1 MAEVNMNENRKWLYD
16 VLTNKGVQMGA
27 YEEFDKNVDANKD
40 WLYNTAKS
48 KGVDIGD
55 YDAFDKAMSNSQIP
69 AVTVPHPGQQQL
81 QQPQPRPKSPYVE
94 GKGEETMIFGVPY
107 ADYQQMTPEEQS
119 KQYSAAIEK
128 RKNDEKDFFSN
139 YISGQLGEIDSELN
153 KEREPVPMPAGS
165 AFMPSSVVGAAQR
178 FGNGDTK
185 ETQDRYTSLHAAK
198 NLLDDA
204 NKLVEE
210 AKKGDTGFFSSL
222 GRGFKDKFMDTDN
235 WTMGLTDTAY
245 SGLLRKAIEKEESG
259 EELSPEES
267 KLLDAAAVNMA
278 TQAYFS
284 SDMSRGYKAGS
295 TTAQSIPFMLEF
307 AVNPISSSGNALAKG
322 LLKHGLK
329 RFGRASAEAAGRE
342 ALNAFGRAATSNAA
356 KVAGRLVGDAAAA
369 AGMTATTSIGRVA
382 SGTNERMIGDVQA
395 KVEDGDIKYAGRENS
410 MNFDEALGKS
420 AISNFLENQSEMFF
434 NAFAGG
440 GKLAKEA
447 LNKFIPGFSKLSNSE
462 IVQFISKIKNNPTI
476 KNVAERTQFHGLL
489 GEYAEEV
496 YNNFANIP
504 LGEMTVEQAAD
515 LDNNIDTF
523 LGLAPTSAAFGLLG
537 LGGMAREKYTTQ
549 RNLHRFR
556 DGLNEEDKTLF
567 DELQQVINAGD
578 QETTKAFIER
588 TLADENLSP
597 EEKKERVFA
606 VQDMQEE
613 KVLEDVQNED
623 VSAGVTPEDIE
634 ANKIDIY
641 RNFKRAERK
650 VNSLLPEEV
659 VSQLDAVSDLGQF
672 ASANN
677 LNEQQV
683 SALADYLPAKEIF
696 SQYVDHTNSRKEEAK
711 MQAREQAITDVERIS
726 NPETG
731 FVTQVKHKFADNPVY
746 LVGGNLAFG
755 EDGFLDRDNSSETVY
770 YVDETG
776 ERKMAQAED
785 FDSILS
791 EMPADDMIAQ
801 AETNAEQDFIAAEE
815 ESLQSPELPAP
826 ARGETVMMDGSH
838 YLIEGDNMDDPGLSV
853 MAIKLNDAG
862 EIDIENGDERP
873 ISIDD
878 YYSLKEAELWEDV
891 IPASQQA
898 ETLQTEEI
906 PLEAEEV
913 QAEIEKTPV
922 PIEEEATLE
931 ETPEQKQQKV
941 FDTLP
946 KKKDGSVD
954 YKKMTPQQRFD
965 YTSVIDSPEVA
976 IEDLKDDVAAKNEEL
991 EKINA
996 RLAKATGGERVELRD
1011 LIRAKK
1017 KELDELN
1024 TFFQSVVPEQSD
1036 ASENMETSQVPE
1048 DVRTDEDYISWVA
1061 DNSDDAREVLGAYS
1075 AAKDLASHDQTL
1087 KPWQRD
1093 LLGRKISTSSFN
1105 RFGDRN
1111 QITGALAKGWLRKDG
1126 QEIDA
1131 IAQELTENGLDVT
1144 EQDIVD
1150 FMLANPSNHVSQIS
1164 DTMRSLS
1171 SKFSEI
1177 ATKEMGIPVGGPESN
1192 TGKLYLQFKE
1202 ANQKLDELTQEQKQ
1216 DARNAI
1222 TADMEASDQERATD
1236 YYEMLDDY
1244 LKQYD
1249 QFRSEL
1255 AAEDADDAI
1264 IQMMEEGNP
1273 ELYHGG
1279 FTADELDDI
1288 YSQIEN
1294 NNGTERQ
1301 AEDSRENQSPLS
1313 GEEVKQHEESGTS
1326 EVVATENSEGKE
1338 QNNGAVP
1345 NEQLENI
1352 EEQKQLDI
1360 EQPTVSDLSVV
1371 EPSSSIQENGNNTLN
1386 SEDNSVLSQS
1396 DNQKVNEN
1404 DEVSESIPQG
1414 EHGTVLEV
1422 SGEQE
1427 EPIYQLRRGIE
1438 EASRDASESEG
1449 SRENQQEVK
1458 PIGVGPFGAIY
1469 NQFKNKAKEAI
1480 DFLLNLKSGE
1490 ATAALHHSDVGDI
1503 DLVWGKEGTGK
1514 SNGYGLSK
1522 IAKYH
1527 PEVLSNL
1534 QGILDDMNVI
1544 SRTTNRINLE
1554 SDTHKAAVR
1563 LEWNGESKNWLLTA
1577 FEKEAPTPIDKT
1589 TDTGENQIDLQSD
1602 TALLQDVGSSFV
1614 DKDSELSANKQENV
1628 QFTAPNL
1635 IPEENVLDYANRIS
1649 EAKRLFDAEQEVNT
1663 HPTEAQKSAGNY
1675 KKGHIK
1681 IDGYDITIE
1690 NPKGSERS
1698 GVDTN
1703 GQPWSVTMNNTY
1715 GYIRGTEGVDG
1726 DHIDVFLSDNPAGG
1740 KVYVIDQMNEDGSFD
1755 EHKVMYGFNSALA
1768 AKRAYMKNYS
1778 PGWKGLGKTTEVSKE
1793 VFNEWVKS
1801 SKRKTKPFAEYKIA
1815 KENADNIVEIQSE
1828 DVLQADTVEYGVS
1841 NKLVSKDRYE
1851 ELKNK
1856 LRGKLGQMNIGFDPE
1871 LFSIG
1876 AEMAAY
1882 HIEAGARKF
1891 GDFAQRMIEDVG
1903 DAVRPYLKSFYEGA
1917 RQFPGMEDF
1926 QKDMDEYHAV
1936 KDFDTDSFDKA
1947 VESIDKATLPA
1958 KESKSNNR
1966 KSSENTVSSQKSE
1979 SNKPAE
1985 MQDLFNQN
1993 LEDHGERRNSE
2004 ERNPDTD
2011 RSMGGKTREEAVRT
2025 ERRRNDTGVHGHNVP
2040 DADRSGR
2047 IPESTGRVVSSV
2059 KVQRNRNNYNFGEN
2073 HIDVPA
2079 GDVAKLK
2086 ANIDAIRTLRE
2097 VENSG
2102 KPATEQQKAKLARY
2116 VGWGGLAN
2124 ALDENKFKA
2133 SERSWIADA
2142 NWNAKYLPYYKQLK
2156 ELLSPEEFRSAVQST
2171 TTSHYTPEP
2180 IIRNL
2185 WNIATRV
2192 GFTGGMISEPAMGVG
2207 HILGL
2212 MPKGIAENSQ
2222 ISGFEIDSLSGRI
2235 SKALYPDANTKVQG
2249 YETEFA
2255 PQSKDL
2261 VITNVPFGKDAPYDK
2276 FLDKSLRK
2284 KLGEAYNLHNYFI
2297 AKGLLELK
2305 ENGLGVF
2312 ITSSATMDGADSRF
2326 REFVASNGFDMVG
2339 AIRLP
2344 NDAFQKNAGT
2354 SVTADI
2360 LVFRKRKAG
2369 EVANGV
2375 NYISTTPVGEGTY
2388 EEKGEKRTKPIMINE
2403 YFAARPEMMLGEMM
2417 TAFDAGSGG
2426 LYSGAS
2432 QTLKARSGL
2441 DLSQAIS
2448 EAIGKLPENILG
2460 KVENSAVVKD
2470 KEQTTQRDG
2479 TLTVK
2484 DGKIYVAMSGGLEPV
2499 PVKETFT
2506 YNGKLQK
2513 TVDAVQSYN
2522 DLKSTLKKLIA
2533 AEQSLDIDP
2542 EPIRKELN
2550 KQYDAFAKKYG
2561 TLNRNKALDNVLV
2574 EDFERY
2580 LPLSLEDVTKVP
2592 SATGKSSVYQITK
2605 GKGILDKRVSYPVK
2619 EPSKADNLQDAVNI
2633 SRSYRG
2639 AIDIPYIS
2647 QLIAKSEEEVIDDML
2662 RDGVA
2667 YRDPLTGDLIDRGTY
2682 LSGNVKEKLEEARS
2696 AAERDPAF
2704 EKNVEELINVQPE
2717 MIRFGDISYR
2727 LGTPWIPTEFIDKF
2741 AEDVLGLSDTGLNF
2755 VSVLNEYVTGKSI
2768 SVADYAKAGIYKTDR
2783 LGTINLFEAALNQ
2796 RKPKV
2801 YDEIKNGE
2809 QKIRVVNEVETQAAA
2824 EKVMEISDKF
2834 IEYID
2839 GQKAFHKELERI
2851 YNDKYNNFR
2860 LKEYDLPAFEH
2871 YPNSN
2876 SQITLRIH
2884 QMRAVQRSLGEST
2897 LYAHQVGTGK
2907 TFTMITTAMEMRRL
2921 GIARKPMIVVQNA
2934 TLEDFVKDFYKLYP
2948 GANVLAPG
2956 KDERSADNRK
2966 RLFNLIAT
2974 GDFDAIIIPQSFMQF
2989 IPDDE
2994 GRKKKL
3000 IQQKIEEYERVIEV
3014 TENDSL
3020 RRRLEKEVADLQN
3033 QFEGVEKPKKRSV
3046 KDRAKA
3052 ENRIKTKMERQLD
3065 RRTDDVLT
3073 FEQMGI
3079 DALFIDEAHNYK
3091 KIGFVSKM
3099 SNVKGIDTT
3108 ASQRANSLLLKAKWV
3123 QEKNNGRNV
3132 ILATGTPITNTMAE
3146 VWTMMNFVA
3155 PDILEAY
3162 NIQTFDEF
3170 ATTFG
3175 TVEPSL
3181 EFTATGNFKI
3191 ADRFKSYVNVPELV
3205 KAFRS
3210 HADVVLTEDVEEFQE
3225 SSSIPKLR
3233 DGAMTNIV
3241 IDKNEDLEDVMQ
3253 ILISELERFSKMSG
3267 KEKRRMSA
3275 LPLVVFTKAKQAA
3288 IDLRLLNP
3296 SFADNPNS
3304 KTNQV
3309 VSNVVKLYN
3318 ESNADKGA
3326 QLIFCDS
3333 YQSPGEQPKMD
3344 LFDYDPNTPRFNLY
3358 EDIKQ
3363 KLIAQGIPAKEIA
3376 IINNYD
3382 GERRKGLFEKVRSG
3396 DVRIL
3401 LGSTEKMGVGVNVQD
3416 RLYGLHHIDAPVR
3429 PMDFEQRNGRIL
3441 RQGNNYAL
3449 WGKPVNVVTYGV
3461 QGTLDATAYDRLR
3474 IKQNFINQ
3482 MMKGN
3487 VSGRIMEE
3495 QDDEDPSGMTFN
3507 QMAATLSGDKTAQLL
3522 FVAENLLKKLRNLKR
3537 SDANSKSGMAE
3548 SIEYTRNRIIHDKGQ
3563 KKVYERA
3570 YKTISEYFPDGV
3582 ENVTVDGETYTEKFG
3597 PALEPVI
3604 ASYEDAYSLNRGT
3617 APLKIMLNNSKA
3629 EVIVHFNEGRM
3640 VYELYAGN
3648 EHIVEGRQFN
3658 GGKGLMSSIEHQLK
3672 AVEKNLSDID
3682 EKIASY
3688 EKRVQG
3694 LTEAMN
3700 TPWGREDELKAAEKE
3715 VEGLKKQLEEKAK
3728 LDNDSNKRYRIVYH
3742 GGGVQFEKFDIN
3754 KVGTGQGTQAFGW
3767 GLYFTSSKDIAKWY
3781 AEDSAFLNAE
3791 KSMKEVETYGY
3802 ALDADIDYDK
3812 ARTMV
3817 IEEHER
3823 FLRDA
3828 ARIFGKDSKEWK
3840 DAKEDL
3846 ELATNTRTKTE
3857 ITKSNKNLYEV
3868 SLPDNLKLLDWDRVL
3883 EPNVVDRFLN
3893 IVTDKYGKDIA
3904 EEERTDM
3911 MDTNSIFGGVL
3922 YDSAISVAQ
3931 KIANSNL
3938 IPQNDIYKEA
3948 SMLIKDTGF
3957 DGIIYDA
3964 GRNFGNAKRGDKNYV
3979 IFDEESISLIDKM
3992 RYRISNRV
4000 SNLIRKGKENKIVSA
4015 INALSNALHSPV
4027 NIVRRFDDLPSD
4039 VRSNEKMVKGWSDLE
4054 TGEISVYL
4062 PNATNVE
4069 DVQATVLHEVIG
4081 HRGLNE
4087 VFGEQYDDFID
4098 KVFENTVPATRRKI
4112 IELGIKREYDFHL
4125 ATEEYLAELAEK
4137 GFERE
4142 KGFLKTI
4149 KSLFTDMFHRA
4160 KIKLGFRLNDGDLRY
4175 MLWRTYQL
4183 KTEGRSTDS
4192 FAKDMSMR
4200 YKLKVG
4206 NYRETPVRKKYRSD
4220 NATTEKD
4227 VAKHLYEARTLDRM
4241 YKYQE
4246 AYWDSMLGLKAL
4258 QKALE
4263 KETDKP
4269 IADYENAYMAENQLS
4284 SKNSFEQEFYKM
4296 NFFDPIMSEVNKLIK
4311 TGIEYDDILDYLKAK
4326 HGLERNEEF
4335 AKRAAEEAKEPFL
4348 EKLNDL
4354 EKLLAD
4360 GGIDGLTFDEERDNL
4375 NSEMEEAAEDAYIEA
4390 RGKDFSGLSSLTGE
4404 KENFTTE
4411 AEKLV
4416 SAFEEGNDTA
4426 VLWEKI
4432 NAATKESLKKS
4443 YECGL
4448 MTKDAYQKVNAMF
4461 KYYIPLRGWK
4471 EDTAADVY
4479 DYIMEERPI
4488 FNVPVKK
4495 MGGRMSEAD
4504 DPLATIANM
4513 AESAIMQGNRN
4524 LMKQRFLAMVINH
4537 PTSLATVKQMWY
4549 TYDGVRDEWQQALPE
4564 IPEDATGEEVAA
4576 LVEEFERRMVGLARE
4591 GLARKGRLEVPYRAL
4606 PREQKQHMVAVKKD
4620 GLEYTVYINGNP
4632 RAAQAVNGLTN
4643 PDASKSVF
4651 LNTVKRI
4658 NRQMAANFTTRN
4670 PAFVI
4675 SNLARDVIFSASA
4688 IAIKEDHKYAS
4699 RFRRNLIKNGLGL
4712 RLGELL
4718 YKSEKNSLDLNNEL
4732 ERYFSEFL
4740 KNGGETGYTALHSV
4754 EEHRKMIERSIMDAK
4769 GLVDLGRIFGLKPG
4783 KVTTPTTLGI
4793 VPAFQFVAKWTEFG
4807 NRCAEDV
4814 SRFTTYM
4821 TSRQMGRSISRSI
4834 SDAKEVT
4841 VNFNKKGAGSLCATT
4856 LKSLFLFF
4864 NAAVQSLAN
4873 FANLAKAN
4881 PKRFSAAVG
4890 GFTAAGIILPIIN
4903 NLLIGMFGGDDDKD
4917 AYENLPEWVRKNN
4930 FCFWLGGDKFLTI
4943 PIPIELRAF
4952 YGSGELFR
4960 SYMEGKGDNRNIGM
4974 ELMGQFTEL
4983 LPINPFGGG
4992 EWNIPKGTPVE
5003 NIVGT
5008 VVGNLMPDAGKPIY
5022 QVFQNKDFFG
5032 KPIYKDSF
5040 NELMPEW
5047 TKAYAGTSKAL
5058 VSSTKLLNEVTGGD
5072 KYDRGLLNMNP
5083 AILEH
5088 FFESYFGGLGKT
5100 INQVGKTVSMIWDED
5115 ERMWRS
5121 VPVLNRF
5128 LSGGDE
5134 RNVFSRVNE
5143 AYFNY
5148 LGEYKVVENRL
5159 RGYKKEMKAGD
5170 GLYRAK
5176 LEELETSSEYKR
5188 YAILKKYQK
5197 RVKAFQDKIKEETDR
5212 EDRKEYETGLN
5223 LLKTEIVEELRSIK

>member
-1 MAEVNMNENRKWLYD
+1 MDTKDNVGLLYNALKKQGFNDIGNENIFRSKMANENNRKILYEA
-16 VLTNKGVQMGA
+16 LNK
-27 YEEFDKNVDANKD
+27 
-40 WLYNTAKS
+40 
-48 KGVDIGD
+48 KGFNDIGD
-55 YDAFDKAMSNSQIP
+55 YDTFNSKLNTNSPSILHQE
-69 AVTVPHPGQQQL
+69 QS
-81 QQPQPRPKSPYVE
+81 QPRPKSPYVE
-94 GKGEETMIFGVPY
+94 GKGEDTMIFGVPY

-165 AFMPSSVVGAAQR
+165 AFIPSSAVGAAQR

-245 SGLLRKAIEKEESG
+245 SGLLRMAIEKEESG

-307 AVNPISSSGNALAKG
+307 AVNPVSSSGNALAKG

-329 RFGRASAEAAGRE
+329 RFGRV
-342 ALNAFGRAATSNAA
+342 ATNNAA
-356 KVAGRLVGDAAAA
+356 KVAGRLVGDAAVA
-369 AGMTATTSIGRVA
+369 AGMTATSSIGRVA

-395 KVEDGDIKYAGRENS
+395 TVEDGEIKYAGRENG
-410 MNFDEALGKS
+410 MEVGEALGKS
-420 AISNFLENQSEMFF
+420 AVSNFLENQSEMIF

-440 GKLAKEA
+440 GKMAKEA
-447 LNKFIPGFSKLSNSE
+447 LSKFIPDFSKLSNSE

-504 LGEMTVEQAAD
+504 LGEMTVEQATD

-549 RNLHRFR
+549 RNLHRFKE
-556 DGLNEEDKTLF
+556 GLNEEDQVLF
-567 DELQQVINAGD
+567 NELQQVINAGD
-578 QETTKAFIER
+578 KETAKAFIKR
-588 TLADENLSP
+588 TLADDNLTL

-613 KVLEDVQNED
+613 RVLEDVQNED
-623 VSAGVTPEDIE
+623 VSAGVTSEDIE

-650 VNSLLPEEV
+650 VNSLLPEEI

-672 ASANN
+672 ASTNN

-696 SQYVDHTNSRKEEAK
+696 SQYVDHTNNRKEEVK
-711 MQAREQAITDVERIS
+711 MQAREQAMADVERIS

-785 FDSILS
+785 FDSVLS
-791 EMPADDMIAQ
+791 EVPIDDMIVQ
-801 AETNAEQDFIAAEE
+801 AEANAEQDFIANEE
-815 ESLQSPELPAP
+815 ESLRSPDIPAP
-826 ARGETVMMDGSH
+826 VRGETVMMDGSR

-878 YYSLKEAELWEDV
+878 YYSLKESEMWQDDIV
-891 IPASQQA
+891 PAPLQE
-898 ETLQTEEI
+898 ETLQTEET
-906 PLEAEEV
+906 PLESEVIQEETDQV
-913 QAEIEKTPV
+913 SVLVEGESVK
-922 PIEEEATLE
+922 E
-931 ETPEQKQQKV
+931 ETPEQRLQKV
-941 FDTLP
+941 LDTLP
-946 KKKDGSVD
+946 KKKDGSID
-954 YKKMTPQQRFD
+954 YKSMTPQQQFD
-965 YTSVIDSPEVA
+965 YTSAVDSPEVA
-976 IEDLKDDVAAKNEEL
+976 IEDLKGDVAAKNEEL

-1011 LIRAKK
+1011 LIRSKK

-1036 ASENMETSQVPE
+1036 TSESMETSQVPE
-1048 DVRTDEDYISWVA
+1048 EVRTDEDYISWVA
-1061 DNSDDAREVLGAYS
+1061 DNSDDANEVLGAYS
-1075 AAKDLASHDQTL
+1075 AAKDLASHEQTL
-1087 KPWQRD
+1087 KPWQRE
-1093 LLGRKISTSSFN
+1093 LLGRKVSTSSFN

-1126 QEIDA
+1126 QEIDT
-1131 IAQELTENGLDVT
+1131 IAQELSENGVEVT

-1150 FMLANPSNHVSQIS
+1150 FMLTNPSNHVSQVS

-1192 TGKLYLQFKE
+1192 TGRLYIKLKE
-1202 ANQKLDELTQEQKQ
+1202 ADQKIDKLTDKQKNEIEE
-1216 DARNAI
+1216 ALS
-1222 TADMEASDQERATD
+1222 ADMDASDTQRTD
-1236 YYEMLDDY
+1236 SYYEALDDY
-1244 LKQYD
+1244 IQQYD
-1249 QFRSEL
+1249 QFRNEFDEE
-1255 AAEDADDAI
+1255 AADEAI
-1264 IQMMEEGNP
+1264 IQSMEENNP

-1313 GEEVKQHEESGTS
+1313 GEEVKQHGEPGTS
-1326 EVVATENSEGKE
+1326 EVAATENSEGEE
-1338 QNNGAVP
+1338 QNNGVIP

-1352 EEQKQLDI
+1352 DTRKLLNT

-1386 SEDNSVLSQS
+1386 SEDNSVSLQG

-1414 EHGTVLEV
+1414 EHGTLLEI

-1427 EPIYQLRRGIE
+1427 EPVYQLRRRIE
-1438 EASRDASESEG
+1438 EASRNASESERG
-1449 SRENQQEVK
+1449 RGHQQEVNQMIEAQAK
-1458 PIGVGPFGAIY
+1458 ESGLWTPIQNLSNLGTPFLSGNENDTYLDRENDAVYKMNNLVNSKNLPELFKRIDLHNELFPQTKYELVGFTGFGNGGAIY
-1469 NQFKNKAKEAI
+1469 PIYKQEYIDNAEFATPEEIGNYMQALGFNKT
-1480 DFLLNLKSGE
+1480 GE
-1490 ATAALHHSDVGDI
+1490 A
-1503 DLVWGKEGTGK
+1503 EY
-1514 SNGYGLSK
+1514 SNGDVTISDLR
-1522 IAKYH
+1522 
-1527 PEVLSNL
+1527 PRNVLKDAEGDVYVIDADFKRNIPTPKENNPAQFVSPQL
-1534 QGILDDMNVI
+1534 EPGEDILDY
-1544 SRTTNRINLE
+1544 T
-1554 SDTHKAAVR
+1554 
-1563 LEWNGESKNWLLTA
+1563 
-1577 FEKEAPTPIDKT
+1577 
-1589 TDTGENQIDLQSD
+1589 
-1602 TALLQDVGSSFV
+1602 
-1614 DKDSELSANKQENV
+1614 
-1628 QFTAPNL
+1628 
-1635 IPEENVLDYANRIS
+1635 NRIS
-1649 EAKRLFDAEQEVNT
+1649 ESKRLFDAEQEVDTN
-1663 HPTEAQKSAGNY
+1663 PTEAQKSAGNY

-1815 KENADNIVEIQSE
+1815 KENADNIAEIQSE

-1926 QKDMDEYHAV
+1926 QKDMDEYHSV
-1936 KDFDTDSFDKA
+1936 KDFDTESFDKA

-1993 LEDHGERRNSE
+1993 LEDHGEQRNSE

-2040 DADRSGR
+2040 DTDRSGR

-2235 SKALYPDANTKVQG
+2235 SKALYPDADTKVQG

-2284 KLGEAYNLHNYFI
+2284 KLGGAYNLHNYFI

-2326 REFVASNGFDMVG
+2326 REFVAGNGFDMVG

-2441 DLSQAIS
+2441 DLSQALS

-2470 KEQTTQRDG
+2470 KEQTTQKDG

-2484 DGKIYVAMSGGLEPV
+2484 GGKVYVAMSGVLEPV

-2561 TLNRNKALDNVLV
+2561 TLNRNKALDNVFV

-2580 LPLSLEDVTKVP
+2580 LPLSLENVTKVP

-2662 RDGVA
+2662 HDGVA
-2667 YRDPLTGDLIDRGTY
+2667 YRDPLTGDLVDRGTY
-2682 LSGNVKEKLEEARS
+2682 LSGNVKEKLEEART

-2727 LGTPWIPTEFIDKF
+2727 LGTPWIPAEFIDKF

-2783 LGTINLFEAALNQ
+2783 LGTIDLFEAALNQ

-2809 QKIRVVNEVETQAAA
+2809 QKIRVVNEAETQAAA

-2839 GQKAFHKELERI
+2839 GQKPLHKELERI

-2876 SQITLRIH
+2876 TGITLRAH
-2884 QMRAVQRSLGEST
+2884 QMKAVQRSLGEST

-2956 KDERSADNRK
+2956 KDERSADNRR

-2994 GRKKKL
+2994 GRKKEL
-3000 IQQKIEEYERVIEV
+3000 IQQKIDEYERVIEA
-3014 TENDSL
+3014 TENESL
-3020 RRRLEKEVADLQN
+3020 RRRLEKEVAGLKD

-3046 KDRAKA
+3046 KDKAKA

-3091 KIGFVSKM
+3091 KIGFASKM

-3162 NIQTFDEF
+3162 SIQTFDEF

-3210 HADVVLTEDVEEFQE
+3210 HADVVLTEDVEEFKE

-3233 DGAMTNIV
+3233 GGAMTNIV

-3253 ILISELERFSKMSG
+3253 VLISELESFSKMSG

-3363 KLIAQGIPAKEIA
+3363 KLIVQGIPANEIA

-3582 ENVTVDGETYTEKFG
+3582 ESVAVDGETYTEKFG

-3728 LDNDSNKRYRIVYH
+3728 ASDENKKYRI
-3742 GGGVQFEKFDIN
+3742 
-3754 KVGTGQGTQAFGW
+3754 
-3767 GLYFTSSKDIAKWY
+3767 
-3781 AEDSAFLNAE
+3781 AEDESTRNSKRLSSVIVEQAKMLNTP
-3791 KSMKEVETYGY
+3791 V
-3802 ALDADIDYDK
+3802 
-3812 ARTMV
+3812 
-3817 IEEHER
+3817 
-3823 FLRDA
+3823 
-3828 ARIFGKDSKEWK
+3828 RI
-3840 DAKEDL
+3840 
-3846 ELATNTRTKTE
+3846 
-3857 ITKSNKNLYEV
+3857 I
-3868 SLPDNLKLLDWDRVL
+3868 
-3883 EPNVVDRFLN
+3883 
-3893 IVTDKYGKDIA
+3893 
-3904 EEERTDM
+3904 
-3911 MDTNSIFGGVL
+3911 NSIDEL
-3922 YDSAISVAQ
+3922 
-3931 KIANSNL
+3931 
-3938 IPQNDIYKEA
+3938 PND
-3948 SMLIKDTGF
+3948 D
-3957 DGIIYDA
+3957 
-3964 GRNFGNAKRGDKNYV
+3964 
-3979 IFDEESISLIDKM
+3979 
-3992 RYRISNRV
+3992 
-4000 SNLIRKGKENKIVSA
+4000 
-4015 INALSNALHSPV
+4015 
-4027 NIVRRFDDLPSD
+4027 D
-4039 VRSNEKMVKGWSDLE
+4039 VRIQIENGSNVKGWFDTKTKE
-4054 TGEISVYL
+4054 VVVYL
-4062 PNATNVE
+4062 PNAVSVE
-4069 DVQATVLHEVIG
+4069 DAQVTVLHETVG

-4098 KVFENTVPATRRKI
+4098 KVFENAVPATRRKI
-4112 IELGIKREYDFHL
+4112 IDLGMKRGYDFHL
-4125 ATEEYLAELAEK
+4125 ATEEYLAEMAEK

-4142 KGFLKTI
+4142 KGFLQTI
-4149 KSLFTDMFHRA
+4149 KSLFTDMLHRA

-4220 NATTEKD
+4220 NATAEKD

-4246 AYWDSMLGLKAL
+4246 AYQDSMLGLKAL
-4258 QKALE
+4258 QEALE

-4269 IADYENAYMAENQLS
+4269 ISDYENAYMAENQLS

-4311 TGIEYDDILDYLKAK
+4311 TGVEYDDILDYLKAK

-4335 AKRAAEEAKEPFL
+4335 AKRAAEKAKEPFL

-4354 EKLLAD
+4354 EKLLAN

-4375 NSEMEEAAEDAYIEA
+4375 KSEMEEAAEDAYFEA

-4404 KENFTTE
+4404 KENFITE
-4411 AEKLV
+4411 TEKLV
-4416 SAFEEGNDTA
+4416 STFEEANDTT

-4432 NAATKESLKKS
+4432 NAATKESLKKT

-4448 MTKDAYQKVNAMF
+4448 MTKDVYQKVSTMF

-4495 MGGRMSEAD
+4495 MEGRVSEAD

-4576 LVEEFERRMVGLARE
+4576 LVEEFERRMVELARE

-4606 PREQKQHMVAVKKD
+4606 PREQRQHMVIVKKD

-4632 RAAQAVNGLTN
+4632 RAAQAMNGLTN
-4643 PDASKSVF
+4643 PDSGSHKLVN
-4651 LNTVKRI
+4651 LVKRI

-4675 SNLARDVIFSASA
+4675 SNLARDVIFSTSA
-4688 IAIKEDHKYAS
+4688 ITIKEDHKYSS

-4769 GLVDLGRIFGLKPG
+4769 GLVDFGRIFGVKPG
-4783 KVTTPTTLGI
+4783 KVTVPTTMGI
-4793 VPAFQFVAKWTEFG
+4793 VPAFQFMAKWTEFG

-4841 VNFNKKGAGSLCATT
+4841 VNFNKKGAGGLGATT
-4856 LKSLFLFF
+4856 FKSLFLFF

-4881 PKRFSAAVG
+4881 PKRFSAAIG
-4890 GFTAAGIILPIIN
+4890 GFTAAGILLPIMN

-4952 YGSGELFR
+4952 YGAGELFR

-4992 EWNIPKGTPVE
+4992 EWNIPKGTPTK

-5008 VVGNLMPDAGKPIY
+5008 VVGNLMPDAGKPVY
-5022 QVFQNKDFFG
+5022 QVAQNKNFFG
-5032 KPIYKDSF
+5032 KPIYKDNF

-5176 LEELETSSEYKR
+5176 LEELETSPEYKR

-5197 RVKAFQDKIKEETDR
+5197 RVKAFQDKIKEETER

-5223 LLKTEIVEELRSIK
+5223 LLKTEIVEELRSVK

>member
-1 MAEVNMNENRKWLYD
+1 MAEINMNENRKWLYD
-16 VLTNKGVQMGA
+16 ALTNKGVQMGA

-81 QQPQPRPKSPYVE
+81 QQSQLRPKSPYVE
-94 GKGEETMIFGVPY
+94 GKGEDTMIFGVPY
-107 ADYQQMTPEEQS
+107 TDYLQMTPEEQS

-139 YISGQLGEIDSELN
+139 YISGQLGELDSELN
-153 KEREPVPMPAGS
+153 KEREPMPMPAGS
-165 AFMPSSVVGAAQR
+165 AFIPSSAVGAAQR

-307 AVNPISSSGNALAKG
+307 AVNPVSSSGNALAKG

-329 RFGRASAEAAGRE
+329 RFGRV
-342 ALNAFGRAATSNAA
+342 ATSNAA

-369 AGMTATTSIGRVA
+369 AGMTATSSIGRVA

-395 KVEDGDIKYAGRENS
+395 TVEDGEIKYAGRENG
-410 MNFDEALGKS
+410 MEVGEALGKS
-420 AISNFLENQSEMFF
+420 AVSNFLENQSEMVF

-440 GKLAKEA
+440 GKMAKEA
-447 LNKFIPGFSKLSNSE
+447 LSKFIPGFSKLSNSE

-504 LGEMTVEQAAD
+504 LGEMTVEQATD

-523 LGLAPTSAAFGLLG
+523 LGLAPTSAAFGLFG
-537 LGGMAREKYTTQ
+537 IYGMAREKFTTQ
-549 RNLHRFR
+549 RNLRRFR
-556 DGLNEEDKTLF
+556 NGLSEEDQVLF
-567 DELQQVINAGD
+567 DELQQVINTGD
-578 QETTKAFIER
+578 KETAKAFIKR
-588 TLADENLSP
+588 TLADEKLTQ

-613 KVLEDVQNED
+613 RVLEDVQNED
-623 VSAGVTPEDIE
+623 VSAGVTSEDIE
-634 ANKIDIY
+634 ANKINIY

-650 VNSLLPEEV
+650 VNSLLPEEI

-672 ASANN
+672 ASTNN

-696 SQYVDHTNSRKEEAK
+696 SQYVDHTNNRKEEVK
-711 MQAREQAITDVERIS
+711 MQAREQTMADVERIS

-731 FVTQVKHKFADNPVY
+731 FVVQAKHKFVDNPVY
-746 LVGGNLAFG
+746 LVGGNLSFG
-755 EDGFLDRDNSSETVY
+755 EDGFLDRDNSSETIY

-785 FDSILS
+785 FDSVLS
-791 EMPADDMIAQ
+791 EVPIDDMIVQ
-801 AETNAEQDFIAAEE
+801 AEANAEQDFIANEE
-815 ESLQSPELPAP
+815 ESLRSPDISVPS
-826 ARGETVMMDGSH
+826 RGETVMMDGSR

-878 YYSLKEAELWEDV
+878 YYSLKESEMWQDDIV
-891 IPASQQA
+891 PAPLQE
-898 ETLQTEEI
+898 ETLQTEET
-906 PLEAEEV
+906 PLESEVIQEETDQV
-913 QAEIEKTPV
+913 SVPV
-922 PIEEEATLE
+922 EGESVKE
-931 ETPEQKQQKV
+931 ETPEQRLQKDL
-941 FDTLP
+941 DTLP
-946 KKKDGSVD
+946 KKKDGSID
-954 YKKMTPQQRFD
+954 YKSMTPQQQFD
-965 YTSVIDSPEVA
+965 YTSAVDSPEVA
-976 IEDLKDDVAAKNEEL
+976 IEDLKGDVAAKNEEL

-1011 LIRAKK
+1011 LIRSKK
-1017 KELDELN
+1017 KELDDLK

-1036 ASENMETSQVPE
+1036 TSESMETSQVPE
-1048 DVRTDEDYISWVA
+1048 EVRTDEDYISWVA
-1061 DNSDDAREVLGAYS
+1061 DNSDDANEVLGAYS
-1075 AAKDLASHDQTL
+1075 AAKDLASHEQTL
-1087 KPWQRD
+1087 KPWQRE

-1111 QITGALAKGWLRKDG
+1111 QMTGALAKGWLRKDG

-1131 IAQELTENGLDVT
+1131 IAQELSENGLEVT

-1150 FMLANPSNHVSQIS
+1150 FMLTHPSNHVSQVS

-1264 IQMMEEGNP
+1264 IQMMEESNP

-1294 NNGTERQ
+1294 NNGTEGQ

-1313 GEEVKQHEESGTS
+1313 GEEVEQHEESGAP
-1326 EVVATENSEGKE
+1326 EVVATENSEGEE
-1338 QNNGAVP
+1338 QNNGVIP

-1352 EEQKQLDI
+1352 DTQKLLNTEQS
-1360 EQPTVSDLSVV
+1360 TVSDL
-1371 EPSSSIQENGNNTLN
+1371 PSSSIQENGNNTLN
-1386 SEDNSVLSQS
+1386 SVDNSVLSQS
-1396 DNQKVNEN
+1396 DNLNINEN

-1414 EHGTVLEV
+1414 EHGTLPEV
-1422 SGEQE
+1422 SGEQKE
-1427 EPIYQLRRGIE
+1427 SAYQLRRGIK
-1438 EASRDASESEG
+1438 EAPRDASESEG
-1449 SRENQQEVK
+1449 SRGSQQEVK
-1458 PIGVGPFGAIY
+1458 PIGIGPFGAIY

-1534 QGILDDMNVI
+1534 QEILDDMNVI

-1602 TALLQDVGSSFV
+1602 TALLQDVGSSSV

-1635 IPEENVLDYANRIS
+1635 IPGENVLDYANRIS
-1649 EAKRLFDAEQEVNT
+1649 EAKRLFDAELEVDTN
-1663 HPTEAQKSAGNY
+1663 PTEAQKSAGNY
-1675 KKGHIK
+1675 KKGRIK

-1698 GVDTN
+1698 GVDAN

-1768 AKRAYMKNYS
+1768 AKSAYMKNYS

-1793 VFNEWVKS
+1793 LFNEWVKS

-1815 KENADNIVEIQSE
+1815 KGNAIDVSEMQSQ
-1828 DVLQADTVEYGVS
+1828 DVVQTDTGEYGVS
-1841 NKLVSKDRYE
+1841 NKFVSKNRYE

-1917 RQFPGMEDF
+1917 RQFPGMENF

-1993 LEDHGERRNSE
+1993 LEDHGERRKSE
-2004 ERNPDTD
+2004 ERNSDTN
-2011 RSMGGKTREEAVRT
+2011 RSVGERTQEEIVRT

-2040 DADRSGR
+2040 NADRSGR
-2047 IPESTGRVVSSV
+2047 IPESTGSVVSPV
-2059 KVQRNRNNYNFGEN
+2059 KVQRNRNNYSFGEN

-2116 VGWGGLAN
+2116 VGWGGLAS

-2133 SERSWIADA
+2133 SDRPWSADT

-2156 ELLSPEEFRSAVQST
+2156 EVLSPEEFKSAIQST

-2185 WNIATRV
+2185 WNIAQRV
-2192 GFTGGMISEPAMGVG
+2192 GFTGGMVSEPAMGVG

-2212 MPKGIAENSQ
+2212 MPKEIAGSSQ

-2284 KLGEAYNLHNYFI
+2284 KLGGAYNLHNYFI

-2326 REFVASNGFDMVG
+2326 REFVAGNGFDMVG

-2388 EEKGEKRTKPIMINE
+2388 EEKGEKRTKPIMVNE

-2441 DLSQAIS
+2441 DLSQALS

-2470 KEQTTQRDG
+2470 KEQTTQKDG

-2484 DGKIYVAMSGGLEPV
+2484 DGKIYVAMSGVLEPV

-2561 TLNRNKALDNVLV
+2561 TLNRNKALDNVFV

-2580 LPLSLEDVTKVP
+2580 LPLSLENVTKVP

-2662 RDGVA
+2662 HDGVA
-2667 YRDPLTGDLIDRGTY
+2667 YRDPLTGDLVDRGTY
-2682 LSGNVKEKLEEARS
+2682 LSGNVKEKLEEART

-2783 LGTINLFEAALNQ
+2783 LGTIDLFEAALNQ

-2809 QKIRVVNEVETQAAA
+2809 QKIRVVNEAETQAAA

-2839 GQKAFHKELERI
+2839 GQKPLHKELERI

-2876 SQITLRIH
+2876 TGITLRAH
-2884 QMRAVQRSLGEST
+2884 QMKAAQRSLGEST

-2956 KDERSADNRK
+2956 KDERSADNRR

-2994 GRKKKL
+2994 GRKKEL
-3000 IQQKIEEYERVIEV
+3000 IQQKIDEYERVIEA
-3014 TENDSL
+3014 TENESL
-3020 RRRLEKEVADLQN
+3020 RRRLEKEVAGLKD

-3046 KDRAKA
+3046 KDKAKA

-3091 KIGFVSKM
+3091 KIGFASKM

-3162 NIQTFDEF
+3162 SIQTFDEF

-3210 HADVVLTEDVEEFQE
+3210 HADVVLTEDVEEFKE

-3253 ILISELERFSKMSG
+3253 VLISELESFSKMSG

-3363 KLIAQGIPAKEIA
+3363 KLIVQGIPANEIA

-3548 SIEYTRNRIIHDKGQ
+3548 SIEYSRNRIIHDKGQ

-3570 YKTISEYFPDGV
+3570 HKTISEYFPNGV
-3582 ENVTVDGETYTEKFG
+3582 ESVAVDGKTYTEKFG

-3682 EKIASY
+3682 EKISSY

-3728 LDNDSNKRYRIVYH
+3728 ASDENKKYRI
-3742 GGGVQFEKFDIN
+3742 
-3754 KVGTGQGTQAFGW
+3754 
-3767 GLYFTSSKDIAKWY
+3767 
-3781 AEDSAFLNAE
+3781 AEDKSTRNSKRLSSVIVEQAKMLNTPVRIIN
-3791 KSMKEVETYGY
+3791 S
-3802 ALDADIDYDK
+3802 IDELPND
-3812 ARTMV
+3812 
-3817 IEEHER
+3817 
-3823 FLRDA
+3823 DD
-3828 ARIFGKDSKEWK
+3828 ARIQIENG
-3840 DAKEDL
+3840 
-3846 ELATNTRTKTE
+3846 
-3857 ITKSNKNLYEV
+3857 SN
-3868 SLPDNLKLLDWDRVL
+3868 
-3883 EPNVVDRFLN
+3883 
-3893 IVTDKYGKDIA
+3893 
-3904 EEERTDM
+3904 
-3911 MDTNSIFGGVL
+3911 
-3922 YDSAISVAQ
+3922 
-3931 KIANSNL
+3931 
-3938 IPQNDIYKEA
+3938 
-3948 SMLIKDTGF
+3948 
-3957 DGIIYDA
+3957 
-3964 GRNFGNAKRGDKNYV
+3964 
-3979 IFDEESISLIDKM
+3979 
-3992 RYRISNRV
+3992 
-4000 SNLIRKGKENKIVSA
+4000 
-4015 INALSNALHSPV
+4015 
-4027 NIVRRFDDLPSD
+4027 
-4039 VRSNEKMVKGWSDLE
+4039 VKGWFDTKTKE
-4054 TGEISVYL
+4054 VVVYR
-4062 PNATNVE
+4062 PNAVSVE
-4069 DVQATVLHEVIG
+4069 DAQATVFHETVG

-4087 VFGEQYDDFID
+4087 VFGEEYDDFID
-4098 KVFENTVPATRRKI
+4098 KVFENAVPATRRKI
-4112 IELGIKREYDFHL
+4112 IDLGIKHGYDFHL

-4142 KGFLKTI
+4142 NGFLQTI
-4149 KSLFTDMFHRA
+4149 KSLLTDMLHRA

-4192 FAKDMSMR
+4192 FAKDMAMR

-4206 NYRETPVRKKYRSD
+4206 NYRETLVRKKYRSD
-4220 NATTEKD
+4220 NATAKKD
-4227 VAKHLYEARTLDRM
+4227 VAKLLYEARTLDRM

-4246 AYWDSMLGLKAL
+4246 AYQDSMLGLKAL
-4258 QKALE
+4258 QEALE

-4269 IADYENAYMAENQLS
+4269 ISDYENAYMAENQLS

-4311 TGIEYDDILDYLKAK
+4311 TGVEYDDILDYLKAK

-4335 AKRAAEEAKEPFL
+4335 AKRAAEKAKEPFI
-4348 EKLNDL
+4348 EKINDL
-4354 EKLLAD
+4354 ENLLVQ

-4375 NSEMEEAAEDAYIEA
+4375 KSEMEEAAEDAYFEA

-4404 KENFTTE
+4404 EENFTAE

-4416 SAFEEGNDTA
+4416 SAFEDTNDTA

-4432 NAATKESLKKS
+4432 NAATKESLKKT

-4448 MTKDAYQKVNAMF
+4448 MTKDAYQKVSNMF
-4461 KYYIPLRGWK
+4461 QYYIPLRGWK

-4495 MGGRMSEAD
+4495 MEGRVSEAD

-4576 LVEEFERRMVGLARE
+4576 LVEEFERRMVELARE

-4606 PREQKQHMVAVKKD
+4606 PREQRQHMVIVKKD

-4632 RAAQAVNGLTN
+4632 RAAQAMNGLTN
-4643 PDASKSVF
+4643 PDSGSHKLVN
-4651 LNTVKRI
+4651 LVKRI

-4675 SNLARDVIFSASA
+4675 SNLARDVIFSTSA
-4688 IAIKEDHKYAS
+4688 ITIKEDHKYSS

-4740 KNGGETGYTALHSV
+4740 RNGGETGYTALHSV

-4769 GLVDLGRIFGLKPG
+4769 GLVDLGRIFGVKPG
-4783 KVTTPTTLGI
+4783 KVTVPTTMGI
-4793 VPAFQFVAKWTEFG
+4793 VPAFQFMAKWTEFG

-4841 VNFNKKGAGSLCATT
+4841 VNFNKKGAGGLGATT
-4856 LKSLFLFF
+4856 FKSLFLFF

-4881 PKRFSAAVG
+4881 PKRFSAAIG
-4890 GFTAAGIILPIIN
+4890 GFTAAGILLPIMN

-4952 YGSGELFR
+4952 YGAGELFR

-4992 EWNIPKGTPVE
+4992 EWNIPKGTPTK

-5008 VVGNLMPDAGKPIY
+5008 VVGNLMPDAGKPVY
-5022 QVFQNKDFFG
+5022 QVAQNRNFFG
-5032 KPIYKDSF
+5032 KPIYKDNF

-5058 VSSTKLLNEVTGGD
+5058 VSSAKLLNEVTGGD

-5176 LEELETSSEYKR
+5176 LEELETSPEYKR

-5223 LLKTEIVEELRSIK
+5223 LLKTEIVEELRSVK

>member
-94 GKGEETMIFGVPY
+94 GKGEDTMIFGVPY

-165 AFMPSSVVGAAQR
+165 AFIPSSAVGAAQR

-259 EELSPEES
+259 EEFSPEES

-307 AVNPISSSGNALAKG
+307 AVNPVSSSGNALAKG

-329 RFGRASAEAAGRE
+329 RFGRV
-342 ALNAFGRAATSNAA
+342 ATSNAA

-369 AGMTATTSIGRVA
+369 AGMTATSSIGRVA

-395 KVEDGDIKYAGRENS
+395 TVEDGGIKYAGRENG
-410 MNFDEALGKS
+410 MEVGEALGKS
-420 AISNFLENQSEMFF
+420 AVSNFLENQSEMVF

-447 LNKFIPGFSKLSNSE
+447 LSKFIPDFSKLSNSE
-462 IVQFISKIKNNPTI
+462 IVQFISKINNNPTI

-504 LGEMTVEQAAD
+504 LGEMTVEQATD

-549 RNLHRFR
+549 RNLHRFKE
-556 DGLNEEDKTLF
+556 GLNEEDQALF

-578 QETTKAFIER
+578 KETTKAFIKR
-588 TLADENLSP
+588 TLADEKLTQ

-613 KVLEDVQNED
+613 RVLEDVQNED
-623 VSAGVTPEDIE
+623 MSAGVTSEDIE

-650 VNSLLPEEV
+650 VNSLLPKEI

-672 ASANN
+672 ASTNN

-696 SQYVDHTNSRKEEAK
+696 SQYVDHTNNRKEEVK
-711 MQAREQAITDVERIS
+711 MQAREQAMADVERIS

-731 FVTQVKHKFADNPVY
+731 FVVQAKHKFVDNPVY
-746 LVGGNLAFG
+746 LVGGNLSFG
-755 EDGFLDRDNSSETVY
+755 EDGFLDRDNSSETIY

-785 FDSILS
+785 FDSVLS
-791 EMPADDMIAQ
+791 EVPIDDMIVQ
-801 AETNAEQDFIAAEE
+801 AEANAEQDFVTNEE
-815 ESLQSPELPAP
+815 ESLRSPDIPAP
-826 ARGETVMMDGSH
+826 VRGETVMMDGSR
-838 YLIEGDNMDDPGLSV
+838 YLIEGDNMDDPGQSV
-853 MAIKLNDAG
+853 MAIKLDDAG

-878 YYSLKEAELWEDV
+878 YYSLKESEMWQDDIV
-891 IPASQQA
+891 PASLQEETQQK
-898 ETLQTEEI
+898 EDT
-906 PLEAEEV
+906 PLESETIQEETDQV
-913 QAEIEKTPV
+913 SV
-922 PIEEEATLE
+922 SVEEESVKE
-931 ETPEQKQQKV
+931 ETPEQRLQKV

-946 KKKDGSVD
+946 KKKDGSID
-954 YKKMTPQQRFD
+954 YKSMTPQQQFD
-965 YTSVIDSPEVA
+965 YTSAVDSPEVA
-976 IEDLKDDVAAKNEEL
+976 IEDLKGDVAAKNEEL

-1011 LIRAKK
+1011 LIRSKK

-1036 ASENMETSQVPE
+1036 TSESMETSQVPE
-1048 DVRTDEDYISWVA
+1048 EVRTDEDYISWVA
-1061 DNSDDAREVLGAYS
+1061 DNSDDANEVLGAYS
-1075 AAKDLASHDQTL
+1075 AAKDLASHEQTL
-1087 KPWQRD
+1087 KPWQRE

-1131 IAQELTENGLDVT
+1131 IAQELSENGLEVT

-1150 FMLANPSNHVSQIS
+1150 FMLTHPSNHVSQVS

-1264 IQMMEEGNP
+1264 IQMIEEGNP

-1313 GEEVKQHEESGTS
+1313 GEEVEQHEESGAPEVAATENRESENENRNFKIGGIENETMETPIGQSDNETRMEIGKEDVSSKQDEVYVKAPTNEDEREVHTS
-1326 EVVATENSEGKE
+1326 EVDKNPINDIPFEGKSR
-1338 QNNGAVP
+1338 
-1345 NEQLENI
+1345 
-1352 EEQKQLDI
+1352 EEF
-1360 EQPTVSDLSVV
+1360 ESDFRGKGSELSVV
-1371 EPSSSIQENGNNTLN
+1371 APSFLSQENSDNILN
-1386 SEDNSVLSQS
+1386 SEDNSVSLQGE
-1396 DNQKVNEN
+1396 NQKVNEN
-1404 DEVSESIPQG
+1404 DEVSESISQG
-1414 EHGTVLEV
+1414 EYRTEAPIL
-1422 SGEQE
+1422 GEQK
-1427 EPIYQLRRGIE
+1427 EPVYQLRRRIE

-1449 SRENQQEVK
+1449 SRGGQQEVNRMIETQAK
-1458 PIGVGPFGAIY
+1458 EKGLWTPLQNLPNLGTPFLSGNENDTYLDRENDAVYKMNNLMNSKSLPELFKRIDLHNEFFPDTKYDLVGFTGFGNGGAIY
-1469 NQFKNKAKEAI
+1469 PIYKQEYIDNAEFATPEEIGNYMQALGFNKT
-1480 DFLLNLKSGE
+1480 GE
-1490 ATAALHHSDVGDI
+1490 AEYSNGDI
-1503 DLVWGKEGTGK
+1503 TISDLRPRNVLKDTEGDI
-1514 SNGYGLSK
+1514 Y
-1522 IAKYH
+1522 
-1527 PEVLSNL
+1527 
-1534 QGILDDMNVI
+1534 VI
-1544 SRTTNRINLE
+1544 DADFKRNI
-1554 SDTHKAAVR
+1554 
-1563 LEWNGESKNWLLTA
+1563 
-1577 FEKEAPTPIDKT
+1577 PTPKENNPAQFVSPLLEP
-1589 TDTGENQIDLQSD
+1589 GED
-1602 TALLQDVGSSFV
+1602 
-1614 DKDSELSANKQENV
+1614 
-1628 QFTAPNL
+1628 
-1635 IPEENVLDYANRIS
+1635 VLDYANRIS
-1649 EAKRLFDAEQEVNT
+1649 ESKRLFDAEQEVDTN
-1663 HPTEAQKSAGNY
+1663 PTEAQKSAGNY

-1815 KENADNIVEIQSE
+1815 KENADNIAEIQSE
-1828 DVLQADTVEYGVS
+1828 DILQADTVEYGVS

-1936 KDFDTDSFDKA
+1936 KDFDTESFDKA
-1947 VESIDKATLPA
+1947 VEPIDKATLPA

-1993 LEDHGERRNSE
+1993 LEDHGEQRNSE

-2040 DADRSGR
+2040 DTDRSGR

-2284 KLGEAYNLHNYFI
+2284 KLGGAYNLHNYFI

-2326 REFVASNGFDMVG
+2326 REFVAGNGFDMVG

-2460 KVENSAVVKD
+2460 KVENSAVIKD

-2484 DGKIYVAMSGGLEPV
+2484 DGKIYVAMSGVLEPV

-2704 EKNVEELINVQPE
+2704 EKNMEELINVQPE

-2741 AEDVLGLSDTGLNF
+2741 AEDVLGLSDTGLNL

-2876 SQITLRIH
+2876 TEITLRAH
-2884 QMRAVQRSLGEST
+2884 QMKAVQRSLGEST

-2956 KDERSADNRK
+2956 KDERSADNRR

-2994 GRKKKL
+2994 GRKKEL
-3000 IQQKIEEYERVIEV
+3000 IQQKIDEYERVIEA
-3014 TENDSL
+3014 TENESL
-3020 RRRLEKEVADLQN
+3020 RRRLEKEVADLQD

-3046 KDRAKA
+3046 KDKAKA

-3091 KIGFVSKM
+3091 KIGFASKM
-3099 SNVKGIDTT
+3099 SNVKGVDTT

-3210 HADVVLTEDVEEFQE
+3210 HADVVLTEDVEEFKE
-3225 SSSIPKLR
+3225 STSIPKLR
-3233 DGAMTNIV
+3233 DGVMTNVV

-3267 KEKRRMSA
+3267 KGKRRMSA

-3296 SFADNPNS
+3296 SFTDNPNS

-3344 LFDYDPNTPRFNLY
+3344 LFDYDPNIPRFNLY

-3548 SIEYTRNRIIHDKGQ
+3548 SIEYARNRIIHDKGQ

-3582 ENVTVDGETYTEKFG
+3582 ESVTVDGKTYTEKFG

-3728 LDNDSNKRYRIVYH
+3728 ASDGNKKYRI
-3742 GGGVQFEKFDIN
+3742 
-3754 KVGTGQGTQAFGW
+3754 
-3767 GLYFTSSKDIAKWY
+3767 
-3781 AEDSAFLNAE
+3781 AEDESTRNSKRLSSVIVEQAKMLNTPVRIIN
-3791 KSMKEVETYGY
+3791 S
-3802 ALDADIDYDK
+3802 IDELPND
-3812 ARTMV
+3812 
-3817 IEEHER
+3817 
-3823 FLRDA
+3823 DD
-3828 ARIFGKDSKEWK
+3828 ARIQIENG
-3840 DAKEDL
+3840 
-3846 ELATNTRTKTE
+3846 
-3857 ITKSNKNLYEV
+3857 SN
-3868 SLPDNLKLLDWDRVL
+3868 
-3883 EPNVVDRFLN
+3883 
-3893 IVTDKYGKDIA
+3893 
-3904 EEERTDM
+3904 
-3911 MDTNSIFGGVL
+3911 
-3922 YDSAISVAQ
+3922 
-3931 KIANSNL
+3931 
-3938 IPQNDIYKEA
+3938 
-3948 SMLIKDTGF
+3948 
-3957 DGIIYDA
+3957 
-3964 GRNFGNAKRGDKNYV
+3964 
-3979 IFDEESISLIDKM
+3979 
-3992 RYRISNRV
+3992 
-4000 SNLIRKGKENKIVSA
+4000 
-4015 INALSNALHSPV
+4015 
-4027 NIVRRFDDLPSD
+4027 
-4039 VRSNEKMVKGWSDLE
+4039 VKGWFDSKTKE
-4054 TGEISVYL
+4054 VVVYL
-4062 PNATNVE
+4062 PNAVSVE
-4069 DVQATVLHEVIG
+4069 DAQATVLHETVG

-4098 KVFENTVPATRRKI
+4098 KVFENAIPATRRKI
-4112 IELGIKREYDFHL
+4112 IDLGIKRGYDFHL

-4142 KGFLKTI
+4142 NGFLQTI
-4149 KSLFTDMFHRA
+4149 KSLLTDMLRRA

-4183 KTEGRSTDS
+4183 KTEGRSTDA

-4220 NATTEKD
+4220 NATAEKD

-4246 AYWDSMLGLKAL
+4246 AYQDSMLGLKTL
-4258 QKALE
+4258 QEALE

-4284 SKNSFEQEFYKM
+4284 SRNSFEQEFYKM

-4311 TGIEYDDILDYLKAK
+4311 TGVEYDDILDYLKAK

-4335 AKRAAEEAKEPFL
+4335 AKRAAEKAKEPFL

-4354 EKLLAD
+4354 EKLLAND
-4360 GGIDGLTFDEERDNL
+4360 GIDGFTFDEERDNL
-4375 NSEMEEAAEDAYIEA
+4375 KYEMKEAAEDAYFEA
-4390 RGKDFSGLSSLTGE
+4390 RGKDFSGLSSLTSE

-4416 SAFEEGNDTA
+4416 STFEKANETT

-4432 NAATKESLKKS
+4432 NAATKESLKKT

-4448 MTKDAYQKVNAMF
+4448 MTKDVYQKVSTMF

-4495 MGGRMSEAD
+4495 MEGRVSEAD

-4549 TYDGVRDEWQQALPE
+4549 TYDGVRDEWQQALPG

-4576 LVEEFERRMVGLARE
+4576 LVEEFERRMVELARE

-4606 PREQKQHMVAVKKD
+4606 PREQRQHMVIVKKD

-4632 RAAQAVNGLTN
+4632 RAAQAMNGLTN
-4643 PDASKSVF
+4643 PDSGSHKLVN
-4651 LNTVKRI
+4651 LVKRI

-4670 PAFVI
+4670 PAFVF
-4675 SNLARDVIFSASA
+4675 SNLARDVIFSTSA
-4688 IAIKEDHKYAS
+4688 ITIKEDHKYSS

-4769 GLVDLGRIFGLKPG
+4769 GLVDLGRIFGVRPG
-4783 KVTTPTTLGI
+4783 KVTVPTTMGI
-4793 VPAFQFVAKWTEFG
+4793 VPAFQFMAKWTEFG

-4841 VNFNKKGAGSLCATT
+4841 VNFNRKGAGGLGATT
-4856 LKSLFLFF
+4856 FKSLFLFF
-4864 NAAVQSLAN
+4864 NAAVQGLAN

-4881 PKRFSAAVG
+4881 PKRFSAAIG
-4890 GFTAAGIILPIIN
+4890 GFTAAGILLPIMN

-4952 YGSGELFR
+4952 YGAGELFR

-4992 EWNIPKGTPVE
+4992 EWNIPKGTPTK

-5008 VVGNLMPDAGKPIY
+5008 VVGNLMPDAGKPVY
-5022 QVFQNKDFFG
+5022 QVAQNRDFFG
-5032 KPIYKDSF
+5032 KPIYKDNF

-5058 VSSTKLLNEVTGGD
+5058 VSSAKLLNEVTGGD

-5083 AILEH
+5083 SIFEH
-5088 FFESYFGGLGKT
+5088 FFESYLGGLGKT

-5159 RGYKKEMKAGD
+5159 RGYKKEIKTGNEQ
-5170 GLYRAK
+5170 YRAK
-5176 LEELETSSEYKR
+5176 LKELENSSEYER
-5188 YAILKKYQK
+5188 YSVLKKYQK
-5197 RVKAFQDKIKEETDR
+5197 RVKSYQDLIKEETDR
-5212 EDRKEYETGLN
+5212 ETRKAYETALN
-5223 LLKTEIVEELRSIK
+5223 LLKAEIVEELRSIK

>member
-1 MAEVNMNENRKWLYD
+1 MDTKDNVGLLYNALKKQGFNDIGNENIFRSKMANENNRKILYEA
-16 VLTNKGVQMGA
+16 LNK
-27 YEEFDKNVDANKD
+27 
-40 WLYNTAKS
+40 
-48 KGVDIGD
+48 KGFNDIGD
-55 YDAFDKAMSNSQIP
+55 YDTFNSKLNTNSPSILHQE
-69 AVTVPHPGQQQL
+69 QS
-81 QQPQPRPKSPYVE
+81 QPRPKSPYVE
-94 GKGEETMIFGVPY
+94 GKGEDTMIFGVPY

-165 AFMPSSVVGAAQR
+165 AFIPSSAVGAAQR

-185 ETQDRYTSLHAAK
+185 ETQDRYTSLHATK

-307 AVNPISSSGNALAKG
+307 AVNPVSSSGNALAKG

-329 RFGRASAEAAGRE
+329 RFGRV
-342 ALNAFGRAATSNAA
+342 ATSNAA

-369 AGMTATTSIGRVA
+369 AGMTATSSIGRVA

-395 KVEDGDIKYAGRENS
+395 TVEDGEIKYAGRENG
-410 MNFDEALGKS
+410 MEVGEALGKS
-420 AISNFLENQSEMFF
+420 AVSNFLENQSEMVF

-440 GKLAKEA
+440 GKMAKEA
-447 LNKFIPGFSKLSNSE
+447 LSKFIPDFSKLSNSE

-504 LGEMTVEQAAD
+504 LGEMTVEQATD

-549 RNLHRFR
+549 RNLHRFKE
-556 DGLNEEDKTLF
+556 GLNEEDQALF
-567 DELQQVINAGD
+567 DELQQVINASD
-578 QETTKAFIER
+578 KETTKAFIKR
-588 TLADENLSP
+588 TLADEKLTQ

-613 KVLEDVQNED
+613 RVLEDVQNED
-623 VSAGVTPEDIE
+623 VSAGVTSEDIE

-650 VNSLLPEEV
+650 VNSLLPEEI

-672 ASANN
+672 ASTNN

-696 SQYVDHTNSRKEEAK
+696 SQYVDHTNKRKEEAK
-711 MQAREQAITDVERIS
+711 MQAREQAMADVERIS

-731 FVTQVKHKFADNPVY
+731 LVIQAKHKFADNPVY
-746 LVGGNLAFG
+746 LVGGNLSFG
-755 EDGFLDRDNSSETVY
+755 EDGFLDRDNSSETIY

-785 FDSILS
+785 FDSVLS
-791 EMPADDMIAQ
+791 EVPIDDMIVQ
-801 AETNAEQDFIAAEE
+801 AEINAEQDFVTNEE
-815 ESLQSPELPAP
+815 ESLRSPDIPAP
-826 ARGETVMMDGSH
+826 VRGETVMMDGSR
-838 YLIEGDNMDDPGLSV
+838 YLIEGDNMDDPGQSV
-853 MAIKLNDAG
+853 MAIKLDDAG

-878 YYSLKEAELWEDV
+878 YYSLKESEMWQDDIV
-891 IPASQQA
+891 PAPLQE
-898 ETLQTEEI
+898 ETQQTEET
-906 PLEAEEV
+906 PLESEVIQEETDQV
-913 QAEIEKTPV
+913 SVPV
-922 PIEEEATLE
+922 EGESVKE
-931 ETPEQKQQKV
+931 ETPEQRLQKV
-941 FDTLP
+941 LDTLP
-946 KKKDGSVD
+946 KKKDGSID
-954 YKKMTPQQRFD
+954 YKSMTPQQQFD
-965 YTSVIDSPEVA
+965 YTSAVDSPEVA
-976 IEDLKDDVAAKNEEL
+976 IEDLKGDVAAKNEEL

-1011 LIRAKK
+1011 LIRSKK

-1036 ASENMETSQVPE
+1036 TSESMETSQVPE
-1048 DVRTDEDYISWVA
+1048 EVRTDEDYISWVA
-1061 DNSDDAREVLGAYS
+1061 DNSDDANEVLGAYS
-1075 AAKDLASHDQTL
+1075 AAKDLASHEQTL
-1087 KPWQRD
+1087 KPWQRE
-1093 LLGRKISTSSFN
+1093 LLGRKVSTSSFN

-1126 QEIDA
+1126 QEIDT
-1131 IAQELTENGLDVT
+1131 IAQELSENGVEVT

-1150 FMLANPSNHVSQIS
+1150 FMLTNPSNHVSQVS

-1192 TGKLYLQFKE
+1192 TGRLYIKLKE
-1202 ANQKLDELTQEQKQ
+1202 ADQKIDKLTDKQKNEIEE
-1216 DARNAI
+1216 ALS
-1222 TADMEASDQERATD
+1222 ADMDASDTQRTD
-1236 YYEMLDDY
+1236 SYYEALDDY
-1244 LKQYD
+1244 IQQYD
-1249 QFRSEL
+1249 QFRNEFDEE
-1255 AAEDADDAI
+1255 AADEAI
-1264 IQMMEEGNP
+1264 IQSMEENNP

-1313 GEEVKQHEESGTS
+1313 GEEVKQHGEPGTS
-1326 EVVATENSEGKE
+1326 EVAATENSEGEE
-1338 QNNGAVP
+1338 QNNGVIP

-1352 EEQKQLDI
+1352 DTRKLLNT

-1386 SEDNSVLSQS
+1386 SEDNSVSLQG

-1414 EHGTVLEV
+1414 EHGTLLEI

-1427 EPIYQLRRGIE
+1427 EPVYQLRRRIE
-1438 EASRDASESEG
+1438 EASRNASESERG
-1449 SRENQQEVK
+1449 RGHQQEVNQMIEAQAK
-1458 PIGVGPFGAIY
+1458 ESGLWTPIQNLSNLGTPFLSGNENDTYLDRENDAVYKMNNLVNSKNLPELFKRIDLHNELFPQTKYELVGFTGFGNGGAIY
-1469 NQFKNKAKEAI
+1469 PIYKQEYIDNAEFATPEEIGNYMQALGFNKT
-1480 DFLLNLKSGE
+1480 GE
-1490 ATAALHHSDVGDI
+1490 A
-1503 DLVWGKEGTGK
+1503 EY
-1514 SNGYGLSK
+1514 SNGDVTISDLR
-1522 IAKYH
+1522 
-1527 PEVLSNL
+1527 PRNVLKDAEGDVYVIDADFKRNIPTPKENNPAQFVSPQL
-1534 QGILDDMNVI
+1534 EPGEDILDY
-1544 SRTTNRINLE
+1544 T
-1554 SDTHKAAVR
+1554 
-1563 LEWNGESKNWLLTA
+1563 
-1577 FEKEAPTPIDKT
+1577 
-1589 TDTGENQIDLQSD
+1589 
-1602 TALLQDVGSSFV
+1602 
-1614 DKDSELSANKQENV
+1614 
-1628 QFTAPNL
+1628 
-1635 IPEENVLDYANRIS
+1635 NRIS
-1649 EAKRLFDAEQEVNT
+1649 ESKRLFDAEQEVDTN
-1663 HPTEAQKSAGNY
+1663 PTEAQKSAGNY

-1815 KENADNIVEIQSE
+1815 KENVDNIAEIQSE
-1828 DVLQADTVEYGVS
+1828 DVVQADTVEYGVS

-1936 KDFDTDSFDKA
+1936 KDFDTESFDKA
-1947 VESIDKATLPA
+1947 VEPIDKATLPA

-1993 LEDHGERRNSE
+1993 LEDHGEQRNSE

-2040 DADRSGR
+2040 DTDRSGR

-2261 VITNVPFGKDAPYDK
+2261 IITNVPFGKDAPYDK

-2284 KLGEAYNLHNYFI
+2284 KLGGAYNLHNYFI

-2312 ITSSATMDGADSRF
+2312 ITSSATMDGANSRF
-2326 REFVASNGFDMVG
+2326 REFVAGNGFDMVG

-2441 DLSQAIS
+2441 DLSQALS

-2470 KEQTTQRDG
+2470 KEQTTQKDG

-2484 DGKIYVAMSGGLEPV
+2484 DGKIYVAMSGVLEPV

-2605 GKGILDKRVSYPVK
+2605 GKGIMDKRVSYPVK

-2682 LSGNVKEKLEEARS
+2682 LSGNVKEKLEEARA

-2860 LKEYDLPAFEH
+2860 LKEYDLPTFEH

-3000 IQQKIEEYERVIEV
+3000 IQQKIEEYERVIEA

-3363 KLIAQGIPAKEIA
+3363 KLIVQGIPANEIA

-3648 EHIVEGRQFN
+3648 EHIVEGCQFN

-3728 LDNDSNKRYRIVYH
+3728 ASDENKKYRI
-3742 GGGVQFEKFDIN
+3742 
-3754 KVGTGQGTQAFGW
+3754 
-3767 GLYFTSSKDIAKWY
+3767 
-3781 AEDSAFLNAE
+3781 AEDESTRNSKRLSSVIVEQAKMLNTPVRIIN
-3791 KSMKEVETYGY
+3791 S
-3802 ALDADIDYDK
+3802 IDELPND
-3812 ARTMV
+3812 
-3817 IEEHER
+3817 
-3823 FLRDA
+3823 DD
-3828 ARIFGKDSKEWK
+3828 ARIQIENG
-3840 DAKEDL
+3840 
-3846 ELATNTRTKTE
+3846 
-3857 ITKSNKNLYEV
+3857 SN
-3868 SLPDNLKLLDWDRVL
+3868 
-3883 EPNVVDRFLN
+3883 
-3893 IVTDKYGKDIA
+3893 
-3904 EEERTDM
+3904 
-3911 MDTNSIFGGVL
+3911 
-3922 YDSAISVAQ
+3922 
-3931 KIANSNL
+3931 
-3938 IPQNDIYKEA
+3938 
-3948 SMLIKDTGF
+3948 
-3957 DGIIYDA
+3957 
-3964 GRNFGNAKRGDKNYV
+3964 
-3979 IFDEESISLIDKM
+3979 
-3992 RYRISNRV
+3992 
-4000 SNLIRKGKENKIVSA
+4000 
-4015 INALSNALHSPV
+4015 
-4027 NIVRRFDDLPSD
+4027 
-4039 VRSNEKMVKGWSDLE
+4039 VKGWFDSKTKE
-4054 TGEISVYL
+4054 VVVYL
-4062 PNATNVE
+4062 PNAVSVE
-4069 DVQATVLHEVIG
+4069 DAQVTVLHETVG

-4098 KVFENTVPATRRKI
+4098 KVFENAVPATRRKI
-4112 IELGIKREYDFHL
+4112 IDLGMKRGYNFHL
-4125 ATEEYLAELAEK
+4125 ATEEYLAEMAEK

-4142 KGFLKTI
+4142 KGFLQTI
-4149 KSLFTDMFHRA
+4149 KSLFTDMLHRA

-4220 NATTEKD
+4220 NATAEKD

-4246 AYWDSMLGLKAL
+4246 AYQDSMLGLKAL
-4258 QKALE
+4258 QEALE

-4269 IADYENAYMAENQLS
+4269 ISDYENAYMAENQLS

-4311 TGIEYDDILDYLKAK
+4311 TGVEYDDILDYLKAK

-4335 AKRAAEEAKEPFL
+4335 AKRAAEKAKEPFI
-4348 EKLNDL
+4348 EKINDL
-4354 EKLLAD
+4354 ENLLVQ

-4375 NSEMEEAAEDAYIEA
+4375 KSEMEEAAEDAYFEA

-4404 KENFTTE
+4404 EENFTAE

-4416 SAFEEGNDTA
+4416 SAFEDTNDTV

-4432 NAATKESLKKS
+4432 NAATKESLKKT

-4448 MTKDAYQKVNAMF
+4448 MTKDAYQNVSNMF
-4461 KYYIPLRGWK
+4461 QYYIPLRGWK

-4495 MGGRMSEAD
+4495 MEGRVSEAD

-4576 LVEEFERRMVGLARE
+4576 LVEEFERRMVELARE

-4606 PREQKQHMVAVKKD
+4606 PREQRQHMVIVKKD

-4632 RAAQAVNGLTN
+4632 RAAQAMNGLTN
-4643 PDASKSVF
+4643 PDSGSHKLVN
-4651 LNTVKRI
+4651 LVKRI

-4675 SNLARDVIFSASA
+4675 SNLARDVIFSTSA
-4688 IAIKEDHKYAS
+4688 IAIKEDHKYSS

-4740 KNGGETGYTALHSV
+4740 RNGGETGYTALHSV

-4769 GLVDLGRIFGLKPG
+4769 GLVDLGRIFGVKPG
-4783 KVTTPTTLGI
+4783 KVTVPTTMGI
-4793 VPAFQFVAKWTEFG
+4793 VPAFQFMAKWTEFG

-4841 VNFNKKGAGSLCATT
+4841 VNFNKKGAGGLGATT
-4856 LKSLFLFF
+4856 FKSLFLFF

-4881 PKRFSAAVG
+4881 PKRFSAAIG
-4890 GFTAAGIILPIIN
+4890 GFTAAGILLPIMN

-4952 YGSGELFR
+4952 YGAGELFR

-4992 EWNIPKGTPVE
+4992 EWNVPKGTPTK

-5008 VVGNLMPDAGKPIY
+5008 VVGNLMPDAGKPVY
-5022 QVFQNKDFFG
+5022 QVAQNRNFFG
-5032 KPIYKDSF
+5032 KPIYKDNF

-5058 VSSTKLLNEVTGGD
+5058 VSSAKLLNEVTGGD

-5176 LEELETSSEYKR
+5176 LEELETSPEYKR

-5223 LLKTEIVEELRSIK
+5223 LLKTEIVEELRSVK

>member
-1 MAEVNMNENRKWLYD
+1 MAEINMNENRKWLYD
-16 VLTNKGVQMGA
+16 ALTNKGVQMGA

-81 QQPQPRPKSPYVE
+81 QQPQLRPKSPYVE
-94 GKGEETMIFGVPY
+94 GKGEDTMIFGVPY
-107 ADYQQMTPEEQS
+107 TDYQQMSPEEQS

-153 KEREPVPMPAGS
+153 NKREPLPMPAGS
-165 AFMPSSVVGAAQR
+165 AFIPSSAVGAAQR
-178 FGNGDTK
+178 FGNDENK

-210 AKKGDTGFFSSL
+210 SKKGDTGFFTSL

-259 EELSPEES
+259 EDLSPEES

-322 LLKHGLK
+322 LLKYGLK
-329 RFGRASAEAAGRE
+329 RFGRA
-342 ALNAFGRAATSNAA
+342 ATSNVA
-356 KVAGRLVGDAAAA
+356 KVVGRLAGDAVAAT
-369 AGMTATTSIGRVA
+369 GMTATSSIGRVA
-382 SGTNERMIGDVQA
+382 SGTNERMIGDVRA
-395 KVEDGDIKYAGRENS
+395 KVEDGEIKYAGRENS
-410 MNFDEALGKS
+410 MNFGEALGKS
-420 AISNFLENQSEMFF
+420 AVSNFLENQSEMVF

-440 GKLAKEA
+440 GKMAKEA
-447 LNKFIPGFSKLSNSE
+447 LSKFIPDFSKLSNSE
-462 IVQFISKIKNNPTI
+462 IVQLISKIKNNPTI

-504 LGEMTVEQAAD
+504 LGEMTVEQATD

-549 RNLHRFR
+549 RNLHRFKE
-556 DGLNEEDKTLF
+556 GLNEEDQALF

-578 QETTKAFIER
+578 KETTKAFIKR
-588 TLADENLSP
+588 TLADEKLTQ

-613 KVLEDVQNED
+613 RVLEDVQNED
-623 VSAGVTPEDIE
+623 VSAGVTSEDIE

-650 VNSLLPEEV
+650 VNSLLPEEI
-659 VSQLDAVSDLGQF
+659 VSQLDAVLDLGQF
-672 ASANN
+672 ASTNN

-696 SQYVDHTNSRKEEAK
+696 SQYVDHTNNRKEEVK
-711 MQAREQAITDVERIS
+711 MQAREQAMADVERIS

-731 FVTQVKHKFADNPVY
+731 FVVQAKHKFVDNPVY
-746 LVGGNLAFG
+746 LVGGNLSFG
-755 EDGFLDRDNSSETVY
+755 EDGFLDRDNSSETIY

-785 FDSILS
+785 FDSVLS
-791 EMPADDMIAQ
+791 EVPIDDMIVQ
-801 AETNAEQDFIAAEE
+801 AEVNAEQDFVTNEE
-815 ESLQSPELPAP
+815 ESLRSPDIPAP
-826 ARGETVMMDGSH
+826 VRGETVMMDGSR
-838 YLIEGDNMDDPGLSV
+838 YLIEGDNMDDPGQSV
-853 MAIKLNDAG
+853 MAIKLDDAG

-878 YYSLKEAELWEDV
+878 YYSLKEAELW
-891 IPASQQA
+891 
-898 ETLQTEEI
+898 QTEHVENERGDNTTIEQSEAVQEDGSTDLRELSSEVLRRANVTTDTGARNTIGSNDSKIEGGLILDNLPEI
-906 PLEAEEV
+906 SSSIDSHGIAKGNEMEHLLYFLTNGVDTNRQFDTAPLGKATQSSGSGLGTASGTSYRDGLFIIASKPGNMILDENGKTNISTVLVNDMSYDGGNPLGVVHAKAIQKELSNMFPNVDFVLYSEAKDYYNNLSKESDR
-913 QAEIEKTPV
+913 
-922 PIEEEATLE
+922 EEA
-931 ETPEQKQQKV
+931 PEQKIQKT
-941 FDTLP
+941 FDALP
-946 KKKDGSVD
+946 KKKDGGID
-954 YKKMTPQQRFD
+954 YKALTPQQQFN
-965 YTSVIDSPEVA
+965 YTSVVESSEVA
-976 IEDLKDDVAAKNEEL
+976 IEDLRGDVAAKNEEL

-996 RLAKATGGERVELRD
+996 RLAKATGSERVELRD
-1011 LIRAKK
+1011 LIRSKK
-1017 KELDELN
+1017 KELDDLK

-1036 ASENMETSQVPE
+1036 TSESMETSQVPE
-1048 DVRTDEDYISWVA
+1048 EVRTDEDYISWVA
-1061 DNSDDAREVLGAYS
+1061 DNSDDANEVLGAYS
-1075 AAKDLASHDQTL
+1075 AAKDLASHEQTL
-1087 KPWQRD
+1087 KPWQRE

-1131 IAQELTENGLDVT
+1131 IAQELSENGLEVT

-1150 FMLANPSNHVSQIS
+1150 FMLTHPSNHVSQVS

-1313 GEEVKQHEESGTS
+1313 GEEVKQHGEPGTS
-1326 EVVATENSEGKE
+1326 EVAATENSEGEE
-1338 QNNGAVP
+1338 QNNGVIP

-1352 EEQKQLDI
+1352 DTRKLLNT

-1371 EPSSSIQENGNNTLN
+1371 EPSSSIQENGNNSLN
-1386 SEDNSVLSQS
+1386 SEDNSVSLQG

-1414 EHGTVLEV
+1414 EHGTLLEI

-1427 EPIYQLRRGIE
+1427 EPVYQLRRRIE
-1438 EASRDASESEG
+1438 EASRNASESERG
-1449 SRENQQEVK
+1449 RGHQQEVNQMIEAQAK
-1458 PIGVGPFGAIY
+1458 ESGLWTPIQNLSNLGTPFLSGNENDTYLDRENDAVYKMNNLVNSKNLPELFKRIDLHNELFPQTKYELVGFTGFGNGGAIY
-1469 NQFKNKAKEAI
+1469 PIYKQEYIDNAEFATPEEIGNYMQALGFNKT
-1480 DFLLNLKSGE
+1480 GE
-1490 ATAALHHSDVGDI
+1490 AEYSNGDVTISDLRPRNVLKDAEGDI
-1503 DLVWGKEGTGK
+1503 
-1514 SNGYGLSK
+1514 Y
-1522 IAKYH
+1522 
-1527 PEVLSNL
+1527 
-1534 QGILDDMNVI
+1534 VI
-1544 SRTTNRINLE
+1544 DADFKRNM
-1554 SDTHKAAVR
+1554 
-1563 LEWNGESKNWLLTA
+1563 
-1577 FEKEAPTPIDKT
+1577 PTPKENNPAQFVSSQLEP
-1589 TDTGENQIDLQSD
+1589 GED
-1602 TALLQDVGSSFV
+1602 
-1614 DKDSELSANKQENV
+1614 
-1628 QFTAPNL
+1628 
-1635 IPEENVLDYANRIS
+1635 VLDYANRIS
-1649 EAKRLFDAEQEVNT
+1649 ESKHLFDAEQEVDIN
-1663 HPTEAQKSAGNY
+1663 PTEAQKSAGNY

-1690 NPKGSERS
+1690 TPKGSERS

-1815 KENADNIVEIQSE
+1815 KENADNIAEIQSE
-1828 DVLQADTVEYGVS
+1828 DVVQADTVEYGVS

-1936 KDFDTDSFDKA
+1936 KDFDTESFDKA
-1947 VESIDKATLPA
+1947 VEPIDKATLPA

-1993 LEDHGERRNSE
+1993 LEDHGEQRNSE

-2040 DADRSGR
+2040 DTDRSGR

-2284 KLGEAYNLHNYFI
+2284 KLGGAYNLHNYFI

-2326 REFVASNGFDMVG
+2326 REFVAGNGFDMVG

-2441 DLSQAIS
+2441 DLSQALS

-2470 KEQTTQRDG
+2470 KEQTTQKDG

-2484 DGKIYVAMSGGLEPV
+2484 DGKVYVAMSGVLEPV

-2561 TLNRNKALDNVLV
+2561 TLNRNKALDNVFV

-2580 LPLSLEDVTKVP
+2580 LPLSLENVTKVP

-2662 RDGVA
+2662 HDGVA
-2667 YRDPLTGDLIDRGTY
+2667 YRDPLTGDLVDRGTY
-2682 LSGNVKEKLEEARS
+2682 LSGNVKEKLEEART

-2783 LGTINLFEAALNQ
+2783 LGTIDLFEAALNQ

-2809 QKIRVVNEVETQAAA
+2809 QKIRVVNEAETQAAA

-2839 GQKAFHKELERI
+2839 GQKPLHKELERI

-2876 SQITLRIH
+2876 TGITLRAH
-2884 QMRAVQRSLGEST
+2884 QMKAAQRSLGEST

-2956 KDERSADNRK
+2956 KDERSADNRR

-2994 GRKKKL
+2994 GRKKEL
-3000 IQQKIEEYERVIEV
+3000 IQQKIDEYERVIEA
-3014 TENDSL
+3014 TENESL
-3020 RRRLEKEVADLQN
+3020 RRRLEKEVAGLKD

-3046 KDRAKA
+3046 KDKAKA

-3091 KIGFVSKM
+3091 KIGFASKM

-3162 NIQTFDEF
+3162 SIQTFDEF

-3210 HADVVLTEDVEEFQE
+3210 HADVVLTEDVEEFKE

-3233 DGAMTNIV
+3233 GGAMTNIV

-3253 ILISELERFSKMSG
+3253 VLISELESFSKMSG

-3363 KLIAQGIPAKEIA
+3363 KLIVQGIPANEIA

-3548 SIEYTRNRIIHDKGQ
+3548 SIEYARNRIIHDKSQ

-3570 YKTISEYFPDGV
+3570 HKTISEYFPDGV
-3582 ENVTVDGETYTEKFG
+3582 ESVAVDGKTYTEKFG

-3617 APLKIMLNNSKA
+3617 APLKVMLNNSKA

-3728 LDNDSNKRYRIVYH
+3728 ASDENKKYRI
-3742 GGGVQFEKFDIN
+3742 
-3754 KVGTGQGTQAFGW
+3754 
-3767 GLYFTSSKDIAKWY
+3767 
-3781 AEDSAFLNAE
+3781 AEDESTKNSKRLSSVIVEQAKMLNAPVRIIN
-3791 KSMKEVETYGY
+3791 S
-3802 ALDADIDYDK
+3802 IDELSND
-3812 ARTMV
+3812 
-3817 IEEHER
+3817 
-3823 FLRDA
+3823 DD
-3828 ARIFGKDSKEWK
+3828 ARIQIENG
-3840 DAKEDL
+3840 
-3846 ELATNTRTKTE
+3846 
-3857 ITKSNKNLYEV
+3857 SN
-3868 SLPDNLKLLDWDRVL
+3868 
-3883 EPNVVDRFLN
+3883 
-3893 IVTDKYGKDIA
+3893 
-3904 EEERTDM
+3904 
-3911 MDTNSIFGGVL
+3911 
-3922 YDSAISVAQ
+3922 
-3931 KIANSNL
+3931 
-3938 IPQNDIYKEA
+3938 
-3948 SMLIKDTGF
+3948 
-3957 DGIIYDA
+3957 
-3964 GRNFGNAKRGDKNYV
+3964 
-3979 IFDEESISLIDKM
+3979 
-3992 RYRISNRV
+3992 
-4000 SNLIRKGKENKIVSA
+4000 
-4015 INALSNALHSPV
+4015 
-4027 NIVRRFDDLPSD
+4027 
-4039 VRSNEKMVKGWSDLE
+4039 VKGWFDTKTNE
-4054 TGEISVYL
+4054 VVVYL
-4062 PNATNVE
+4062 PNAVSVE
-4069 DVQATVLHEVIG
+4069 DAQATVLHETVG

-4087 VFGEQYDDFID
+4087 VFGEQYDDFIY
-4098 KVFENTVPATRRKI
+4098 KVFENAVPATRRKI
-4112 IELGIKREYDFHL
+4112 IELGIKRGYDFHL
-4125 ATEEYLAELAEK
+4125 ATEEYLAEMAEK

-4142 KGFLKTI
+4142 KGFLRTI

-4206 NYRETPVRKKYRSD
+4206 NYREMPIQKKYRSD
-4220 NATTEKD
+4220 NATTEND
-4227 VAKHLYEARTLDRM
+4227 VAKSLYESRTLDKM

-4246 AYWDSMLGLKAL
+4246 AYQDSMLGLKTL
-4258 QKALE
+4258 QEALE

-4269 IADYENAYMAENQLS
+4269 ISDYENAYMAENQLS

-4311 TGIEYDDILDYLKAK
+4311 IGVEYDDILDYLKAK
-4326 HGLERNEEF
+4326 HGIERNEVF
-4335 AKRAAEEAKEPFL
+4335 AKRAAEKAKEPFL

-4375 NSEMEEAAEDAYIEA
+4375 NSEMEEAAEDAYFEA
-4390 RGKDFSGLSSLTGE
+4390 RGKDFSGLTSLTDSE
-4404 KENFTTE
+4404 LNFTVE
-4411 AEKLV
+4411 AERLV
-4416 SAFEEGNDTA
+4416 ASFEEANDTA
-4426 VLWEKI
+4426 ELWEKI
-4432 NAATKESLKKS
+4432 NAATKESLKKT

-4448 MTKDAYQKVNAMF
+4448 MTKDAYQNVSNMF
-4461 KYYIPLRGWK
+4461 QYYIPLRGWK
-4471 EDTAADVY
+4471 EDTAADIY

-4495 MGGRMSEAD
+4495 MEGRVSEAD

-4576 LVEEFERRMVGLARE
+4576 LVEEFERRMVELARE
-4591 GLARKGRLEVPYRAL
+4591 GLARKGRLDVPYKAL
-4606 PREQKQHMVAVKKD
+4606 PREQKQHMVVVKKD

-4632 RAAQAVNGLTN
+4632 RAAQAMNGLTN
-4643 PDASKSVF
+4643 PDSGSHKLVN
-4651 LNTVKRI
+4651 LVKRI

-4675 SNLARDVIFSASA
+4675 SNLARDVIFSTSA
-4688 IAIKEDHKYAS
+4688 ITIKEDHKYSS

-4740 KNGGETGYTALHSV
+4740 RNGGETGYTALHSV

-4769 GLVDLGRIFGLKPG
+4769 GLVDLGRIFGVKPG
-4783 KVTTPTTLGI
+4783 KVTVPTTMGI
-4793 VPAFQFVAKWTEFG
+4793 VPAFQFMAKWTEFG

-4841 VNFNKKGAGSLCATT
+4841 VNFNKKGAGGLGATT
-4856 LKSLFLFF
+4856 FKSLFLFF

-4890 GFTAAGIILPIIN
+4890 GFTAAGILLPIMN

-4952 YGSGELFR
+4952 YGAGELFR

-4992 EWNIPKGTPVE
+4992 EWNIPKGTPTK

-5008 VVGNLMPDAGKPIY
+5008 VVGNLMPDAGKPVY
-5022 QVFQNKDFFG
+5022 QVAQNRNFFG
-5032 KPIYKDSF
+5032 KPIYKDNF

-5058 VSSTKLLNEVTGGD
+5058 VSSAKLLNEVTGGD

-5134 RNVFSRVNE
+5134 RNVFNRVNE

-5176 LEELETSSEYKR
+5176 LEELETSPEYKR

-5223 LLKTEIVEELRSIK
+5223 LLKTEIVEELRSVK

>member
-94 GKGEETMIFGVPY
+94 GKGEDTMIFGVPY

-153 KEREPVPMPAGS
+153 KERDPVPMPVGS
-165 AFMPSSVVGAAQR
+165 AFIPSSAVGAAQR

-307 AVNPISSSGNALAKG
+307 AVNPVSSSGNALAKG

-329 RFGRASAEAAGRE
+329 RFGRVI
-342 ALNAFGRAATSNAA
+342 TSNAA
-356 KVAGRLVGDAAAA
+356 KVAGRLVGDAVAA
-369 AGMTATTSIGRVA
+369 AGMTATSSIGRVA

-410 MNFDEALGKS
+410 MNFGEALGKS

-476 KNVAERTQFHGLL
+476 KNVAQRTQFHGLL

-504 LGEMTVEQAAD
+504 LGEMTVEQATD

-549 RNLHRFR
+549 RNLHRFKE
-556 DGLNEEDKTLF
+556 GLNEEDQALF

-578 QETTKAFIER
+578 KETAKAFIKR
-588 TLADENLSP
+588 TLADDNLTL

-613 KVLEDVQNED
+613 RVLEDVQNED

-650 VNSLLPEEV
+650 VNSLLPEELT
-659 VSQLDAVSDLGQF
+659 SQLDAVSDLGQF
-672 ASANN
+672 ATVNN

-696 SQYVDHTNSRKEEAK
+696 SQYVDHTNSRKEEVK
-711 MQAREQAITDVERIS
+711 MQAREQAMADIERIS

-731 FVTQVKHKFADNPVY
+731 LVVQAKHKFADNPVY
-746 LVGGNLAFG
+746 LVGGNLSFG
-755 EDGFLDRDNSSETVY
+755 EDGFLNRDSSSGTIY

-785 FDSILS
+785 FDSVLS
-791 EMPADDMIAQ
+791 EIPIDDMIVQ
-801 AETNAEQDFIAAEE
+801 AEANAEQDFIANEE
-815 ESLQSPELPAP
+815 ESLRSPDIPAP
-826 ARGETVMMDGSH
+826 VRGETVMMDGSR

-853 MAIKLNDAG
+853 MAIKLNDTG
-862 EIDIENGDERP
+862 EIDIEDGDERP

-878 YYSLKEAELWEDV
+878 YYSLKEAELWQDDNV
-891 IPASQQA
+891 PASLQEETQQK
-898 ETLQTEEI
+898 EDT
-906 PLEAEEV
+906 PLESETIQEETDQV
-913 QAEIEKTPV
+913 SV
-922 PIEEEATLE
+922 SVEEESVKE
-931 ETPEQKQQKV
+931 ETPEQRLQKV
-941 FDTLP
+941 LDTLP
-946 KKKDGSVD
+946 KKKDGSID
-954 YKKMTPQQRFD
+954 YKSMTPQQQFD
-965 YTSVIDSPEVA
+965 YTSAVDSPEVA
-976 IEDLKDDVAAKNEEL
+976 IEDLKGGVAAKNEEL

-1011 LIRAKK
+1011 LIRSKK

-1036 ASENMETSQVPE
+1036 TSESMETSQVPE
-1048 DVRTDEDYISWVA
+1048 EVRTDEDYISWVA
-1061 DNSDDAREVLGAYS
+1061 DNSDDANEVLGAYS
-1075 AAKDLASHDQTL
+1075 AAKDLASHEQTL
-1087 KPWQRD
+1087 KPWQRE
-1093 LLGRKISTSSFN
+1093 LLGRKVSTSSFN

-1126 QEIDA
+1126 QEIDT
-1131 IAQELTENGLDVT
+1131 IAQELSENGVEVT

-1150 FMLANPSNHVSQIS
+1150 FMLTNPSNHVSQVS

-1264 IQMMEEGNP
+1264 IQMMEESNP
-1273 ELYHGG
+1273 ELYYGG

-1294 NNGTERQ
+1294 NNGTEGQ

-1313 GEEVKQHEESGTS
+1313 GEEVEQHEESGAP
-1326 EVVATENSEGKE
+1326 EVAATENRESEE
-1338 QNNGAVP
+1338 QNNGIVP
-1345 NEQLENI
+1345 NEQFEVIKEQKPVNI
-1352 EEQKQLDI
+1352 EQL
-1360 EQPTVSDLSVV
+1360 TVNDLSVV
-1371 EPSSSIQENGNNTLN
+1371 EPSSSTQENGNNALN
-1386 SEDNSVLSQS
+1386 SEDYSVNLQGE
-1396 DNQKVNEN
+1396 NQKVNEN

-1414 EHGTVLEV
+1414 EHGTLPEI

-1427 EPIYQLRRGIE
+1427 EPVYQLRRRIE
-1438 EASRDASESEG
+1438 EASRNASESERG
-1449 SRENQQEVK
+1449 RGHQQEV
-1458 PIGVGPFGAIY
+1458 
-1469 NQFKNKAKEAI
+1469 NQMIEAQAKE
-1480 DFLLNLKSGE
+1480 SGLW
-1490 ATAALHHSDVGDI
+1490 TPI
-1503 DLVWGKEGTGK
+1503 Q
-1514 SNGYGLSK
+1514 N
-1522 IAKYH
+1522 
-1527 PEVLSNL
+1527 LSNL
-1534 QGILDDMNVI
+1534 GTPFLSGNENDTYLDRENDAVYKMNNLVNSKNLPELFKRIDLHNELFPQTKYELVGFTGFGNGGTIYPIYKQEYIDNAEFATPEEIGNYMQALGFNKTGEAEYSNGDVTISDLRPRNVLKDAEGDVYVIDADFKRNIPTPKENNPAQFVSPQLEPGEDILDY
-1544 SRTTNRINLE
+1544 T
-1554 SDTHKAAVR
+1554 
-1563 LEWNGESKNWLLTA
+1563 
-1577 FEKEAPTPIDKT
+1577 
-1589 TDTGENQIDLQSD
+1589 
-1602 TALLQDVGSSFV
+1602 
-1614 DKDSELSANKQENV
+1614 
-1628 QFTAPNL
+1628 
-1635 IPEENVLDYANRIS
+1635 NRIS
-1649 EAKRLFDAEQEVNT
+1649 ESKRLFDAEQEVDTN
-1663 HPTEAQKSAGNY
+1663 PTEAQKSAGNY

-1815 KENADNIVEIQSE
+1815 KENADNIAEIQSE

-1936 KDFDTDSFDKA
+1936 KDFDTESFDKA
-1947 VESIDKATLPA
+1947 VEPIDKATLPA

-1993 LEDHGERRNSE
+1993 LEDHGEQRNSE

-2040 DADRSGR
+2040 DTDRSGR
-2047 IPESTGRVVSSV
+2047 IPESTGRVVSPV

-2284 KLGEAYNLHNYFI
+2284 KLGGAYNLHNYFI

-2326 REFVASNGFDMVG
+2326 REFVAGNGFDMVG

-2375 NYISTTPVGEGTY
+2375 NYIFTTPVGEGTY

-2460 KVENSAVVKD
+2460 KVENSAVIKD

-2484 DGKIYVAMSGGLEPV
+2484 DGKIYVAMSGVLEPV

-3000 IQQKIEEYERVIEV
+3000 IQQKIEEYERVIGA

-3296 SFADNPNS
+3296 SFTDNPNS

-3548 SIEYTRNRIIHDKGQ
+3548 SIEYARNRIIHDKGQ

-3582 ENVTVDGETYTEKFG
+3582 ESVTVDGKTYTEKFG

-3728 LDNDSNKRYRIVYH
+3728 ASDENKKYRI
-3742 GGGVQFEKFDIN
+3742 
-3754 KVGTGQGTQAFGW
+3754 
-3767 GLYFTSSKDIAKWY
+3767 
-3781 AEDSAFLNAE
+3781 AEDESTRNSKRLSSVIVEQAKMLNTPVRIIN
-3791 KSMKEVETYGY
+3791 S
-3802 ALDADIDYDK
+3802 IDELPND
-3812 ARTMV
+3812 
-3817 IEEHER
+3817 
-3823 FLRDA
+3823 DD
-3828 ARIFGKDSKEWK
+3828 ARIQIENG
-3840 DAKEDL
+3840 
-3846 ELATNTRTKTE
+3846 
-3857 ITKSNKNLYEV
+3857 SN
-3868 SLPDNLKLLDWDRVL
+3868 
-3883 EPNVVDRFLN
+3883 
-3893 IVTDKYGKDIA
+3893 
-3904 EEERTDM
+3904 
-3911 MDTNSIFGGVL
+3911 
-3922 YDSAISVAQ
+3922 
-3931 KIANSNL
+3931 
-3938 IPQNDIYKEA
+3938 
-3948 SMLIKDTGF
+3948 
-3957 DGIIYDA
+3957 
-3964 GRNFGNAKRGDKNYV
+3964 
-3979 IFDEESISLIDKM
+3979 
-3992 RYRISNRV
+3992 
-4000 SNLIRKGKENKIVSA
+4000 
-4015 INALSNALHSPV
+4015 
-4027 NIVRRFDDLPSD
+4027 
-4039 VRSNEKMVKGWSDLE
+4039 VKGWFDSKTKE
-4054 TGEISVYL
+4054 VVVYL
-4062 PNATNVE
+4062 PNAVSVE
-4069 DVQATVLHEVIG
+4069 DAQATVLHETVG

-4098 KVFENTVPATRRKI
+4098 KVFENAIPATRRKI
-4112 IELGIKREYDFHL
+4112 IDLGIKRGYDFHL

-4142 KGFLKTI
+4142 NGFLQTI
-4149 KSLFTDMFHRA
+4149 KSLLTDMLRRA

-4183 KTEGRSTDS
+4183 KTEGHSTDA

-4220 NATTEKD
+4220 NATAEKD

-4246 AYWDSMLGLKAL
+4246 AYQDSMLGLKTL
-4258 QKALE
+4258 QEALE

-4284 SKNSFEQEFYKM
+4284 SRNSFEQEFYKM

-4311 TGIEYDDILDYLKAK
+4311 TGVEYDDILDYLKAK

-4335 AKRAAEEAKEPFL
+4335 AKRAAEKAKEPFL

-4354 EKLLAD
+4354 EKLLAN

-4375 NSEMEEAAEDAYIEA
+4375 KSEMEEAAEDAYFEA
-4390 RGKDFSGLSSLTGE
+4390 RGKDFSGLSSLTSE

-4416 SAFEEGNDTA
+4416 STFEEANETT

-4432 NAATKESLKKS
+4432 NAATKESLKKT

-4448 MTKDAYQKVNAMF
+4448 MTKDVYQKVSTMF

-4495 MGGRMSEAD
+4495 MEGRVSEAD

-4576 LVEEFERRMVGLARE
+4576 LVEEFERRMVELARE

-4606 PREQKQHMVAVKKD
+4606 PREQRQHMVIVKKD

-4632 RAAQAVNGLTN
+4632 RAAQAMNGLTN
-4643 PDASKSVF
+4643 PDSGSHKLVN
-4651 LNTVKRI
+4651 LVKRI

-4675 SNLARDVIFSASA
+4675 SNLARDVIFSTSA
-4688 IAIKEDHKYAS
+4688 ITIKEDHKYSS

-4769 GLVDLGRIFGLKPG
+4769 GLVDLGRIFGVKPG
-4783 KVTTPTTLGI
+4783 KVTVPTTMGI
-4793 VPAFQFVAKWTEFG
+4793 VPAFQFMAKWTEFG

-4841 VNFNKKGAGSLCATT
+4841 VNFNKKGAGGLGATT
-4856 LKSLFLFF
+4856 FKSLFLFF

-4881 PKRFSAAVG
+4881 PKRFSAAIG
-4890 GFTAAGIILPIIN
+4890 GFTAAGILLPIMN
-4903 NLLIGMFGGDDDKD
+4903 NLLIGVFGGDDDKD

-4952 YGSGELFR
+4952 YGAGELFR

-4992 EWNIPKGTPVE
+4992 EWNIPKGTPTK

-5008 VVGNLMPDAGKPIY
+5008 VVGNLMPDAGKPVY
-5022 QVFQNKDFFG
+5022 QVAQNRNFFG
-5032 KPIYKDSF
+5032 KPIYKDNF

-5058 VSSTKLLNEVTGGD
+5058 VSSAKLLNEVTGGD

-5083 AILEH
+5083 AIFEH

-5159 RGYKKEMKAGD
+5159 RGYKKEIKTGNEQ
-5170 GLYRAK
+5170 YRAK
-5176 LEELETSSEYKR
+5176 LKELENSSEYER
-5188 YAILKKYQK
+5188 YSVLKKYQK
-5197 RVKAFQDKIKEETDR
+5197 RVKSYQDLIKEETDR
-5212 EDRKEYETGLN
+5212 ETRKAYETALN
-5223 LLKTEIVEELRSIK
+5223 LLKAEIVEELRSIK

>member
-139 YISGQLGEIDSELN
+139 YISGQLGEIDSELSN
-153 KEREPVPMPAGS
+153 KREPLPMPAGS
-165 AFMPSSVVGAAQR
+165 AFIPSSAVGAAQR

-210 AKKGDTGFFSSL
+210 VKKGDTGFFSSL

-307 AVNPISSSGNALAKG
+307 AVNPVSSSGNALAKG

-329 RFGRASAEAAGRE
+329 RFGRV
-342 ALNAFGRAATSNAA
+342 ATSNAA

-369 AGMTATTSIGRVA
+369 AGMTATSSIGRVA

-395 KVEDGDIKYAGRENS
+395 TVEDGEIKYAGRENG
-410 MNFDEALGKS
+410 MEVGEALGKS
-420 AISNFLENQSEMFF
+420 AVSNFLENQSEMVF

-447 LNKFIPGFSKLSNSE
+447 LSKFIPDFSKLSNSE

-504 LGEMTVEQAAD
+504 LGEMTVEQATD

-549 RNLHRFR
+549 RNLHRFKE
-556 DGLNEEDKTLF
+556 GLNEEDQALF

-578 QETTKAFIER
+578 KETTKAFIKR
-588 TLADENLSP
+588 TLADEKLTQ

-613 KVLEDVQNED
+613 RVLEDVQNED
-623 VSAGVTPEDIE
+623 VSAGVTSEDIE

-650 VNSLLPEEV
+650 VNSLLPEEI

-672 ASANN
+672 ASTNN

-683 SALADYLPAKEIF
+683 SALADYLPVKEIF
-696 SQYVDHTNSRKEEAK
+696 SQYVDHTNKRKEEAK
-711 MQAREQAITDVERIS
+711 MQAREQAMADIEKIS

-731 FVTQVKHKFADNPVY
+731 FVVQAKHKFADNPVY
-746 LVGGNLAFG
+746 LVGGNLSFG
-755 EDGFLDRDNSSETVY
+755 EDGFLDRDNSSETIY

-785 FDSILS
+785 FDSVLS
-791 EMPADDMIAQ
+791 EVLIDDMIVQ
-801 AETNAEQDFIAAEE
+801 AEINAEQDFVTNEE
-815 ESLQSPELPAP
+815 ESLRSPDIPAP
-826 ARGETVMMDGSH
+826 VRGETVVMDGSR
-838 YLIEGDNMDDPGLSV
+838 YLIEGDNMDDPGQSV
-853 MAIKLNDAG
+853 MAIKLDDAG

-878 YYSLKEAELWEDV
+878 YYRLKESEMWQDDIVLAPLQE
-891 IPASQQA
+891 
-898 ETLQTEEI
+898 ETRQMEET
-906 PLEAEEV
+906 PLESEVIQEETDQV
-913 QAEIEKTPV
+913 SVPV
-922 PIEEEATLE
+922 EGESVKE
-931 ETPEQKQQKV
+931 ETPEQRLQKV
-941 FDTLP
+941 LDTLP
-946 KKKDGSVD
+946 KKKDGSID
-954 YKKMTPQQRFD
+954 YKSMTPQQQFD
-965 YTSVIDSPEVA
+965 YTSAVDSPEVA
-976 IEDLKDDVAAKNEEL
+976 IEDLKGDVAAKNEEL
-991 EKINA
+991 EKINT

-1011 LIRAKK
+1011 LIRSKK

-1036 ASENMETSQVPE
+1036 TSESMETSQVPE
-1048 DVRTDEDYISWVA
+1048 EVRTDEDYISWVA
-1061 DNSDDAREVLGAYS
+1061 DNSDDANEVLGAYS
-1075 AAKDLASHDQTL
+1075 AAKDLASHEQTL
-1087 KPWQRD
+1087 KPWQRE
-1093 LLGRKISTSSFN
+1093 LLGRKVSTSSFN

-1126 QEIDA
+1126 QEIDT
-1131 IAQELTENGLDVT
+1131 IAQELSENGVEVT

-1150 FMLANPSNHVSQIS
+1150 FMLTNPSNHVSQVS
-1164 DTMRSLS
+1164 NTMRSLS

-1313 GEEVKQHEESGTS
+1313 GEEVKQHGESGIS
-1326 EVVATENSEGKE
+1326 EVAATENSEGEE
-1338 QNNGAVP
+1338 QNNGVIP

-1352 EEQKQLDI
+1352 DTRKLLNTEQS
-1360 EQPTVSDLSVV
+1360 TVSDLSVV

-1386 SEDNSVLSQS
+1386 SEDNSVSLQG

-1414 EHGTVLEV
+1414 EHGTLLEI

-1427 EPIYQLRRGIE
+1427 EPVYQLRRRIE
-1438 EASRDASESEG
+1438 EASRNASESERG
-1449 SRENQQEVK
+1449 RGHQQEVNQMIEAQAK
-1458 PIGVGPFGAIY
+1458 ESGLWTPIQNLSNLGTPFLSGNENDTYLDRENDAVYKMNNLVNSKNLPKLFKRIDLHNELFPQTKYELVGFTGFGNGGAIY
-1469 NQFKNKAKEAI
+1469 PIYKQEYIDNAEFATPEEIGNYMQALGFNKT
-1480 DFLLNLKSGE
+1480 GE
-1490 ATAALHHSDVGDI
+1490 A
-1503 DLVWGKEGTGK
+1503 EY
-1514 SNGYGLSK
+1514 SNGDVIISDLR
-1522 IAKYH
+1522 
-1527 PEVLSNL
+1527 PRNVLKDAEGDVYVIDADFKRNISTPKENNPAQFVSPQL
-1534 QGILDDMNVI
+1534 ELGEDILDY
-1544 SRTTNRINLE
+1544 T
-1554 SDTHKAAVR
+1554 
-1563 LEWNGESKNWLLTA
+1563 
-1577 FEKEAPTPIDKT
+1577 
-1589 TDTGENQIDLQSD
+1589 
-1602 TALLQDVGSSFV
+1602 
-1614 DKDSELSANKQENV
+1614 
-1628 QFTAPNL
+1628 
-1635 IPEENVLDYANRIS
+1635 NRIS
-1649 EAKRLFDAEQEVNT
+1649 ESKRLFDAEQEVDTN
-1663 HPTEAQKSAGNY
+1663 PTEAQKSAGNY

-1815 KENADNIVEIQSE
+1815 KENADNIAEIQSE

-2047 IPESTGRVVSSV
+2047 IPESTGRVVSPV

-2284 KLGEAYNLHNYFI
+2284 KLGGAYNLHNYFI

-2326 REFVASNGFDMVG
+2326 REFVAGNGFDMVG

-2470 KEQTTQRDG
+2470 KEQTTQKDG

-2484 DGKIYVAMSGGLEPV
+2484 DGKIYVAMSGVLEPV

-2522 DLKSTLKKLIA
+2522 NLKSTLKKLIA

-3000 IQQKIEEYERVIEV
+3000 IQQKIEEYERVIGA

-3155 PDILEAY
+3155 PGILEAY

-3548 SIEYTRNRIIHDKGQ
+3548 SIEYARNRIIHDKGQ

-3582 ENVTVDGETYTEKFG
+3582 ESVTVDGKTYTEKFG

-3728 LDNDSNKRYRIVYH
+3728 ASDENKKYRI
-3742 GGGVQFEKFDIN
+3742 
-3754 KVGTGQGTQAFGW
+3754 
-3767 GLYFTSSKDIAKWY
+3767 
-3781 AEDSAFLNAE
+3781 AEDESTRNSKRLSSVIVEQAKMLNTPVRIIN
-3791 KSMKEVETYGY
+3791 S
-3802 ALDADIDYDK
+3802 IDELPND
-3812 ARTMV
+3812 
-3817 IEEHER
+3817 
-3823 FLRDA
+3823 DD
-3828 ARIFGKDSKEWK
+3828 ARIQIENG
-3840 DAKEDL
+3840 
-3846 ELATNTRTKTE
+3846 
-3857 ITKSNKNLYEV
+3857 SN
-3868 SLPDNLKLLDWDRVL
+3868 
-3883 EPNVVDRFLN
+3883 
-3893 IVTDKYGKDIA
+3893 
-3904 EEERTDM
+3904 
-3911 MDTNSIFGGVL
+3911 
-3922 YDSAISVAQ
+3922 
-3931 KIANSNL
+3931 
-3938 IPQNDIYKEA
+3938 
-3948 SMLIKDTGF
+3948 
-3957 DGIIYDA
+3957 
-3964 GRNFGNAKRGDKNYV
+3964 
-3979 IFDEESISLIDKM
+3979 
-3992 RYRISNRV
+3992 
-4000 SNLIRKGKENKIVSA
+4000 
-4015 INALSNALHSPV
+4015 
-4027 NIVRRFDDLPSD
+4027 
-4039 VRSNEKMVKGWSDLE
+4039 VKGWFDSKTKE
-4054 TGEISVYL
+4054 VVVYL
-4062 PNATNVE
+4062 PNAVSVE
-4069 DVQATVLHEVIG
+4069 DAQATVLHETVG

-4098 KVFENTVPATRRKI
+4098 KVFENAIPATRRKI
-4112 IELGIKREYDFHL
+4112 IDLGIKRGYDFHL

-4142 KGFLKTI
+4142 NGFLQTI
-4149 KSLFTDMFHRA
+4149 KSLLTDMLRRA

-4183 KTEGRSTDS
+4183 KTEGHSTDA

-4220 NATTEKD
+4220 NATAEKD

-4246 AYWDSMLGLKAL
+4246 AYQDSMLGLKTL
-4258 QKALE
+4258 QEALE

-4269 IADYENAYMAENQLS
+4269 ISDYENAYMAENQLS

-4326 HGLERNEEF
+4326 HGLERNEVF
-4335 AKRAAEEAKEPFL
+4335 AKRAAEKAKEPFL

-4375 NSEMEEAAEDAYIEA
+4375 NSEMEEAAEDAYLEA
-4390 RGKDFSGLSSLTGE
+4390 RGKDFSGLTSLTDSE
-4404 KENFTTE
+4404 LNFTVE
-4411 AEKLV
+4411 AERLV
-4416 SAFEEGNDTA
+4416 ASFEEANDTA
-4426 VLWEKI
+4426 ELWEKI
-4432 NAATKESLKKS
+4432 NAATKESLKKT

-4448 MTKDAYQKVNAMF
+4448 MTKDAYQNVGNMF
-4461 KYYIPLRGWK
+4461 QYYIPLRGWK

-4495 MGGRMSEAD
+4495 MEGRVSEAD

-4576 LVEEFERRMVGLARE
+4576 LVEEFERRMVELAKE

-4606 PREQKQHMVAVKKD
+4606 PREQKQHMVVVKKD

-4688 IAIKEDHKYAS
+4688 IAIKEDHKYAN

-5159 RGYKKEMKAGD
+5159 RGYKKEIKTGNEQ
-5170 GLYRAK
+5170 YRAK
-5176 LEELETSSEYKR
+5176 LKELENSSEYER
-5188 YAILKKYQK
+5188 YSVLKKYQK
-5197 RVKAFQDKIKEETDR
+5197 RVKSYQDLIKEETDR
-5212 EDRKEYETGLN
+5212 ETRKSYETALN
-5223 LLKTEIVEELRSIK
+5223 LFKAEIVEELRSIK

>member
-1 MAEVNMNENRKWLYD
+1 MAEINMNENRKWLYD
-16 VLTNKGVQMGA
+16 TLTNKGVQMGA

-55 YDAFDKAMSNSQIP
+55 YDAFDKAMSNGQIP
-69 AVTVPHPGQQQL
+69 AVTVPHPEQQQL
-81 QQPQPRPKSPYVE
+81 QQLQPRPKSPYVE
-94 GKGEETMIFGVPY
+94 GKGEDTMIFGVPY
-107 ADYQQMTPEEQS
+107 TDYQQMLPEEQS

-128 RKNDEKDFFSN
+128 RKNDEKNFFSN
-139 YISGQLGEIDSELN
+139 YITGQLGEIDSELN
-153 KEREPVPMPAGS
+153 KEREPVAMPAGS
-165 AFMPSSVVGAAQR
+165 AFIPSSAVGAAQR

-210 AKKGDTGFFSSL
+210 SKKGDTGFFSSL
-222 GRGFKDKFMDTDN
+222 GRGFKDRFMDTDN

-307 AVNPISSSGNALAKG
+307 AINPVSSSGNALAKG

-329 RFGRASAEAAGRE
+329 R
-342 ALNAFGRAATSNAA
+342 FGRAATSNAA

-369 AGMTATTSIGRVA
+369 AGMTATSSIGRVA

-395 KVEDGDIKYAGRENS
+395 TVEDGEIKYAGRENG
-410 MNFDEALGKS
+410 MEVGEALGKS
-420 AISNFLENQSEMFF
+420 AVSNFLENQSEMVF

-440 GKLAKEA
+440 GKMAKEA
-447 LNKFIPGFSKLSNSE
+447 LSKFVPGLSKLSNSE

-476 KNVAERTQFHGLL
+476 KNVANRTQFHGLL

-504 LGEMTVEQAAD
+504 LGEMTVEQATD

-537 LGGMAREKYTTQ
+537 LGGMAREKYTAQ

-556 DGLNEEDKTLF
+556 NSLNEEDKTLF

-578 QETTKAFIER
+578 QETTKAFIGR
-588 TLADENLSP
+588 TLADANLTP

-623 VSAGVTPEDIE
+623 ATAGITPEDIE
-634 ANKIDIY
+634 ANKVDIY
-641 RNFKRAERK
+641 RDYKRAERK
-650 VNSLLPEEV
+650 VNSLLPEELT
-659 VSQLDAVSDLGQF
+659 SQLDAVSDLGQF

-683 SALADYLPAKEIF
+683 SALADYLPAKEMF
-696 SQYVDHTNSRKEEAK
+696 SQYVGHTNNRKEEAK
-711 MQAREQAITDVERIS
+711 MQAREQAMADIERIS
-726 NPETG
+726 NQETG
-731 FVTQVKHKFADNPVY
+731 LVVQAKHKFVDNPVY
-746 LVGGNLAFG
+746 LVGGNLSFG
-755 EDGFLDRDNSSETVY
+755 EDGFLDRDSSSETIY

-785 FDSILS
+785 FDSVLS
-791 EMPADDMIAQ
+791 EVPIDDMIVQ
-801 AETNAEQDFIAAEE
+801 AEANAEQDFIANEE
-815 ESLQSPELPAP
+815 ESLRSPDIPAP
-826 ARGETVMMDGSH
+826 VRGETVMIDGSR

-853 MAIKLNDAG
+853 MAIKLNDTG

-873 ISIDD
+873 ISVDD
-878 YYSLKEAELWEDV
+878 YYSLKESELWQNDIV
-891 IPASQQA
+891 PASLQE
-898 ETLQTEEI
+898 ETQQTEET
-906 PLEAEEV
+906 PLEAEAIQEETE
-913 QAEIEKTPV
+913 QAPV
-922 PIEEEATLE
+922 PIEEESVQE
-931 ETPEQKQQKV
+931 ETPEQRLQKV
-941 FDTLP
+941 LETLP
-946 KKKDGSVD
+946 KKKDGSID
-954 YKKMTPQQRFD
+954 YKSMTPQQQFD
-965 YTSVIDSPEVA
+965 YTSAAESPQVA
-976 IEDLKDDVAAKNEEL
+976 IEDLRGDVAAKNEEL

-996 RLAKATGGERVELRD
+996 RLAKATGSERVELRD
-1011 LIRAKK
+1011 IIRSKK
-1017 KELDELN
+1017 KELDDLK
-1024 TFFQSVVPEQSD
+1024 TFFQSVEPTQSVT
-1036 ASENMETSQVPE
+1036 SESNKDEEVQVPE

-1061 DNSDDAREVLGAYS
+1061 DNSDDANEVLDAYS
-1075 AAKDLASHDQTL
+1075 AAKDLASHEQTL
-1087 KPWQRD
+1087 KPWQRE
-1093 LLGRKISTSSFN
+1093 LLGRKVSTSSFN

-1131 IAQELTENGLDVT
+1131 IAQELSENGVDVT

-1150 FMLANPSNHVSQIS
+1150 FMLTNPSNHVSQVS
-1164 DTMRSLS
+1164 NTMRSLS

-1192 TGKLYLQFKE
+1192 TGRLYIQLKE
-1202 ANQKLDELTQEQKQ
+1202 ADQKIDKLTDQQKNEVQE
-1216 DARNAI
+1216 AL
-1222 TADMEASDQERATD
+1222 TADMDASDTQRTD
-1236 YYEMLDDY
+1236 SYYEALGDY
-1244 LKQYD
+1244 VQQYD
-1249 QFRSEL
+1249 QFRNEFD
-1255 AAEDADDAI
+1255 EEGADEAI
-1264 IQMMEEGNP
+1264 IQSMEENNP

-1279 FTADELDDI
+1279 FTAAELDDI

-1294 NNGTERQ
+1294 NNGTEGQ

-1313 GEEVKQHEESGTS
+1313 GEEVEQHEESGAP
-1326 EVVATENSEGKE
+1326 EVAATENRESEE
-1338 QNNGAVP
+1338 QNNGVVS
-1345 NEQLENI
+1345 NEQFEI
-1352 EEQKQLDI
+1352 VKEQKQVNI
-1360 EQPTVSDLSVV
+1360 EQPTINDLSVV
-1371 EPSSSIQENGNNTLN
+1371 EPSSSIQENGNNALN
-1386 SEDNSVLSQS
+1386 SEDNSVPLQG
-1396 DNQKVNEN
+1396 DNQKVNKN
-1404 DEVSESIPQG
+1404 DEVSQSIPQG
-1414 EHGTVLEV
+1414 EHGTLPEI

-1427 EPIYQLRRGIE
+1427 EPVYQLRRRIE
-1438 EASRDASESEG
+1438 EASRNASESERG
-1449 SRENQQEVK
+1449 RGRQQEV
-1458 PIGVGPFGAIY
+1458 
-1469 NQFKNKAKEAI
+1469 NQMIETQAKENGLWAPIQNLSHLGTPFLSGNENDTYLDRENAAVYKMNNLVNSKNLPELFKRI
-1480 DFLLNLKSGE
+1480 DLHNELFPQTKYELVGFTGFGNGGTIYPIYKQEYIDNAEFATPEEIGAYMQDLGFNKTGE
-1490 ATAALHHSDVGDI
+1490 AEYSNGDI
-1503 DLVWGKEGTGK
+1503 TISDLRPRNVLKDTEGDIYVIDADFKRNILTPKENNPAQFT
-1514 SNGYGLSK
+1514 S
-1522 IAKYH
+1522 
-1527 PEVLSNL
+1527 P
-1534 QGILDDMNVI
+1534 Q
-1544 SRTTNRINLE
+1544 LE
-1554 SDTHKAAVR
+1554 S
-1563 LEWNGESKNWLLTA
+1563 
-1577 FEKEAPTPIDKT
+1577 
-1589 TDTGENQIDLQSD
+1589 
-1602 TALLQDVGSSFV
+1602 
-1614 DKDSELSANKQENV
+1614 
-1628 QFTAPNL
+1628 
-1635 IPEENVLDYANRIS
+1635 EENVLDYANRVS
-1649 EAKRLFDAEQEVNT
+1649 EAKRLFDAEQEVDTN
-1663 HPTEAQKSAGNY
+1663 PTEAQKSAGNY

-1698 GVDTN
+1698 GVDTK
-1703 GQPWSVTMNNTY
+1703 GQPWSVTMNNSY

-1768 AKRAYMKNYS
+1768 AKSAYMKNYS
-1778 PGWKGLGKTTEVSKE
+1778 PGWKGLGKATEVSKE
-1793 VFNEWVKS
+1793 LFNEWVKS

-1815 KENADNIVEIQSE
+1815 KGNAIDVSEMQSQ
-1828 DVLQADTVEYGVS
+1828 DVVQTDIGEYGVS
-1841 NKLVSKDRYE
+1841 NRFVSKNRYE

-1891 GDFAQRMIEDVG
+1891 GDFAQRMIEDIG
-1903 DAVRPYLKSFYEGA
+1903 DSVRPYLKSFYEGA
-1917 RQFPGMEDF
+1917 RQFPGMEEY
-1926 QKDMDEYHAV
+1926 QKDMDEYRTV
-1936 KDFDTDSFDKA
+1936 KDFDTESFNKVVDA
-1947 VESIDKATLPA
+1947 IEKATLPA
-1958 KESKSNNR
+1958 KESKENGR
-1966 KSSENTVSSQKSE
+1966 KSSEKTVSSHKSE
-1979 SNKPAE
+1979 SNRPAE

-1993 LEDHGERRNSE
+1993 LEDHDERRKSE
-2004 ERNPDTD
+2004 ERNPDAN
-2011 RSMGGKTREEAVRT
+2011 RSLGGTTREEAVRT
-2025 ERRRNDTGVHGHNVP
+2025 EQRGNDTSVHGHNVP
-2040 DADRSGR
+2040 DADRSGGL
-2047 IPESTGRVVSSV
+2047 PESSGSVVSPV
-2059 KVQRNRNNYNFGEN
+2059 KVQRNRNNYSFGEN

-2102 KPATEQQKAKLARY
+2102 KPATEQQKAKLVRY
-2116 VGWGGLAN
+2116 VGWGGLAS

-2133 SERSWIADA
+2133 SNRPWGADT

-2156 ELLSPEEFRSAVQST
+2156 EILSPEEFKSAIQST

-2185 WNIATRV
+2185 WNIVQRV
-2192 GFTGGMISEPAMGVG
+2192 GFTGGMVSEPSMGVG

-2212 MPKGIAENSQ
+2212 MPKEIAGSSQ

-2235 SKALYPDANTKVQG
+2235 SKTLYPDANAKVQG

-2284 KLGEAYNLHNYFI
+2284 KLGSAYNLHNYFI

-2312 ITSSATMDGADSRF
+2312 VTSSATMDGADSRF
-2326 REFVASNGFDMVG
+2326 REFVAGNGFDLVG

-2360 LVFRKRKAG
+2360 LVFHKRKQGEAG
-2369 EVANGV
+2369 NGV
-2375 NYISTTPVGEGTY
+2375 NYISTTPVGEGSY

-2403 YFAARPEMMLGEMM
+2403 YFAAHPEMMLGEMM
-2417 TAFDAGSGG
+2417 TAYDAGSGG
-2426 LYSGAS
+2426 LYSGSS
-2432 QTLKARSGL
+2432 QTLKGRSGV
-2441 DLSQAIS
+2441 DLANELS
-2448 EAIGKLPENILG
+2448 EAIGKFPEKILG
-2460 KVENSAVVKD
+2460 KVKENSVNVT
-2470 KEQTTQRDG
+2470 KEHTTQKDG

-2484 DGKIYVAMSGGLEPV
+2484 DGNLYVAMSGVLEPV
-2499 PVKETFT
+2499 SVKETFK
-2506 YNGKLQK
+2506 YNGKVQK

-2522 DLKSTLKKLIA
+2522 DLKSTLKELIA

-2542 EPIRKELN
+2542 EPIRNELN
-2550 KQYDAFAKKYG
+2550 KQYDNFVKKYG
-2561 TLNRNKALDNVLV
+2561 TLNRNKALDNVFI

-2580 LPLSLEDVTKVP
+2580 LPLSLEDVQKVP
-2592 SATGKSSVYQITK
+2592 SATGKSTVYQVTK
-2605 GKGILDKRVSYPVK
+2605 GKGIFEKRISFPVK

-2639 AIDIPYIS
+2639 SIDVPYIS
-2647 QLIAKSEEEVIDDML
+2647 RLIERSEEDVVEDML
-2662 RDGVA
+2662 HDGVA
-2667 YRDPLTGDLIDRGTY
+2667 YREPLTGNLVDKSTY
-2682 LSGNVKEKLEEARS
+2682 LSGNVREKLEEARI

-2704 EKNVEELINVQPE
+2704 EKNVEDLINVQPE
-2717 MIRFGDISYR
+2717 TIRFGDISYR
-2727 LGTPWIPTEFIDKF
+2727 LGTPWIPAEFIDKF
-2741 AEDVLGLSDTGLNF
+2741 AEDVLGLSDTKLDF
-2755 VSVLNEYVTGKSI
+2755 VAVLNEYVTGKSI
-2768 SVADYAKAGIYKTDR
+2768 SVADYAKAGIYRTDR
-2783 LGTINLFEAALNQ
+2783 LGTIDLFEAALNQ

-2801 YDEIKNGE
+2801 FDEIRNGE
-2809 QKIRVVNEVETQAAA
+2809 QKIRVINEAETQAAA

-2839 GQKAFHKELERI
+2839 SQKALHKELERI
-2851 YNDKYNNFR
+2851 YNDRYNNFR
-2860 LKEYDLPAFEH
+2860 LKEYDQPAFEH

-2876 SQITLRIH
+2876 TAITLRTH
-2884 QMRAVQRSLGEST
+2884 QMKAVQRSLGEST
-2897 LYAHQVGTGK
+2897 LLAHQVGTGK

-2921 GIARKPMIVVQNA
+2921 NIARKPMIVVQNA

-2956 KDERSADNRK
+2956 KDERSADNRR

-2994 GRKKKL
+2994 GRKKEL
-3000 IQQKIEEYERVIEV
+3000 IQQRIDEYERVIEA

-3020 RRRLEKEVADLQN
+3020 RRRLEKEVLGLQD
-3033 QFEGVEKPKKRSV
+3033 QLEGVEPKRRSV
-3046 KDRAKA
+3046 KDKAKA
-3052 ENRIKTKMERQLD
+3052 QNRIKTKMERQLD
-3065 RRTDDVLT
+3065 RRTDDVMT

-3079 DALFIDEAHNYK
+3079 DALFIDEAHNFK
-3091 KIGFVSKM
+3091 KIGFASKM

-3123 QEKNNGRNV
+3123 QEKNNKRNV

-3162 NIQTFDEF
+3162 SIQSFDEF

-3181 EFTATGNFKI
+3181 EFTATGNFKV

-3210 HADVVLTEDVEEFQE
+3210 HADVVLTEDVEEFKE
-3225 SSSIPKLR
+3225 NNSIPKLR
-3233 DGAMTNIV
+3233 DDKMTNIV

-3253 ILISELERFSKMSG
+3253 VLIGQLERFSKMSG

-3304 KTNQV
+3304 KINQV
-3309 VSNVVKLYN
+3309 VANVVKLYN
-3318 ESNADKGA
+3318 ESSADKGA

-3344 LFDYDPNTPRFNLY
+3344 LFNYNPDIPRFNLY

-3376 IINNYD
+3376 IVNNYD

-3416 RLYGLHHIDAPVR
+3416 RMYGLHHIDAPVR

-3522 FVAENLLKKLRNLKR
+3522 FVAENMLKKLRNSKR

-3548 SIEYTRNRIIHDKGQ
+3548 AIESLRNRNILDES
-3563 KKVYERA
+3563 KKKIYERA
-3570 YKTISEYFPDGV
+3570 NKTVSEYFPDGI
-3582 ENVTVDGETYTEKFG
+3582 ESVTVDGNVFKEKFG
-3597 PALEPVI
+3597 PSLEPVI

-3648 EHIVEGRQFN
+3648 DHIVEERQFN

-3672 AVEKNLSDID
+3672 SVKKNLEDIVSSISDR
-3682 EKIASY
+3682 EK
-3688 EKRVQG
+3688 KVQG

-3700 TPWGREDELKAAEKE
+3700 TPWGREEELKEAEKE
-3715 VEGLKKQLEEKAK
+3715 VEDLRKKLEEKAK
-3728 LDNDSNKRYRIVYH
+3728 SDNDSNKRYR
-3742 GGGVQFEKFDIN
+3742 
-3754 KVGTGQGTQAFGW
+3754 
-3767 GLYFTSSKDIAKWY
+3767 TSDH
-3781 AEDSAFLNAE
+3781 
-3791 KSMKEVETYGY
+3791 VE
-3802 ALDADIDYDK
+3802 
-3812 ARTMV
+3812 
-3817 IEEHER
+3817 
-3823 FLRDA
+3823 
-3828 ARIFGKDSKEWK
+3828 
-3840 DAKEDL
+3840 
-3846 ELATNTRTKTE
+3846 
-3857 ITKSNKNLYEV
+3857 
-3868 SLPDNLKLLDWDRVL
+3868 
-3883 EPNVVDRFLN
+3883 
-3893 IVTDKYGKDIA
+3893 
-3904 EEERTDM
+3904 
-3911 MDTNSIFGGVL
+3911 
-3922 YDSAISVAQ
+3922 
-3931 KIANSNL
+3931 
-3938 IPQNDIYKEA
+3938 
-3948 SMLIKDTGF
+3948 
-3957 DGIIYDA
+3957 
-3964 GRNFGNAKRGDKNYV
+3964 
-3979 IFDEESISLIDKM
+3979 
-3992 RYRISNRV
+3992 
-4000 SNLIRKGKENKIVSA
+4000 NLIRKGKEKKYISE
-4015 INALSNALHSPV
+4015 IEALADALHTPV
-4027 NIVRRFDDLPSD
+4027 RIVRSFEDLPDD
-4039 VRSNEKMVKGWSDLE
+4039 VRSSGNMVKGWSDMN
-4054 TGEISVYL
+4054 TGKISVYL
-4062 PNATNVE
+4062 PNVANIE
-4069 DVQATVLHEVIG
+4069 DVQATVLHEVVG
-4081 HRGLNE
+4081 HRGLHD

-4098 KVFENTVPATRRKI
+4098 KVFENSVPGTRRKI
-4112 IELGIKREYDFHL
+4112 VELGMKRGYDFHL
-4125 ATEEYLAELAEK
+4125 ATEEYMAELAEK

-4142 KGFLKTI
+4142 KGFLQTI
-4149 KSLFTDMFHRA
+4149 KSLFSDMLHHA

-4183 KTEGRSTDS
+4183 KTEERSADS
-4192 FAKDMSMR
+4192 LAKDMSMR

-4206 NYRETPVRKKYRSD
+4206 NYRETPVRRKYRSD
-4220 NATTEKD
+4220 NATAAKD
-4227 VAKHLYEARTLDRM
+4227 VAKRLYEARTLDRM
-4241 YKYQE
+4241 YKYHE
-4246 AYWDSMLGLKAL
+4246 AYQDSMLGLKVL
-4258 QKALE
+4258 QEALE
-4263 KETDKP
+4263 KETEKP
-4269 IADYENAYMAENQLS
+4269 IADHENAYMAENQLS
-4284 SKNSFEQEFYKM
+4284 SRNSFEQEYYKM
-4296 NFFDPIMSEVNKLIK
+4296 NYFDPIMSEVNQLIK
-4311 TGIEYDDILDYLKAK
+4311 NGVEYDDILDYLKAK

-4335 AKRAAEEAKEPFL
+4335 AKRAAEKAKEPFI
-4348 EKLNDL
+4348 EKLEDL
-4354 EKLLAD
+4354 ENLLAQ

-4375 NSEMEEAAEDAYIEA
+4375 KSEMEEAAEDAYIEA

-4404 KENFTTE
+4404 EENFTTK
-4411 AEKLV
+4411 AEKIV
-4416 SAFEEGNDTA
+4416 SAFEDVNDTA
-4426 VLWEKI
+4426 ALWEKI
-4432 NAATKESLKKS
+4432 NAATKESIKKT

-4448 MTKDAYQKVNAMF
+4448 MTKDAYQKVNTMF

-4488 FNVPVKK
+4488 FNAPVKK
-4495 MGGRMSEAD
+4495 MEGRMSEAD

-4524 LMKQRFLAMVINH
+4524 LMKQRFLAMAINH

-4549 TYDGVRDEWQQALPE
+4549 TYDEIRDEWQQALPE
-4564 IPEDATGEEVAA
+4564 IPEDATGDEVTA
-4576 LVEEFERRMVGLARE
+4576 LVEQFERRMVELAAQ
-4591 GLARKGRLEVPYRAL
+4591 GLARKGRLEVPYKAL
-4606 PREQKQHMVAVKKD
+4606 PREQRQHMVIVKKD

-4632 RAAQAVNGLTN
+4632 RAAQAMNGLTN
-4643 PDASKSVF
+4643 PDSGSHKLVN
-4651 LNTVKRI
+4651 LVKRI

-4675 SNLARDVIFSASA
+4675 SNLARDMIFSTSA
-4688 IAIKEDHKYAS
+4688 VSIKEDAKYS
-4699 RFRRNLIKNGLGL
+4699 NRFKRNLVKNGFGL
-4712 RLGELL
+4712 RLGELF
-4718 YKSEKNSLDLNNEL
+4718 YKFDKNSLDTNNEL
-4732 ERYFSEFL
+4732 ERYFLEFL
-4740 KNGGETGYTALHSV
+4740 RNGGETGYTALHSV
-4754 EEHRKMIERSIMDAK
+4754 EEHRKLIERSIMDAK
-4769 GLVDLGRIFGLKPG
+4769 GLIDLGRIFGLKPG

-4793 VPAFQFVAKWTEFG
+4793 VPAFQCVAKWTEFG

-4834 SDAKEVT
+4834 SDAKEIT
-4841 VNFNKKGAGSLCATT
+4841 VNFNKKGAGGLGATT
-4856 LKSLFLFF
+4856 FKSLFLFF

-4873 FANLAKAN
+4873 FTNLAKAN
-4881 PKRFSAAVG
+4881 PKRFSAVIG
-4890 GFTAAGIILPIIN
+4890 GYTAAGMLLPIMN
-4903 NLLIGMFGGDDDKD
+4903 NLLISMFGGDDDKD

-4952 YGSGELFR
+4952 YGAGELFR
-4960 SYMEGKGDNRNIGM
+4960 SYAEGKGDNRNIGM

-4992 EWNIPKGTPVE
+4992 EWNIPKGTPTK

-5008 VVGNLMPDAGKPIY
+5008 IAGNLMPDAGKPIY
-5022 QVFQNKDFFG
+5022 QVVQNKDFFG

-5058 VSSTKLLNEVTGGD
+5058 VSSTKFLNEVTGGD
-5072 KYDRGLLNMNP
+5072 KYERGALNINP
-5083 AILEH
+5083 AVLEH

-5100 INQVGKTVSMIWDED
+5100 INQTGKTISMIWDED

-5134 RNVFSRVNE
+5134 KNVFSRVNE
-5143 AYFNY
+5143 AYYNY
-5148 LGEYKVVENRL
+5148 LDEFKIVENKL
-5159 RGYKKEMKAGD
+5159 RGYKKEMKSGNA
-5170 GLYRAK
+5170 LYMEK
-5176 LEELETSSEYKR
+5176 LKELENSSEYKR
-5188 YAILKKYQK
+5188 YSVLKKYQK
-5197 RVKAFQDKIKEETDR
+5197 RVKSYQDLIKEETDR
-5212 EDRKEYETGLN
+5212 ETRKEFETGLN
-5223 LLKTEIVEELRSIK
+5223 LLKTEIVEQLRSVE

>member
-1 MAEVNMNENRKWLYD
+1 MAEINMNENRKWLYD
-16 VLTNKGVQMGA
+16 ALTNKGVQMGA

-55 YDAFDKAMSNSQIP
+55 YDAFDKAMSNGQIP
-69 AVTVPHPGQQQL
+69 AVTVPHPEQRQL

-94 GKGEETMIFGVPY
+94 GKGDDTMIFGVPY
-107 ADYQQMTPEEQS
+107 TDYQQMSPEEQS

-128 RKNDEKDFFSN
+128 RKNDEKNFFSN
-139 YISGQLGEIDSELN
+139 YITGQLGEIDSELN
-153 KEREPVPMPAGS
+153 KEREPVAMPAGS
-165 AFMPSSVVGAAQR
+165 AFIPSSAVGAAQR

-210 AKKGDTGFFSSL
+210 SKKGDTGFFSSL
-222 GRGFKDKFMDTDN
+222 GRGFKDRFMDTDN
-235 WTMGLTDTAY
+235 WTMGFTDTAY

-307 AVNPISSSGNALAKG
+307 AINPVSSSGNALAKG

-329 RFGRASAEAAGRE
+329 R
-342 ALNAFGRAATSNAA
+342 FGRAATSNAA

-369 AGMTATTSIGRVA
+369 AGMTATSSIGRVA

-395 KVEDGDIKYAGRENS
+395 TVEDGEIKYAGRENG
-410 MNFDEALGKS
+410 MEVGEALGKS
-420 AISNFLENQSEMFF
+420 AVSNFLENQSEMVF

-440 GKLAKEA
+440 GKMAKEA
-447 LNKFIPGFSKLSNSE
+447 LSKFLPGLSKLSNSE

-476 KNVAERTQFHGLL
+476 KNVANRTQFHGLL

-504 LGEMTVEQAAD
+504 LGEMTVEQATD

-537 LGGMAREKYTTQ
+537 LGGMAREKYTAQ

-556 DGLNEEDKTLF
+556 NSLNEEDKTLF

-578 QETTKAFIER
+578 QETTKAFIGR
-588 TLADENLSP
+588 TLADANLTP

-623 VSAGVTPEDIE
+623 ATAGITPEDIE
-634 ANKIDIY
+634 ANKVDIY
-641 RNFKRAERK
+641 RDYKRAERK
-650 VNSLLPEEV
+650 VNSLLPEELT
-659 VSQLDAVSDLGQF
+659 SQLDAVSDLGQF

-683 SALADYLPAKEIF
+683 SALADYLPAKEMF
-696 SQYVDHTNSRKEEAK
+696 SQYVGHTNNRKEEAK
-711 MQAREQAITDVERIS
+711 MQAREQAMADIERIS
-726 NPETG
+726 NQETG
-731 FVTQVKHKFADNPVY
+731 LVVQAKHKFVDNPVY
-746 LVGGNLAFG
+746 LVGGNLSFG
-755 EDGFLDRDNSSETVY
+755 EDGFLDRDSSSETIY

-785 FDSILS
+785 FDSVLS
-791 EMPADDMIAQ
+791 EVPIDDMIVQ
-801 AETNAEQDFIAAEE
+801 AEANAEQDFIANEE
-815 ESLQSPELPAP
+815 ESLRSPDIPAP
-826 ARGETVMMDGSH
+826 VRGETVMIDGSR

-853 MAIKLNDAG
+853 MAIKLNDTG

-873 ISIDD
+873 ISVDD
-878 YYSLKEAELWEDV
+878 YYSLKESELWQNDIV
-891 IPASQQA
+891 PASLQE
-898 ETLQTEEI
+898 ETQQTEET
-906 PLEAEEV
+906 PLEAEAIQEETE
-913 QAEIEKTPV
+913 QAPV
-922 PIEEEATLE
+922 PIEEESVQE
-931 ETPEQKQQKV
+931 ETPEQRLQKV
-941 FDTLP
+941 LETLP
-946 KKKDGSVD
+946 KKKDGSID
-954 YKKMTPQQRFD
+954 YKSMTPQQQFD
-965 YTSVIDSPEVA
+965 YTSAAESPQVA
-976 IEDLKDDVAAKNEEL
+976 IEDLRGDVAAKNEEL

-996 RLAKATGGERVELRD
+996 RLAKATGSERVELRD
-1011 LIRAKK
+1011 IIRSKK
-1017 KELDELN
+1017 KELDDLK
-1024 TFFQSVVPEQSD
+1024 TFFQSVEPTQSVT
-1036 ASENMETSQVPE
+1036 SESNKDEEVQVPE

-1061 DNSDDAREVLGAYS
+1061 DNSDDANEVLDAYS
-1075 AAKDLASHDQTL
+1075 AAKDLASHEQTL
-1087 KPWQRD
+1087 KPWQRE
-1093 LLGRKISTSSFN
+1093 LLGRKVSTSSFN

-1131 IAQELTENGLDVT
+1131 IAQELSENGVDVT

-1150 FMLANPSNHVSQIS
+1150 FMLTNPSNHVSQVS
-1164 DTMRSLS
+1164 NTMRSLS

-1192 TGKLYLQFKE
+1192 TGRLYIQLKE
-1202 ANQKLDELTQEQKQ
+1202 ADQKIDKLTDQQKNEVQE
-1216 DARNAI
+1216 AL
-1222 TADMEASDQERATD
+1222 TADMDASDTQRTD
-1236 YYEMLDDY
+1236 SYYEALGDY
-1244 LKQYD
+1244 VQQYD
-1249 QFRSEL
+1249 QFRNEFD
-1255 AAEDADDAI
+1255 EEGADEAI
-1264 IQMMEEGNP
+1264 IQSMEENNP

-1279 FTADELDDI
+1279 FTAAELDDI

-1294 NNGTERQ
+1294 NNGTEGQ

-1313 GEEVKQHEESGTS
+1313 GEEVEQHEESGAP
-1326 EVVATENSEGKE
+1326 EVAATENRESEE
-1338 QNNGAVP
+1338 QNNGVVS
-1345 NEQLENI
+1345 NKQFEI
-1352 EEQKQLDI
+1352 VKEQKQVNI
-1360 EQPTVSDLSVV
+1360 EQPTINDLSVV
-1371 EPSSSIQENGNNTLN
+1371 EPSSSIQENGNNALN
-1386 SEDNSVLSQS
+1386 SEDNSVPLQG
-1396 DNQKVNEN
+1396 DNQKVNKN
-1404 DEVSESIPQG
+1404 DEVSQSIPQG
-1414 EHGTVLEV
+1414 EHGTLPEI

-1427 EPIYQLRRGIE
+1427 EPVYQLRRRIE
-1438 EASRDASESEG
+1438 EASRNASESERG
-1449 SRENQQEVK
+1449 RGRQQEVNQMIETQAK
-1458 PIGVGPFGAIY
+1458 ENGLWTPIQNLSHLGTPFLSGNENDTYLDRENAAVYKMNNLVNSKNLPELFKRIDLHNELFPQTKYELVGFTGFGNGGTIY
-1469 NQFKNKAKEAI
+1469 PIYKQEYIDNAEFATPEEIGAYMQDLGFNKA
-1480 DFLLNLKSGE
+1480 GE
-1490 ATAALHHSDVGDI
+1490 AEYSNGDI
-1503 DLVWGKEGTGK
+1503 TISDLRPRNVLKDTEGDIYVIDADFKRNILTPKENNPAQFT
-1514 SNGYGLSK
+1514 S
-1522 IAKYH
+1522 
-1527 PEVLSNL
+1527 P
-1534 QGILDDMNVI
+1534 Q
-1544 SRTTNRINLE
+1544 LE
-1554 SDTHKAAVR
+1554 S
-1563 LEWNGESKNWLLTA
+1563 
-1577 FEKEAPTPIDKT
+1577 
-1589 TDTGENQIDLQSD
+1589 
-1602 TALLQDVGSSFV
+1602 
-1614 DKDSELSANKQENV
+1614 
-1628 QFTAPNL
+1628 
-1635 IPEENVLDYANRIS
+1635 EENVLDYANRVS
-1649 EAKRLFDAEQEVNT
+1649 EAKRLFDAEQEVDTN
-1663 HPTEAQKSAGNY
+1663 PTEAQKSAGNY

-1703 GQPWSVTMNNTY
+1703 GQPWSVTMNNSY

-1768 AKRAYMKNYS
+1768 AKSAYMKNYS
-1778 PGWKGLGKTTEVSKE
+1778 PGWKGLGKATEVSKE
-1793 VFNEWVKS
+1793 LFNEWVKS

-1815 KENADNIVEIQSE
+1815 KGNAIDVSEMQSQ
-1828 DVLQADTVEYGVS
+1828 DVVQTDIGEYGVS
-1841 NKLVSKDRYE
+1841 NRFVSKNRYE

-1891 GDFAQRMIEDVG
+1891 GDFAQRMIEDIG
-1903 DAVRPYLKSFYEGA
+1903 DSVRPYLKSFYEGA
-1917 RQFPGMEDF
+1917 RQFPGMEEY
-1926 QKDMDEYHAV
+1926 QKDMDEYRTV
-1936 KDFDTDSFDKA
+1936 KDFDTESFNKVVDA
-1947 VESIDKATLPA
+1947 IEKATLPA
-1958 KESKSNNR
+1958 KESKENGR
-1966 KSSENTVSSQKSE
+1966 KSSEKTVSSHKSE
-1979 SNKPAE
+1979 SNRPAE

-1993 LEDHGERRNSE
+1993 LEDHDERRKSE
-2004 ERNPDTD
+2004 ERNPDAN
-2011 RSMGGKTREEAVRT
+2011 RSLGGTTREEAVRT
-2025 ERRRNDTGVHGHNVP
+2025 EQRGNDTSVHGHNVP
-2040 DADRSGR
+2040 DADRSGGL
-2047 IPESTGRVVSSV
+2047 PESSGSVVSPV
-2059 KVQRNRNNYNFGEN
+2059 KVQRNRNNYSFGEN

-2102 KPATEQQKAKLARY
+2102 KPATEQQKAKLVRY
-2116 VGWGGLAN
+2116 VGWGGLAS

-2133 SERSWIADA
+2133 SNRPWGADT

-2156 ELLSPEEFRSAVQST
+2156 EILSPEEFKSAIQST

-2185 WNIATRV
+2185 WNIVQRV
-2192 GFTGGMISEPAMGVG
+2192 GFTGGMVSEPSMGVG

-2212 MPKGIAENSQ
+2212 MPKEIAGSSQ

-2235 SKALYPDANTKVQG
+2235 SKTLYPDANAKVQG

-2284 KLGEAYNLHNYFI
+2284 KLGSAYNLHNYFI

-2312 ITSSATMDGADSRF
+2312 VTSSATMDGADSRF
-2326 REFVASNGFDMVG
+2326 REFVAGNGFDLVG

-2360 LVFRKRKAG
+2360 LVFHKRKQGEAG
-2369 EVANGV
+2369 NGM
-2375 NYISTTPVGEGTY
+2375 NYISTTPVGEGSY

-2403 YFAARPEMMLGEMM
+2403 YFAVHPEMMLGEMM
-2417 TAFDAGSGG
+2417 TAHDAGSGG
-2426 LYSGAS
+2426 LYSGSS
-2432 QTLKARSGL
+2432 QTLKGRSGV
-2441 DLSQAIS
+2441 DLANELS
-2448 EAIGKLPENILG
+2448 EAIGKFPEKILG
-2460 KVENSAVVKD
+2460 KVKENSVNVT
-2470 KEQTTQRDG
+2470 KEHTTQKDG

-2484 DGKIYVAMSGGLEPV
+2484 DGNLYVAMSGVLEPV
-2499 PVKETFT
+2499 SVKEIFK
-2506 YNGKLQK
+2506 YNGKVQK

-2522 DLKSTLKKLIA
+2522 DIKSTLKELIA

-2542 EPIRKELN
+2542 EPIRNELN
-2550 KQYDAFAKKYG
+2550 KRYDNFVKKYG
-2561 TLNRNKALDNVLV
+2561 TLNRNKALDNVFI

-2580 LPLSLEDVTKVP
+2580 LPLSLEDVQKVP
-2592 SATGKSSVYQITK
+2592 SATGKSTVYQVTK
-2605 GKGILDKRVSYPVK
+2605 GKGILEKRISFPVK

-2639 AIDIPYIS
+2639 SIDVPYIS
-2647 QLIAKSEEEVIDDML
+2647 RLIERSEEDVVEDML
-2662 RDGVA
+2662 HDGVA
-2667 YRDPLTGDLIDRGTY
+2667 YREPLTGNLVDKSTY
-2682 LSGNVKEKLEEARS
+2682 LSGNVREKLEEARI

-2704 EKNVEELINVQPE
+2704 EKNVEDLINVQPE
-2717 MIRFGDISYR
+2717 TIRFGDISYR
-2727 LGTPWIPTEFIDKF
+2727 LGTPWIPAEFIDKF
-2741 AEDVLGLSDTGLNF
+2741 AEDVLGLSDTKLDF
-2755 VSVLNEYVTGKSI
+2755 VAVLNEYVTGKSI
-2768 SVADYAKAGIYKTDR
+2768 SVADYAKAGIYRTDR
-2783 LGTINLFEAALNQ
+2783 LGTIDLFEAALNQ

-2801 YDEIKNGE
+2801 FDEIRNGE
-2809 QKIRVVNEVETQAAA
+2809 QKIRVINEAETQAAA

-2839 GQKAFHKELERI
+2839 SQKALHKELERI
-2851 YNDKYNNFR
+2851 YNDRYNNFR
-2860 LKEYDLPAFEH
+2860 LKEYDQPAFEH

-2876 SQITLRIH
+2876 TAITLRTH
-2884 QMRAVQRSLGEST
+2884 QMKAVQRSLGEST
-2897 LYAHQVGTGK
+2897 LLAHQVGTGK

-2921 GIARKPMIVVQNA
+2921 NIARKPMIVVQNA

-2956 KDERSADNRK
+2956 KDERSADNRR

-2994 GRKKKL
+2994 GRKKEL
-3000 IQQKIEEYERVIEV
+3000 IQQRIDEYERVIEA

-3020 RRRLEKEVADLQN
+3020 RRRLEKEVLGLQD
-3033 QFEGVEKPKKRSV
+3033 QLEGVEPKRRSV
-3046 KDRAKA
+3046 KDKAKA
-3052 ENRIKTKMERQLD
+3052 QNRIKTKMERQLD
-3065 RRTDDVLT
+3065 RRTDDVMT

-3079 DALFIDEAHNYK
+3079 DALFIDEAHNFK
-3091 KIGFVSKM
+3091 KIGFASKM

-3123 QEKNNGRNV
+3123 QEKNNKRNV

-3162 NIQTFDEF
+3162 SIQSFDEF

-3181 EFTATGNFKI
+3181 EFTATGNFKV

-3210 HADVVLTEDVEEFQE
+3210 HADVVLTEDVEEFKE
-3225 SSSIPKLR
+3225 NNSIPKLR
-3233 DGAMTNIV
+3233 DDKMTNIV

-3253 ILISELERFSKMSG
+3253 VLIGQLERFSKMSG

-3309 VSNVVKLYN
+3309 VANVVKLYN
-3318 ESNADKGA
+3318 ESSADKGA

-3344 LFDYDPNTPRFNLY
+3344 LFNYNPDIPRFNLY
-3358 EDIKQ
+3358 EDIEQ

-3376 IINNYD
+3376 IVNNYD

-3416 RLYGLHHIDAPVR
+3416 RMYGLHHIDAPVR

-3522 FVAENLLKKLRNLKR
+3522 FVAENMLKKLRNSKR

-3548 SIEYTRNRIIHDKGQ
+3548 AIESLRNRNILDES
-3563 KKVYERA
+3563 KKKIYERA
-3570 YKTISEYFPDGV
+3570 NKTVSEYFPDGI
-3582 ENVTVDGETYTEKFG
+3582 ESVTVDGNVFKEKFG
-3597 PALEPVI
+3597 PSLEPVI

-3648 EHIVEGRQFN
+3648 DHIVEERQFN

-3672 AVEKNLSDID
+3672 SVKKNLEDIVSSISDR
-3682 EKIASY
+3682 EK
-3688 EKRVQG
+3688 KVQG

-3700 TPWGREDELKAAEKE
+3700 TPWGREEELKEAEKE
-3715 VEGLKKQLEEKAK
+3715 VEDLRKKLEEKAK
-3728 LDNDSNKRYRIVYH
+3728 SDNDSNKRYR
-3742 GGGVQFEKFDIN
+3742 
-3754 KVGTGQGTQAFGW
+3754 
-3767 GLYFTSSKDIAKWY
+3767 TSDH
-3781 AEDSAFLNAE
+3781 
-3791 KSMKEVETYGY
+3791 VE
-3802 ALDADIDYDK
+3802 
-3812 ARTMV
+3812 
-3817 IEEHER
+3817 
-3823 FLRDA
+3823 
-3828 ARIFGKDSKEWK
+3828 
-3840 DAKEDL
+3840 
-3846 ELATNTRTKTE
+3846 
-3857 ITKSNKNLYEV
+3857 
-3868 SLPDNLKLLDWDRVL
+3868 
-3883 EPNVVDRFLN
+3883 
-3893 IVTDKYGKDIA
+3893 
-3904 EEERTDM
+3904 
-3911 MDTNSIFGGVL
+3911 
-3922 YDSAISVAQ
+3922 
-3931 KIANSNL
+3931 
-3938 IPQNDIYKEA
+3938 
-3948 SMLIKDTGF
+3948 
-3957 DGIIYDA
+3957 
-3964 GRNFGNAKRGDKNYV
+3964 
-3979 IFDEESISLIDKM
+3979 
-3992 RYRISNRV
+3992 
-4000 SNLIRKGKENKIVSA
+4000 NLIRKGKEKKYISE
-4015 INALSNALHSPV
+4015 IEALADALHTPV
-4027 NIVRRFDDLPSD
+4027 RIVRSFEDLPDD
-4039 VRSNEKMVKGWSDLE
+4039 VRSSGNMVKGWSDMN
-4054 TGEISVYL
+4054 TGKISVYL
-4062 PNATNVE
+4062 PNVANIE
-4069 DVQATVLHEVIG
+4069 DVQATVLHEVVG
-4081 HRGLNE
+4081 HRGLHD

-4098 KVFENTVPATRRKI
+4098 KVFENSVPGTRRKI
-4112 IELGIKREYDFHL
+4112 VELGMKRGYDFHL
-4125 ATEEYLAELAEK
+4125 ATEEYMAELAEK

-4142 KGFLKTI
+4142 KGFLQTI
-4149 KSLFTDMFHRA
+4149 KSLFSDMLHHA

-4183 KTEGRSTDS
+4183 KTEERSADS
-4192 FAKDMSMR
+4192 LAKDMSMR

-4206 NYRETPVRKKYRSD
+4206 NYRETPVRRKYRSD
-4220 NATTEKD
+4220 NATAAKD
-4227 VAKHLYEARTLDRM
+4227 VAKRLYEARTLDRM
-4241 YKYQE
+4241 YKYHETYQ
-4246 AYWDSMLGLKAL
+4246 DSMLGLKVL
-4258 QKALE
+4258 QEALE
-4263 KETDKP
+4263 KETEKP
-4269 IADYENAYMAENQLS
+4269 IADHENAYMAENQLS
-4284 SKNSFEQEFYKM
+4284 SRNSFEQEYYKM
-4296 NFFDPIMSEVNKLIK
+4296 NYFDPIMSEVNQLIK
-4311 TGIEYDDILDYLKAK
+4311 NGVEYDDILDYLKAK

-4335 AKRAAEEAKEPFL
+4335 AKRAAEKAKEPFI
-4348 EKLNDL
+4348 EKLEDL
-4354 EKLLAD
+4354 ENLLAQ

-4375 NSEMEEAAEDAYIEA
+4375 KSEMEEAAEDAYIEA

-4404 KENFTTE
+4404 EENFTTK
-4411 AEKLV
+4411 AEKIV
-4416 SAFEEGNDTA
+4416 SAFEDVNDTA
-4426 VLWEKI
+4426 ALWEKI
-4432 NAATKESLKKS
+4432 NAATKESIKKT

-4448 MTKDAYQKVNAMF
+4448 MTKDAYQKVNTMF

-4488 FNVPVKK
+4488 FNAPVKK
-4495 MGGRMSEAD
+4495 MEGRMSEAD

-4524 LMKQRFLAMVINH
+4524 LMKQRFLAMAINH

-4549 TYDGVRDEWQQALPE
+4549 TYDEIRDEWQQALPE
-4564 IPEDATGEEVAA
+4564 IPEDATGDEVTA
-4576 LVEEFERRMVGLARE
+4576 LVEQFERRMVELAAQ
-4591 GLARKGRLEVPYRAL
+4591 GLARKGRLEVPYKAL
-4606 PREQKQHMVAVKKD
+4606 PREQRQHMVIVKKD

-4632 RAAQAVNGLTN
+4632 RAAQAMNGLTN
-4643 PDASKSVF
+4643 PDSGSHKLVN
-4651 LNTVKRI
+4651 LVKRI

-4675 SNLARDVIFSASA
+4675 SNLARDMIFSTSA
-4688 IAIKEDHKYAS
+4688 VSIKEDAKYS
-4699 RFRRNLIKNGLGL
+4699 NRFKRNLVKNGFGL
-4712 RLGELL
+4712 RLGELF
-4718 YKSEKNSLDLNNEL
+4718 YKFDKNSLDTNNEL
-4732 ERYFSEFL
+4732 ERYFLEFL
-4740 KNGGETGYTALHSV
+4740 RNGGETGYTALHSV
-4754 EEHRKMIERSIMDAK
+4754 EEHRKLIERSIMDAK
-4769 GLVDLGRIFGLKPG
+4769 GLIDLGRIFGLKPG

-4793 VPAFQFVAKWTEFG
+4793 VPAFQCVAKWTEFG

-4834 SDAKEVT
+4834 SDAKEIT
-4841 VNFNKKGAGSLCATT
+4841 VNFNKKGAGGLGATT
-4856 LKSLFLFF
+4856 FKSLFLFF

-4873 FANLAKAN
+4873 FTNLAKAN
-4881 PKRFSAAVG
+4881 PKRFSAVIG
-4890 GFTAAGIILPIIN
+4890 GYTAAGMLLPIMN
-4903 NLLIGMFGGDDDKD
+4903 NLLISMFGGDDDKD

-4952 YGSGELFR
+4952 YGAGELFR
-4960 SYMEGKGDNRNIGM
+4960 SYAEGKGDNRNIGM

-4992 EWNIPKGTPVE
+4992 EWNIPKGTPTK

-5008 VVGNLMPDAGKPIY
+5008 IAGNLMPDAGKPIY
-5022 QVFQNKDFFG
+5022 QVVQNKDFFG

-5058 VSSTKLLNEVTGGD
+5058 VSSTKFLNEVTGGD
-5072 KYDRGLLNMNP
+5072 KYERGALNINP
-5083 AILEH
+5083 AVLEH

-5100 INQVGKTVSMIWDED
+5100 INQTGKTISMIWDED

-5134 RNVFSRVNE
+5134 KNVFSRVNE
-5143 AYFNY
+5143 AYYNY
-5148 LGEYKVVENRL
+5148 LDEFKIVENKL
-5159 RGYKKEMKAGD
+5159 RGYKKEMKSGNA
-5170 GLYRAK
+5170 LYMEK
-5176 LEELETSSEYKR
+5176 LKELENSSEYKR
-5188 YAILKKYQK
+5188 YSVLKKYQK
-5197 RVKAFQDKIKEETDR
+5197 RVKSYQDLIKEETDR
-5212 EDRKEYETGLN
+5212 ETRKEFETGLN
-5223 LLKTEIVEELRSIK
+5223 LLKTEIVEQLRSVE

>member
-1 MAEVNMNENRKWLYD
+1 MAEINMNENRKWLYD
-16 VLTNKGVQMGA
+16 ALTNKGVQMGA

-81 QQPQPRPKSPYVE
+81 QQPQLRPKSPYVE
-94 GKGEETMIFGVPY
+94 GKGEDTMIFGVPY
-107 ADYQQMTPEEQS
+107 TDYQQMSPEEQS

-139 YISGQLGEIDSELN
+139 YISGQLGELDSELN
-153 KEREPVPMPAGS
+153 KEREPMPMPAGS
-165 AFMPSSVVGAAQR
+165 AFIPSSAVGAAQR
-178 FGNGDTK
+178 FGNDENK

-278 TQAYFS
+278 TQAYLS

-307 AVNPISSSGNALAKG
+307 AVNPVSSSGNALAKG

-329 RFGRASAEAAGRE
+329 RFGRV
-342 ALNAFGRAATSNAA
+342 ATSNAA
-356 KVAGRLVGDAAAA
+356 KVAGRLVGDAVAAA
-369 AGMTATTSIGRVA
+369 RMTATSSIGRIA

-395 KVEDGDIKYAGRENS
+395 TVEDGEIKYAGRENG
-410 MNFDEALGKS
+410 MEVGEALGKS
-420 AISNFLENQSEMFF
+420 AVSNFLENQSEMVF

-440 GKLAKEA
+440 GKMAKEA
-447 LNKFIPGFSKLSNSE
+447 LSKFIPGFSKLSNSE
-462 IVQFISKIKNNPTI
+462 IVQLISKIKNNPTI

-504 LGEMTVEQAAD
+504 LGEMTVEQATD

-549 RNLHRFR
+549 RNLHRFKE
-556 DGLNEEDKTLF
+556 GLNEEDQALF

-578 QETTKAFIER
+578 KETTKAFIKR
-588 TLADENLSP
+588 TLADDNLTL

-613 KVLEDVQNED
+613 RVLEDVQNED
-623 VSAGVTPEDIE
+623 VSAGVTSEDIE

-650 VNSLLPEEV
+650 VNSLLPEEI

-672 ASANN
+672 ASTNN

-696 SQYVDHTNSRKEEAK
+696 SQYVDHTNNRKEEVK
-711 MQAREQAITDVERIS
+711 MQAREQAMADVERIS

-731 FVTQVKHKFADNPVY
+731 FVVQAKHKFVDNPVY
-746 LVGGNLAFG
+746 LVGGNLSFG
-755 EDGFLDRDNSSETVY
+755 EDGFLDRDNSSETIY

-785 FDSILS
+785 FDSVLS
-791 EMPADDMIAQ
+791 EVPIDDMIVQ
-801 AETNAEQDFIAAEE
+801 AEVNAEQDFVTNEE
-815 ESLQSPELPAP
+815 ESLRSPDIPAP
-826 ARGETVMMDGSH
+826 VRGETVMMDGSR
-838 YLIEGDNMDDPGLSV
+838 YLIEGDNMDDPGQSV
-853 MAIKLNDAG
+853 MAIKLDDAG

-878 YYSLKEAELWEDV
+878 YYSLKEAELW
-891 IPASQQA
+891 
-898 ETLQTEEI
+898 QTEHVESERGDNTTIEQSEAVQEDGSTDLRELSSEVLRRANVTTDTGARNTIGSNDSKIEGGLILDNLPEI
-906 PLEAEEV
+906 SSSIDSHGIAKGNEMEHLLYFLINGVDTNRQFDTAPLGKATQSSGSGLGTASGTSYRDGLFIIASKPGNMILDENGKTNISTVLVNDMSYDGGNPLGVVHAKAIQKELSNMFPNVDFVLYSEAKDYYNNLSKESDR
-913 QAEIEKTPV
+913 
-922 PIEEEATLE
+922 EEA
-931 ETPEQKQQKV
+931 PEQKIQKT
-941 FDTLP
+941 FDALP
-946 KKKDGSVD
+946 KKKDGSID
-954 YKKMTPQQRFD
+954 YKALTPQQQFN
-965 YTSVIDSPEVA
+965 YTSVVESPEVA
-976 IEDLKDDVAAKNEEL
+976 IEDLRGDVAAKNEEL

-996 RLAKATGGERVELRD
+996 RLAKATGSERVELRD
-1011 LIRAKK
+1011 LIRSKK
-1017 KELDELN
+1017 KELDDLK

-1036 ASENMETSQVPE
+1036 TSESMETSQVPE
-1048 DVRTDEDYISWVA
+1048 EVRTDEDYISWVA
-1061 DNSDDAREVLGAYS
+1061 DNSDDANEVLGAYS
-1075 AAKDLASHDQTL
+1075 AAKDLASHEQTL
-1087 KPWQRD
+1087 KPWQRE

-1131 IAQELTENGLDVT
+1131 IAQELSKNGLEVT

-1150 FMLANPSNHVSQIS
+1150 FMLTHPSNHVSQVS

-1264 IQMMEEGNP
+1264 IQMMEESNP

-1294 NNGTERQ
+1294 NNGTEGQ

-1313 GEEVKQHEESGTS
+1313 GEEVEQHEESGAP
-1326 EVVATENSEGKE
+1326 EVVATENSEGEE
-1338 QNNGAVP
+1338 QNNGVIP

-1352 EEQKQLDI
+1352 DTQKLLNTEQS
-1360 EQPTVSDLSVV
+1360 TVSDL
-1371 EPSSSIQENGNNTLN
+1371 PSSSIQENGNNTLN
-1386 SEDNSVLSQS
+1386 SVDNSVLSQS
-1396 DNQKVNEN
+1396 DNLNINEN

-1414 EHGTVLEV
+1414 EHGTLPEV
-1422 SGEQE
+1422 SGEQKE
-1427 EPIYQLRRGIE
+1427 SAYQLRRGIK
-1438 EASRDASESEG
+1438 EAPRDASESEG
-1449 SRENQQEVK
+1449 SRGSQQEVK
-1458 PIGVGPFGAIY
+1458 PIGIGPFGAIY

-1534 QGILDDMNVI
+1534 QEILDDMNVI

-1602 TALLQDVGSSFV
+1602 TALLQDVGSSSV

-1635 IPEENVLDYANRIS
+1635 IPGENVLDYANRIS
-1649 EAKRLFDAEQEVNT
+1649 ESKHLFDAEQEVDIN
-1663 HPTEAQKSAGNY
+1663 PTEAQKSAGNY

-1690 NPKGSERS
+1690 TPKGSERS

-1815 KENADNIVEIQSE
+1815 KENADNIAEIQSE
-1828 DVLQADTVEYGVS
+1828 DVVQADTVEYGVS

-1926 QKDMDEYHAV
+1926 QKDMDEYHSV
-1936 KDFDTDSFDKA
+1936 KDFDTESFDKA
-1947 VESIDKATLPA
+1947 VEPIDKATLPA

-1993 LEDHGERRNSE
+1993 LEDHGEQRNSE

-2040 DADRSGR
+2040 DTDRSGR

-2235 SKALYPDANTKVQG
+2235 SKALYPDADTKVQG

-2284 KLGEAYNLHNYFI
+2284 KLGGAYNLHNYFI

-2326 REFVASNGFDMVG
+2326 REFVAGNGFDMVG

-2441 DLSQAIS
+2441 DLSQALS

-2470 KEQTTQRDG
+2470 KEQTTQKDG

-2484 DGKIYVAMSGGLEPV
+2484 GGKVYVAMSGVLEPV

-2561 TLNRNKALDNVLV
+2561 TLNRNKALDNVFV

-2580 LPLSLEDVTKVP
+2580 LPLSLENVTKVP

-2662 RDGVA
+2662 HDGVA
-2667 YRDPLTGDLIDRGTY
+2667 YRDPLTGDLVDRGTY
-2682 LSGNVKEKLEEARS
+2682 LSGNVKEKLEEART

-2783 LGTINLFEAALNQ
+2783 LGTIDLFEAALNQ

-2809 QKIRVVNEVETQAAA
+2809 QKIRVVNEAETQAAA

-2839 GQKAFHKELERI
+2839 GQKPLHKELERI

-3000 IQQKIEEYERVIEV
+3000 IQQKIEEYERVIEA

-3155 PDILEAY
+3155 HDILEAY

-3363 KLIAQGIPAKEIA
+3363 KLIDQGIPAKEIA

-3548 SIEYTRNRIIHDKGQ
+3548 SIEYARNRIIHDKGQ

-3582 ENVTVDGETYTEKFG
+3582 ESVTVDGETYTEKFG

-3629 EVIVHFNEGRM
+3629 EVIIHFNEGRM

-3728 LDNDSNKRYRIVYH
+3728 ASDENKKYRI
-3742 GGGVQFEKFDIN
+3742 
-3754 KVGTGQGTQAFGW
+3754 
-3767 GLYFTSSKDIAKWY
+3767 
-3781 AEDSAFLNAE
+3781 AEDESTRNSKRLSSVIVEQAKMLNTPVRIIN
-3791 KSMKEVETYGY
+3791 S
-3802 ALDADIDYDK
+3802 IDELPND
-3812 ARTMV
+3812 
-3817 IEEHER
+3817 
-3823 FLRDA
+3823 DD
-3828 ARIFGKDSKEWK
+3828 ARIQIENG
-3840 DAKEDL
+3840 
-3846 ELATNTRTKTE
+3846 
-3857 ITKSNKNLYEV
+3857 SN
-3868 SLPDNLKLLDWDRVL
+3868 
-3883 EPNVVDRFLN
+3883 
-3893 IVTDKYGKDIA
+3893 
-3904 EEERTDM
+3904 
-3911 MDTNSIFGGVL
+3911 
-3922 YDSAISVAQ
+3922 
-3931 KIANSNL
+3931 
-3938 IPQNDIYKEA
+3938 
-3948 SMLIKDTGF
+3948 
-3957 DGIIYDA
+3957 
-3964 GRNFGNAKRGDKNYV
+3964 
-3979 IFDEESISLIDKM
+3979 
-3992 RYRISNRV
+3992 
-4000 SNLIRKGKENKIVSA
+4000 
-4015 INALSNALHSPV
+4015 
-4027 NIVRRFDDLPSD
+4027 
-4039 VRSNEKMVKGWSDLE
+4039 VKGWFDTKTKE
-4054 TGEISVYL
+4054 VVVYL
-4062 PNATNVE
+4062 PNAVSVE
-4069 DVQATVLHEVIG
+4069 DAQVTVLHETVG

-4098 KVFENTVPATRRKI
+4098 KVFENAIPATRRKI
-4112 IELGIKREYDFHL
+4112 IDLGIKRGYDFHL
-4125 ATEEYLAELAEK
+4125 ATEEYLAGLAEK

-4142 KGFLKTI
+4142 KGFLQTI
-4149 KSLFTDMFHRA
+4149 KSLFTDMFHQS

-4183 KTEGRSTDS
+4183 KTEGRSADS

-4220 NATTEKD
+4220 NATTEND
-4227 VAKHLYEARTLDRM
+4227 VAKNLYESRTLDKM

-4246 AYWDSMLGLKAL
+4246 AYQDSMLGLKTL
-4258 QKALE
+4258 QEALE

-4284 SKNSFEQEFYKM
+4284 SRNSFEQEFYKM

-4311 TGIEYDDILDYLKAK
+4311 TGVEYDDILDYLKAK

-4335 AKRAAEEAKEPFL
+4335 AKRAAEKAKEPFL

-4354 EKLLAD
+4354 EKLLAN

-4375 NSEMEEAAEDAYIEA
+4375 KSEMEEAAEDAYFEA

-4416 SAFEEGNDTA
+4416 STFEEANDTT

-4432 NAATKESLKKS
+4432 NAATKESLKKT

-4448 MTKDAYQKVNAMF
+4448 MTKDVYQKVSTMF

-4495 MGGRMSEAD
+4495 MEGRVSEAD

-4576 LVEEFERRMVGLARE
+4576 LVEEFERRMVELARE

-4606 PREQKQHMVAVKKD
+4606 PREQRQHMVIVKKD

-4632 RAAQAVNGLTN
+4632 RAAQAMNGLTN
-4643 PDASKSVF
+4643 PDSGSHKLVN
-4651 LNTVKRI
+4651 LVKRI

-4675 SNLARDVIFSASA
+4675 SNLARDVIFSTSA
-4688 IAIKEDHKYAS
+4688 ITIKEDHKYSS

-4769 GLVDLGRIFGLKPG
+4769 GLVDLGRIFGVKPG
-4783 KVTTPTTLGI
+4783 KVTVPTTMGI
-4793 VPAFQFVAKWTEFG
+4793 IPAFQFMAKWTEFG

-4821 TSRQMGRSISRSI
+4821 TSRQMGRSISRSV

-4841 VNFNKKGAGSLCATT
+4841 VNFNKKGAGGLGATT
-4856 LKSLFLFF
+4856 FKSLFLFF

-4952 YGSGELFR
+4952 YGAGELFR

-4992 EWNIPKGTPVE
+4992 EWNIPKGTPTK

-5008 VVGNLMPDAGKPIY
+5008 VVGNLMPDAGKPVY
-5022 QVFQNKDFFG
+5022 QVAQNKNFFG
-5032 KPIYKDSF
+5032 KPIYKDNF

-5176 LEELETSSEYKR
+5176 LEELETSPEYKR

-5197 RVKAFQDKIKEETDR
+5197 RVKAFQDKIKEETER

-5223 LLKTEIVEELRSIK
+5223 LLKTEIVEELRSVK

>member
-1 MAEVNMNENRKWLYD
+1 MDTKDNVGLLYNALKKRGFNDIGNENIFRSKMANENNRKILYEA
-16 VLTNKGVQMGA
+16 LNK
-27 YEEFDKNVDANKD
+27 
-40 WLYNTAKS
+40 
-48 KGVDIGD
+48 KGFNDIGD
-55 YDAFDKAMSNSQIP
+55 YDTFNSKLNTNSPSILHQE
-69 AVTVPHPGQQQL
+69 QS
-81 QQPQPRPKSPYVE
+81 QPRPKSPYVE
-94 GKGEETMIFGVPY
+94 GKGEDTMIFGVPY

-165 AFMPSSVVGAAQR
+165 AFIPSSAVGAAQR
-178 FGNGDTK
+178 LGNGDTK
-185 ETQDRYTSLHAAK
+185 ETQDRYTSLHATK

-307 AVNPISSSGNALAKG
+307 AVNPVSSSGNALAKG

-329 RFGRASAEAAGRE
+329 RFGRV
-342 ALNAFGRAATSNAA
+342 ATSNAA

-369 AGMTATTSIGRVA
+369 AGMTATSSIGRVA

-395 KVEDGDIKYAGRENS
+395 TVEDGEIKYAGRENG
-410 MNFDEALGKS
+410 MEVGEALGKS
-420 AISNFLENQSEMFF
+420 AVSNFLENQSEMVF

-440 GKLAKEA
+440 GKMAKEA
-447 LNKFIPGFSKLSNSE
+447 LSKFIPDFSKLSNSE

-504 LGEMTVEQAAD
+504 LGEMTVEQATD

-549 RNLHRFR
+549 RNLHRFKE
-556 DGLNEEDKTLF
+556 GLNEEDQALF
-567 DELQQVINAGD
+567 DELQQVINASD
-578 QETTKAFIER
+578 KETTKAFIKR
-588 TLADENLSP
+588 TLADEKLTQ

-613 KVLEDVQNED
+613 RVLEDVQNED
-623 VSAGVTPEDIE
+623 VSAGVTSEDIE

-650 VNSLLPEEV
+650 VNSLLPEEI

-672 ASANN
+672 ASTNN

-696 SQYVDHTNSRKEEAK
+696 SQYVDHTNKRKEEAK
-711 MQAREQAITDVERIS
+711 MQAREQAMADVERIS

-731 FVTQVKHKFADNPVY
+731 LVIQAKHKFADNPVY
-746 LVGGNLAFG
+746 LVGGNLSFG
-755 EDGFLDRDNSSETVY
+755 EDGFLDRDNSSETIY

-785 FDSILS
+785 FDSVLS
-791 EMPADDMIAQ
+791 EVPIDDMIVQ
-801 AETNAEQDFIAAEE
+801 AEINAEQDFVTNEE
-815 ESLQSPELPAP
+815 ESLRSPDIPAP
-826 ARGETVMMDGSH
+826 VRGETVMMDGSR
-838 YLIEGDNMDDPGLSV
+838 YLIEGDNMDDPGQSV
-853 MAIKLNDAG
+853 MAIKLDDAG

-878 YYSLKEAELWEDV
+878 YYSLKESEMWQDDIV
-891 IPASQQA
+891 PAPLQE
-898 ETLQTEEI
+898 ETQQTEET
-906 PLEAEEV
+906 PLESEVIQEETDQV
-913 QAEIEKTPV
+913 SVPV
-922 PIEEEATLE
+922 EGESVKE
-931 ETPEQKQQKV
+931 ETPEQRLQKV
-941 FDTLP
+941 LDTLP
-946 KKKDGSVD
+946 KKKDGSID
-954 YKKMTPQQRFD
+954 YKSMTPQQQFD
-965 YTSVIDSPEVA
+965 YTSAVDSPEVA
-976 IEDLKDDVAAKNEEL
+976 IEDLKGDVAAKNEEL

-1011 LIRAKK
+1011 LIRSKK

-1036 ASENMETSQVPE
+1036 TSESMETSQVPE
-1048 DVRTDEDYISWVA
+1048 EVRTDEDYISWVA
-1061 DNSDDAREVLGAYS
+1061 DNSDDANEVLGAYS
-1075 AAKDLASHDQTL
+1075 AAKDLASHEQTL
-1087 KPWQRD
+1087 KPWQRE
-1093 LLGRKISTSSFN
+1093 LLGRKVSTSSFN

-1126 QEIDA
+1126 QEIDT
-1131 IAQELTENGLDVT
+1131 IAQELSENGVEVT

-1150 FMLANPSNHVSQIS
+1150 FMLTNPSNHVSQVS

-1177 ATKEMGIPVGGPESN
+1177 VTKEMGIPVGGPESN
-1192 TGKLYLQFKE
+1192 TGRLYIKLKE
-1202 ANQKLDELTQEQKQ
+1202 ADQKIDKLTDKQKNEIEE
-1216 DARNAI
+1216 ALS
-1222 TADMEASDQERATD
+1222 ADMDASDTQRTD
-1236 YYEMLDDY
+1236 SYYEALDDY
-1244 LKQYD
+1244 IQQYD
-1249 QFRSEL
+1249 QFRNEFDEE
-1255 AAEDADDAI
+1255 AADEAI
-1264 IQMMEEGNP
+1264 IQSMEENNP

-1313 GEEVKQHEESGTS
+1313 GEEVKQHGEPGTS
-1326 EVVATENSEGKE
+1326 EVAATENSEGEE
-1338 QNNGAVP
+1338 QNNGVIP

-1352 EEQKQLDI
+1352 DTRKLLNT

-1386 SEDNSVLSQS
+1386 SEDNSVSLQG

-1414 EHGTVLEV
+1414 EHGTLLEI

-1427 EPIYQLRRGIE
+1427 EPVYQLRRRIE
-1438 EASRDASESEG
+1438 EASRNASESERG
-1449 SRENQQEVK
+1449 RGHQQEVNQMIEAQAK
-1458 PIGVGPFGAIY
+1458 ESGLWTPIQNLSNLGTPFLSGNENDTYLDRENDAVYKMNNLVNSKNLPELFKRIDLHNELFPQTKYELVGFTGFGNGGAIY
-1469 NQFKNKAKEAI
+1469 PIYKQEYIDNAEFATPEEIGNYMQALGFNKT
-1480 DFLLNLKSGE
+1480 GE
-1490 ATAALHHSDVGDI
+1490 A
-1503 DLVWGKEGTGK
+1503 EY
-1514 SNGYGLSK
+1514 SNGDVTISDLR
-1522 IAKYH
+1522 
-1527 PEVLSNL
+1527 PRNVLKDAEGDVYVIDADFKRNIPTPKENNPAQFVSPQL
-1534 QGILDDMNVI
+1534 EPGEDILDY
-1544 SRTTNRINLE
+1544 T
-1554 SDTHKAAVR
+1554 
-1563 LEWNGESKNWLLTA
+1563 
-1577 FEKEAPTPIDKT
+1577 
-1589 TDTGENQIDLQSD
+1589 
-1602 TALLQDVGSSFV
+1602 
-1614 DKDSELSANKQENV
+1614 
-1628 QFTAPNL
+1628 
-1635 IPEENVLDYANRIS
+1635 NRIS
-1649 EAKRLFDAEQEVNT
+1649 ESKRLFDAEQEVDTN
-1663 HPTEAQKSAGNY
+1663 PTEAQKSAGNY

-1815 KENADNIVEIQSE
+1815 KENVDNIAEIQSE
-1828 DVLQADTVEYGVS
+1828 DVVQADTVEYGVS

-1936 KDFDTDSFDKA
+1936 KDFDTESFDKA
-1947 VESIDKATLPA
+1947 VEPIDKATLPA

-1993 LEDHGERRNSE
+1993 LEDHGEQRNSE

-2040 DADRSGR
+2040 DTDRSGR

-2261 VITNVPFGKDAPYDK
+2261 IITNVPFGKDAPYDK

-2284 KLGEAYNLHNYFI
+2284 KLGGAYNLHNYFI

-2312 ITSSATMDGADSRF
+2312 ITSSATMDGANSRF
-2326 REFVASNGFDMVG
+2326 REFVAGNGFDMVG

-2441 DLSQAIS
+2441 DLSQALS

-2470 KEQTTQRDG
+2470 KEQTTQKDG

-2484 DGKIYVAMSGGLEPV
+2484 DGKIYVAMSGVLEPV

-2605 GKGILDKRVSYPVK
+2605 GKGIMDKRVSYPVK

-2682 LSGNVKEKLEEARS
+2682 LSGNVKEKLEEARA

-2860 LKEYDLPAFEH
+2860 LKEYDLPTFEH

-3000 IQQKIEEYERVIEV
+3000 IQQKIEEYERVIEA

-3363 KLIAQGIPAKEIA
+3363 KLIVQGIPANEIA

-3728 LDNDSNKRYRIVYH
+3728 ASDENKKYRI
-3742 GGGVQFEKFDIN
+3742 
-3754 KVGTGQGTQAFGW
+3754 
-3767 GLYFTSSKDIAKWY
+3767 
-3781 AEDSAFLNAE
+3781 AEDESTRNSKRLSSVIVEQAKMLNTPVRIIN
-3791 KSMKEVETYGY
+3791 S
-3802 ALDADIDYDK
+3802 IDELPND
-3812 ARTMV
+3812 
-3817 IEEHER
+3817 
-3823 FLRDA
+3823 DD
-3828 ARIFGKDSKEWK
+3828 ARIQIENG
-3840 DAKEDL
+3840 
-3846 ELATNTRTKTE
+3846 
-3857 ITKSNKNLYEV
+3857 SN
-3868 SLPDNLKLLDWDRVL
+3868 
-3883 EPNVVDRFLN
+3883 
-3893 IVTDKYGKDIA
+3893 
-3904 EEERTDM
+3904 
-3911 MDTNSIFGGVL
+3911 
-3922 YDSAISVAQ
+3922 
-3931 KIANSNL
+3931 
-3938 IPQNDIYKEA
+3938 
-3948 SMLIKDTGF
+3948 
-3957 DGIIYDA
+3957 
-3964 GRNFGNAKRGDKNYV
+3964 
-3979 IFDEESISLIDKM
+3979 
-3992 RYRISNRV
+3992 
-4000 SNLIRKGKENKIVSA
+4000 
-4015 INALSNALHSPV
+4015 
-4027 NIVRRFDDLPSD
+4027 
-4039 VRSNEKMVKGWSDLE
+4039 VKGWFDSKTKE
-4054 TGEISVYL
+4054 VVVYL
-4062 PNATNVE
+4062 PNAVSVE
-4069 DVQATVLHEVIG
+4069 DAQVTVLHETVG

-4098 KVFENTVPATRRKI
+4098 KVFENAVPATRRKI
-4112 IELGIKREYDFHL
+4112 IDLGMKRGYNFHL
-4125 ATEEYLAELAEK
+4125 ATEEYLAEMAEK

-4142 KGFLKTI
+4142 KGFLQTI
-4149 KSLFTDMFHRA
+4149 KSLFTDMLHRA

-4220 NATTEKD
+4220 NATAEKD

-4246 AYWDSMLGLKAL
+4246 AYQDSMLGLKAL
-4258 QKALE
+4258 QEALE

-4269 IADYENAYMAENQLS
+4269 ISDYENAYMAENQLS

-4311 TGIEYDDILDYLKAK
+4311 TGVEYDDILDYLKAK

-4335 AKRAAEEAKEPFL
+4335 AKRAAEKAKEPFI
-4348 EKLNDL
+4348 EKINDL
-4354 EKLLAD
+4354 ENLLVQ

-4375 NSEMEEAAEDAYIEA
+4375 KSEMEEAAEDAYFEA

-4404 KENFTTE
+4404 EENFTAE

-4416 SAFEEGNDTA
+4416 SAFEDTNDTV

-4432 NAATKESLKKS
+4432 NAATKESLKKT

-4448 MTKDAYQKVNAMF
+4448 MTKDAYQNVSNMF
-4461 KYYIPLRGWK
+4461 QYYIPLRGWK

-4495 MGGRMSEAD
+4495 MEGRVSEAD

-4576 LVEEFERRMVGLARE
+4576 LVEEFERRMVELARE

-4606 PREQKQHMVAVKKD
+4606 PREQRQRMVIVKKD

-4632 RAAQAVNGLTN
+4632 RAAQAMNGLTN
-4643 PDASKSVF
+4643 PDSGSHKLVN
-4651 LNTVKRI
+4651 LIKRI

-4675 SNLARDVIFSASA
+4675 SNLARDVIFSTSA
-4688 IAIKEDHKYAS
+4688 IAIKEDHKYSS

-4740 KNGGETGYTALHSV
+4740 RNGGETGYTALHSV

-4769 GLVDLGRIFGLKPG
+4769 GLVDLGRIFGVKPG
-4783 KVTTPTTLGI
+4783 KVTVPTTMGI
-4793 VPAFQFVAKWTEFG
+4793 VPAFQFMAKWTEFG

-4841 VNFNKKGAGSLCATT
+4841 VNFNKKGAGGLGATT
-4856 LKSLFLFF
+4856 FKSLFLFF

-4881 PKRFSAAVG
+4881 PKRFSAAIG
-4890 GFTAAGIILPIIN
+4890 GFTAAGILLPIMN

-4952 YGSGELFR
+4952 YGAGELFR

-4992 EWNIPKGTPVE
+4992 EWNVPKGTPTK

-5008 VVGNLMPDAGKPIY
+5008 VVGNLMPDAGKPVY
-5022 QVFQNKDFFG
+5022 QVAQNRNFFG
-5032 KPIYKDSF
+5032 KPIYKDNF

-5058 VSSTKLLNEVTGGD
+5058 VSSAKLLNEVTGGD

-5176 LEELETSSEYKR
+5176 LEELETSPEYKR

-5223 LLKTEIVEELRSIK
+5223 LLKTEIVEELRSVK

>member
-1 MAEVNMNENRKWLYD
+1 MAEINMNENRKWLYD
-16 VLTNKGVQMGA
+16 ALTNKGVQMGA

-81 QQPQPRPKSPYVE
+81 QQPQLRPKSPYVE
-94 GKGEETMIFGVPY
+94 GKGEDTMIFGVPY
-107 ADYQQMTPEEQS
+107 TDYQQMSPEEQS

-153 KEREPVPMPAGS
+153 NKREPLPMPAGS
-165 AFMPSSVVGAAQR
+165 AFIPSSAVGAAQR
-178 FGNGDTK
+178 FGNDENK

-210 AKKGDTGFFSSL
+210 SKKGDTGFFTSL

-259 EELSPEES
+259 EDLSPEES

-307 AVNPISSSGNALAKG
+307 AVNPVSSSGNALAKG

-329 RFGRASAEAAGRE
+329 RFGRV
-342 ALNAFGRAATSNAA
+342 ATSNAA

-369 AGMTATTSIGRVA
+369 AGMTATSSIGRVA

-395 KVEDGDIKYAGRENS
+395 TVEDGEIKYAGRENG
-410 MNFDEALGKS
+410 MEVGEALGKS
-420 AISNFLENQSEMFF
+420 AVSNFLENQSEMVF

-440 GKLAKEA
+440 GKMAKEA
-447 LNKFIPGFSKLSNSE
+447 LSKFVPGLSKLSNSE
-462 IVQFISKIKNNPTI
+462 IVQFITKIKNNPTI
-476 KNVAERTQFHGLL
+476 KNVANRTQFHGLL

-504 LGEMTVEQAAD
+504 LGEMTVEQATD

-549 RNLHRFR
+549 RNLHRFKE
-556 DGLNEEDKTLF
+556 GLNEEDQVLF
-567 DELQQVINAGD
+567 NELQQVINAD
-578 QETTKAFIER
+578 DKETAKAFIKR
-588 TLADENLSP
+588 TLADDNLTL

-613 KVLEDVQNED
+613 RVLEDVQNED
-623 VSAGVTPEDIE
+623 VSAGVTSEDIE

-650 VNSLLPEEV
+650 VNSLLPEEI

-672 ASANN
+672 ASTNN

-696 SQYVDHTNSRKEEAK
+696 SQYVDHTNNRKEEVK
-711 MQAREQAITDVERIS
+711 MQAREQAMADVERIS

-731 FVTQVKHKFADNPVY
+731 FVVQAKHKFVDNPVY
-746 LVGGNLAFG
+746 LVGGNLSFG
-755 EDGFLDRDNSSETVY
+755 EDGFLDRDNSSETIY

-785 FDSILS
+785 FDSVLS
-791 EMPADDMIAQ
+791 EVPIDDMIVQ
-801 AETNAEQDFIAAEE
+801 AEVNAEQDFVTNEE
-815 ESLQSPELPAP
+815 ESLRSPDIPAP
-826 ARGETVMMDGSH
+826 VRGETVMMDGSR
-838 YLIEGDNMDDPGLSV
+838 YLIEGDNMDDPGQSV
-853 MAIKLNDAG
+853 MAIKLDDAG

-878 YYSLKEAELWEDV
+878 YYSLKEAELW
-891 IPASQQA
+891 
-898 ETLQTEEI
+898 QTEHVESERGDNTTIEQSEAVQEDGSTDLRELSSEVLRRANVTTDTGARNTIGSNDSKIEGGLILDNLPEI
-906 PLEAEEV
+906 SSSIDSHGIAKGNEMEHLLYFLTNGVDTNRQFDTAPLGKATQSSGSGLGTASGTSYRDGLFIIASKPGNMILDENGKTNISTVLVNDMSYDGGNPLGVVHAKAIQKELSNMFPNVDFVLYSEAKDYYNNLSKESDR
-913 QAEIEKTPV
+913 
-922 PIEEEATLE
+922 EEA
-931 ETPEQKQQKV
+931 PEQKIQKT
-941 FDTLP
+941 FDALP
-946 KKKDGSVD
+946 KKKDGSID
-954 YKKMTPQQRFD
+954 YKALTPQQQFN
-965 YTSVIDSPEVA
+965 YTSVVESPEVA
-976 IEDLKDDVAAKNEEL
+976 IEDLRGDVAAKNEEL

-996 RLAKATGGERVELRD
+996 RLAKVTGSERVELRD
-1011 LIRAKK
+1011 LIRSKK

-1036 ASENMETSQVPE
+1036 TSESMETSQVPE
-1048 DVRTDEDYISWVA
+1048 EVRTDEDYISWVA
-1061 DNSDDAREVLGAYS
+1061 DNSDDANEVLGAYS
-1075 AAKDLASHDQTL
+1075 AAKDLASHEQTL
-1087 KPWQRD
+1087 KPWQRE
-1093 LLGRKISTSSFN
+1093 LLGRKVSTSSFN

-1126 QEIDA
+1126 QEIDT
-1131 IAQELTENGLDVT
+1131 IAQELSENGVEVT

-1150 FMLANPSNHVSQIS
+1150 FMLTNPSNHVSQVS

-1192 TGKLYLQFKE
+1192 TGRLYIKLKE
-1202 ANQKLDELTQEQKQ
+1202 ADQKIDKLTDKQKNEIEE
-1216 DARNAI
+1216 ALS
-1222 TADMEASDQERATD
+1222 ADMDASDTQRTD
-1236 YYEMLDDY
+1236 SYYEALDDY
-1244 LKQYD
+1244 IQQYD
-1249 QFRSEL
+1249 QFRNEFDEE
-1255 AAEDADDAI
+1255 AADEAI
-1264 IQMMEEGNP
+1264 IQSMEENNP

-1313 GEEVKQHEESGTS
+1313 GEEVKQHGEPGTS
-1326 EVVATENSEGKE
+1326 EVAATENSEGEE
-1338 QNNGAVP
+1338 QNNGVIP

-1352 EEQKQLDI
+1352 DTRKLLNT

-1386 SEDNSVLSQS
+1386 SVDNSVLSQS
-1396 DNQKVNEN
+1396 DNLNINEN

-1414 EHGTVLEV
+1414 EHGTLPEV
-1422 SGEQE
+1422 SGEQKE
-1427 EPIYQLRRGIE
+1427 SAYQLRRGIK
-1438 EASRDASESEG
+1438 EAPRDASESEG
-1449 SRENQQEVK
+1449 SRGSQQEVK
-1458 PIGVGPFGAIY
+1458 PIGIGPFGAIY

-1534 QGILDDMNVI
+1534 QEILDDMNVI

-1602 TALLQDVGSSFV
+1602 TALLQDVGSSSV

-1635 IPEENVLDYANRIS
+1635 IPGENVLDYANRIS
-1649 EAKRLFDAEQEVNT
+1649 ESKHLFDAEQEVDIN
-1663 HPTEAQKSAGNY
+1663 PTEAQKSAGNY

-1690 NPKGSERS
+1690 TPKGSERS

-1815 KENADNIVEIQSE
+1815 KENADNIAEIQSE
-1828 DVLQADTVEYGVS
+1828 DVVQADTVEYGVS

-1926 QKDMDEYHAV
+1926 QKDMDEYHSV
-1936 KDFDTDSFDKA
+1936 KDFDTESFDKA
-1947 VESIDKATLPA
+1947 VEPIDKATLPA

-1993 LEDHGERRNSE
+1993 LEDHGEQRNSE

-2040 DADRSGR
+2040 DTDRSGR

-2059 KVQRNRNNYNFGEN
+2059 KVQRNRNNYSFGEN

-2116 VGWGGLAN
+2116 VGWGGLAS

-2133 SERSWIADA
+2133 SDRPWSADT

-2156 ELLSPEEFRSAVQST
+2156 EVLSPEEFKSAIQST
-2171 TTSHYTPEP
+2171 TTSHYTSEP

-2185 WNIATRV
+2185 WNIAQRV
-2192 GFTGGMISEPAMGVG
+2192 GFTGGMVSEPAMGVG

-2212 MPKGIAENSQ
+2212 MPKEIAGSSQ

-2284 KLGEAYNLHNYFI
+2284 KLGGAYNLHNYFI

-2326 REFVASNGFDMVG
+2326 REFVAGNGFDMVG

-2388 EEKGEKRTKPIMINE
+2388 EEKGEKRTKPIMVNE

-2441 DLSQAIS
+2441 DLSQALS

-2470 KEQTTQRDG
+2470 KEQTTQKDG

-2484 DGKIYVAMSGGLEPV
+2484 DGKIYVAMSGVLEPV

-2561 TLNRNKALDNVLV
+2561 TLNRNKALDNVFV

-2580 LPLSLEDVTKVP
+2580 LPLSLENVTKVP

-2662 RDGVA
+2662 HDGVA
-2667 YRDPLTGDLIDRGTY
+2667 YRDPLTGDLVDRGTY
-2682 LSGNVKEKLEEARS
+2682 LSGNVKEKLEEART

-2783 LGTINLFEAALNQ
+2783 LGTIDLFEAALNQ

-2809 QKIRVVNEVETQAAA
+2809 QKIRVVNEAETQAAA

-2934 TLEDFVKDFYKLYP
+2934 TLEDFVKDFYKLYS

-2956 KDERSADNRK
+2956 KDERSADNRR

-3000 IQQKIEEYERVIEV
+3000 IQQKIEEYERVIEA

-3052 ENRIKTKMERQLD
+3052 ENRIKAKMERQLD

-3363 KLIAQGIPAKEIA
+3363 KLIDQGIPAKEIA

-3548 SIEYTRNRIIHDKGQ
+3548 SIEYARNRIIHDKGQ

-3582 ENVTVDGETYTEKFG
+3582 ESVTVDGETYTEKFG

-3629 EVIVHFNEGRM
+3629 EVIIHFNEGRM

-3728 LDNDSNKRYRIVYH
+3728 ASDENKKYRI
-3742 GGGVQFEKFDIN
+3742 
-3754 KVGTGQGTQAFGW
+3754 
-3767 GLYFTSSKDIAKWY
+3767 
-3781 AEDSAFLNAE
+3781 AEDESTRNSKRLSSVIVEQAKMLNTPVRIIN
-3791 KSMKEVETYGY
+3791 S
-3802 ALDADIDYDK
+3802 IDELPND
-3812 ARTMV
+3812 
-3817 IEEHER
+3817 
-3823 FLRDA
+3823 DD
-3828 ARIFGKDSKEWK
+3828 ARIQIENG
-3840 DAKEDL
+3840 
-3846 ELATNTRTKTE
+3846 
-3857 ITKSNKNLYEV
+3857 SN
-3868 SLPDNLKLLDWDRVL
+3868 
-3883 EPNVVDRFLN
+3883 
-3893 IVTDKYGKDIA
+3893 
-3904 EEERTDM
+3904 
-3911 MDTNSIFGGVL
+3911 
-3922 YDSAISVAQ
+3922 
-3931 KIANSNL
+3931 
-3938 IPQNDIYKEA
+3938 
-3948 SMLIKDTGF
+3948 
-3957 DGIIYDA
+3957 
-3964 GRNFGNAKRGDKNYV
+3964 
-3979 IFDEESISLIDKM
+3979 
-3992 RYRISNRV
+3992 
-4000 SNLIRKGKENKIVSA
+4000 
-4015 INALSNALHSPV
+4015 
-4027 NIVRRFDDLPSD
+4027 
-4039 VRSNEKMVKGWSDLE
+4039 VKGWFDTKTKE
-4054 TGEISVYL
+4054 VVVYL
-4062 PNATNVE
+4062 PNAVSVE
-4069 DVQATVLHEVIG
+4069 DAQVTVLHETVG

-4098 KVFENTVPATRRKI
+4098 KVFENAIPATRRKI
-4112 IELGIKREYDFHL
+4112 IDLGIKRGYDFHL
-4125 ATEEYLAELAEK
+4125 ATEEYLAGLAEK

-4142 KGFLKTI
+4142 KGFLQTI
-4149 KSLFTDMFHRA
+4149 KSLFTDMFHQS

-4220 NATTEKD
+4220 NATAEKD

-4246 AYWDSMLGLKAL
+4246 AYQDSMLGLKAL
-4258 QKALE
+4258 QEALE

-4269 IADYENAYMAENQLS
+4269 ISDYENAYMAENQLS

-4311 TGIEYDDILDYLKAK
+4311 TGVEYDDILDYLKAK

-4335 AKRAAEEAKEPFL
+4335 AKRAAEKAKEPFI
-4348 EKLNDL
+4348 EKINDL
-4354 EKLLAD
+4354 ENLLAQ

-4375 NSEMEEAAEDAYIEA
+4375 KSEMEEAAEDAYFEA

-4404 KENFTTE
+4404 EENFTAE

-4416 SAFEEGNDTA
+4416 SAFEDTNDTA

-4432 NAATKESLKKS
+4432 NAATKESLKKT

-4448 MTKDAYQKVNAMF
+4448 MTKDAYQKVSNMF
-4461 KYYIPLRGWK
+4461 QYYIPLRGWK

-4495 MGGRMSEAD
+4495 MEGRVSEAD

-4576 LVEEFERRMVGLARE
+4576 LVEEFERRMVELARE

-4606 PREQKQHMVAVKKD
+4606 PKEQRQHMVIVKKD

-4632 RAAQAVNGLTN
+4632 RAAQAMNGLTN
-4643 PDASKSVF
+4643 PDSGSHKLVN
-4651 LNTVKRI
+4651 LVKRI

-4675 SNLARDVIFSASA
+4675 SNLARDVIFSTSA
-4688 IAIKEDHKYAS
+4688 ITIKEDHKYSS

-4740 KNGGETGYTALHSV
+4740 RNGGETGYTALHSV

-4769 GLVDLGRIFGLKPG
+4769 GLVDLGRIFGVKPG
-4783 KVTTPTTLGI
+4783 KVTVPTTMGI
-4793 VPAFQFVAKWTEFG
+4793 VPAFQFMAKWTEFG

-4841 VNFNKKGAGSLCATT
+4841 VNFNKKGAGGLGATT
-4856 LKSLFLFF
+4856 FKSLFLFF

-4890 GFTAAGIILPIIN
+4890 GFTAAGILLPIMN

-4952 YGSGELFR
+4952 YGAGELFR

-4992 EWNIPKGTPVE
+4992 EWNIPKGTPTK

-5008 VVGNLMPDAGKPIY
+5008 VVGNLMPDAGKPVY
-5022 QVFQNKDFFG
+5022 QVAQNRNFFG
-5032 KPIYKDSF
+5032 KPIYKDNF

-5058 VSSTKLLNEVTGGD
+5058 VSSAKLLNEVTGGD

-5176 LEELETSSEYKR
+5176 LEELETSPEYKR

-5223 LLKTEIVEELRSIK
+5223 LLKTEIVEELRSVK

>member
-165 AFMPSSVVGAAQR
+165 AFIPSSAVGSAQR

-307 AVNPISSSGNALAKG
+307 AVNPVSSSGNALAKG

-329 RFGRASAEAAGRE
+329 RFGRV
-342 ALNAFGRAATSNAA
+342 ATSNAA

-369 AGMTATTSIGRVA
+369 AGMTATSSIGRVA

-395 KVEDGDIKYAGRENS
+395 TVEDGEIKYAGRENG
-410 MNFDEALGKS
+410 MEVGEALGKS
-420 AISNFLENQSEMFF
+420 AVSNFLENQSEMVF

-447 LNKFIPGFSKLSNSE
+447 LSKFIPDFSKLSNSE

-504 LGEMTVEQAAD
+504 LGEMTVEQATD

-549 RNLHRFR
+549 RNLHRFKE
-556 DGLNEEDKTLF
+556 GLNEEDQALF

-578 QETTKAFIER
+578 KETTKAFIKR
-588 TLADENLSP
+588 TLADEKLTQ

-606 VQDMQEE
+606 VQGMQEE

-746 LVGGNLAFG
+746 LVGGNLALG

-785 FDSILS
+785 FDSVLS
-791 EMPADDMIAQ
+791 EVPIDDMIVQ
-801 AETNAEQDFIAAEE
+801 AEANAEQDFIANEE
-815 ESLQSPELPAP
+815 ESLRSPDIPAP
-826 ARGETVMMDGSH
+826 VRGETVMMDGSR

-878 YYSLKEAELWEDV
+878 YYSLKESEMWQDDIV
-891 IPASQQA
+891 PAPLQE
-898 ETLQTEEI
+898 ETLQTEET
-906 PLEAEEV
+906 PLESEVIQEETDQV
-913 QAEIEKTPV
+913 SVPV
-922 PIEEEATLE
+922 EGESVKE
-931 ETPEQKQQKV
+931 ETPEQRLQKV
-941 FDTLP
+941 LDTLP
-946 KKKDGSVD
+946 KKKDGSID
-954 YKKMTPQQRFD
+954 YKSMTPQQQFD
-965 YTSVIDSPEVA
+965 YTSAVDSPEVA
-976 IEDLKDDVAAKNEEL
+976 IEDLKGDVAAKNEEL

-1011 LIRAKK
+1011 LIRSKK

-1036 ASENMETSQVPE
+1036 TSESMETSQVPE
-1048 DVRTDEDYISWVA
+1048 EVRTDEDYISWVA
-1061 DNSDDAREVLGAYS
+1061 DNSDDANEVLGAYS
-1075 AAKDLASHDQTL
+1075 AAKDLASHEQTL
-1087 KPWQRD
+1087 KPWQRE
-1093 LLGRKISTSSFN
+1093 LLGRKVSTSSFN

-1126 QEIDA
+1126 QEIDT
-1131 IAQELTENGLDVT
+1131 IAQELSENGVEVT

-1150 FMLANPSNHVSQIS
+1150 FMLTNPSNHVSQVS

-1192 TGKLYLQFKE
+1192 TGRLYIKLKE
-1202 ANQKLDELTQEQKQ
+1202 ADQKIDKLTDKQKNEIEE
-1216 DARNAI
+1216 ALS
-1222 TADMEASDQERATD
+1222 ADMDASDTQRTD
-1236 YYEMLDDY
+1236 SYYEALDDY
-1244 LKQYD
+1244 IQQYD
-1249 QFRSEL
+1249 QFRNEFDEE
-1255 AAEDADDAI
+1255 AADEAI
-1264 IQMMEEGNP
+1264 IQSMEENNP

-1313 GEEVKQHEESGTS
+1313 GEEVKQHGEPGTS
-1326 EVVATENSEGKE
+1326 EVAATENSEGEE
-1338 QNNGAVP
+1338 QNNGVIP

-1352 EEQKQLDI
+1352 DTRKLLNT

-1386 SEDNSVLSQS
+1386 SEDNSVSLQG

-1414 EHGTVLEV
+1414 EHGTLLEI

-1427 EPIYQLRRGIE
+1427 EPVYQLRRRIE
-1438 EASRDASESEG
+1438 EASRNASESERG
-1449 SRENQQEVK
+1449 RGHQQEVNQMIEAQAK
-1458 PIGVGPFGAIY
+1458 ESGLWTPIQNLSNLGTPFLSGNENDTYLDRENDAVYKMNNLVNSKNLPELFKRIDLHNELFPQTKYELVGFTGFGNGGAIY
-1469 NQFKNKAKEAI
+1469 PIYKQEYIDNAEFATPEEIGNYMQALGFNKT
-1480 DFLLNLKSGE
+1480 GE
-1490 ATAALHHSDVGDI
+1490 A
-1503 DLVWGKEGTGK
+1503 EY
-1514 SNGYGLSK
+1514 SNGDVTISDLR
-1522 IAKYH
+1522 
-1527 PEVLSNL
+1527 PRNVLKDAEGDVYVIDADFKRNIPTPKENNPAQFVSPQL
-1534 QGILDDMNVI
+1534 EPGEDILDY
-1544 SRTTNRINLE
+1544 T
-1554 SDTHKAAVR
+1554 
-1563 LEWNGESKNWLLTA
+1563 
-1577 FEKEAPTPIDKT
+1577 
-1589 TDTGENQIDLQSD
+1589 
-1602 TALLQDVGSSFV
+1602 
-1614 DKDSELSANKQENV
+1614 
-1628 QFTAPNL
+1628 
-1635 IPEENVLDYANRIS
+1635 NRIS
-1649 EAKRLFDAEQEVNT
+1649 ESKRLFDAEQEVDTN
-1663 HPTEAQKSAGNY
+1663 PTEAQKSAGNY

-1778 PGWKGLGKTTEVSKE
+1778 PGWKGLGKTTEVSKK

-1815 KENADNIVEIQSE
+1815 KENADNIAEIQSE

-1947 VESIDKATLPA
+1947 VEFIDKATLPA

-2047 IPESTGRVVSSV
+2047 VPESTGRVVSSV

-2255 PQSKDL
+2255 PQSKDI

-2284 KLGEAYNLHNYFI
+2284 KLGGAYNLHNYFI

-2326 REFVASNGFDMVG
+2326 REFVAGNGFDMVG

-2441 DLSQAIS
+2441 DLSQALS

-2470 KEQTTQRDG
+2470 KEQTTQKDG

-2484 DGKIYVAMSGGLEPV
+2484 DGKVYVAMSGVLEPV

-2561 TLNRNKALDNVLV
+2561 TLNRNKALDNVFV

-2580 LPLSLEDVTKVP
+2580 LPLSLENVTKVP

-2662 RDGVA
+2662 HDGVA
-2667 YRDPLTGDLIDRGTY
+2667 YRDPLTGDLVDRGTY
-2682 LSGNVKEKLEEARS
+2682 LSGNVKEKLEEART

-2727 LGTPWIPTEFIDKF
+2727 LGTPWIPAEFIDKF

-2783 LGTINLFEAALNQ
+2783 LGTIDLFEAALNQ

-2809 QKIRVVNEVETQAAA
+2809 QKIRVVNEAETQAAA

-2839 GQKAFHKELERI
+2839 GQKPLHKELERI

-2876 SQITLRIH
+2876 TGITLRAH
-2884 QMRAVQRSLGEST
+2884 QMKAVQRSLGEST

-2994 GRKKKL
+2994 GRKKEL
-3000 IQQKIEEYERVIEV
+3000 IQQKIDEYERVIEA
-3014 TENDSL
+3014 TENESL
-3020 RRRLEKEVADLQN
+3020 RRRLEKEVAGLKD

-3046 KDRAKA
+3046 KDKAKA
-3052 ENRIKTKMERQLD
+3052 ENRIKTKMERQFD

-3091 KIGFVSKM
+3091 KIGFASKM

-3162 NIQTFDEF
+3162 SIQTFDEF

-3210 HADVVLTEDVEEFQE
+3210 HADVVLTEDVEEFKE

-3233 DGAMTNIV
+3233 GGAMTNIV

-3253 ILISELERFSKMSG
+3253 VLISELESFSKMSG

-3363 KLIAQGIPAKEIA
+3363 KLIVQGIPANEIA

-3728 LDNDSNKRYRIVYH
+3728 SDNDSNKRYRIVYH

-3791 KSMKEVETYGY
+3791 KSMKEVETYDY

-3868 SLPDNLKLLDWDRVL
+3868 SLPDNIKLLDWDRVL

-4087 VFGEQYDDFID
+4087 VFGEQYDGFID

-4142 KGFLKTI
+4142 KGFLRTI

-4183 KTEGRSTDS
+4183 KTEGRSADS

-4220 NATTEKD
+4220 NATAEKD

-4246 AYWDSMLGLKAL
+4246 AYQDSMLGLKTL
-4258 QKALE
+4258 QEALE

-4311 TGIEYDDILDYLKAK
+4311 TGVEYGDILDYLKAK

-4495 MGGRMSEAD
+4495 WE
-4504 DPLATIANM
+4504 
-4513 AESAIMQGNRN
+4513 
-4524 LMKQRFLAMVINH
+4524 
-4537 PTSLATVKQMWY
+4537 
-4549 TYDGVRDEWQQALPE
+4549 GVC
-4564 IPEDATGEEVAA
+4564 
-4576 LVEEFERRMVGLARE
+4576 
-4591 GLARKGRLEVPYRAL
+4591 
-4606 PREQKQHMVAVKKD
+4606 
-4620 GLEYTVYINGNP
+4620 
-4632 RAAQAVNGLTN
+4632 
-4643 PDASKSVF
+4643 
-4651 LNTVKRI
+4651 
-4658 NRQMAANFTTRN
+4658 
-4670 PAFVI
+4670 
-4675 SNLARDVIFSASA
+4675 
-4688 IAIKEDHKYAS
+4688 
-4699 RFRRNLIKNGLGL
+4699 L
-4712 RLGELL
+4712 RL
-4718 YKSEKNSLDLNNEL
+4718 
-4732 ERYFSEFL
+4732 
-4740 KNGGETGYTALHSV
+4740 
-4754 EEHRKMIERSIMDAK
+4754 
-4769 GLVDLGRIFGLKPG
+4769 
-4783 KVTTPTTLGI
+4783 
-4793 VPAFQFVAKWTEFG
+4793 
-4807 NRCAEDV
+4807 
-4814 SRFTTYM
+4814 
-4821 TSRQMGRSISRSI
+4821 
-4834 SDAKEVT
+4834 
-4841 VNFNKKGAGSLCATT
+4841 
-4856 LKSLFLFF
+4856 
-4864 NAAVQSLAN
+4864 
-4873 FANLAKAN
+4873 
-4881 PKRFSAAVG
+4881 
-4890 GFTAAGIILPIIN
+4890 
-4903 NLLIGMFGGDDDKD
+4903 
-4917 AYENLPEWVRKNN
+4917 
-4930 FCFWLGGDKFLTI
+4930 TI
-4943 PIPIELRAF
+4943 RWQL
-4952 YGSGELFR
+4952 
-4960 SYMEGKGDNRNIGM
+4960 
-4974 ELMGQFTEL
+4974 
-4983 LPINPFGGG
+4983 
-4992 EWNIPKGTPVE
+4992 
-5003 NIVGT
+5003 
-5008 VVGNLMPDAGKPIY
+5008 
-5022 QVFQNKDFFG
+5022 
-5032 KPIYKDSF
+5032 
-5040 NELMPEW
+5040 
-5047 TKAYAGTSKAL
+5047 
-5058 VSSTKLLNEVTGGD
+5058 
-5072 KYDRGLLNMNP
+5072 
-5083 AILEH
+5083 
-5088 FFESYFGGLGKT
+5088 
-5100 INQVGKTVSMIWDED
+5100 
-5115 ERMWRS
+5115 
-5121 VPVLNRF
+5121 
-5128 LSGGDE
+5128 
-5134 RNVFSRVNE
+5134 
-5143 AYFNY
+5143 
-5148 LGEYKVVENRL
+5148 
-5159 RGYKKEMKAGD
+5159 
-5170 GLYRAK
+5170 
-5176 LEELETSSEYKR
+5176 
-5188 YAILKKYQK
+5188 
-5197 RVKAFQDKIKEETDR
+5197 
-5212 EDRKEYETGLN
+5212 
-5223 LLKTEIVEELRSIK
+5223 

>member
-165 AFMPSSVVGAAQR
+165 AFIPSSAVGAAQR

-329 RFGRASAEAAGRE
+329 RFGRASAEAAGRG
-342 ALNAFGRAATSNAA
+342 ALNTFGRAATSNAA

-447 LNKFIPGFSKLSNSE
+447 LNKFIPDFSKLSNSE

-504 LGEMTVEQAAD
+504 LGEMTVEQATD

-549 RNLHRFR
+549 RNLHRFKE
-556 DGLNEEDKTLF
+556 GLNEEDQALF

-578 QETTKAFIER
+578 KETTKAFIKR
-588 TLADENLSP
+588 TLADEKLTQ

-606 VQDMQEE
+606 VQGMQEE

-785 FDSILS
+785 FDSVLS
-791 EMPADDMIAQ
+791 EVPIDDMIVQ
-801 AETNAEQDFIAAEE
+801 AEANAEQDFIANEE
-815 ESLQSPELPAP
+815 ESLRSPDIPAP
-826 ARGETVMMDGSH
+826 VRGETVMMDGSR

-878 YYSLKEAELWEDV
+878 YYSLKESEMWQDDIV
-891 IPASQQA
+891 PAPLQE
-898 ETLQTEEI
+898 ETLQTEET
-906 PLEAEEV
+906 PLESEVIQEETDQV
-913 QAEIEKTPV
+913 SVPV
-922 PIEEEATLE
+922 EGESVKE
-931 ETPEQKQQKV
+931 ETPEQRLQKV
-941 FDTLP
+941 LDTLP
-946 KKKDGSVD
+946 KKKDGSID
-954 YKKMTPQQRFD
+954 YKSMTSQQQFD
-965 YTSVIDSPEVA
+965 YTSAVDSPEVA
-976 IEDLKDDVAAKNEEL
+976 IEDLKGDVAAKNEEL

-1011 LIRAKK
+1011 LIRSKK

-1036 ASENMETSQVPE
+1036 TSESMETSQVPE
-1048 DVRTDEDYISWVA
+1048 EVRTDEDYISWVA
-1061 DNSDDAREVLGAYS
+1061 DNSDDANEVLGAYS
-1075 AAKDLASHDQTL
+1075 AAKDLASHEQTL
-1087 KPWQRD
+1087 KPWQRE
-1093 LLGRKISTSSFN
+1093 LLGRKVSTSSFN

-1126 QEIDA
+1126 QEIDT
-1131 IAQELTENGLDVT
+1131 IAQELSENGVEVT

-1150 FMLANPSNHVSQIS
+1150 FMLTNPSNHVSQVS

-1192 TGKLYLQFKE
+1192 TGRLYIKLKE
-1202 ANQKLDELTQEQKQ
+1202 ADQKIDKLTDKQKNEIEE
-1216 DARNAI
+1216 ALS
-1222 TADMEASDQERATD
+1222 ADMDASDTQRTD
-1236 YYEMLDDY
+1236 SYYEALDDY
-1244 LKQYD
+1244 IQQYD
-1249 QFRSEL
+1249 QFRNEFDEE
-1255 AAEDADDAI
+1255 AADEAI
-1264 IQMMEEGNP
+1264 IQSMEENNP

-1313 GEEVKQHEESGTS
+1313 GEEVKQHGEPGTS
-1326 EVVATENSEGKE
+1326 EVAATENSEGEE
-1338 QNNGAVP
+1338 QNNGVIP

-1352 EEQKQLDI
+1352 DTRKLLNT

-1386 SEDNSVLSQS
+1386 SEDNSVSLQG

-1414 EHGTVLEV
+1414 EHGTLLEI

-1427 EPIYQLRRGIE
+1427 EPVYQLRRRIE
-1438 EASRDASESEG
+1438 EASRNASESERG
-1449 SRENQQEVK
+1449 RGHQQEVNQMIEAQAK
-1458 PIGVGPFGAIY
+1458 ESGLWTPIQNLSNLGTPFLSGNENDTYLDRENDAVYKMNNLVNSKNLPELFKRIDLHNELFPQTKYELVGFTGFGNGGAIY
-1469 NQFKNKAKEAI
+1469 PIYKQEYIDNAEFATPEEIGNYMQALGFNKT
-1480 DFLLNLKSGE
+1480 GE
-1490 ATAALHHSDVGDI
+1490 A
-1503 DLVWGKEGTGK
+1503 EY
-1514 SNGYGLSK
+1514 SNGDVTISDLR
-1522 IAKYH
+1522 
-1527 PEVLSNL
+1527 PRNVLKDAEGDVYVIDADFKRNIPTPKENNPAQFVSPQL
-1534 QGILDDMNVI
+1534 EPGEDILDY
-1544 SRTTNRINLE
+1544 T
-1554 SDTHKAAVR
+1554 
-1563 LEWNGESKNWLLTA
+1563 
-1577 FEKEAPTPIDKT
+1577 
-1589 TDTGENQIDLQSD
+1589 
-1602 TALLQDVGSSFV
+1602 
-1614 DKDSELSANKQENV
+1614 
-1628 QFTAPNL
+1628 
-1635 IPEENVLDYANRIS
+1635 NRIS
-1649 EAKRLFDAEQEVNT
+1649 ESKRLFDAEQEVDTN
-1663 HPTEAQKSAGNY
+1663 PTEAQKSAGNY

-1778 PGWKGLGKTTEVSKE
+1778 PGWKGLGKTTEVSKK

-1815 KENADNIVEIQSE
+1815 KENADNIAEIQSE

-1947 VESIDKATLPA
+1947 VESIDKAILPA

-2047 IPESTGRVVSSV
+2047 VPESTGRVVSSV

-2284 KLGEAYNLHNYFI
+2284 KLGGAYNLHNYFI

-2326 REFVASNGFDMVG
+2326 REFVAGNGFDMVG

-2441 DLSQAIS
+2441 DLSQALS

-2460 KVENSAVVKD
+2460 KVENSAVVED

-2484 DGKIYVAMSGGLEPV
+2484 DGKIYVAMSGVLEPV

-2605 GKGILDKRVSYPVK
+2605 GKGIMDKRVSYPVK

-2682 LSGNVKEKLEEARS
+2682 LSGNVKEKLEEARA

-2860 LKEYDLPAFEH
+2860 LKEYDLPTFEH

-2956 KDERSADNRK
+2956 KDERSADNRR

-3000 IQQKIEEYERVIEV
+3000 IQQKIEEYERVIGA

-3046 KDRAKA
+3046 KDKAKA

-3363 KLIAQGIPAKEIA
+3363 KLIAQRIPAKEIA
-3376 IINNYD
+3376 IINHYD

-3548 SIEYTRNRIIHDKGQ
+3548 SIEYARNRIIHDKGQ

-3570 YKTISEYFPDGV
+3570 YRTISEYFPDGV
-3582 ENVTVDGETYTEKFG
+3582 ESVTVDGETYTEKFG

-3629 EVIVHFNEGRM
+3629 EVIIHFNEGRM

-3728 LDNDSNKRYRIVYH
+3728 ASDENKKYRI
-3742 GGGVQFEKFDIN
+3742 
-3754 KVGTGQGTQAFGW
+3754 
-3767 GLYFTSSKDIAKWY
+3767 
-3781 AEDSAFLNAE
+3781 AEDESTRNSKRLSSVIVEQAKMLNTPVRIIN
-3791 KSMKEVETYGY
+3791 S
-3802 ALDADIDYDK
+3802 IDELSND
-3812 ARTMV
+3812 
-3817 IEEHER
+3817 
-3823 FLRDA
+3823 DD
-3828 ARIFGKDSKEWK
+3828 ARIQIENG
-3840 DAKEDL
+3840 
-3846 ELATNTRTKTE
+3846 
-3857 ITKSNKNLYEV
+3857 SN
-3868 SLPDNLKLLDWDRVL
+3868 
-3883 EPNVVDRFLN
+3883 
-3893 IVTDKYGKDIA
+3893 
-3904 EEERTDM
+3904 
-3911 MDTNSIFGGVL
+3911 
-3922 YDSAISVAQ
+3922 
-3931 KIANSNL
+3931 
-3938 IPQNDIYKEA
+3938 
-3948 SMLIKDTGF
+3948 
-3957 DGIIYDA
+3957 
-3964 GRNFGNAKRGDKNYV
+3964 
-3979 IFDEESISLIDKM
+3979 
-3992 RYRISNRV
+3992 
-4000 SNLIRKGKENKIVSA
+4000 
-4015 INALSNALHSPV
+4015 
-4027 NIVRRFDDLPSD
+4027 
-4039 VRSNEKMVKGWSDLE
+4039 VKGWFDTKTNE
-4054 TGEISVYL
+4054 VVVYL
-4062 PNATNVE
+4062 PNAVSVE
-4069 DVQATVLHEVIG
+4069 DAQATVLHETVG

-4098 KVFENTVPATRRKI
+4098 KVFENAVPATRRKI
-4112 IELGIKREYDFHL
+4112 IDLGIKRGYDFHL
-4125 ATEEYLAELAEK
+4125 ATEEYLAGLAEK

-4142 KGFLKTI
+4142 KGFLQTI
-4149 KSLFTDMFHRA
+4149 KSLFIDMFHQS

-4183 KTEGRSTDS
+4183 KIEGRSTDS

-4220 NATTEKD
+4220 NATAEKD

-4246 AYWDSMLGLKAL
+4246 AYQDSMLGLKTL
-4258 QKALE
+4258 QEALE

-4311 TGIEYDDILDYLKAK
+4311 TGVEYGDILDYLKAK

-4576 LVEEFERRMVGLARE
+4576 LVEEFERRMVELAKE

-4606 PREQKQHMVAVKKD
+4606 PREQKQHMVVVKKD

-4688 IAIKEDHKYAS
+4688 IAIKEDHKYAN

-5159 RGYKKEMKAGD
+5159 RGYKKEIKTGNEQ
-5170 GLYRAK
+5170 YRAK
-5176 LEELETSSEYKR
+5176 LKELENSSEYER
-5188 YAILKKYQK
+5188 YSVLKKYQK
-5197 RVKAFQDKIKEETDR
+5197 RVKSYQDLIKEETDR
-5212 EDRKEYETGLN
+5212 ETRKAYETALN
-5223 LLKTEIVEELRSIK
+5223 LLKTEIVEELRSVK

>member
-16 VLTNKGVQMGA
+16 ILTSKGVQMGA

-55 YDAFDKAMSNSQIP
+55 YDAFEKAMSNSQIP
-69 AVTVPHPGQQQL
+69 AVTVPHPGQQQF
-81 QQPQPRPKSPYVE
+81 QQSHQRPKSPYVE
-94 GKGEETMIFGVPY
+94 GKGEDTMIFGVSY

-153 KEREPVPMPAGS
+153 KEREPVAMPAGS
-165 AFMPSSVVGAAQR
+165 AFIPSSAVGAVQR
-178 FGNGDTK
+178 FGNNDNK

-329 RFGRASAEAAGRE
+329 RFGRVSAEAAGRG

-356 KVAGRLVGDAAAA
+356 KVAGRLVGDAASA

-395 KVEDGDIKYAGRENS
+395 TVEDGEIKYAGRENS
-410 MNFDEALGKS
+410 MNFGEALGKS

-462 IVQFISKIKNNPTI
+462 IVQLISKIKNNPTI
-476 KNVAERTQFHGLL
+476 KNVAQRTQFHGLF

-504 LGEMTVEQAAD
+504 LGEMTVEQATD

-537 LGGMAREKYTTQ
+537 LGGMAREKFTTQ
-549 RNLHRFR
+549 RNLRRFR
-556 DGLNEEDKTLF
+556 NGLSEEDQVLF
-567 DELQQVINAGD
+567 DELQQVIHAGD
-578 QETTKAFIER
+578 KETAKAFIKR
-588 TLADENLSP
+588 TLADDNLTP

-613 KVLEDVQNED
+613 KVLED

-650 VNSLLPEEV
+650 VNSLLPEKI

-672 ASANN
+672 APANN

-683 SALADYLPAKEIF
+683 SVLADYLPAKEMYL
-696 SQYVDHTNSRKEEAK
+696 QYVDHTNSKREKAK
-711 MQAREQAITDVERIS
+711 AQAREQAMEDVEKIS

-731 FVTQVKHKFADNPVY
+731 FVTQVKYKFADNPVY
-746 LVGGNLAFG
+746 LVGGNLLFS

-770 YVDETG
+770 YVNEIG

-791 EMPADDMIAQ
+791 EVPIDDMIVQ
-801 AETNAEQDFIAAEE
+801 AESNAEQDFNANEE
-815 ESLQSPELPAP
+815 ESLRSPDIPVP
-826 ARGETVMMDGSH
+826 SRGETVMMNGSR

-878 YYSLKEAELWEDV
+878 YYSLKEAELWQDDIV
-891 IPASQQA
+891 PASLQE
-898 ETLQTEEI
+898 ETQQTEEA
-906 PLEAEEV
+906 PLESEAIQEETEQV
-913 QAEIEKTPV
+913 SVPV
-922 PIEEEATLE
+922 EEESVKE
-931 ETPEQKQQKV
+931 ETPKQRLQKLL
-941 FDTLP
+941 DTLP
-946 KKKDGSVD
+946 RKKDGNID
-954 YKKMTPQQRFD
+954 YKSMTPQQQFE
-965 YTSVIDSPEVA
+965 YTSAVDSPEVA
-976 IEDLKDDVAAKNEEL
+976 IEDLKGDVAAKNEEL

-1011 LIRAKK
+1011 LIRSKK

-1036 ASENMETSQVPE
+1036 TSENMEISQVPE
-1048 DVRTDEDYISWVA
+1048 EVRTDEDYISWVA
-1061 DNSDDAREVLGAYS
+1061 DNSDDANEVLGAYS
-1075 AAKDLASHDQTL
+1075 AAKDLASHEQTL
-1087 KPWQRD
+1087 KPWQRE

-1126 QEIDA
+1126 QEIDV
-1131 IAQELTENGLDVT
+1131 IAQELTENGVEVT

-1150 FMLANPSNHVSQIS
+1150 FMLTNPSNHVSQVS

-1177 ATKEMGIPVGGPESN
+1177 ATKEMGVPVGGPEST
-1192 TGKLYLQFKE
+1192 TGKLYIKLKE
-1202 ANQKLDELTQEQKQ
+1202 ANQKLSDLTDQQKNEVRE
-1216 DARNAI
+1216 ALS
-1222 TADMEASDQERATD
+1222 ADMDASDTQRTD
-1236 YYEMLDDY
+1236 SYYEALDDY
-1244 LKQYD
+1244 IQQYD
-1249 QFRSEL
+1249 QFRNEFDEE
-1255 AAEDADDAI
+1255 AADEAI
-1264 IQMMEEGNP
+1264 IQSMEENNQ

-1313 GEEVKQHEESGTS
+1313 GEEVEQHEEFGAP
-1326 EVVATENSEGKE
+1326 EVAATENSEGEE
-1338 QNNGAVP
+1338 QNNGVVP
-1345 NEQLENI
+1345 NEQFEVI
-1352 EEQKQLDI
+1352 KEQKPVNI
-1360 EQPTVSDLSVV
+1360 EQPTVNDLSVV
-1371 EPSSSIQENGNNTLN
+1371 EPSSSTQENGNNTLN
-1386 SEDNSVLSQS
+1386 SEDNSVPLQG

-1414 EHGTVLEV
+1414 EHGTLSEI

-1427 EPIYQLRRGIE
+1427 ESIYQLRRRIE

-1449 SRENQQEVK
+1449 SRGNQQKIK
-1458 PIGVGPFGAIY
+1458 PIGVGSFGAIY
-1469 NQFKNKAKEAI
+1469 NQSNKEA
-1480 DFLLNLKSGE
+1480 
-1490 ATAALHHSDVGDI
+1490 A
-1503 DLVWGKEGTGK
+1503 
-1514 SNGYGLSK
+1514 
-1522 IAKYH
+1522 
-1527 PEVLSNL
+1527 
-1534 QGILDDMNVI
+1534 
-1544 SRTTNRINLE
+1544 
-1554 SDTHKAAVR
+1554 
-1563 LEWNGESKNWLLTA
+1563 
-1577 FEKEAPTPIDKT
+1577 TPINKK

-1602 TALLQDVGSSFV
+1602 TVLLQDVGSSSV
-1614 DKDSELSANKQENV
+1614 DRDSKLSVNKQKNPR
-1628 QFTAPNL
+1628 FTAPQPEAGEDL
-1635 IPEENVLDYANRIS
+1635 IDYASRIS
-1649 EAKRLFDAEQEVNT
+1649 EAKRLFDAEQEVDIN
-1663 HPTEAQKSAGNY
+1663 PTEAQKSAGNY

-1768 AKRAYMKNYS
+1768 AKRAYLKNYS

-1815 KENADNIVEIQSE
+1815 KENADNIAEIQSE
-1828 DVLQADTVEYGVS
+1828 DVVQADVVEYGIS

-1851 ELKNK
+1851 ELKHR

-1958 KESKSNNR
+1958 KENKSNNR
-1966 KSSENTVSSQKSE
+1966 KSSKNTVSSQKSE

-1993 LEDHGERRNSE
+1993 LEDYGERRNSE
-2004 ERNPDTD
+2004 ERNPDAD

-2047 IPESTGRVVSSV
+2047 IPESTGRVVSPV

-2102 KPATEQQKAKLARY
+2102 KPVTEQQKTKLARY

-2133 SERSWIADA
+2133 SERSWIADV

-2185 WNIATRV
+2185 WNIAARV

-2261 VITNVPFGKDAPYDK
+2261 IITNVPFGKDAPYDK

-2284 KLGEAYNLHNYFI
+2284 KLGGAYNLHNYFI

-2312 ITSSATMDGADSRF
+2312 ITSSATMDGANSRF
-2326 REFVASNGFDMVG
+2326 REFVAGNGFDMVG

-2388 EEKGEKRTKPIMINE
+2388 EEKGEKRTKPIMVNE

-2441 DLSQAIS
+2441 DLSQALS

-2470 KEQTTQRDG
+2470 KEQTTQKDG

-2484 DGKIYVAMSGGLEPV
+2484 DGKIYVAMSGVLEPV

-2506 YNGKLQK
+2506 YNGKLQN

-2561 TLNRNKALDNVLV
+2561 TLNRNKALDNILV

-2580 LPLSLEDVTKVP
+2580 LPLSLENVKKVP
-2592 SATGKSSVYQITK
+2592 SATGKSSVYQVVK
-2605 GKGILDKRVSYPVK
+2605 GKGILEKRISYPVK

-2647 QLIAKSEEEVIDDML
+2647 QLIAKSEEDVIDDIL

-2667 YRDPLTGDLIDRGTY
+2667 YRDPLTGGLVDKGTY
-2682 LSGNVKEKLEEARS
+2682 LSGNVKEKLEEART
-2696 AAERDPAF
+2696 AAERDQAF

-2717 MIRFGDISYR
+2717 IIRFGDISYR

-2809 QKIRVVNEVETQAAA
+2809 QKIRVVNEAETQAAA

-2876 SQITLRIH
+2876 TEITLRAH
-2884 QMRAVQRSLGEST
+2884 QMKAVQRSLGEST

-2948 GANVLAPG
+2948 SANVLAPG
-2956 KDERSADNRK
+2956 KDERSADNRR

-2994 GRKKKL
+2994 GRKKEL
-3000 IQQKIEEYERVIEV
+3000 IQQKIEEYEKVIEA
-3014 TENDSL
+3014 TENESL
-3020 RRRLEKEVADLQN
+3020 RRRLEKEVAGLQD
-3033 QFEGVEKPKKRSV
+3033 QLEGVEKPKKRSV

-3052 ENRIKTKMERQLD
+3052 ENRIKAKMERQLD
-3065 RRTDDVLT
+3065 RKTDDVLT

-3108 ASQRANSLLLKAKWV
+3108 ASQRANSLLLKARWV

-3162 NIQTFDEF
+3162 NIKTFDEF

-3191 ADRFKSYVNVPELV
+3191 AERFKSYVNVPELV

-3210 HADVVLTEDVEEFQE
+3210 HADVVLTEDVEEFKE
-3225 SSSIPKLR
+3225 DSSIPKLR
-3233 DGAMTNIV
+3233 DGVMTNIV

-3253 ILISELERFSKMSG
+3253 VLISELERFSKMSG

-3318 ESNADKGA
+3318 ESNAEKGA

-3363 KLIAQGIPAKEIA
+3363 KLIALGIPAKEIA

-3449 WGKPVNVVTYGV
+3449 WGKPVNIVTYGV

-3537 SDANSKSGMAE
+3537 SDANSKSSMAE

-3582 ENVTVDGETYTEKFG
+3582 ESVTVDGETYTEKFG
-3597 PALEPVI
+3597 PTLDPII

-3658 GGKGLMSSIEHQLK
+3658 GGRGLMSSIEHQLK

-3728 LDNDSNKRYRIVYH
+3728 SSDENKKYRIGEDKSTRNSKRLSSVI
-3742 GGGVQFEKFDIN
+3742 VEQAKMLNTPVRIIN
-3754 KVGTGQGTQAFGW
+3754 SVDE
-3767 GLYFTSSKDIAKWY
+3767 LPND
-3781 AEDSAFLNAE
+3781 D
-3791 KSMKEVETYGY
+3791 
-3802 ALDADIDYDK
+3802 D
-3812 ARTMV
+3812 
-3817 IEEHER
+3817 
-3823 FLRDA
+3823 
-3828 ARIFGKDSKEWK
+3828 ARIQIENG
-3840 DAKEDL
+3840 
-3846 ELATNTRTKTE
+3846 
-3857 ITKSNKNLYEV
+3857 SN
-3868 SLPDNLKLLDWDRVL
+3868 
-3883 EPNVVDRFLN
+3883 
-3893 IVTDKYGKDIA
+3893 
-3904 EEERTDM
+3904 
-3911 MDTNSIFGGVL
+3911 
-3922 YDSAISVAQ
+3922 
-3931 KIANSNL
+3931 
-3938 IPQNDIYKEA
+3938 
-3948 SMLIKDTGF
+3948 
-3957 DGIIYDA
+3957 
-3964 GRNFGNAKRGDKNYV
+3964 
-3979 IFDEESISLIDKM
+3979 
-3992 RYRISNRV
+3992 
-4000 SNLIRKGKENKIVSA
+4000 
-4015 INALSNALHSPV
+4015 
-4027 NIVRRFDDLPSD
+4027 
-4039 VRSNEKMVKGWSDLE
+4039 VKGWFDTKTNE
-4054 TGEISVYL
+4054 VVVYL
-4062 PNATNVE
+4062 PNAVSVE
-4069 DVQATVLHEVIG
+4069 DAQATVLHETVG

-4098 KVFENTVPATRRKI
+4098 KVFENAVPATRRKI
-4112 IELGIKREYDFHL
+4112 IDLGIKRGYDFHL
-4125 ATEEYLAELAEK
+4125 ATEEYLAGLAEK

-4142 KGFLKTI
+4142 KGFLQTI
-4149 KSLFTDMFHRA
+4149 KSLFTDMFHQS

-4206 NYRETPVRKKYRSD
+4206 NYRETSVRKKYRSD
-4220 NATTEKD
+4220 NATAEKD
-4227 VAKHLYEARTLDRM
+4227 VAKSLYEARTLDRM

-4246 AYWDSMLGLKAL
+4246 AYQDSMLGLKTL
-4258 QKALE
+4258 QEALE

-4284 SKNSFEQEFYKM
+4284 SRNSFEQEFYKM
-4296 NFFDPIMSEVNKLIK
+4296 NFFDPIMSEVNKLVK
-4311 TGIEYDDILDYLKAK
+4311 AGVEYDDILDYLKAK

-4335 AKRAAEEAKEPFL
+4335 AKRAAEKAKEPFL

-4354 EKLLAD
+4354 EKLLAN
-4360 GGIDGLTFDEERDNL
+4360 GGIDGVTFDEERDNL
-4375 NSEMEEAAEDAYIEA
+4375 KSEMEEAAEDAYFEA

-4416 SAFEEGNDTA
+4416 STFEEANDTT

-4432 NAATKESLKKS
+4432 NAATKESLKKT

-4448 MTKDAYQKVNAMF
+4448 MTKDAYQKVSTMF

-4549 TYDGVRDEWQQALPE
+4549 TYNEIEDEWQQALPE
-4564 IPEDATGEEVAA
+4564 IPEDATGEEVTA
-4576 LVEEFERRMVGLARE
+4576 LVEQFERRMVELAAQ
-4591 GLARKGRLEVPYRAL
+4591 GLARKGRLEVPYKTL
-4606 PREQKQHMVAVKKD
+4606 PREQRQHMVIVKKN

-4632 RAAQAVNGLTN
+4632 RAAQAMNGLTN
-4643 PDASKSVF
+4643 PDASKSTF
-4651 LNTVKRI
+4651 LNTMKQI

-4670 PAFVI
+4670 PSFVVG
-4675 SNLARDVIFSASA
+4675 NLGRDLIFSTTA
-4688 IAIKEDHKYAS
+4688 IAIKEDYKYAS

-4712 RLGELL
+4712 KVGELL
-4718 YKSEKNSLDLNNEL
+4718 YKSEKNSLDMNNEL
-4732 ERYFSEFL
+4732 EKYFFEFL
-4740 KNGGETGYTALHSV
+4740 SNGGETGYTALHSV
-4754 EEHRKMIERSIMDAK
+4754 KEHRKMIERSIMDAK
-4769 GLVDLGRIFGLKPG
+4769 GLVDLGRIFGVKPG
-4783 KVTTPTTLGI
+4783 KVTVPTTMGI
-4793 VPAFQFVAKWTEFG
+4793 VPAFQFMAKWTEFG

-4841 VNFNKKGAGSLCATT
+4841 VNFNKKGAGGLGATT

-4873 FANLAKAN
+4873 FTNLAKAN
-4881 PKRFSAAVG
+4881 PKRFSAVIG
-4890 GFTAAGIILPIIN
+4890 GYTAAGILLPIMN
-4903 NLLIGMFGGDDDKD
+4903 NLLISMFGGDDDKD

-4930 FCFWLGGDKFLTI
+4930 FCLWLGGDKFLTI

-4960 SYMEGKGDNRNIGM
+4960 SYLEGKGDNRNIGM
-4974 ELMGQFTEL
+4974 ELMGQFSEL

-4992 EWNIPKGTPVE
+4992 EWNIPKGTPAE
-5003 NIVGT
+5003 KIVGT
-5008 VVGNLMPDAGKPIY
+5008 VIGNLMPDAGKPIY
-5022 QVFQNKDFFG
+5022 QVLQNKDFFG

-5058 VSSTKLLNEVTGGD
+5058 VSSAKLLNEVTGGD
-5072 KYDRGLLNMNP
+5072 KYKRGILNMNP
-5083 AILEH
+5083 AIFEH

-5148 LGEYKVVENRL
+5148 LGEYKIVENRL

-5170 GLYRAK
+5170 SLYKEK
-5176 LEELETSSEYKR
+5176 LKELENSSEYKR
-5188 YAILKKYQK
+5188 YSVLKKYQK
-5197 RVKAFQDKIKEETDR
+5197 RVKSYQDLIKEETDR
-5212 EDRKEYETGLN
+5212 ETRKAYETALN
-5223 LLKTEIVEELRSIK
+5223 LLKSEIVEELRSVK

>member
-1 MAEVNMNENRKWLYD
+1 MDTKDNVGLLYNALKKQGFNDIGNENIFRSKMANENNRKILYEA
-16 VLTNKGVQMGA
+16 LNK
-27 YEEFDKNVDANKD
+27 
-40 WLYNTAKS
+40 
-48 KGVDIGD
+48 KGFNDIGD
-55 YDAFDKAMSNSQIP
+55 YDTFNSKLNTNSPSILHQE
-69 AVTVPHPGQQQL
+69 QS
-81 QQPQPRPKSPYVE
+81 QPRPKSPYVE
-94 GKGEETMIFGVPY
+94 GKGEDTMIFGVPY

-165 AFMPSSVVGAAQR
+165 AFIPSSAVGAAQR

-245 SGLLRKAIEKEESG
+245 SGLLRMAIEKEESG

-307 AVNPISSSGNALAKG
+307 AVNPVSSSGNALAKG

-329 RFGRASAEAAGRE
+329 RFGRV
-342 ALNAFGRAATSNAA
+342 ATNNAA
-356 KVAGRLVGDAAAA
+356 KVAGRLVGDAAVA
-369 AGMTATTSIGRVA
+369 AGMTATSSIGRVA

-395 KVEDGDIKYAGRENS
+395 TVEDGEIKYAGRENG
-410 MNFDEALGKS
+410 MEVGEALGKS
-420 AISNFLENQSEMFF
+420 AVSNFLENQSEMIF

-440 GKLAKEA
+440 GKMAKEA
-447 LNKFIPGFSKLSNSE
+447 LSKFIPDFSKLSNSE

-504 LGEMTVEQAAD
+504 LGEMTVEQATD

-549 RNLHRFR
+549 RNLHRFKE
-556 DGLNEEDKTLF
+556 GLNEEDQVLF
-567 DELQQVINAGD
+567 NELQQVINAGD
-578 QETTKAFIER
+578 KETAKAFIKR
-588 TLADENLSP
+588 TLADDNLTL

-613 KVLEDVQNED
+613 RVLEDVQNED
-623 VSAGVTPEDIE
+623 VSAGVTSEDIE

-650 VNSLLPEEV
+650 VNSLLPEEI

-672 ASANN
+672 ASTNN

-696 SQYVDHTNSRKEEAK
+696 SQYVDHTNNRKEEVK
-711 MQAREQAITDVERIS
+711 MQAREQAMADVERIS

-785 FDSILS
+785 FDSVLS
-791 EMPADDMIAQ
+791 EVPIDDMIVQ
-801 AETNAEQDFIAAEE
+801 AEANAEQDFIANEE
-815 ESLQSPELPAP
+815 ESLRSPDIPAP
-826 ARGETVMMDGSH
+826 VRGETVMMDGSR

-878 YYSLKEAELWEDV
+878 YYSLKESEMWQDDIV
-891 IPASQQA
+891 PAPLQE
-898 ETLQTEEI
+898 ETLQTEET
-906 PLEAEEV
+906 PLESEVIQEETDQV
-913 QAEIEKTPV
+913 SVLVEGESVK
-922 PIEEEATLE
+922 E
-931 ETPEQKQQKV
+931 ETPEQRLQKV
-941 FDTLP
+941 LDTLP
-946 KKKDGSVD
+946 KKKDGSID
-954 YKKMTPQQRFD
+954 YKSMTPQQQFD
-965 YTSVIDSPEVA
+965 YTSAVDSPEVA
-976 IEDLKDDVAAKNEEL
+976 IEDLKGDVAAKNEEL

-1011 LIRAKK
+1011 LIRSKK

-1036 ASENMETSQVPE
+1036 TSESMETSQVPE
-1048 DVRTDEDYISWVA
+1048 EVRTDEDYISWVA
-1061 DNSDDAREVLGAYS
+1061 DNSDDANEVLGAYS
-1075 AAKDLASHDQTL
+1075 AAKDLASHEQTL
-1087 KPWQRD
+1087 KPWQRE
-1093 LLGRKISTSSFN
+1093 LLGRKVSTSSFN

-1126 QEIDA
+1126 QEIDT
-1131 IAQELTENGLDVT
+1131 IAQELSENGVEVT

-1150 FMLANPSNHVSQIS
+1150 FMLTNPSNHVSQVS

-1192 TGKLYLQFKE
+1192 TGRLYIKLKE
-1202 ANQKLDELTQEQKQ
+1202 ADQKIDKLTDKQKNEIEE
-1216 DARNAI
+1216 ALS
-1222 TADMEASDQERATD
+1222 ADMDASDTQRTD
-1236 YYEMLDDY
+1236 SYYEALDDY
-1244 LKQYD
+1244 IQQYD
-1249 QFRSEL
+1249 QFRNEFDEE
-1255 AAEDADDAI
+1255 AADEAI
-1264 IQMMEEGNP
+1264 IQSMEENNP

-1313 GEEVKQHEESGTS
+1313 GEEVKQHGEPGTS
-1326 EVVATENSEGKE
+1326 EVAATENSEGEE
-1338 QNNGAVP
+1338 QNNGVIP

-1352 EEQKQLDI
+1352 DTRKLLNT

-1386 SEDNSVLSQS
+1386 SEDNSVSLQG

-1414 EHGTVLEV
+1414 EHGTLLEI

-1427 EPIYQLRRGIE
+1427 EPVYQLRRRIE
-1438 EASRDASESEG
+1438 EASRNASESERG
-1449 SRENQQEVK
+1449 RGHQQEVNQMIEAQAK
-1458 PIGVGPFGAIY
+1458 ESGLWTPIQNLSNLGTPFLSGNENDTYLDRENDAVYKMNNLVNSKNLPELFKRIDLHNELFPQTKYELVGFTGFGNGGAIY
-1469 NQFKNKAKEAI
+1469 PIYKQEYIDNAEFATPEEIGNYMQALGFNKT
-1480 DFLLNLKSGE
+1480 GE
-1490 ATAALHHSDVGDI
+1490 A
-1503 DLVWGKEGTGK
+1503 EY
-1514 SNGYGLSK
+1514 SNGDVTISDLR
-1522 IAKYH
+1522 
-1527 PEVLSNL
+1527 PRNVLKDAEGDVYVIDADFKRNIPTPKENNPAQFVSPQL
-1534 QGILDDMNVI
+1534 EPGEDILDY
-1544 SRTTNRINLE
+1544 T
-1554 SDTHKAAVR
+1554 
-1563 LEWNGESKNWLLTA
+1563 
-1577 FEKEAPTPIDKT
+1577 
-1589 TDTGENQIDLQSD
+1589 
-1602 TALLQDVGSSFV
+1602 
-1614 DKDSELSANKQENV
+1614 
-1628 QFTAPNL
+1628 
-1635 IPEENVLDYANRIS
+1635 NRIS
-1649 EAKRLFDAEQEVNT
+1649 ESKRLFDAEQEVDTN
-1663 HPTEAQKSAGNY
+1663 PTEAQKSAGNY

-1815 KENADNIVEIQSE
+1815 KENADNIAEIQSE

-1926 QKDMDEYHAV
+1926 QKDMDEYHSV
-1936 KDFDTDSFDKA
+1936 KDFDTESFDKA

-1993 LEDHGERRNSE
+1993 LEDHGEQRNSE

-2040 DADRSGR
+2040 DTDRSGR

-2235 SKALYPDANTKVQG
+2235 SKALYPDADTKVQG

-2284 KLGEAYNLHNYFI
+2284 KLGGAYNLHNYFI

-2326 REFVASNGFDMVG
+2326 REFVAGNGFDMVG

-2441 DLSQAIS
+2441 DLSQALS

-2470 KEQTTQRDG
+2470 KEQTTQKDG

-2484 DGKIYVAMSGGLEPV
+2484 GGKVYVAMSGVLEPV

-2561 TLNRNKALDNVLV
+2561 TLNRNKALDNVFV

-2580 LPLSLEDVTKVP
+2580 LPLSLENVTKVP

-2662 RDGVA
+2662 HDGVA
-2667 YRDPLTGDLIDRGTY
+2667 YRDPLTGDLVDRGTY
-2682 LSGNVKEKLEEARS
+2682 LSGNVKEKLEEART

-2727 LGTPWIPTEFIDKF
+2727 LGTPWIPAEFIDKF

-2783 LGTINLFEAALNQ
+2783 LGTIDLFEAALNQ

-2809 QKIRVVNEVETQAAA
+2809 QKIRVVNEAETQAAA

-2839 GQKAFHKELERI
+2839 GQKPLHKELERI

-2876 SQITLRIH
+2876 TGITLRAH
-2884 QMRAVQRSLGEST
+2884 QMKAVQRSLGEST

-2956 KDERSADNRK
+2956 KDERSADNRR

-2994 GRKKKL
+2994 GRKKEL
-3000 IQQKIEEYERVIEV
+3000 IQQKIDEYERVIEA
-3014 TENDSL
+3014 TENESL
-3020 RRRLEKEVADLQN
+3020 RRRLEKEVAGLKD

-3046 KDRAKA
+3046 KDKAKA

-3091 KIGFVSKM
+3091 KIGFASKM

-3162 NIQTFDEF
+3162 SIQTFDEF

-3210 HADVVLTEDVEEFQE
+3210 HADVVLTEDVEEFKE

-3233 DGAMTNIV
+3233 GGAMTNIV

-3253 ILISELERFSKMSG
+3253 VLISELESFSKMSG

-3363 KLIAQGIPAKEIA
+3363 KLIVQGIPANEIA

-3582 ENVTVDGETYTEKFG
+3582 ESVAVDGETYTEKFG

-3728 LDNDSNKRYRIVYH
+3728 ASDENKKYRI
-3742 GGGVQFEKFDIN
+3742 
-3754 KVGTGQGTQAFGW
+3754 
-3767 GLYFTSSKDIAKWY
+3767 
-3781 AEDSAFLNAE
+3781 AEDESTRNSKRLSSVIVEQAKMLNTP
-3791 KSMKEVETYGY
+3791 V
-3802 ALDADIDYDK
+3802 
-3812 ARTMV
+3812 
-3817 IEEHER
+3817 
-3823 FLRDA
+3823 
-3828 ARIFGKDSKEWK
+3828 RI
-3840 DAKEDL
+3840 
-3846 ELATNTRTKTE
+3846 
-3857 ITKSNKNLYEV
+3857 I
-3868 SLPDNLKLLDWDRVL
+3868 
-3883 EPNVVDRFLN
+3883 
-3893 IVTDKYGKDIA
+3893 
-3904 EEERTDM
+3904 
-3911 MDTNSIFGGVL
+3911 NSIDEL
-3922 YDSAISVAQ
+3922 
-3931 KIANSNL
+3931 
-3938 IPQNDIYKEA
+3938 PND
-3948 SMLIKDTGF
+3948 D
-3957 DGIIYDA
+3957 
-3964 GRNFGNAKRGDKNYV
+3964 
-3979 IFDEESISLIDKM
+3979 
-3992 RYRISNRV
+3992 
-4000 SNLIRKGKENKIVSA
+4000 
-4015 INALSNALHSPV
+4015 
-4027 NIVRRFDDLPSD
+4027 D
-4039 VRSNEKMVKGWSDLE
+4039 VRIQIENGSNVKGWFDTKTKE
-4054 TGEISVYL
+4054 VVVYL
-4062 PNATNVE
+4062 PNAVSVE
-4069 DVQATVLHEVIG
+4069 DAQVTVLHETVG

-4098 KVFENTVPATRRKI
+4098 KVFENAVPATRRKI
-4112 IELGIKREYDFHL
+4112 IDLGMKRGYDFHL
-4125 ATEEYLAELAEK
+4125 ATEEYLAEMAEK

-4142 KGFLKTI
+4142 KGFLQTI
-4149 KSLFTDMFHRA
+4149 KSLFTDMLHRA

-4220 NATTEKD
+4220 NATAEKD

-4246 AYWDSMLGLKAL
+4246 AYQDSMLGLKAL
-4258 QKALE
+4258 QEALE

-4269 IADYENAYMAENQLS
+4269 ISDYENAYMAENQLS

-4311 TGIEYDDILDYLKAK
+4311 TGVEYDDILDYLKAK

-4335 AKRAAEEAKEPFL
+4335 AKRAAEKAKEPFL

-4354 EKLLAD
+4354 EKLLAN

-4375 NSEMEEAAEDAYIEA
+4375 KSEMEEAAEDAYFEA

-4404 KENFTTE
+4404 KENFITE

-4416 SAFEEGNDTA
+4416 STFEEANDTT

-4432 NAATKESLKKS
+4432 NAATKESLKKT

-4448 MTKDAYQKVNAMF
+4448 MTKDVYQKVSTMF

-4495 MGGRMSEAD
+4495 MEGRVSEAD

-4576 LVEEFERRMVGLARE
+4576 LVEEFERRMVELARE

-4606 PREQKQHMVAVKKD
+4606 PREQRQHMVIVKKD

-4632 RAAQAVNGLTN
+4632 RAAQAMNGLTN
-4643 PDASKSVF
+4643 PDSGSHKLVN
-4651 LNTVKRI
+4651 LVKRI

-4675 SNLARDVIFSASA
+4675 SNLARDVIFSTSA
-4688 IAIKEDHKYAS
+4688 ITIKEDHKYSS

-4769 GLVDLGRIFGLKPG
+4769 GLVDFGRIFGVKPG
-4783 KVTTPTTLGI
+4783 KVTVPTTMGI
-4793 VPAFQFVAKWTEFG
+4793 VPAFQFMAKWTEFG

-4841 VNFNKKGAGSLCATT
+4841 VNFNKKGAGGLGATT
-4856 LKSLFLFF
+4856 FKSLFLFF

-4881 PKRFSAAVG
+4881 PKRFSAAIG
-4890 GFTAAGIILPIIN
+4890 GFTAAGILLPIMN

-4952 YGSGELFR
+4952 YGAGELFR

-4992 EWNIPKGTPVE
+4992 EWNIPKGTPTK

-5008 VVGNLMPDAGKPIY
+5008 VVGNLMPDAGKPVY
-5022 QVFQNKDFFG
+5022 QVAQNKNFFG
-5032 KPIYKDSF
+5032 KPIYKDNF

-5176 LEELETSSEYKR
+5176 LEELETSPEYKR

-5197 RVKAFQDKIKEETDR
+5197 RVKAFQDKIKEETER

-5223 LLKTEIVEELRSIK
+5223 LLKTEIVEELRSVK

>member
-55 YDAFDKAMSNSQIP
+55 YDAFDKAMSNSQIL
-69 AVTVPHPGQQQL
+69 AVPHPEQQL
-81 QQPQPRPKSPYVE
+81 QQLQPRPKSPYVE
-94 GKGEETMIFGVPY
+94 GKGEDTMIFGVPY

-153 KEREPVPMPAGS
+153 NKREPLPMPAGS
-165 AFMPSSVVGAAQR
+165 AFIPSSAVGAAQR

-329 RFGRASAEAAGRE
+329 RFGRASAEAAGRG

-410 MNFDEALGKS
+410 MNFGEALGKS

-462 IVQFISKIKNNPTI
+462 IVQLISKIKNNPTI
-476 KNVAERTQFHGLL
+476 KNVAQRTQFHGLL

-504 LGEMTVEQAAD
+504 LGEMTVEQATD

-537 LGGMAREKYTTQ
+537 LGGMAREKFITQ
-549 RNLHRFR
+549 RNLHRFKE
-556 DGLNEEDKTLF
+556 GLNEEDQALF

-578 QETTKAFIER
+578 KETTKAFIKR
-588 TLADENLSP
+588 TLADEKLTQ

-613 KVLEDVQNED
+613 RVLEDVQNED
-623 VSAGVTPEDIE
+623 MSASVTSEDIE

-650 VNSLLPEEV
+650 VNSLLPKGI

-677 LNEQQV
+677 LSEQQV
-683 SALADYLPAKEIF
+683 SALADYLPAKEMYL
-696 SQYVDHTNSRKEEAK
+696 QYVSHTNSRREEAK
-711 MQAREQAITDVERIS
+711 AQAREQAMTDIEKIS
-726 NPETG
+726 NPETESVIQAKMFG
-731 FVTQVKHKFADNPVY
+731 EEKPVY
-746 LVGGNLAFG
+746 ITGGRLVFG
-755 EDGFLDRDNSSETVY
+755 EDGILDKDKSSQRIY
-770 YVDETG
+770 YIGKEGDPLPADPS
-776 ERKMAQAED
+776 K
-785 FDSILS
+785 FDGILS
-791 EMPADDMIAQ
+791 EISITDMIVQSEA
-801 AETNAEQDFIAAEE
+801 NAEQDFNANEE
-815 ESLQSPELPAP
+815 ESLRSPDIPAP
-826 ARGETVMMDGSH
+826 VRGETVIMDGSR
-838 YLIEGDNMDDPGLSV
+838 YLIEGDNMADPGLSV
-853 MAIKLNDAG
+853 MAIKLNDIG
-862 EIDIENGDERP
+862 EIDLDNGDEHP

-878 YYSLKEAELWEDV
+878 YYSLKEAELWQDDNV
-891 IPASQQA
+891 PASLQE
-898 ETLQTEEI
+898 ETQQTEET
-906 PLEAEEV
+906 PLESEAIQEETDQV
-913 QAEIEKTPV
+913 SVPV
-922 PIEEEATLE
+922 EGESVKE
-931 ETPEQKQQKV
+931 ETPEQRLQKV
-941 FDTLP
+941 LDTLP
-946 KKKDGSVD
+946 KKKDGSID
-954 YKKMTPQQRFD
+954 YKSMTPQQQFD
-965 YTSVIDSPEVA
+965 YTSAVDSPEVA
-976 IEDLKDDVAAKNEEL
+976 IEDLKGDVAAKNEEL

-1011 LIRAKK
+1011 LIRSKK

-1036 ASENMETSQVPE
+1036 TSENMETSQVPE
-1048 DVRTDEDYISWVA
+1048 EVRTDEDYISWVA
-1061 DNSDDAREVLGAYS
+1061 DNSDDAREILGAYS
-1075 AAKDLASHDQTL
+1075 AAKDLASHEQTL
-1087 KPWQRD
+1087 KPWQRE
-1093 LLGRKISTSSFN
+1093 LLGRKVSTSSFN

-1111 QITGALAKGWLRKDG
+1111 QITGSLAKGWLKKDG

-1131 IAQELTENGLDVT
+1131 IAQELSENGVEVT

-1150 FMLANPSNHVSQIS
+1150 FILTNPSNHISQVSG
-1164 DTMRSLS
+1164 TMRSLS

-1177 ATKEMGIPVGGPESN
+1177 ATKEMGVPVGGPEST
-1192 TGKLYLQFKE
+1192 TGKLYIKLKE
-1202 ANQKLDELTQEQKQ
+1202 ANQKLSDLTDQQKNEVLE
-1216 DARNAI
+1216 ALS
-1222 TADMEASDQERATD
+1222 ADMDASDTQRTGS
-1236 YYEMLDDY
+1236 YYEALDDY
-1244 LKQYD
+1244 IQQYD
-1249 QFRSEL
+1249 QFRNEFDEE
-1255 AAEDADDAI
+1255 AADEAI
-1264 IQMMEEGNP
+1264 IQSMEENNR

-1301 AEDSRENQSPLS
+1301 TEDSRENQSPLS
-1313 GEEVKQHEESGTS
+1313 GEEVEQHEESGAP
-1326 EVVATENSEGKE
+1326 EVAATENRESEE
-1338 QNNGAVP
+1338 QNNGVVP
-1345 NEQLENI
+1345 NEQFEVI
-1352 EEQKQLDI
+1352 KEQKPVNI
-1360 EQPTVSDLSVV
+1360 EQPTGNDLSVV
-1371 EPSSSIQENGNNTLN
+1371 EPSSSTQENGNNALN
-1386 SEDNSVLSQS
+1386 FEDNSVSLQGE
-1396 DNQKVNEN
+1396 NQKVNEN
-1404 DEVSESIPQG
+1404 DEVSESISQG
-1414 EHGTVLEV
+1414 EHRTEAPIL
-1422 SGEQE
+1422 GEQK
-1427 EPIYQLRRGIE
+1427 EPVYQLRRRIE

-1449 SRENQQEVK
+1449 SRGGQQEVNRMIETQAK
-1458 PIGVGPFGAIY
+1458 EKGLWTPLQNLPNLGTPFLSGNENDTYLDRENDAVYKMNNLMNSKSLPELFKRIDLHNEFFPDTKYDLVGFTGFGNGGAIY
-1469 NQFKNKAKEAI
+1469 PIYKQEYIDNAEFATPEEIGNYMQALGFNKT
-1480 DFLLNLKSGE
+1480 GE
-1490 ATAALHHSDVGDI
+1490 AEYSNGDVTISDLRPRNVLKDTEGDI
-1503 DLVWGKEGTGK
+1503 YVIDADFKRNIPTPKENNPAQFVSPQLEPG
-1514 SNGYGLSK
+1514 
-1522 IAKYH
+1522 
-1527 PEVLSNL
+1527 ED
-1534 QGILDDMNVI
+1534 ILDY
-1544 SRTTNRINLE
+1544 T
-1554 SDTHKAAVR
+1554 
-1563 LEWNGESKNWLLTA
+1563 
-1577 FEKEAPTPIDKT
+1577 
-1589 TDTGENQIDLQSD
+1589 
-1602 TALLQDVGSSFV
+1602 
-1614 DKDSELSANKQENV
+1614 
-1628 QFTAPNL
+1628 
-1635 IPEENVLDYANRIS
+1635 NRIS
-1649 EAKRLFDAEQEVNT
+1649 ESKRLFDAEQEVDTN
-1663 HPTEAQKSAGNY
+1663 PTEAQKSAGNY

-1815 KENADNIVEIQSE
+1815 KENADNIAEIQSE
-1828 DVLQADTVEYGVS
+1828 DVVQADTVEYGVS

-1936 KDFDTDSFDKA
+1936 KDFDTDSFDKP
-1947 VESIDKATLPA
+1947 VESIGKATLPA

-2011 RSMGGKTREEAVRT
+2011 RSMGGKTREEAVRI

-2047 IPESTGRVVSSV
+2047 IPESTGRVVSPV

-2284 KLGEAYNLHNYFI
+2284 KLGGAYNLHNYFI

-2326 REFVASNGFDMVG
+2326 REFVAGNGFDMVG

-2460 KVENSAVVKD
+2460 KVENSAVIKD

-2484 DGKIYVAMSGGLEPV
+2484 DGKIYVAMSGVLEPV

-2956 KDERSADNRK
+2956 KDERNADNRK

-3000 IQQKIEEYERVIEV
+3000 IQQKIEEYERVIGA

-3548 SIEYTRNRIIHDKGQ
+3548 SIEYARNRIIHDKGQ

-3582 ENVTVDGETYTEKFG
+3582 ESVTVDGKTYTEKFG

-3728 LDNDSNKRYRIVYH
+3728 ASDKNKKYRI
-3742 GGGVQFEKFDIN
+3742 
-3754 KVGTGQGTQAFGW
+3754 
-3767 GLYFTSSKDIAKWY
+3767 
-3781 AEDSAFLNAE
+3781 AEDESTRNSKRLSSVIVEQAKMLNTPVRIIN
-3791 KSMKEVETYGY
+3791 S
-3802 ALDADIDYDK
+3802 IDELPND
-3812 ARTMV
+3812 
-3817 IEEHER
+3817 
-3823 FLRDA
+3823 DD
-3828 ARIFGKDSKEWK
+3828 ARIQIENG
-3840 DAKEDL
+3840 
-3846 ELATNTRTKTE
+3846 
-3857 ITKSNKNLYEV
+3857 SN
-3868 SLPDNLKLLDWDRVL
+3868 
-3883 EPNVVDRFLN
+3883 
-3893 IVTDKYGKDIA
+3893 
-3904 EEERTDM
+3904 
-3911 MDTNSIFGGVL
+3911 
-3922 YDSAISVAQ
+3922 
-3931 KIANSNL
+3931 
-3938 IPQNDIYKEA
+3938 
-3948 SMLIKDTGF
+3948 
-3957 DGIIYDA
+3957 
-3964 GRNFGNAKRGDKNYV
+3964 
-3979 IFDEESISLIDKM
+3979 
-3992 RYRISNRV
+3992 
-4000 SNLIRKGKENKIVSA
+4000 
-4015 INALSNALHSPV
+4015 
-4027 NIVRRFDDLPSD
+4027 
-4039 VRSNEKMVKGWSDLE
+4039 VKGWFDSKTKE
-4054 TGEISVYL
+4054 VVVYL
-4062 PNATNVE
+4062 PNAVSVE
-4069 DVQATVLHEVIG
+4069 DAQATVLHETVG

-4098 KVFENTVPATRRKI
+4098 KVFENAIPATRRKI
-4112 IELGIKREYDFHL
+4112 IDLGIKRGYDFHL

-4142 KGFLKTI
+4142 NGFLQTI
-4149 KSLFTDMFHRA
+4149 KSLLTDMLHRA

-4183 KTEGRSTDS
+4183 KTEGHSTDA

-4220 NATTEKD
+4220 NATAEKD
-4227 VAKHLYEARTLDRM
+4227 VAKHLYEVRTLDRM

-4311 TGIEYDDILDYLKAK
+4311 TGVEYGDILDYLKAK

-4471 EDTAADVY
+4471 EETAADVY

-4549 TYDGVRDEWQQALPE
+4549 TYNEIEDEWQQALPE
-4564 IPEDATGEEVAA
+4564 IPEGATGEEVTA
-4576 LVEEFERRMVGLARE
+4576 LVEQFERRMVELAAQ
-4591 GLARKGRLEVPYRAL
+4591 GLARKGRLEVPYKTL
-4606 PREQKQHMVAVKKD
+4606 PREQRQHMVIVKKN

-4632 RAAQAVNGLTN
+4632 RAAQAMNGLTN
-4643 PDASKSVF
+4643 PDASKSTF
-4651 LNTVKRI
+4651 LNRVKRI

-4670 PAFVI
+4670 PSFVVC
-4675 SNLARDVIFSASA
+4675 NLGRDLIFSTTA
-4688 IAIKEDHKYAS
+4688 IAIKEDYKYAS

-4712 RLGELL
+4712 KLGDLL
-4718 YKSEKNSLDLNNEL
+4718 YKSEKNSLDMNNEL
-4732 ERYFSEFL
+4732 EKYFFEFL
-4740 KNGGETGYTALHSV
+4740 SNGGETGYTALHSV
-4754 EEHRKMIERSIMDAK
+4754 KEHRKMIERSIMDAK

-4841 VNFNKKGAGSLCATT
+4841 VNFNKKGAGGLGATT
-4856 LKSLFLFF
+4856 FKSLFLFF

-5159 RGYKKEMKAGD
+5159 RGYKKEIKTGNEQ
-5170 GLYRAK
+5170 YRAK
-5176 LEELETSSEYKR
+5176 LKVLENSSEYER
-5188 YAILKKYQK
+5188 YSVLKKYQK
-5197 RVKAFQDKIKEETDR
+5197 RVKSYQDLIKEETDR
-5212 EDRKEYETGLN
+5212 ETRKSYETALN
-5223 LLKTEIVEELRSIK
+5223 LLKAEIVEELRSIK

>member
-1 MAEVNMNENRKWLYD
+1 MAEINMNENRKWLYD
-16 VLTNKGVQMGA
+16 ALTNKGVQMGA

-55 YDAFDKAMSNSQIP
+55 YDAFDKAMSNGQIP
-69 AVTVPHPGQQQL
+69 AVTVPHPEQRQL
-81 QQPQPRPKSPYVE
+81 QQLQPRPKSPYVE
-94 GKGEETMIFGVPY
+94 GKGEDTMIFGVPY
-107 ADYQQMTPEEQS
+107 SDYQQMSPEEQS

-139 YISGQLGEIDSELN
+139 YITGQLGELDSELN
-153 KEREPVPMPAGS
+153 KEREPVAMPAGS
-165 AFMPSSVVGAAQR
+165 AFIPSSAVGAAQR

-210 AKKGDTGFFSSL
+210 SKKGDTGFFSSL

-307 AVNPISSSGNALAKG
+307 AINPVSSSGNALAKG

-329 RFGRASAEAAGRE
+329 R
-342 ALNAFGRAATSNAA
+342 FGRAATSNAA

-369 AGMTATTSIGRVA
+369 AGMTATSSIGRVA

-395 KVEDGDIKYAGRENS
+395 TVEDGEIKYAGRENG
-410 MNFDEALGKS
+410 MEVGEALGKS
-420 AISNFLENQSEMFF
+420 AVSNFLENQSEMVF

-440 GKLAKEA
+440 GKMAKEA
-447 LNKFIPGFSKLSNSE
+447 LSKFVPGFSKLSNSE

-476 KNVAERTQFHGLL
+476 KNVANRTQFHGLL

-504 LGEMTVEQAAD
+504 LGEMTVEQATD

-537 LGGMAREKYTTQ
+537 LGGMAREKYTAQ

-556 DGLNEEDKTLF
+556 NGLNEEDKTLF

-578 QETTKAFIER
+578 QETTKAFIGR
-588 TLADENLSP
+588 TLADANLTP

-623 VSAGVTPEDIE
+623 AIAGITPEDIE
-634 ANKIDIY
+634 ANKVDIY
-641 RNFKRAERK
+641 RDYKRAERK
-650 VNSLLPEEV
+650 VNSLLPEELT
-659 VSQLDAVSDLGQF
+659 SQLDAVSDLGQF

-683 SALADYLPAKEIF
+683 SALADYLPAKEMF
-696 SQYVDHTNSRKEEAK
+696 SQYVGHANNRKEEAK
-711 MQAREQAITDVERIS
+711 MQAREQAMADIERIS

-731 FVTQVKHKFADNPVY
+731 LVVQAKHKFVDNPVY
-746 LVGGNLAFG
+746 LVGGNLSFG
-755 EDGFLDRDNSSETVY
+755 EDGFLDRDSSSETIY

-785 FDSILS
+785 FDSVLS
-791 EMPADDMIAQ
+791 EVPIDDMIVQ
-801 AETNAEQDFIAAEE
+801 AEANAEQDFIANEE
-815 ESLQSPELPAP
+815 ESLRSPDIPAP
-826 ARGETVMMDGSH
+826 VRGETVMMDGNR

-853 MAIKLNDAG
+853 MAIKLNDTG
-862 EIDIENGDERP
+862 EIDIEDGDERP

-878 YYSLKEAELWEDV
+878 YYNLKEAELWQDDNV
-891 IPASQQA
+891 PAFLQE
-898 ETLQTEEI
+898 ETQQTEET
-906 PLEAEEV
+906 PLEAEAIKEETEQV
-913 QAEIEKTPV
+913 SVPV
-922 PIEEEATLE
+922 KEESVKE
-931 ETPEQKQQKV
+931 ETPEQRLQKV
-941 FDTLP
+941 LDTLP
-946 KKKDGSVD
+946 KKKDGSID
-954 YKKMTPQQRFD
+954 YKSMTPQQQFD
-965 YTSVIDSPEVA
+965 YTSAAESPEVA
-976 IEDLKDDVAAKNEEL
+976 IEDLRGDVAAKNEEL

-996 RLAKATGGERVELRD
+996 RLAKATGSERVELRD
-1011 LIRAKK
+1011 IIRSKK
-1017 KELDELN
+1017 KELDDLK
-1024 TFFQSVVPEQSD
+1024 TFFQSVEPTQSVT
-1036 ASENMETSQVPE
+1036 SESNKDEEVQVPE

-1061 DNSDDAREVLGAYS
+1061 DNSDDANEVLGAYS
-1075 AAKDLASHDQTL
+1075 AAKDLASHEQTL
-1087 KPWQRD
+1087 KPWQRE
-1093 LLGRKISTSSFN
+1093 LLGRKVSTSSFN

-1131 IAQELTENGLDVT
+1131 IAQELSENGVDVT

-1150 FMLANPSNHVSQIS
+1150 FMLTNPSNHVSQVS
-1164 DTMRSLS
+1164 NTMRSLS

-1192 TGKLYLQFKE
+1192 TGRLYIQLKE
-1202 ANQKLDELTQEQKQ
+1202 ADQKIDKLTDQQKNEVQE
-1216 DARNAI
+1216 AL
-1222 TADMEASDQERATD
+1222 TADMDASDTQRTD
-1236 YYEMLDDY
+1236 SYYEALGDY
-1244 LKQYD
+1244 VQQYD
-1249 QFRSEL
+1249 QFRNEFD
-1255 AAEDADDAI
+1255 EEGADEAI
-1264 IQMMEEGNP
+1264 IQTMEKNNP

-1279 FTADELDDI
+1279 FTAAELDDI

-1294 NNGTERQ
+1294 KNGTERQ

-1313 GEEVKQHEESGTS
+1313 GEEVEQHEKSGAP
-1326 EVVATENSEGKE
+1326 EVVATENRESENENRKFEIGGIENETMETPIGQVYQERVQNNRDESTTDSEG
-1338 QNNGAVP
+1338 G
-1345 NEQLENI
+1345 
-1352 EEQKQLDI
+1352 
-1360 EQPTVSDLSVV
+1360 
-1371 EPSSSIQENGNNTLN
+1371 
-1386 SEDNSVLSQS
+1386 
-1396 DNQKVNEN
+1396 
-1404 DEVSESIPQG
+1404 
-1414 EHGTVLEV
+1414 
-1422 SGEQE
+1422 
-1427 EPIYQLRRGIE
+1427 
-1438 EASRDASESEG
+1438 RDD
-1449 SRENQQEVK
+1449 QQEIK

-1469 NQFKNKAKEAI
+1469 NHFKNKAKEAI

-1490 ATAALHHSDVGDI
+1490 AIAALHHADVGDI

-1527 PEVLSNL
+1527 PEVLNNL
-1534 QGILDDMNVI
+1534 QEVLDDMNVI
-1544 SRTTNRINLE
+1544 SRTANRINLE
-1554 SDTHKAAVR
+1554 SDSHKAAVR
-1563 LEWNGESKNWLLTA
+1563 LEWDGERKNWLLTA

-1589 TDTGENQIDLQSD
+1589 TDTGENQVDLQSD
-1602 TALLQDVGSSFV
+1602 TALLQDVGSSSV
-1614 DKDSELSANKQENV
+1614 DKDSELSTNKQEIS
-1628 QFTAPNL
+1628 QFTAPQ
-1635 IPEENVLDYANRIS
+1635 PEPGEDLLEYAGRIS
-1649 EAKRLFDAEQEVNT
+1649 EAKNIFDAGQENRTSSSNILQNGISSYLDVLYEFTDMVGEPREPVTEEEAREGLLEIADNINKVRAGEITEEEFIERMPVFSEKEIDSLLQVLTKYGLIEDNADVQEASVVPESMSTGKELETVRKDEVIIDEAQPLLNSIAEEREKVNT
-1663 HPTEAQKSAGNY
+1663 SPTDAQKKVGNY
-1675 KKGHIK
+1675 KKGHVK
-1681 IDGYDITIE
+1681 VDGYDVTIE

-1698 GVDTN
+1698 GKDVN
-1703 GQPWSVTMNNTY
+1703 GTPWSVTMNNDY

-1726 DHIDVFLSDNPAGG
+1726 DHIDVFLSDNPADG

-1768 AKRAYMKNYS
+1768 AKSAYMKNYS

-1793 VFNEWVKS
+1793 LFNEWVKS

-1815 KENADNIVEIQSE
+1815 KDKAIDVTEIQSE
-1828 DVLQADTVEYGVS
+1828 NVVPVDTGEYGVS
-1841 NKLVSKDRYE
+1841 NKFVSKNRYE

-1856 LRGKLGQMNIGFDPE
+1856 LRGKLNQMNIGFDPE

-1903 DAVRPYLKSFYEGA
+1903 DSVRPYLKSFYEGA
-1917 RQFPGMEDF
+1917 RQFPGMEEY
-1926 QKDMDEYHAV
+1926 QKDMDEYRTV
-1936 KDFDTDSFDKA
+1936 KDFDMASFNKVVD
-1947 VESIDKATLPA
+1947 VIEKATLPA
-1958 KESKSNNR
+1958 KESKENGR
-1966 KSSENTVSSQKSE
+1966 KSSEKTVSSHKSE

-1993 LEDHGERRNSE
+1993 LEDHDERRKSE
-2004 ERNPDTD
+2004 ERNPDAN
-2011 RSMGGKTREEAVRT
+2011 RSLGGTTREEAVRT
-2025 ERRRNDTGVHGHNVP
+2025 EQRGNDTSVHGHNVP

-2047 IPESTGRVVSSV
+2047 LPESTGSIVSPV
-2059 KVQRNRNNYNFGEN
+2059 KVQRNRNNYSFGEN

-2116 VGWGGLAN
+2116 VGWGGLAS

-2133 SERSWIADA
+2133 SDHPWGADT

-2156 ELLSPEEFRSAVQST
+2156 EILSPEEFKSAIQST

-2185 WNIATRV
+2185 WNIVQRV
-2192 GFTGGMISEPAMGVG
+2192 GFTGGMVSEPAMGVG

-2212 MPKGIAENSQ
+2212 MPKEIAGSSQ

-2235 SKALYPDANTKVQG
+2235 SKALYPDANAKVQG

-2284 KLGEAYNLHNYFI
+2284 KLGSAYNLHNYFI

-2312 ITSSATMDGADSRF
+2312 VTSSATMDGADSRF
-2326 REFVASNGFDMVG
+2326 REFVAGNGFDLVG

-2360 LVFRKRKAG
+2360 LVFHKRKQGEAG
-2369 EVANGV
+2369 NDV
-2375 NYISTTPVGEGTY
+2375 NYISTTPVGEGSY

-2403 YFAARPEMMLGEMM
+2403 YFAVHPEMMLGEMM
-2417 TAFDAGSGG
+2417 TAHDAGSGG
-2426 LYSGAS
+2426 LYSGSS
-2432 QTLKARSGL
+2432 QTLKGRSGV
-2441 DLSQAIS
+2441 DLANELS
-2448 EAIGKLPENILG
+2448 EAIGKFPEKILG
-2460 KVENSAVVKD
+2460 KVKENSVNVT
-2470 KEQTTQRDG
+2470 KEHTTQKDG

-2484 DGKIYVAMSGGLEPV
+2484 DGNLYVAMSGVLEPV
-2499 PVKETFT
+2499 SVKETFK
-2506 YNGKLQK
+2506 YNGKVQK

-2522 DLKSTLKKLIA
+2522 DLKSTLKELIA

-2542 EPIRKELN
+2542 EPIRNELN
-2550 KQYDAFAKKYG
+2550 KRYDNFVKKYG
-2561 TLNRNKALDNVLV
+2561 TLNRNKALDNVFI

-2580 LPLSLEDVTKVP
+2580 LPLSLEDVQKVP
-2592 SATGKSSVYQITK
+2592 SATGKSTVYQVTK
-2605 GKGILDKRVSYPVK
+2605 GKGILEKRISFPVK

-2639 AIDIPYIS
+2639 SIDVPYIS
-2647 QLIAKSEEEVIDDML
+2647 RLIERSEEDVVEDML
-2662 RDGVA
+2662 HDGVA
-2667 YRDPLTGDLIDRGTY
+2667 YREPLTGNLVDKGTY
-2682 LSGNVKEKLEEARS
+2682 LSGNVREKLEEARI

-2704 EKNVEELINVQPE
+2704 EKNVEDLINVQPE
-2717 MIRFGDISYR
+2717 TIRFGDISYR
-2727 LGTPWIPTEFIDKF
+2727 LGTPWIPAEFIDKF
-2741 AEDVLGLSDTGLNF
+2741 AEDVLGLSDTKLDF
-2755 VSVLNEYVTGKSI
+2755 VAVLNEYVTGKSI
-2768 SVADYAKAGIYKTDR
+2768 SVADYAKAGIYRTDR
-2783 LGTINLFEAALNQ
+2783 LGTIDLFEAALNQ

-2801 YDEIKNGE
+2801 FDEIRNGE
-2809 QKIRVVNEVETQAAA
+2809 QKIRVINEAETQAAA

-2839 GQKAFHKELERI
+2839 SQKALHKELERI
-2851 YNDKYNNFR
+2851 YNDRYNNFR
-2860 LKEYDLPAFEH
+2860 LKEYDQPAFEH

-2876 SQITLRIH
+2876 TAITLRTH
-2884 QMRAVQRSLGEST
+2884 QMKAVQRSLGEST
-2897 LYAHQVGTGK
+2897 LLAHQVGTGK

-2921 GIARKPMIVVQNA
+2921 NIARKPMIVVQNA

-2956 KDERSADNRK
+2956 KDERSADNRR

-2994 GRKKKL
+2994 GRKKEL
-3000 IQQKIEEYERVIEV
+3000 IQQRIDEYERVIEA

-3020 RRRLEKEVADLQN
+3020 RRRLEKEVLGLQD
-3033 QFEGVEKPKKRSV
+3033 QLEGVEPKSRSV
-3046 KDRAKA
+3046 KDKAKA
-3052 ENRIKTKMERQLD
+3052 QNRIKAKMERQLD
-3065 RRTDDVLT
+3065 RRTDDVMT

-3079 DALFIDEAHNYK
+3079 DALFIDEAHNFK
-3091 KIGFVSKM
+3091 KIGFASKM

-3123 QEKNNGRNV
+3123 QEKNNKRNV

-3162 NIQTFDEF
+3162 SIQSFDEF
-3170 ATTFG
+3170 ATTFD

-3181 EFTATGNFKI
+3181 EFTATGNFKV

-3210 HADVVLTEDVEEFQE
+3210 HADVVLTEDVEEFKE
-3225 SSSIPKLR
+3225 NNSIPKLR
-3233 DGAMTNIV
+3233 DDKMTNIV

-3253 ILISELERFSKMSG
+3253 VLIGQLERFSKMSG

-3309 VSNVVKLYN
+3309 VANVVKLYN
-3318 ESNADKGA
+3318 ESSADKGA

-3344 LFDYDPNTPRFNLY
+3344 LFNYNPDIPRFNLY

-3376 IINNYD
+3376 IVNNYD

-3416 RLYGLHHIDAPVR
+3416 RMYGLHHIDAPVR

-3522 FVAENLLKKLRNLKR
+3522 FVAENMLKKLRNSKR

-3548 SIEYTRNRIIHDKGQ
+3548 AIESLRNRNILDES
-3563 KKVYERA
+3563 KKKIYERA
-3570 YKTISEYFPDGV
+3570 NKTVSEYFPDGI
-3582 ENVTVDGETYTEKFG
+3582 ESVTVDGNVFKEKFG
-3597 PALEPVI
+3597 PSLEPVI

-3648 EHIVEGRQFN
+3648 DHIVEERQFN

-3672 AVEKNLSDID
+3672 SVKKNLEDIVSSISDR
-3682 EKIASY
+3682 EK
-3688 EKRVQG
+3688 KVQG

-3700 TPWGREDELKAAEKE
+3700 TPWGREEELKEAEKE
-3715 VEGLKKQLEEKAK
+3715 VEDLRKKLEEKAK
-3728 LDNDSNKRYRIVYH
+3728 SDNDSNKRYR
-3742 GGGVQFEKFDIN
+3742 
-3754 KVGTGQGTQAFGW
+3754 
-3767 GLYFTSSKDIAKWY
+3767 TSDH
-3781 AEDSAFLNAE
+3781 
-3791 KSMKEVETYGY
+3791 VE
-3802 ALDADIDYDK
+3802 
-3812 ARTMV
+3812 
-3817 IEEHER
+3817 
-3823 FLRDA
+3823 
-3828 ARIFGKDSKEWK
+3828 
-3840 DAKEDL
+3840 
-3846 ELATNTRTKTE
+3846 
-3857 ITKSNKNLYEV
+3857 
-3868 SLPDNLKLLDWDRVL
+3868 
-3883 EPNVVDRFLN
+3883 
-3893 IVTDKYGKDIA
+3893 
-3904 EEERTDM
+3904 
-3911 MDTNSIFGGVL
+3911 
-3922 YDSAISVAQ
+3922 
-3931 KIANSNL
+3931 
-3938 IPQNDIYKEA
+3938 
-3948 SMLIKDTGF
+3948 
-3957 DGIIYDA
+3957 
-3964 GRNFGNAKRGDKNYV
+3964 
-3979 IFDEESISLIDKM
+3979 
-3992 RYRISNRV
+3992 
-4000 SNLIRKGKENKIVSA
+4000 NLIRKGKEKKYISE
-4015 INALSNALHSPV
+4015 IEALADALHTPV
-4027 NIVRRFDDLPSD
+4027 RIVRSFEDLPDD
-4039 VRSNEKMVKGWSDLE
+4039 VRSSGNMVKGWSDMN

-4062 PNATNVE
+4062 PNVANIE
-4069 DVQATVLHEVIG
+4069 DVQATVLHEVVG
-4081 HRGLNE
+4081 HRGLHD

-4098 KVFENTVPATRRKI
+4098 KVFENSVPGTRRKI
-4112 IELGIKREYDFHL
+4112 VELGMKRGYDFHL
-4125 ATEEYLAELAEK
+4125 ATEEYMAELAEK

-4142 KGFLKTI
+4142 KGFLQTI
-4149 KSLFTDMFHRA
+4149 KSLFSDMLHHA

-4183 KTEGRSTDS
+4183 KTEERSADS
-4192 FAKDMSMR
+4192 LAKDMSIR

-4206 NYRETPVRKKYRSD
+4206 NYRETPVRRKYRSD
-4220 NATTEKD
+4220 NATAAKD
-4227 VAKHLYEARTLDRM
+4227 VAKRLYEARTLDRM
-4241 YKYQE
+4241 YKYHE
-4246 AYWDSMLGLKAL
+4246 AYQDSMLGLKVL
-4258 QKALE
+4258 QEALE
-4263 KETDKP
+4263 KETEKP
-4269 IADYENAYMAENQLS
+4269 IADHENAYMAENQLS
-4284 SKNSFEQEFYKM
+4284 SRNSFEQEYYKM
-4296 NFFDPIMSEVNKLIK
+4296 NYFDPIMSEVNQLIK
-4311 TGIEYDDILDYLKAK
+4311 NGVEYDDILDYLKAK

-4335 AKRAAEEAKEPFL
+4335 AKRAAEKAKEPFI
-4348 EKLNDL
+4348 EKLEDL
-4354 EKLLAD
+4354 ENLLAQ

-4375 NSEMEEAAEDAYIEA
+4375 KSEMEEAAEDAYIEA

-4404 KENFTTE
+4404 EENFTTK
-4411 AEKLV
+4411 AEKIV
-4416 SAFEEGNDTA
+4416 SAFEDANDTA
-4426 VLWEKI
+4426 ALWEKI
-4432 NAATKESLKKS
+4432 NAATKESIKKT

-4448 MTKDAYQKVNAMF
+4448 MTKDAYQKVNTMF

-4488 FNVPVKK
+4488 FNAPVKK
-4495 MGGRMSEAD
+4495 MEGRMSEAD

-4524 LMKQRFLAMVINH
+4524 LMKQRFLAMAINH

-4549 TYDGVRDEWQQALPE
+4549 TYDEIRDEWQQALPE
-4564 IPEDATGEEVAA
+4564 IPEDATGDEVTA
-4576 LVEEFERRMVGLARE
+4576 LVEQFERRMVELATQ
-4591 GLARKGRLEVPYRAL
+4591 GLARKGRLEVPYKAL
-4606 PREQKQHMVAVKKD
+4606 PREQRQHMVIVKKD

-4632 RAAQAVNGLTN
+4632 RAAQAINGLTN
-4643 PDASKSVF
+4643 PDSGSHKLVN
-4651 LNTVKRI
+4651 LVKRI

-4675 SNLARDVIFSASA
+4675 SNLARDMIFSTSA
-4688 IAIKEDHKYAS
+4688 VSIKEDAKYS
-4699 RFRRNLIKNGLGL
+4699 NRFKRNLVKNGFGL
-4712 RLGELL
+4712 RLGELF
-4718 YKSEKNSLDLNNEL
+4718 YKFDKNSLDTNNEL
-4732 ERYFSEFL
+4732 ERYFLEFL
-4740 KNGGETGYTALHSV
+4740 RNGGETGYTALHSV
-4754 EEHRKMIERSIMDAK
+4754 EEHRKLIERSIMDAK
-4769 GLVDLGRIFGLKPG
+4769 GLIDLGRIFGLKPG

-4793 VPAFQFVAKWTEFG
+4793 VPAFQCVAKWTEFG

-4834 SDAKEVT
+4834 SDAKEIT
-4841 VNFNKKGAGSLCATT
+4841 VNFNKKGAGGLGATT
-4856 LKSLFLFF
+4856 FKSLFLFF

-4873 FANLAKAN
+4873 FTNLAKAN
-4881 PKRFSAAVG
+4881 PKRFSAVIG
-4890 GFTAAGIILPIIN
+4890 GYTAAGMLLPIMN
-4903 NLLIGMFGGDDDKD
+4903 NLLISMFGGDDDKD

-4952 YGSGELFR
+4952 YGAGELFR
-4960 SYMEGKGDNRNIGM
+4960 SYAEGKGDNRNIGM

-4992 EWNIPKGTPVE
+4992 EWNIPKGTPTK

-5008 VVGNLMPDAGKPIY
+5008 IAGNLMPDAGKPIY
-5022 QVFQNKDFFG
+5022 QVVQNKDFFG

-5058 VSSTKLLNEVTGGD
+5058 VSSAKFLNEVTGGD
-5072 KYDRGLLNMNP
+5072 KYERGTLNINP
-5083 AILEH
+5083 AVLEH

-5100 INQVGKTVSMIWDED
+5100 INQTGKTISMIWDED

-5134 RNVFSRVNE
+5134 KNVFSRVNE
-5143 AYFNY
+5143 AYYNY
-5148 LGEYKVVENRL
+5148 LGEFKIVENKL
-5159 RGYKKEMKAGD
+5159 RGYKKEMKSGD
-5170 GLYRAK
+5170 VLYMEK
-5176 LEELETSSEYKR
+5176 LKELENSSEYKR
-5188 YAILKKYQK
+5188 YSVLKNYQK
-5197 RVKAFQDKIKEETDR
+5197 RVKSYQDLIKEETDR
-5212 EDRKEYETGLN
+5212 ETRKEFETGLN
-5223 LLKTEIVEELRSIK
+5223 LLKTEIVEQLRSVE

>member
-1 MAEVNMNENRKWLYD
+1 MDTKDNVGLLYNALKKQGFNDIGNENIFRSKMANENNRKILYEA
-16 VLTNKGVQMGA
+16 LNK
-27 YEEFDKNVDANKD
+27 
-40 WLYNTAKS
+40 
-48 KGVDIGD
+48 KGFNDIGD
-55 YDAFDKAMSNSQIP
+55 YDTFNSKLNTNSPSILHQE
-69 AVTVPHPGQQQL
+69 QS
-81 QQPQPRPKSPYVE
+81 QPRPKSPYVE
-94 GKGEETMIFGVPY
+94 GKGEDTMIFGVPY

-165 AFMPSSVVGAAQR
+165 AFIPSSAVGAAQR

-185 ETQDRYTSLHAAK
+185 ETQDRYTSLHATK

-307 AVNPISSSGNALAKG
+307 AVNPVSSSGNALAKG

-329 RFGRASAEAAGRE
+329 RFGRV
-342 ALNAFGRAATSNAA
+342 ATSNAA

-369 AGMTATTSIGRVA
+369 AGMTATSSIGRVA

-395 KVEDGDIKYAGRENS
+395 TVEDGEIKYAGRENG
-410 MNFDEALGKS
+410 MEVGEALGKS
-420 AISNFLENQSEMFF
+420 AVSNFLENQSEMVF

-440 GKLAKEA
+440 GKMAKEA
-447 LNKFIPGFSKLSNSE
+447 LSKFIPDFSKLSNSE

-504 LGEMTVEQAAD
+504 LGEMTVEQATD

-523 LGLAPTSAAFGLLG
+523 LGLAPTSAAFSLLG

-549 RNLHRFR
+549 RNLHRFKE
-556 DGLNEEDKTLF
+556 GLNEEDQALF
-567 DELQQVINAGD
+567 DELQQVINASD
-578 QETTKAFIER
+578 KETTKAFIKR
-588 TLADENLSP
+588 TLADEKLTQ

-613 KVLEDVQNED
+613 RVLEDVQNED
-623 VSAGVTPEDIE
+623 VSAGVTSEDIE

-650 VNSLLPEEV
+650 VNSLLPEEI

-672 ASANN
+672 ASTNN

-696 SQYVDHTNSRKEEAK
+696 SQYVDHTNKRKEEAK
-711 MQAREQAITDVERIS
+711 MQAREQAMADVERIS

-731 FVTQVKHKFADNPVY
+731 LVIQAKHKFADNPVY
-746 LVGGNLAFG
+746 LVGGNLSFG
-755 EDGFLDRDNSSETVY
+755 EDGFLDRDNSSETIY

-785 FDSILS
+785 FDSVLS
-791 EMPADDMIAQ
+791 EVPIDDMIVQ
-801 AETNAEQDFIAAEE
+801 AEINAEQDFVTNEE
-815 ESLQSPELPAP
+815 ESLRSPDIPAP
-826 ARGETVMMDGSH
+826 VRGETVMMDGSR
-838 YLIEGDNMDDPGLSV
+838 YLIEGDNMDDPGQSV
-853 MAIKLNDAG
+853 MAIKLDDAG

-878 YYSLKEAELWEDV
+878 YYSLKESEMWQDDIV
-891 IPASQQA
+891 PAPLQE
-898 ETLQTEEI
+898 ETQQTEET
-906 PLEAEEV
+906 PLESEVIQEETDQV
-913 QAEIEKTPV
+913 SVPV
-922 PIEEEATLE
+922 EGESVKE
-931 ETPEQKQQKV
+931 ETPEQRLQKV
-941 FDTLP
+941 LDTLP
-946 KKKDGSVD
+946 KKKDGSID
-954 YKKMTPQQRFD
+954 YKSMTPQQQFD
-965 YTSVIDSPEVA
+965 YTSAVDSPEVA
-976 IEDLKDDVAAKNEEL
+976 IEDLKGDVAAKNEEL

-1011 LIRAKK
+1011 LIRSKK

-1036 ASENMETSQVPE
+1036 TSESMETSQVPE
-1048 DVRTDEDYISWVA
+1048 EVRTDEDYISWVA
-1061 DNSDDAREVLGAYS
+1061 DNSDDANEVLGAYS
-1075 AAKDLASHDQTL
+1075 AAKDLASHEQTL
-1087 KPWQRD
+1087 KPWQRE
-1093 LLGRKISTSSFN
+1093 LLGRKVSTSSFN

-1126 QEIDA
+1126 QEIDT
-1131 IAQELTENGLDVT
+1131 IAQELSENGVEVT

-1150 FMLANPSNHVSQIS
+1150 FMLTNPSNHVSQVS

-1192 TGKLYLQFKE
+1192 TGRLYIKLKE
-1202 ANQKLDELTQEQKQ
+1202 ADQKIDKLTDKQKNEIEE
-1216 DARNAI
+1216 ALS
-1222 TADMEASDQERATD
+1222 ADMDASDTQRTD
-1236 YYEMLDDY
+1236 SYYEALDDY
-1244 LKQYD
+1244 IQQYD
-1249 QFRSEL
+1249 QFRNEFDEE
-1255 AAEDADDAI
+1255 AADEAI
-1264 IQMMEEGNP
+1264 IQSMEENNP

-1313 GEEVKQHEESGTS
+1313 GEEVKQHGEPGTS
-1326 EVVATENSEGKE
+1326 EVAATENSEGEE
-1338 QNNGAVP
+1338 QNNGVIP

-1352 EEQKQLDI
+1352 DTRKLLNT

-1386 SEDNSVLSQS
+1386 SEDNSVSLQG

-1414 EHGTVLEV
+1414 EHGTLLEI

-1427 EPIYQLRRGIE
+1427 EPVYQLRRRIE
-1438 EASRDASESEG
+1438 EASRNASESERG
-1449 SRENQQEVK
+1449 RGHQQEVNQMIEAQAK
-1458 PIGVGPFGAIY
+1458 ESGLWTPIQNLSNLGTPFLSGNENDTYLDRENDAVYKMNNLVNSKNLPELFKRIDLHNELFPQTKYELVGFTGFGNGGAIY
-1469 NQFKNKAKEAI
+1469 PIYKQEYIDNAEFATPEEIGNYMQALGFNKT
-1480 DFLLNLKSGE
+1480 GE
-1490 ATAALHHSDVGDI
+1490 A
-1503 DLVWGKEGTGK
+1503 EY
-1514 SNGYGLSK
+1514 SNGDVTISDLR
-1522 IAKYH
+1522 
-1527 PEVLSNL
+1527 PRNVLKDAEGDVYVIDADFKRNIPTPKENNPAQFVSPQL
-1534 QGILDDMNVI
+1534 EPGEDILDY
-1544 SRTTNRINLE
+1544 T
-1554 SDTHKAAVR
+1554 
-1563 LEWNGESKNWLLTA
+1563 
-1577 FEKEAPTPIDKT
+1577 
-1589 TDTGENQIDLQSD
+1589 
-1602 TALLQDVGSSFV
+1602 
-1614 DKDSELSANKQENV
+1614 
-1628 QFTAPNL
+1628 
-1635 IPEENVLDYANRIS
+1635 NRIS
-1649 EAKRLFDAEQEVNT
+1649 ESKRLFDAEQEVDTN
-1663 HPTEAQKSAGNY
+1663 PTEAQKSAGNY

-1815 KENADNIVEIQSE
+1815 KENVDNIAEIQSE
-1828 DVLQADTVEYGVS
+1828 DVVQADTVEYGVS

-1936 KDFDTDSFDKA
+1936 KDFDTESFDKA
-1947 VESIDKATLPA
+1947 VEPIDKATLPA

-1993 LEDHGERRNSE
+1993 LEDHGEQRNSE

-2040 DADRSGR
+2040 DTDRSGR

-2261 VITNVPFGKDAPYDK
+2261 IITNVPFGKDAPYDK

-2284 KLGEAYNLHNYFI
+2284 KLGGAYNLHNYFI

-2312 ITSSATMDGADSRF
+2312 ITSSATMDGANSRF
-2326 REFVASNGFDMVG
+2326 REFVAGNGFDMVG

-2441 DLSQAIS
+2441 DLSQALS

-2470 KEQTTQRDG
+2470 KEQTTQKDG

-2484 DGKIYVAMSGGLEPV
+2484 DGKIYVAMSGVLEPV

-2605 GKGILDKRVSYPVK
+2605 GKGIMDKRVSYPVK

-2682 LSGNVKEKLEEARS
+2682 LSGNVKEKLEEARA

-2860 LKEYDLPAFEH
+2860 LKEYDLPTFEH

-3000 IQQKIEEYERVIEV
+3000 IQQKIEEYERVIEA

-3363 KLIAQGIPAKEIA
+3363 KLIVQGIPANEIA

-3728 LDNDSNKRYRIVYH
+3728 ASDENKKYRI
-3742 GGGVQFEKFDIN
+3742 
-3754 KVGTGQGTQAFGW
+3754 
-3767 GLYFTSSKDIAKWY
+3767 
-3781 AEDSAFLNAE
+3781 AEDESTRNSKRLSSVIVEQAKMLNTPVRIIN
-3791 KSMKEVETYGY
+3791 S
-3802 ALDADIDYDK
+3802 IDELPND
-3812 ARTMV
+3812 
-3817 IEEHER
+3817 
-3823 FLRDA
+3823 DD
-3828 ARIFGKDSKEWK
+3828 ARIQIENG
-3840 DAKEDL
+3840 
-3846 ELATNTRTKTE
+3846 
-3857 ITKSNKNLYEV
+3857 SN
-3868 SLPDNLKLLDWDRVL
+3868 
-3883 EPNVVDRFLN
+3883 
-3893 IVTDKYGKDIA
+3893 
-3904 EEERTDM
+3904 
-3911 MDTNSIFGGVL
+3911 
-3922 YDSAISVAQ
+3922 
-3931 KIANSNL
+3931 
-3938 IPQNDIYKEA
+3938 
-3948 SMLIKDTGF
+3948 
-3957 DGIIYDA
+3957 
-3964 GRNFGNAKRGDKNYV
+3964 
-3979 IFDEESISLIDKM
+3979 
-3992 RYRISNRV
+3992 
-4000 SNLIRKGKENKIVSA
+4000 
-4015 INALSNALHSPV
+4015 
-4027 NIVRRFDDLPSD
+4027 
-4039 VRSNEKMVKGWSDLE
+4039 VKGWFDSKTKE
-4054 TGEISVYL
+4054 VVVYL
-4062 PNATNVE
+4062 PNAVSVE
-4069 DVQATVLHEVIG
+4069 DAQVTVLHETVG

-4098 KVFENTVPATRRKI
+4098 KVFENAVPATRRKI
-4112 IELGIKREYDFHL
+4112 IDLGMKRGYDFHL
-4125 ATEEYLAELAEK
+4125 ATEEYLAEMAEK

-4142 KGFLKTI
+4142 KGFLQTI
-4149 KSLFTDMFHRA
+4149 KSLFTDMLHRA

-4220 NATTEKD
+4220 NATAEKD

-4246 AYWDSMLGLKAL
+4246 AYQDSMLGLKAL
-4258 QKALE
+4258 QEALE

-4269 IADYENAYMAENQLS
+4269 ISDYENAYMAENQLS

-4311 TGIEYDDILDYLKAK
+4311 TGVEYDDILDYLKAK

-4335 AKRAAEEAKEPFL
+4335 AKRAAEKAKEPFI
-4348 EKLNDL
+4348 EKINDL
-4354 EKLLAD
+4354 ENLLVQ

-4375 NSEMEEAAEDAYIEA
+4375 KSEMEEAAEDAYFEA

-4404 KENFTTE
+4404 EENFTAE

-4416 SAFEEGNDTA
+4416 SAFEDTNDTV

-4432 NAATKESLKKS
+4432 NAATKESLKKT

-4448 MTKDAYQKVNAMF
+4448 MTKDAYQNVSNMF
-4461 KYYIPLRGWK
+4461 QYYIPLRGWK

-4495 MGGRMSEAD
+4495 MEGRVSEAD

-4576 LVEEFERRMVGLARE
+4576 LVEEFERRMVELARE

-4606 PREQKQHMVAVKKD
+4606 PREQRQHMVIVKKD

-4632 RAAQAVNGLTN
+4632 RAAQAMNGLTN
-4643 PDASKSVF
+4643 PDSGSHKLVN
-4651 LNTVKRI
+4651 LVKRI

-4675 SNLARDVIFSASA
+4675 SNLARDVIFSTSA
-4688 IAIKEDHKYAS
+4688 IAIKEDHKYSS

-4740 KNGGETGYTALHSV
+4740 RNGGETGYTALHSV

-4769 GLVDLGRIFGLKPG
+4769 GLVDLGRIFGVKPG
-4783 KVTTPTTLGI
+4783 KVTVPTTMGI
-4793 VPAFQFVAKWTEFG
+4793 VPAFQFMAKWTEFG

-4841 VNFNKKGAGSLCATT
+4841 VNFNKKGAGGLGATT
-4856 LKSLFLFF
+4856 FKSLFLFF

-4881 PKRFSAAVG
+4881 PKRFSAAIG
-4890 GFTAAGIILPIIN
+4890 GFTAAGILLPIMN

-4952 YGSGELFR
+4952 YGAGELFR

-4992 EWNIPKGTPVE
+4992 EWNVPKGTPTK

-5008 VVGNLMPDAGKPIY
+5008 VVGNLMPDAGKPVY
-5022 QVFQNKDFFG
+5022 QVAQNRNFFG
-5032 KPIYKDSF
+5032 KPIYKDNF

-5058 VSSTKLLNEVTGGD
+5058 VSSAKLLNEVTGGD

-5176 LEELETSSEYKR
+5176 LEELETSPEYKR

-5223 LLKTEIVEELRSIK
+5223 LLKTEIVEELRSVK

>member
-1 MAEVNMNENRKWLYD
+1 MAEINMNENRKWLYD
-16 VLTNKGVQMGA
+16 ALTNKGVQMGA

-55 YDAFDKAMSNSQIP
+55 YDAFDKAMSNGQIP
-69 AVTVPHPGQQQL
+69 AVTVPHPEQRQL

-94 GKGEETMIFGVPY
+94 GKGDDTMIFGVPY
-107 ADYQQMTPEEQS
+107 TDYQQMSPEEQS

-128 RKNDEKDFFSN
+128 RKNDEKNFFSN
-139 YISGQLGEIDSELN
+139 YITGQLGEIDSELN
-153 KEREPVPMPAGS
+153 KEREPVAMPVGS
-165 AFMPSSVVGAAQR
+165 AFIPSSAVGAAQR

-198 NLLDDA
+198 NLLDAA

-210 AKKGDTGFFSSL
+210 SKKGDTGFFSSL
-222 GRGFKDKFMDTDN
+222 GRGFKDRFMDTDN

-307 AVNPISSSGNALAKG
+307 AINPVSSSGNALAKG

-329 RFGRASAEAAGRE
+329 R
-342 ALNAFGRAATSNAA
+342 FGRAATSNAA

-369 AGMTATTSIGRVA
+369 AGMTATSSIGRVA

-395 KVEDGDIKYAGRENS
+395 TVEDGEIKYAGRENG
-410 MNFDEALGKS
+410 MEVGEALGKS
-420 AISNFLENQSEMFF
+420 AVSNFLENQSEMVF

-440 GKLAKEA
+440 GKMAKEA
-447 LNKFIPGFSKLSNSE
+447 LSKFVPGLSKLSNSE

-476 KNVAERTQFHGLL
+476 KNVANRTQFHGLL

-504 LGEMTVEQAAD
+504 LGEMTVEQATD

-537 LGGMAREKYTTQ
+537 LGGMAREKYTAQ
-549 RNLHRFR
+549 RNLYRFR
-556 DGLNEEDKTLF
+556 NGLNEEDKTLF

-578 QETTKAFIER
+578 QETTKAFIGR
-588 TLADENLSP
+588 TLADANLTP

-623 VSAGVTPEDIE
+623 ATAGITPEDIE
-634 ANKIDIY
+634 ANKVDIY
-641 RNFKRAERK
+641 RDYKRAERK
-650 VNSLLPEEV
+650 VNSLLPEELT
-659 VSQLDAVSDLGQF
+659 SQLDAVSDLGQF

-683 SALADYLPAKEIF
+683 SALADYLPAKEMF
-696 SQYVDHTNSRKEEAK
+696 SQYVGHINNRKEEAK
-711 MQAREQAITDVERIS
+711 MQAREQAMADIERIS

-731 FVTQVKHKFADNPVY
+731 LVVQAKHKFVDNPVY
-746 LVGGNLAFG
+746 LVGGNLSFG
-755 EDGFLDRDNSSETVY
+755 EDGFLDRDSSSETIY

-785 FDSILS
+785 FDSVLS
-791 EMPADDMIAQ
+791 EVPIDDMIVQ
-801 AETNAEQDFIAAEE
+801 AEANAEQDFIANEE
-815 ESLQSPELPAP
+815 ESLRSPDIPAP
-826 ARGETVMMDGSH
+826 VRGETVMIDGSR

-853 MAIKLNDAG
+853 MAIKLNDTG

-873 ISIDD
+873 ISVDD
-878 YYSLKEAELWEDV
+878 YYSLKESELWQNDIV
-891 IPASQQA
+891 PASLQE
-898 ETLQTEEI
+898 ETQQTEET
-906 PLEAEEV
+906 PLEAEAIQEETE
-913 QAEIEKTPV
+913 QAPV
-922 PIEEEATLE
+922 PIEEESVQE
-931 ETPEQKQQKV
+931 ETPEQRLQKV
-941 FDTLP
+941 LETLP
-946 KKKDGSVD
+946 KKKDGSID
-954 YKKMTPQQRFD
+954 YKSMTPQQQFD
-965 YTSVIDSPEVA
+965 YTSAAESPEVA
-976 IEDLKDDVAAKNEEL
+976 IEDLRGDVAAKNEEL

-996 RLAKATGGERVELRD
+996 RLAKATGSERVELRD
-1011 LIRAKK
+1011 IIRSKK
-1017 KELDELN
+1017 KELDDLK
-1024 TFFQSVVPEQSD
+1024 TFFQSVEPTQSVT
-1036 ASENMETSQVPE
+1036 SESNKDEEVQVPE

-1061 DNSDDAREVLGAYS
+1061 DNSDDANEVLDAYS
-1075 AAKDLASHDQTL
+1075 AAKDLASHKQTL
-1087 KPWQRD
+1087 KPWQRE
-1093 LLGRKISTSSFN
+1093 LLGRKVSTSSFN

-1131 IAQELTENGLDVT
+1131 IAQELSENGVDVT

-1150 FMLANPSNHVSQIS
+1150 FMLTNPSNHVSQVS
-1164 DTMRSLS
+1164 NTMRSLS

-1192 TGKLYLQFKE
+1192 TGRLYIQLKE
-1202 ANQKLDELTQEQKQ
+1202 ADQKIDKLTDQQKNEVQE
-1216 DARNAI
+1216 AL
-1222 TADMEASDQERATD
+1222 TADMDASDTQRTD
-1236 YYEMLDDY
+1236 SYYEALGDY
-1244 LKQYD
+1244 VQQYD
-1249 QFRSEL
+1249 QFRNEFD
-1255 AAEDADDAI
+1255 EEGADEAI
-1264 IQMMEEGNP
+1264 IQSMEENNP

-1279 FTADELDDI
+1279 FTAAELDDI

-1294 NNGTERQ
+1294 NNGTEGQ

-1313 GEEVKQHEESGTS
+1313 GEEVEQHEESGAP
-1326 EVVATENSEGKE
+1326 EVAATENRESEE
-1338 QNNGAVP
+1338 QNNGVVS
-1345 NEQLENI
+1345 NEQFEI
-1352 EEQKQLDI
+1352 VKEQKQVNI
-1360 EQPTVSDLSVV
+1360 EQPTINDLSVV
-1371 EPSSSIQENGNNTLN
+1371 EPSSSIQENGNNALN
-1386 SEDNSVLSQS
+1386 SEDNSVPLQG
-1396 DNQKVNEN
+1396 DNQKVNKN
-1404 DEVSESIPQG
+1404 DEVSQSIPQG
-1414 EHGTVLEV
+1414 EHGTLPEI

-1427 EPIYQLRRGIE
+1427 EPVYQLRRRIE
-1438 EASRDASESEG
+1438 EASRNASESERG
-1449 SRENQQEVK
+1449 RGRQQEVNQMIETQAK
-1458 PIGVGPFGAIY
+1458 ENGLWTPIQNLSHLGTPFLSGNENDTYLDRENAAVYKMNNLVNSKNLPELFKRIDLHNELFPQTKYELVGFTGFGNGGTIY
-1469 NQFKNKAKEAI
+1469 PIYKQEYIDNAEFATPEEIGAYMQDLGFNKA
-1480 DFLLNLKSGE
+1480 GE
-1490 ATAALHHSDVGDI
+1490 AEYSNGDI
-1503 DLVWGKEGTGK
+1503 TISDLRPRNVLKDTEGDIYVIDADFKRNILTPKENNPAQFT
-1514 SNGYGLSK
+1514 S
-1522 IAKYH
+1522 
-1527 PEVLSNL
+1527 P
-1534 QGILDDMNVI
+1534 Q
-1544 SRTTNRINLE
+1544 LE
-1554 SDTHKAAVR
+1554 S
-1563 LEWNGESKNWLLTA
+1563 
-1577 FEKEAPTPIDKT
+1577 
-1589 TDTGENQIDLQSD
+1589 
-1602 TALLQDVGSSFV
+1602 
-1614 DKDSELSANKQENV
+1614 
-1628 QFTAPNL
+1628 
-1635 IPEENVLDYANRIS
+1635 EENVLDYANRVS
-1649 EAKRLFDAEQEVNT
+1649 EAKRLFDAEQEVDTN
-1663 HPTEAQKSAGNY
+1663 PTEAQKSAGNY

-1703 GQPWSVTMNNTY
+1703 GQPWSVTMNNRY

-1768 AKRAYMKNYS
+1768 AKSAYMKNYS

-1793 VFNEWVKS
+1793 LFNEWLKS

-1815 KENADNIVEIQSE
+1815 KGNAIDVSEMQSQ
-1828 DVLQADTVEYGVS
+1828 DVVQTDTGEYGVS
-1841 NKLVSKDRYE
+1841 NKFVSKNRYE

-1903 DAVRPYLKSFYEGA
+1903 DSVRPYLKSFYEGA
-1917 RQFPGMEDF
+1917 RQFPGMEEY
-1926 QKDMDEYHAV
+1926 QKDMDEYRTV
-1936 KDFDTDSFDKA
+1936 KDFDTESFNKVVD
-1947 VESIDKATLPA
+1947 VTEKATLPA
-1958 KESKSNNR
+1958 KESKENGR
-1966 KSSENTVSSQKSE
+1966 KSSEKTVSSHKSE

-1993 LEDHGERRNSE
+1993 LEDHDERRKSE
-2004 ERNPDTD
+2004 ERNPDAN
-2011 RSMGGKTREEAVRT
+2011 RSLGGTTREEAVRT
-2025 ERRRNDTGVHGHNVP
+2025 EQRGNDTSVHGHNVP

-2047 IPESTGRVVSSV
+2047 LPESTGSVVSPV
-2059 KVQRNRNNYNFGEN
+2059 KVQRNRNNYSFGEN

-2079 GDVAKLK
+2079 GDVAKLR
-2086 ANIDAIRTLRE
+2086 ANIDAIRTLKE

-2116 VGWGGLAN
+2116 VGWGGLAS

-2133 SERSWIADA
+2133 SDHPWGADT

-2156 ELLSPEEFRSAVQST
+2156 EILSPEEFKSAIQST

-2185 WNIATRV
+2185 WNIVQRV
-2192 GFTGGMISEPAMGVG
+2192 GFTGGMVSEPSMGVG

-2212 MPKGIAENSQ
+2212 MPKEIAGSSQ

-2235 SKALYPDANTKVQG
+2235 SKALYPDANAKVQG

-2284 KLGEAYNLHNYFI
+2284 KLGSAFNLHNYFI

-2312 ITSSATMDGADSRF
+2312 VTSSATMDGADSRF
-2326 REFVASNGFDMVG
+2326 REFVAGNGFDLVG

-2360 LVFRKRKAG
+2360 LVFHKRKQG
-2369 EVANGV
+2369 EVGNGV
-2375 NYISTTPVGEGTY
+2375 NYISTTPVGEGSY

-2403 YFAARPEMMLGEMM
+2403 YFAAHPEMMLGEMM
-2417 TAFDAGSGG
+2417 TAYDAGSGG
-2426 LYSGAS
+2426 LYSGSS
-2432 QTLKARSGL
+2432 QTLKGRSGV
-2441 DLSQAIS
+2441 DLANELS
-2448 EAIGKLPENILG
+2448 EAIGKFPEKILG
-2460 KVENSAVVKD
+2460 KVKENSVNVT
-2470 KEQTTQRDG
+2470 KEHTTQKDG

-2484 DGKIYVAMSGGLEPV
+2484 GGNLYVAMNGVLEPV
-2499 PVKETFT
+2499 SVKETFK
-2506 YNGKLQK
+2506 YNGKVQK

-2522 DLKSTLKKLIA
+2522 DLKSTLKELIA

-2542 EPIRKELN
+2542 EPIRNELN
-2550 KQYDAFAKKYG
+2550 KQYDNFVKKYG
-2561 TLNRNKALDNVLV
+2561 TLNRNKALDNVFI

-2580 LPLSLEDVTKVP
+2580 LPLSLEDVQKVP
-2592 SATGKSSVYQITK
+2592 SATGKSTVYQVTK
-2605 GKGILDKRVSYPVK
+2605 GKGIFEKRISFPVK

-2639 AIDIPYIS
+2639 SIDVPYIS
-2647 QLIAKSEEEVIDDML
+2647 RLIERSEEDVVEDML
-2662 RDGVA
+2662 HDGVA
-2667 YRDPLTGDLIDRGTY
+2667 YREPLTGNLVDKSTY
-2682 LSGNVKEKLEEARS
+2682 LSGNVREKLEEARI

-2704 EKNVEELINVQPE
+2704 EKNVEDLINVQPE
-2717 MIRFGDISYR
+2717 TIRFGDISYR
-2727 LGTPWIPTEFIDKF
+2727 LGTPWIPAEFIDKF
-2741 AEDVLGLSDTGLNF
+2741 AEDVLGLSDTKLDF
-2755 VSVLNEYVTGKSI
+2755 VAVLNEYVTGKSI
-2768 SVADYAKAGIYKTDR
+2768 SVADYAKAGIYRTNR
-2783 LGTINLFEAALNQ
+2783 LGTIDLFEAALNQ

-2801 YDEIKNGE
+2801 FDEIRNGE
-2809 QKIRVVNEVETQAAA
+2809 QKIRVINEAETQAAA

-2839 GQKAFHKELERI
+2839 SQKALHKELERI
-2851 YNDKYNNFR
+2851 YNDRYNNFR
-2860 LKEYDLPAFEH
+2860 LKEYDQPAFEH

-2876 SQITLRIH
+2876 TAITLRTH
-2884 QMRAVQRSLGEST
+2884 QMKAVQRSLGEST
-2897 LYAHQVGTGK
+2897 LLAHQVGTGK

-2921 GIARKPMIVVQNA
+2921 NIARKPMIVVQNA

-2956 KDERSADNRK
+2956 KDERSADNRR

-2994 GRKKKL
+2994 GRKKEL
-3000 IQQKIEEYERVIEV
+3000 IQQRIDEYERVIEA

-3020 RRRLEKEVADLQN
+3020 RRRLEKEVLGLQD
-3033 QFEGVEKPKKRSV
+3033 QLEGVEPKRRSV
-3046 KDRAKA
+3046 KDKAKA
-3052 ENRIKTKMERQLD
+3052 QNRIKTKMERQLD
-3065 RRTDDVLT
+3065 RRTDDVMT

-3079 DALFIDEAHNYK
+3079 DALFIDEAHNFK
-3091 KIGFVSKM
+3091 KIGFASKM

-3123 QEKNNGRNV
+3123 QEKNNKRNV

-3162 NIQTFDEF
+3162 SIQSFDEF

-3181 EFTATGNFKI
+3181 EFTATGNFKV

-3210 HADVVLTEDVEEFQE
+3210 HADVVLTEDVEEFKE
-3225 SSSIPKLR
+3225 NNSIPKLR
-3233 DGAMTNIV
+3233 DDKMTNIV

-3253 ILISELERFSKMSG
+3253 VLIGQLERFSKMSG

-3309 VSNVVKLYN
+3309 VANVVKLYN
-3318 ESNADKGA
+3318 ESSADKGA

-3344 LFDYDPNTPRFNLY
+3344 LFNYNPDIPRFNLY

-3376 IINNYD
+3376 IVNNYD

-3416 RLYGLHHIDAPVR
+3416 RMYGLHHIDAPVR

-3522 FVAENLLKKLRNLKR
+3522 FVAENMLKKLRNSKR

-3548 SIEYTRNRIIHDKGQ
+3548 AIESLRNRNILDES
-3563 KKVYERA
+3563 KKKIYERA
-3570 YKTISEYFPDGV
+3570 NKTVSEYFPDGI
-3582 ENVTVDGETYTEKFG
+3582 ESVTVDGNVFKEKFG
-3597 PALEPVI
+3597 PSLEPVI

-3648 EHIVEGRQFN
+3648 DHIVEERQFN

-3672 AVEKNLSDID
+3672 SVKKNLEDIVSSISDR
-3682 EKIASY
+3682 EK
-3688 EKRVQG
+3688 KVQG

-3700 TPWGREDELKAAEKE
+3700 TPWGREEELKEAEKE
-3715 VEGLKKQLEEKAK
+3715 VEDLRKKLEEKAK
-3728 LDNDSNKRYRIVYH
+3728 SDNDSNKRYR
-3742 GGGVQFEKFDIN
+3742 
-3754 KVGTGQGTQAFGW
+3754 
-3767 GLYFTSSKDIAKWY
+3767 TSDH
-3781 AEDSAFLNAE
+3781 
-3791 KSMKEVETYGY
+3791 VE
-3802 ALDADIDYDK
+3802 
-3812 ARTMV
+3812 
-3817 IEEHER
+3817 
-3823 FLRDA
+3823 
-3828 ARIFGKDSKEWK
+3828 
-3840 DAKEDL
+3840 
-3846 ELATNTRTKTE
+3846 
-3857 ITKSNKNLYEV
+3857 
-3868 SLPDNLKLLDWDRVL
+3868 
-3883 EPNVVDRFLN
+3883 
-3893 IVTDKYGKDIA
+3893 
-3904 EEERTDM
+3904 
-3911 MDTNSIFGGVL
+3911 
-3922 YDSAISVAQ
+3922 
-3931 KIANSNL
+3931 
-3938 IPQNDIYKEA
+3938 
-3948 SMLIKDTGF
+3948 
-3957 DGIIYDA
+3957 
-3964 GRNFGNAKRGDKNYV
+3964 
-3979 IFDEESISLIDKM
+3979 
-3992 RYRISNRV
+3992 
-4000 SNLIRKGKENKIVSA
+4000 NLIRKGKEKKYISE
-4015 INALSNALHSPV
+4015 IEALADALHTPV
-4027 NIVRRFDDLPSD
+4027 RIVRSFEDLPDD
-4039 VRSNEKMVKGWSDLE
+4039 VRSSGNMVKGWSDMN

-4062 PNATNVE
+4062 PNVANIE
-4069 DVQATVLHEVIG
+4069 DVQATVLHEVVG
-4081 HRGLNE
+4081 HRGLHD

-4098 KVFENTVPATRRKI
+4098 KVFENSVPGTRRKI
-4112 IELGIKREYDFHL
+4112 VELGMKRGYDFHL
-4125 ATEEYLAELAEK
+4125 ATEEYMAELAEK

-4142 KGFLKTI
+4142 KGFLQTI
-4149 KSLFTDMFHRA
+4149 KSLFSDMLHHA

-4183 KTEGRSTDS
+4183 KTEERSADS
-4192 FAKDMSMR
+4192 LAKDMSMR

-4206 NYRETPVRKKYRSD
+4206 NYRETPVRRKYRSD
-4220 NATTEKD
+4220 NATAAKD
-4227 VAKHLYEARTLDRM
+4227 VAKRLYEARTLDRM
-4241 YKYQE
+4241 YKYHE
-4246 AYWDSMLGLKAL
+4246 AYQDSMLGLKVL
-4258 QKALE
+4258 QEALE
-4263 KETDKP
+4263 KETEKP
-4269 IADYENAYMAENQLS
+4269 IADHENAYMAENQLS
-4284 SKNSFEQEFYKM
+4284 GRNSFEQEYYKM
-4296 NFFDPIMSEVNKLIK
+4296 NYFDPIMSEVNQLIK
-4311 TGIEYDDILDYLKAK
+4311 NGVEYDDILDYLKAK

-4335 AKRAAEEAKEPFL
+4335 AKRAAEKAKEPFI
-4348 EKLNDL
+4348 EKLEDL
-4354 EKLLAD
+4354 ENLLAQ
-4360 GGIDGLTFDEERDNL
+4360 GGVDGLTFDEERDNL
-4375 NSEMEEAAEDAYIEA
+4375 KSEMEEAAEDAYIEA

-4404 KENFTTE
+4404 EENFTTK
-4411 AEKLV
+4411 AEKIV
-4416 SAFEEGNDTA
+4416 SAFEDANDTA
-4426 VLWEKI
+4426 ALWEKI
-4432 NAATKESLKKS
+4432 NAATKESIKKT

-4448 MTKDAYQKVNAMF
+4448 MTKDAYQKVNTMF

-4488 FNVPVKK
+4488 FNAPVKK
-4495 MGGRMSEAD
+4495 MEGRMSEAD

-4524 LMKQRFLAMVINH
+4524 LMKQRFLAMAINH

-4549 TYDGVRDEWQQALPE
+4549 TYDEIRDEWQQALPE
-4564 IPEDATGEEVAA
+4564 IPEDATGDEVTA
-4576 LVEEFERRMVGLARE
+4576 LVEQFERRMVELAAQ
-4591 GLARKGRLEVPYRAL
+4591 GLARKGRLEVPYKAL
-4606 PREQKQHMVAVKKD
+4606 PREQRQHMVIVKKD

-4632 RAAQAVNGLTN
+4632 RAAQAMNGLTN
-4643 PDASKSVF
+4643 PDSGSHKLVN
-4651 LNTVKRI
+4651 LVKRI

-4675 SNLARDVIFSASA
+4675 SNLARDMIFSTSA
-4688 IAIKEDHKYAS
+4688 VSIKEDAKYS
-4699 RFRRNLIKNGLGL
+4699 NRFKRNLVKNGFGL
-4712 RLGELL
+4712 RLGELF
-4718 YKSEKNSLDLNNEL
+4718 YKFDKNSLDTNNEL
-4732 ERYFSEFL
+4732 ERYFLEFL
-4740 KNGGETGYTALHSV
+4740 RNGGETGYTALHSV
-4754 EEHRKMIERSIMDAK
+4754 EEHRKLIERSIMDAK
-4769 GLVDLGRIFGLKPG
+4769 GLIDLGRIFGLKPG

-4793 VPAFQFVAKWTEFG
+4793 VPAFQWVAKWTEFG

-4834 SDAKEVT
+4834 SDAKEIT
-4841 VNFNKKGAGSLCATT
+4841 VNFNKKGAGGLGATT
-4856 LKSLFLFF
+4856 FKSLFLFF

-4873 FANLAKAN
+4873 FTNLAKAN
-4881 PKRFSAAVG
+4881 PKRFSAVIG
-4890 GFTAAGIILPIIN
+4890 GYTAAGMLLPIMN
-4903 NLLIGMFGGDDDKD
+4903 NLLISMFGGDDDKD

-4952 YGSGELFR
+4952 YGAGELFR
-4960 SYMEGKGDNRNIGM
+4960 SYAEGKGDNRNIGM

-4992 EWNIPKGTPVE
+4992 EWNIPKGTPTK

-5008 VVGNLMPDAGKPIY
+5008 IAGNLMPDAGKPIY
-5022 QVFQNKDFFG
+5022 QVVQNKDFFG

-5058 VSSTKLLNEVTGGD
+5058 VSSTKFLNEVTGGD
-5072 KYDRGLLNMNP
+5072 KYERGALNINP
-5083 AILEH
+5083 AVLEH

-5100 INQVGKTVSMIWDED
+5100 INQTGKTISMIWDED

-5134 RNVFSRVNE
+5134 KNVFSRVNE
-5143 AYFNY
+5143 AYYNY
-5148 LGEYKVVENRL
+5148 LDEFKIVENKL
-5159 RGYKKEMKAGD
+5159 RGYKKEMKSGNA
-5170 GLYRAK
+5170 LYMEK
-5176 LEELETSSEYKR
+5176 LKELENSSEYKR
-5188 YAILKKYQK
+5188 YSVLKKYQK
-5197 RVKAFQDKIKEETDR
+5197 RVKSYQDLIKEETDR
-5212 EDRKEYETGLN
+5212 ETRKEFETGLN
-5223 LLKTEIVEELRSIK
+5223 LLKTEIVEQLRSVE

>member
-94 GKGEETMIFGVPY
+94 GKGEDTMIFGVPY

-165 AFMPSSVVGAAQR
+165 AFIPSSAVGAAQR

-307 AVNPISSSGNALAKG
+307 AVNPVSSSGNALAKG

-329 RFGRASAEAAGRE
+329 RFGRV
-342 ALNAFGRAATSNAA
+342 ATSNAA

-369 AGMTATTSIGRVA
+369 AGMTATSSIGRVA

-395 KVEDGDIKYAGRENS
+395 TVEDGGIKYAGRENG
-410 MNFDEALGKS
+410 MEVGEALGKS
-420 AISNFLENQSEMFF
+420 AVSNFLENQSEMVF

-447 LNKFIPGFSKLSNSE
+447 LSKFIPDFSKLSNSE

-504 LGEMTVEQAAD
+504 LGEMTVEQATD

-549 RNLHRFR
+549 RNLHRFKE
-556 DGLNEEDKTLF
+556 GLNEEDQALF

-578 QETTKAFIER
+578 KETTKAFIKR
-588 TLADENLSP
+588 TLADEKLTQ

-613 KVLEDVQNED
+613 RVLEDVQNED
-623 VSAGVTPEDIE
+623 MSAGVTSEDIE

-650 VNSLLPEEV
+650 VNSLLPKEI

-672 ASANN
+672 ASTNN

-696 SQYVDHTNSRKEEAK
+696 SQYVDHTNNRKEEVK
-711 MQAREQAITDVERIS
+711 MQAREQAMTDVERIS

-731 FVTQVKHKFADNPVY
+731 FVVQAKHKFVDNPVY
-746 LVGGNLAFG
+746 LVGGNLSFG
-755 EDGFLDRDNSSETVY
+755 EDGFLDRDNSSETIY

-785 FDSILS
+785 FDSVLS
-791 EMPADDMIAQ
+791 EVPIDDMIVQ
-801 AETNAEQDFIAAEE
+801 AEANAEQDFIANEE
-815 ESLQSPELPAP
+815 ESLRSPDIPAP
-826 ARGETVMMDGSH
+826 VRGETVMMDGSR
-838 YLIEGDNMDDPGLSV
+838 YLIEGDNMDDPGQSV
-853 MAIKLNDAG
+853 MAIKLDDAG

-878 YYSLKEAELWEDV
+878 YYSLKEAELW
-891 IPASQQA
+891 
-898 ETLQTEEI
+898 QTEHVESERGDNTTIEQSEAVQEDGSTDLRELSSEVLRRANVTTDTGARNTIGSNDSKIEGGLILDNLPEI
-906 PLEAEEV
+906 SSSIDSHGIAKGNEMEHLLYFLTNGVDTNRQFDTAPLGKATQSSGSGLGTASGTSYRDGLFIIASKPGNMILDENGKTNISTVLVNDMSYDGGNPLGVVHAKAIQKELSNMFPNVDFVLYSEV
-913 QAEIEKTPV
+913 KDYYNNLSKESDR
-922 PIEEEATLE
+922 EEA
-931 ETPEQKQQKV
+931 PEQKIQKT
-941 FDTLP
+941 FDALP
-946 KKKDGSVD
+946 KKKDGSID
-954 YKKMTPQQRFD
+954 YKALTPQQQFN
-965 YTSVIDSPEVA
+965 YTSVVESPEVA
-976 IEDLKDDVAAKNEEL
+976 IEDLRGDVAAKNEEL

-996 RLAKATGGERVELRD
+996 RLAKATGSERVELRD
-1011 LIRAKK
+1011 LIRSKK
-1017 KELDELN
+1017 KELDDLK

-1036 ASENMETSQVPE
+1036 TSEGMETSQVPE
-1048 DVRTDEDYISWVA
+1048 EVRTDEDYISWVA
-1061 DNSDDAREVLGAYS
+1061 DNSDDANEVLGAYS
-1075 AAKDLASHDQTL
+1075 AAKDLSSHEQTL
-1087 KPWQRD
+1087 KPWQRE
-1093 LLGRKISTSSFN
+1093 LLGRKVSTSSFN

-1111 QITGALAKGWLRKDG
+1111 QITGALAKGWLKKDG

-1131 IAQELTENGLDVT
+1131 IAQELSENGVEVT

-1150 FMLANPSNHVSQIS
+1150 FMLTNPSNHVSQVS

-1264 IQMMEEGNP
+1264 IQMIEEGNP

-1313 GEEVKQHEESGTS
+1313 GEEVEQHEESGAPEVAATENRESENENRNFKIGGIENETMETPIGQSDNETRMEIGKEDVSSKQDEVYVKAPTNEDEREVHTS
-1326 EVVATENSEGKE
+1326 EVDKNPINDIPFEGKSR
-1338 QNNGAVP
+1338 
-1345 NEQLENI
+1345 
-1352 EEQKQLDI
+1352 EEF
-1360 EQPTVSDLSVV
+1360 ESDFRGKGSELSVV
-1371 EPSSSIQENGNNTLN
+1371 APSFLSKENSDNILN
-1386 SEDNSVLSQS
+1386 SEDNSVSLQGE
-1396 DNQKVNEN
+1396 NQKVNEN
-1404 DEVSESIPQG
+1404 DEVSESISQG
-1414 EHGTVLEV
+1414 EYRTEAPIL
-1422 SGEQE
+1422 GEQK
-1427 EPIYQLRRGIE
+1427 EPVYQLRRRIE

-1449 SRENQQEVK
+1449 SRGGQQEVNRMIETQAK
-1458 PIGVGPFGAIY
+1458 EKGLWTPLQNLPNLGTPFLSGNENDTYLDRENDAVYKMNNLMNSKSLPELFKRIDLHNEFFPDTKYDLVGFTGFGNGGAIY
-1469 NQFKNKAKEAI
+1469 PIYKQEYIDNAEFATPEEIGNYMQALGFNKT
-1480 DFLLNLKSGE
+1480 GE
-1490 ATAALHHSDVGDI
+1490 AEYSNGDI
-1503 DLVWGKEGTGK
+1503 TISDLRPRNVLKDTEGDI
-1514 SNGYGLSK
+1514 Y
-1522 IAKYH
+1522 
-1527 PEVLSNL
+1527 
-1534 QGILDDMNVI
+1534 VI
-1544 SRTTNRINLE
+1544 DADFKRNI
-1554 SDTHKAAVR
+1554 
-1563 LEWNGESKNWLLTA
+1563 
-1577 FEKEAPTPIDKT
+1577 PTPKENNPAQFVSPLLEP
-1589 TDTGENQIDLQSD
+1589 GED
-1602 TALLQDVGSSFV
+1602 
-1614 DKDSELSANKQENV
+1614 
-1628 QFTAPNL
+1628 
-1635 IPEENVLDYANRIS
+1635 VLDYANRIS
-1649 EAKRLFDAEQEVNT
+1649 ESKRLFDAEQEVDTN
-1663 HPTEAQKSAGNY
+1663 PTEAQKSAGNY

-1815 KENADNIVEIQSE
+1815 KENADNIAEIQSE
-1828 DVLQADTVEYGVS
+1828 DILQADTVEYGVS

-1936 KDFDTDSFDKA
+1936 KDFDTESFDKA
-1947 VESIDKATLPA
+1947 VEPIDKATLPA

-1993 LEDHGERRNSE
+1993 LEDHGEQRNSE

-2040 DADRSGR
+2040 DTDRSGR

-2284 KLGEAYNLHNYFI
+2284 KLGGAYNLHNYFI

-2470 KEQTTQRDG
+2470 KEQTTQKDG

-2484 DGKIYVAMSGGLEPV
+2484 DGKIYVAMSGVLEPV

-2682 LSGNVKEKLEEARS
+2682 LSGNVKEKLEEART

-2876 SQITLRIH
+2876 TEITLRAH
-2884 QMRAVQRSLGEST
+2884 QMKAVQRSLGEST

-2956 KDERSADNRK
+2956 KDERSADNRR

-2994 GRKKKL
+2994 GRKKEL
-3000 IQQKIEEYERVIEV
+3000 IQQKIDEYERVIEA
-3014 TENDSL
+3014 TENESL
-3020 RRRLEKEVADLQN
+3020 RRRLEKEVADLQD

-3046 KDRAKA
+3046 KDKAKA

-3091 KIGFVSKM
+3091 KIGFASKM
-3099 SNVKGIDTT
+3099 SNVKGVDTT

-3296 SFADNPNS
+3296 SFTDNPNS

-3548 SIEYTRNRIIHDKGQ
+3548 SIEYARNRIIHDKGQ

-3582 ENVTVDGETYTEKFG
+3582 ESVTVDGKTYTEKFG

-3728 LDNDSNKRYRIVYH
+3728 ASDENKKYRI
-3742 GGGVQFEKFDIN
+3742 
-3754 KVGTGQGTQAFGW
+3754 
-3767 GLYFTSSKDIAKWY
+3767 
-3781 AEDSAFLNAE
+3781 AEDESTRNSKRLSSVIVEQAKMLNTPVRIIN
-3791 KSMKEVETYGY
+3791 S
-3802 ALDADIDYDK
+3802 IDELPND
-3812 ARTMV
+3812 
-3817 IEEHER
+3817 
-3823 FLRDA
+3823 DD
-3828 ARIFGKDSKEWK
+3828 ARIQIENG
-3840 DAKEDL
+3840 
-3846 ELATNTRTKTE
+3846 
-3857 ITKSNKNLYEV
+3857 SN
-3868 SLPDNLKLLDWDRVL
+3868 
-3883 EPNVVDRFLN
+3883 
-3893 IVTDKYGKDIA
+3893 
-3904 EEERTDM
+3904 
-3911 MDTNSIFGGVL
+3911 
-3922 YDSAISVAQ
+3922 
-3931 KIANSNL
+3931 
-3938 IPQNDIYKEA
+3938 
-3948 SMLIKDTGF
+3948 
-3957 DGIIYDA
+3957 
-3964 GRNFGNAKRGDKNYV
+3964 
-3979 IFDEESISLIDKM
+3979 
-3992 RYRISNRV
+3992 
-4000 SNLIRKGKENKIVSA
+4000 
-4015 INALSNALHSPV
+4015 
-4027 NIVRRFDDLPSD
+4027 
-4039 VRSNEKMVKGWSDLE
+4039 VKGWFDSKTKE
-4054 TGEISVYL
+4054 VVVYL
-4062 PNATNVE
+4062 PNAVSVE
-4069 DVQATVLHEVIG
+4069 DAQATVLHETVG

-4098 KVFENTVPATRRKI
+4098 KVFENAIPATRRKI
-4112 IELGIKREYDFHL
+4112 IDLGIKRGYDFHL

-4142 KGFLKTI
+4142 NGFLQTI
-4149 KSLFTDMFHRA
+4149 KSLLTDMLRRA

-4183 KTEGRSTDS
+4183 KTEGHSTDA

-4220 NATTEKD
+4220 NATAEKD

-4246 AYWDSMLGLKAL
+4246 AYQDSMLGLKTL
-4258 QKALE
+4258 QEALE

-4284 SKNSFEQEFYKM
+4284 SRNSFEQEFYKM

-4311 TGIEYDDILDYLKAK
+4311 TGVEYDDILDYLKAK

-4335 AKRAAEEAKEPFL
+4335 AKRAAEKAKEPFL

-4354 EKLLAD
+4354 EKLLAN

-4375 NSEMEEAAEDAYIEA
+4375 KSEMEEAAEDAYFEA
-4390 RGKDFSGLSSLTGE
+4390 RGKDFSGLSSLTSE

-4416 SAFEEGNDTA
+4416 STFEEANETT

-4432 NAATKESLKKS
+4432 NAATKESLKKT

-4448 MTKDAYQKVNAMF
+4448 MTKDVYQKVSTMF

-4495 MGGRMSEAD
+4495 MEGRVSEAD

-4576 LVEEFERRMVGLARE
+4576 LVEEFERRMVELARE

-4606 PREQKQHMVAVKKD
+4606 PREQRQHMVIVKKD

-4632 RAAQAVNGLTN
+4632 RAAQAMNGLTN
-4643 PDASKSVF
+4643 PDSGSHKLVN
-4651 LNTVKRI
+4651 LVKRI

-4675 SNLARDVIFSASA
+4675 SNLARDVIFSTSA
-4688 IAIKEDHKYAS
+4688 ITIKEDHKYSS

-4769 GLVDLGRIFGLKPG
+4769 GLVDLGRIFGVKPG
-4783 KVTTPTTLGI
+4783 KVTVPTTMGI
-4793 VPAFQFVAKWTEFG
+4793 VPAFQFMAKWTEFG

-4841 VNFNKKGAGSLCATT
+4841 VNFNKKGAGGLGATT
-4856 LKSLFLFF
+4856 FKSLFLFF

-4881 PKRFSAAVG
+4881 PKRFSAAIG
-4890 GFTAAGIILPIIN
+4890 GFTAAGILLPIMN

-4952 YGSGELFR
+4952 YGAGELFR

-4992 EWNIPKGTPVE
+4992 EWNIPKGTPTK

-5008 VVGNLMPDAGKPIY
+5008 VVGNLMPDAGKPVY
-5022 QVFQNKDFFG
+5022 QVAQNRNFFG
-5032 KPIYKDSF
+5032 KPIYKDNF

-5058 VSSTKLLNEVTGGD
+5058 VSSAKLLNEVTGGD

-5083 AILEH
+5083 AIFEH

-5159 RGYKKEMKAGD
+5159 RGYKKEIKTGNEQ
-5170 GLYRAK
+5170 YRAK
-5176 LEELETSSEYKR
+5176 LKELENSSEYER
-5188 YAILKKYQK
+5188 YSVLKKYQK
-5197 RVKAFQDKIKEETDR
+5197 RVKSYQDLIKEETDR
-5212 EDRKEYETGLN
+5212 ETRKAYETALN
-5223 LLKTEIVEELRSIK
+5223 LLKAEIVEELRSIK

>member
-1 MAEVNMNENRKWLYD
+1 MAEINMNENRKWLYD
-16 VLTNKGVQMGA
+16 ALTNKGVQMGA

-55 YDAFDKAMSNSQIP
+55 YDAFDKAMSNGQIL
-69 AVTVPHPGQQQL
+69 AVTVPHPEQRQL
-81 QQPQPRPKSPYVE
+81 RQPQPRPKSPYVE
-94 GKGEETMIFGVPY
+94 GKGDDTMIFGVPY
-107 ADYQQMTPEEQS
+107 TDYQQMSPEEQS

-128 RKNDEKDFFSN
+128 RKNDEKNFFSN
-139 YISGQLGEIDSELN
+139 YITGQLGEIDSELN
-153 KEREPVPMPAGS
+153 KEREPVAMPAGS
-165 AFMPSSVVGAAQR
+165 AFIPSSAVGAAQR

-210 AKKGDTGFFSSL
+210 SKKGDTGFFSSL
-222 GRGFKDKFMDTDN
+222 GRGFKDRFMDTDN

-307 AVNPISSSGNALAKG
+307 AINPVSSSGNALAKG

-329 RFGRASAEAAGRE
+329 R
-342 ALNAFGRAATSNAA
+342 FGRAATSNAA

-369 AGMTATTSIGRVA
+369 AGMTATSSIGRVA

-395 KVEDGDIKYAGRENS
+395 TVEDGEIKYAGRENG
-410 MNFDEALGKS
+410 MEVGEALGKS
-420 AISNFLENQSEMFF
+420 AVSNFLENQSEMVF

-440 GKLAKEA
+440 GKMAKEA
-447 LNKFIPGFSKLSNSE
+447 LSKFVPGLSKLSNSE

-476 KNVAERTQFHGLL
+476 KNVANRTQFHGLL

-504 LGEMTVEQAAD
+504 LGEMTVEQATD

-537 LGGMAREKYTTQ
+537 LGGMAREKYTAQ
-549 RNLHRFR
+549 RNLYRFR
-556 DGLNEEDKTLF
+556 NGLNEEDKTLF
-567 DELQQVINAGD
+567 DELRQVINAGN
-578 QETTKAFIER
+578 QETTKAFIGR
-588 TLADENLSP
+588 TLADANLTP

-623 VSAGVTPEDIE
+623 ATAGITPEDIE
-634 ANKIDIY
+634 ANKVDIY
-641 RNFKRAERK
+641 RDYKRAERK
-650 VNSLLPEEV
+650 VNSLLPEELT
-659 VSQLDAVSDLGQF
+659 SQLDAVSDLGQF

-683 SALADYLPAKEIF
+683 SALADYLPAKEMF
-696 SQYVDHTNSRKEEAK
+696 SQYVGHTNNRKEEAK
-711 MQAREQAITDVERIS
+711 MQAREQAMADIERIS

-731 FVTQVKHKFADNPVY
+731 LVVQAKHKFVDNPVY
-746 LVGGNLAFG
+746 LVGGNLSFG
-755 EDGFLDRDNSSETVY
+755 EDGFLDWDSSSETIY

-785 FDSILS
+785 FDSVLS
-791 EMPADDMIAQ
+791 EVPIDDMIVQ
-801 AETNAEQDFIAAEE
+801 AEANAEQDFIANEE
-815 ESLQSPELPAP
+815 ESLRSPDIPAP
-826 ARGETVMMDGSH
+826 VRGETVMIDGSR

-853 MAIKLNDAG
+853 MAIKLNDTG

-873 ISIDD
+873 ISVDD
-878 YYSLKEAELWEDV
+878 YYSLKESELWQNDIV
-891 IPASQQA
+891 PASLQE
-898 ETLQTEEI
+898 ETQQTEETS
-906 PLEAEEV
+906 LEAEAIQEETE
-913 QAEIEKTPV
+913 QAPV
-922 PIEEEATLE
+922 PIKEESVQE
-931 ETPEQKQQKV
+931 ETPEQRLQKV
-941 FDTLP
+941 LETLP
-946 KKKDGSVD
+946 KKKDGSID
-954 YKKMTPQQRFD
+954 YKSMTPQQQFD
-965 YTSVIDSPEVA
+965 YTSVAESPEVA
-976 IEDLKDDVAAKNEEL
+976 IEDLRGDVAAKNEEL

-996 RLAKATGGERVELRD
+996 RLAKATGSERVELRD
-1011 LIRAKK
+1011 IIRSKK
-1017 KELDELN
+1017 KELDDLK
-1024 TFFQSVVPEQSD
+1024 TFFQSVGPTQSVT
-1036 ASENMETSQVPE
+1036 SESNKDEEVQVPE

-1061 DNSDDAREVLGAYS
+1061 DNSDDANEILDAYS
-1075 AAKDLASHDQTL
+1075 AAKDLASHEQTL
-1087 KPWQRD
+1087 KPWQRE
-1093 LLGRKISTSSFN
+1093 LLGRKVSTSSFN

-1131 IAQELTENGLDVT
+1131 IAQELSENGVDVT

-1150 FMLANPSNHVSQIS
+1150 FMLTNPSNHVSQVS
-1164 DTMRSLS
+1164 NTMRSLS

-1192 TGKLYLQFKE
+1192 TGRLYIQLKE
-1202 ANQKLDELTQEQKQ
+1202 ADQKIDKLTDQQKNEVQE
-1216 DARNAI
+1216 AL
-1222 TADMEASDQERATD
+1222 TADMDASDTQRTD
-1236 YYEMLDDY
+1236 SYYEALGDY
-1244 LKQYD
+1244 VQQYD
-1249 QFRSEL
+1249 QFRNEFD
-1255 AAEDADDAI
+1255 EEGADEAI
-1264 IQMMEEGNP
+1264 IQSMEENNP

-1279 FTADELDDI
+1279 FTAAELDDI

-1294 NNGTERQ
+1294 NNGTEGQ

-1313 GEEVKQHEESGTS
+1313 GEEVEQHEESGAP
-1326 EVVATENSEGKE
+1326 EVAATENRESEE
-1338 QNNGAVP
+1338 QNNGVVS
-1345 NEQLENI
+1345 NEQFEI
-1352 EEQKQLDI
+1352 VKEQKQVNI
-1360 EQPTVSDLSVV
+1360 EQPTIYDLSVV
-1371 EPSSSIQENGNNTLN
+1371 EPSSSIQENGNNALN
-1386 SEDNSVLSQS
+1386 SEDNSVPLQG
-1396 DNQKVNEN
+1396 DNQKVNKN
-1404 DEVSESIPQG
+1404 DEVSQSIPQG
-1414 EHGTVLEV
+1414 EHGTLPEI

-1427 EPIYQLRRGIE
+1427 EPVYQLRRRIE
-1438 EASRDASESEG
+1438 EASRNASESERG
-1449 SRENQQEVK
+1449 RGRQQEVNQMIETQAK
-1458 PIGVGPFGAIY
+1458 ENGLWTPIQNLSHLGTPFLSGNENDTYLDRETAAVYKMNNLVNSKNLPELFKRIDLHNELFPQTKYELVGFTGFGNGGTIY
-1469 NQFKNKAKEAI
+1469 PIYKQEYIDNAEFATPEEIGAYMQDLGFNKA
-1480 DFLLNLKSGE
+1480 GE
-1490 ATAALHHSDVGDI
+1490 AEYSNGDI
-1503 DLVWGKEGTGK
+1503 TISDLRPRNVLKDTEGDIYVIDADFKRNILTPKENNPAQFT
-1514 SNGYGLSK
+1514 S
-1522 IAKYH
+1522 
-1527 PEVLSNL
+1527 P
-1534 QGILDDMNVI
+1534 Q
-1544 SRTTNRINLE
+1544 LE
-1554 SDTHKAAVR
+1554 S
-1563 LEWNGESKNWLLTA
+1563 
-1577 FEKEAPTPIDKT
+1577 
-1589 TDTGENQIDLQSD
+1589 
-1602 TALLQDVGSSFV
+1602 
-1614 DKDSELSANKQENV
+1614 
-1628 QFTAPNL
+1628 
-1635 IPEENVLDYANRIS
+1635 EENVLDYANRVS
-1649 EAKRLFDAEQEVNT
+1649 EAKRLFDAEQEVDTN
-1663 HPTEAQKSAGNY
+1663 PTEAQKSAGNY

-1703 GQPWSVTMNNTY
+1703 GQPWSVTMNNSY

-1768 AKRAYMKNYS
+1768 AKSAYMKNYS
-1778 PGWKGLGKTTEVSKE
+1778 PGWKGLGKATEVSKE
-1793 VFNEWVKS
+1793 LFNEWVKS

-1815 KENADNIVEIQSE
+1815 KGNAIDVSEMQSQ
-1828 DVLQADTVEYGVS
+1828 DVVQTDTGEYGVS
-1841 NKLVSKDRYE
+1841 NRFVSKNRYE

-1891 GDFAQRMIEDVG
+1891 GDFAQRMIEDIG
-1903 DAVRPYLKSFYEGA
+1903 DSVRPYLKSFYEGA
-1917 RQFPGMEDF
+1917 RQFPGMEEY
-1926 QKDMDEYHAV
+1926 QKDMDEYRTV
-1936 KDFDTDSFDKA
+1936 KDFDTESFNKVVDA
-1947 VESIDKATLPA
+1947 IEKATLPA
-1958 KESKSNNR
+1958 KESKENGR
-1966 KSSENTVSSQKSE
+1966 KSSEKTVSSHKSE
-1979 SNKPAE
+1979 SNRPAE

-1993 LEDHGERRNSE
+1993 LEDHDERRKSE
-2004 ERNPDTD
+2004 ERNPDAN
-2011 RSMGGKTREEAVRT
+2011 RSLGGTTREEAVRT
-2025 ERRRNDTGVHGHNVP
+2025 EQRGNDTSVHGHNVP
-2040 DADRSGR
+2040 DADRSGGL
-2047 IPESTGRVVSSV
+2047 PESSGSVVSPV
-2059 KVQRNRNNYNFGEN
+2059 KVQRNRNNYSFGEN

-2102 KPATEQQKAKLARY
+2102 KPATEQQKAKLVRY
-2116 VGWGGLAN
+2116 VGWGGLAS

-2133 SERSWIADA
+2133 SNRPWGADT

-2156 ELLSPEEFRSAVQST
+2156 EILSPEEFKSAIQST

-2185 WNIATRV
+2185 WNIVQRV
-2192 GFTGGMISEPAMGVG
+2192 GFTGGMVSEPSMGVG

-2212 MPKGIAENSQ
+2212 MPKEIAGSSQ

-2235 SKALYPDANTKVQG
+2235 SKTLYPDANAKVQG

-2284 KLGEAYNLHNYFI
+2284 KLGSAYNLHNYFI

-2312 ITSSATMDGADSRF
+2312 VTSSATMDGADSRF
-2326 REFVASNGFDMVG
+2326 REFVAGNGFDLVG

-2360 LVFRKRKAG
+2360 LVFHKRKQGEAG
-2369 EVANGV
+2369 NGV
-2375 NYISTTPVGEGTY
+2375 NYISTTPVGEGSY

-2403 YFAARPEMMLGEMM
+2403 YFAAHPEMMLGEMM
-2417 TAFDAGSGG
+2417 TAYDAGSGG
-2426 LYSGAS
+2426 LYSGSS
-2432 QTLKARSGL
+2432 QTLKGRSGV
-2441 DLSQAIS
+2441 DLANELS
-2448 EAIGKLPENILG
+2448 EAIGKFPEKILG
-2460 KVENSAVVKD
+2460 KVKENSVNVT
-2470 KEQTTQRDG
+2470 KEHTTQKDG

-2484 DGKIYVAMSGGLEPV
+2484 DGNLYVAMSGVLEPV
-2499 PVKETFT
+2499 SVKETFK
-2506 YNGKLQK
+2506 YNGKVQK

-2522 DLKSTLKKLIA
+2522 DLKSTLKELIA

-2542 EPIRKELN
+2542 EPIRNELN
-2550 KQYDAFAKKYG
+2550 KQYDNFVKKYG
-2561 TLNRNKALDNVLV
+2561 TLNRNKALDNVFI

-2580 LPLSLEDVTKVP
+2580 LPLSLEDVQKVP
-2592 SATGKSSVYQITK
+2592 SATGKSTVYQVTK
-2605 GKGILDKRVSYPVK
+2605 GKGIFEKRISFPVK

-2639 AIDIPYIS
+2639 SIDVPYIS
-2647 QLIAKSEEEVIDDML
+2647 RLIERSEEDVVEDML
-2662 RDGVA
+2662 HDGVA
-2667 YRDPLTGDLIDRGTY
+2667 YREPLTGNLVDKSTY
-2682 LSGNVKEKLEEARS
+2682 LSGNVREKLEEARI

-2704 EKNVEELINVQPE
+2704 EKNVEDLINVQPE
-2717 MIRFGDISYR
+2717 TIRFGDISYR
-2727 LGTPWIPTEFIDKF
+2727 LGTPWIPAEFIDKF
-2741 AEDVLGLSDTGLNF
+2741 AEDVLGLSDTKLDF
-2755 VSVLNEYVTGKSI
+2755 VAVLNEYVTGKSI
-2768 SVADYAKAGIYKTDR
+2768 SVADYAKAGIYRTDR
-2783 LGTINLFEAALNQ
+2783 LGTIDLFEAALNQ

-2801 YDEIKNGE
+2801 FDEIRNGE
-2809 QKIRVVNEVETQAAA
+2809 QKIRVINEAETQAAA

-2839 GQKAFHKELERI
+2839 SQKALHKELERI
-2851 YNDKYNNFR
+2851 YNDRYNNFR
-2860 LKEYDLPAFEH
+2860 LKEYDQPAFEH

-2876 SQITLRIH
+2876 TAITLRTH
-2884 QMRAVQRSLGEST
+2884 QMKAVQRSLGEST
-2897 LYAHQVGTGK
+2897 LLAHQVGTGK

-2921 GIARKPMIVVQNA
+2921 NIARKPMIVVQNA

-2956 KDERSADNRK
+2956 KDERSADNRR

-2994 GRKKKL
+2994 GRKKEL
-3000 IQQKIEEYERVIEV
+3000 IQQRIDEYERVIEA

-3020 RRRLEKEVADLQN
+3020 RRRLEKEVLGLQD
-3033 QFEGVEKPKKRSV
+3033 QLEGVEPKRRSV
-3046 KDRAKA
+3046 KDKAKA
-3052 ENRIKTKMERQLD
+3052 QNRIKTKMERQLD
-3065 RRTDDVLT
+3065 RRTDDVMT

-3079 DALFIDEAHNYK
+3079 DALFIDEAHNFK
-3091 KIGFVSKM
+3091 KIGFASKM

-3123 QEKNNGRNV
+3123 QEKNNKRNV

-3162 NIQTFDEF
+3162 SIQSFDEF

-3181 EFTATGNFKI
+3181 EFTATGNFKV

-3210 HADVVLTEDVEEFQE
+3210 HADVVLTEDVEEFKE
-3225 SSSIPKLR
+3225 NNSIPKLR
-3233 DGAMTNIV
+3233 DDKMTNIV

-3253 ILISELERFSKMSG
+3253 VLIGQLERFSKMSG

-3309 VSNVVKLYN
+3309 VANVVKLYN
-3318 ESNADKGA
+3318 ESSADKGA

-3344 LFDYDPNTPRFNLY
+3344 LFNYNPDIPRFNLY

-3376 IINNYD
+3376 IVNNYD

-3416 RLYGLHHIDAPVR
+3416 RMYGLHHIDAPVR

-3507 QMAATLSGDKTAQLL
+3507 QMAATLSEDKTAQLL
-3522 FVAENLLKKLRNLKR
+3522 FVAENMLKKLRNSKR

-3548 SIEYTRNRIIHDKGQ
+3548 AIESLRNRNILDES
-3563 KKVYERA
+3563 KKKIYERA
-3570 YKTISEYFPDGV
+3570 NKTVSEYFPDGI
-3582 ENVTVDGETYTEKFG
+3582 ESVTVDGNVFKEKFG
-3597 PALEPVI
+3597 PSLEPVI

-3648 EHIVEGRQFN
+3648 DHIVEERQFN

-3672 AVEKNLSDID
+3672 SVKKNLEDIVSSISDR
-3682 EKIASY
+3682 EK
-3688 EKRVQG
+3688 KVQG

-3700 TPWGREDELKAAEKE
+3700 TPWGREEELKEAEKE
-3715 VEGLKKQLEEKAK
+3715 VEDLRKKLEEKAK
-3728 LDNDSNKRYRIVYH
+3728 SDNDSNKRYR
-3742 GGGVQFEKFDIN
+3742 
-3754 KVGTGQGTQAFGW
+3754 
-3767 GLYFTSSKDIAKWY
+3767 TSDH
-3781 AEDSAFLNAE
+3781 
-3791 KSMKEVETYGY
+3791 VE
-3802 ALDADIDYDK
+3802 
-3812 ARTMV
+3812 
-3817 IEEHER
+3817 
-3823 FLRDA
+3823 
-3828 ARIFGKDSKEWK
+3828 
-3840 DAKEDL
+3840 
-3846 ELATNTRTKTE
+3846 
-3857 ITKSNKNLYEV
+3857 
-3868 SLPDNLKLLDWDRVL
+3868 
-3883 EPNVVDRFLN
+3883 
-3893 IVTDKYGKDIA
+3893 
-3904 EEERTDM
+3904 
-3911 MDTNSIFGGVL
+3911 
-3922 YDSAISVAQ
+3922 
-3931 KIANSNL
+3931 
-3938 IPQNDIYKEA
+3938 
-3948 SMLIKDTGF
+3948 
-3957 DGIIYDA
+3957 
-3964 GRNFGNAKRGDKNYV
+3964 
-3979 IFDEESISLIDKM
+3979 
-3992 RYRISNRV
+3992 
-4000 SNLIRKGKENKIVSA
+4000 NLIRKGKEKKYISE
-4015 INALSNALHSPV
+4015 IEALADALHTPV
-4027 NIVRRFDDLPSD
+4027 RIVRSFEDLPDD
-4039 VRSNEKMVKGWSDLE
+4039 VRSSGNMVKGWSDMN

-4062 PNATNVE
+4062 PNVANIE
-4069 DVQATVLHEVIG
+4069 DVQATVLHEVVA
-4081 HRGLNE
+4081 HRGLHD

-4098 KVFENTVPATRRKI
+4098 KVFENSVPGTRRKI
-4112 IELGIKREYDFHL
+4112 VELGMKRGYDFHL
-4125 ATEEYLAELAEK
+4125 ATEEYMAELAEK

-4142 KGFLKTI
+4142 KGFLQTI
-4149 KSLFTDMFHRA
+4149 KSLFSDMIHHA

-4183 KTEGRSTDS
+4183 KTEERSADS
-4192 FAKDMSMR
+4192 LAKDMSMR

-4206 NYRETPVRKKYRSD
+4206 NYRETPVRRKYRSD
-4220 NATTEKD
+4220 NATAAKD
-4227 VAKHLYEARTLDRM
+4227 VAKRLYEARTLDRM
-4241 YKYQE
+4241 YKYHE
-4246 AYWDSMLGLKAL
+4246 AYQDSMLGLKVL
-4258 QKALE
+4258 QEALE
-4263 KETDKP
+4263 KETEKP
-4269 IADYENAYMAENQLS
+4269 IADHENAYMAENQLS
-4284 SKNSFEQEFYKM
+4284 SRNSFEQEYYKM
-4296 NFFDPIMSEVNKLIK
+4296 NYFDPIMSEVNQLIK
-4311 TGIEYDDILDYLKAK
+4311 NGVEYDDILDYLKAK

-4335 AKRAAEEAKEPFL
+4335 AKRAAEKAKEPFI
-4348 EKLNDL
+4348 EKLEDL
-4354 EKLLAD
+4354 ENLLAQ

-4375 NSEMEEAAEDAYIEA
+4375 KSEMEEAAEDAYIEA

-4404 KENFTTE
+4404 EENFTTK
-4411 AEKLV
+4411 AEKIV
-4416 SAFEEGNDTA
+4416 SAFEDANDTA
-4426 VLWEKI
+4426 ALWEKI
-4432 NAATKESLKKS
+4432 SAATKESIKKT

-4448 MTKDAYQKVNAMF
+4448 MTKDAYQKVNTMF

-4488 FNVPVKK
+4488 FNAPVKK
-4495 MGGRMSEAD
+4495 MEGRMSEAD

-4549 TYDGVRDEWQQALPE
+4549 TYDEIRDEWQQALPE
-4564 IPEDATGEEVAA
+4564 IPEDATGDEVTA
-4576 LVEEFERRMVGLARE
+4576 LVEQFERRMVELAAQ
-4591 GLARKGRLEVPYRAL
+4591 GLARKGRLEVPYKAL
-4606 PREQKQHMVAVKKD
+4606 PREQRQHMVIVKKD

-4632 RAAQAVNGLTN
+4632 RAAQAMNGLTN
-4643 PDASKSVF
+4643 PDASKSTF

-4675 SNLARDVIFSASA
+4675 SNLARDMIFSTSA
-4688 IAIKEDHKYAS
+4688 ISIKEDHEYISCFK
-4699 RFRRNLIKNGLGL
+4699 RNLVRNWFGLK
-4712 RLGELL
+4712 LGEML
-4718 YKSEKNSLDLNNEL
+4718 YKFEKNSLDMNNEL
-4732 ERYFSEFL
+4732 ERYFYEFL

-4754 EEHRKMIERSIMDAK
+4754 EEHRKLIERSIMDAK
-4769 GLVDLGRIFGLKPG
+4769 GLVDLGRVFGLKPG

-4793 VPAFQFVAKWTEFG
+4793 VPAFQCVAKWTEFG

-4814 SRFTTYM
+4814 SRFTTYL
-4821 TSRQMGRSISRSI
+4821 TSRQQGRSISRSI

-4841 VNFNKKGAGSLCATT
+4841 VNFNKKGAGGLWATS

-4873 FANLAKAN
+4873 FTNLAKSN
-4881 PKRFSAAVG
+4881 PKRFSAVIG
-4890 GFTAAGIILPIIN
+4890 GYTAAGMLLPIMN
-4903 NLLIGMFGGDDDKD
+4903 NLLISMFGGDDDKD

-4952 YGSGELFR
+4952 YGAGELFR
-4960 SYMEGKGDNRNIGM
+4960 SYAEGKGDNRNIGM

-4992 EWNIPKGTPVE
+4992 EWNIPKGTPTK

-5008 VVGNLMPDAGKPIY
+5008 IAGNLMPDAGKPIY
-5022 QVFQNKDFFG
+5022 QVVQNKDFFG

-5058 VSSTKLLNEVTGGD
+5058 VSSAKFLNEVTGGD
-5072 KYDRGLLNMNP
+5072 KYERGALNINP
-5083 AILEH
+5083 AVLEH

-5100 INQVGKTVSMIWDED
+5100 INQTGKTISMIWDED

-5134 RNVFSRVNE
+5134 KNVFSRVNE
-5143 AYFNY
+5143 AYYNY
-5148 LGEYKVVENRL
+5148 LDEFKIVENKL
-5159 RGYKKEMKAGD
+5159 RGYKKEMKSGNA
-5170 GLYRAK
+5170 LYMEK
-5176 LEELETSSEYKR
+5176 LKELENSSEYKR
-5188 YAILKKYQK
+5188 YSVLKKYQK
-5197 RVKAFQDKIKEETDR
+5197 RVKSYQDLIKEETDR
-5212 EDRKEYETGLN
+5212 ETRKEFETGLN
-5223 LLKTEIVEELRSIK
+5223 LLKTEIVEQLRSVE

>member
-1 MAEVNMNENRKWLYD
+1 MDTKDNVGLLYSALKKQGFNDIGDENIFRSKMANENNRKILYEA
-16 VLTNKGVQMGA
+16 LNK
-27 YEEFDKNVDANKD
+27 
-40 WLYNTAKS
+40 
-48 KGVDIGD
+48 KGFNDIGD
-55 YDAFDKAMSNSQIP
+55 YDTFNSKLNTNSPSILHQE
-69 AVTVPHPGQQQL
+69 QS
-81 QQPQPRPKSPYVE
+81 QPRPKSPYVE
-94 GKGEETMIFGVPY
+94 GKGEDTMIFGVPY

-139 YISGQLGEIDSELN
+139 YISGQLGEIDSELSN
-153 KEREPVPMPAGS
+153 KREPLPMPAGS
-165 AFMPSSVVGAAQR
+165 AFIPSSAVGAAQR
-178 FGNGDTK
+178 FGNDDTK

-210 AKKGDTGFFSSL
+210 VKKGDTGFFSSL

-307 AVNPISSSGNALAKG
+307 AVNPVSSSGNALAKG

-329 RFGRASAEAAGRE
+329 RFGRV
-342 ALNAFGRAATSNAA
+342 ATSNAA

-369 AGMTATTSIGRVA
+369 AGMTATSSIGRVA

-410 MNFDEALGKS
+410 MNFGEALGKS

-462 IVQFISKIKNNPTI
+462 IVQLISKIKNNPTI
-476 KNVAERTQFHGLL
+476 KNVAQRTQFHGLL

-504 LGEMTVEQAAD
+504 LGEMTVEQATD

-549 RNLHRFR
+549 RNLHRFKE
-556 DGLNEEDKTLF
+556 GLNEEDQALF

-578 QETTKAFIER
+578 KETTKAFIKR
-588 TLADENLSP
+588 TLTDEKLTQ

-613 KVLEDVQNED
+613 RVLEDVQNED
-623 VSAGVTPEDIE
+623 VSAGVTSEDIE

-650 VNSLLPEEV
+650 VNSLLPEEI

-672 ASANN
+672 ASTNN

-696 SQYVDHTNSRKEEAK
+696 SQYVDHTNKRKEEAK
-711 MQAREQAITDVERIS
+711 MQAREQAMADVERIS

-731 FVTQVKHKFADNPVY
+731 LVIQAKHKFADNPVY
-746 LVGGNLAFG
+746 LVGGNLSFG
-755 EDGFLDRDNSSETVY
+755 EDGFLDRDNSSETIY

-785 FDSILS
+785 FDSVLS
-791 EMPADDMIAQ
+791 EVPIDDMIVQ
-801 AETNAEQDFIAAEE
+801 AEINAEQDFVTNEE
-815 ESLQSPELPAP
+815 ESLRSPDIPAP
-826 ARGETVMMDGSH
+826 VRGETVMMDGSR
-838 YLIEGDNMDDPGLSV
+838 YLIEGDNMDDPGQSV
-853 MAIKLNDAG
+853 MAIKLDDAG

-878 YYSLKEAELWEDV
+878 YYSLKESEMWQDDIV
-891 IPASQQA
+891 PAPLLE
-898 ETLQTEEI
+898 ETLQTEET
-906 PLEAEEV
+906 PLESEVIQEETDQV
-913 QAEIEKTPV
+913 SVPV
-922 PIEEEATLE
+922 EGESVKE
-931 ETPEQKQQKV
+931 ETPEQRLQKV
-941 FDTLP
+941 LDTLP
-946 KKKDGSVD
+946 KKKDGSID
-954 YKKMTPQQRFD
+954 YKSMTPQQQFD
-965 YTSVIDSPEVA
+965 YTSAVDSPEVA
-976 IEDLKDDVAAKNEEL
+976 IEDLKGDVAAKNEEL

-1011 LIRAKK
+1011 LIRSKK

-1036 ASENMETSQVPE
+1036 TSESMETSQVPE
-1048 DVRTDEDYISWVA
+1048 EVRTDEDYISWVA
-1061 DNSDDAREVLGAYS
+1061 DNSDDANEVLGAYS
-1075 AAKDLASHDQTL
+1075 AAKDLASHEQTL
-1087 KPWQRD
+1087 KPWQRE
-1093 LLGRKISTSSFN
+1093 LLGRKVSTSSFN

-1126 QEIDA
+1126 QEIDT
-1131 IAQELTENGLDVT
+1131 IAQELSENGVEVT

-1150 FMLANPSNHVSQIS
+1150 FMLTNPSNHVSQVS

-1192 TGKLYLQFKE
+1192 TGRLYIKLKE
-1202 ANQKLDELTQEQKQ
+1202 ADQKIDKLTDKQKNEIEE
-1216 DARNAI
+1216 AL
-1222 TADMEASDQERATD
+1222 TADMDISDTQRTYS
-1236 YYEMLDDY
+1236 YYEVLDDY
-1244 LKQYD
+1244 VQQYD
-1249 QFRSEL
+1249 QFRNEFDKE
-1255 AAEDADDAI
+1255 AADEAI
-1264 IQMMEEGNP
+1264 IQKIEESNP

-1279 FTADELDDI
+1279 FTADELDYI

-1294 NNGTERQ
+1294 NNGTEGQ

-1313 GEEVKQHEESGTS
+1313 GEEVEQHEESGAP
-1326 EVVATENSEGKE
+1326 EVAATENRESEE
-1338 QNNGAVP
+1338 QNNGIVP
-1345 NEQLENI
+1345 NEQFEVIKEQKPVNI
-1352 EEQKQLDI
+1352 EQL
-1360 EQPTVSDLSVV
+1360 TVNDLSVV
-1371 EPSSSIQENGNNTLN
+1371 EPSSSTQENGNNALN
-1386 SEDNSVLSQS
+1386 SEDYSVNLQGE
-1396 DNQKVNEN
+1396 NQKVNEN

-1414 EHGTVLEV
+1414 EHGTLPEI

-1427 EPIYQLRRGIE
+1427 EPVYQLRRRIE
-1438 EASRDASESEG
+1438 EASRNASESERG
-1449 SRENQQEVK
+1449 RGHQQEVNQMIEAQAK
-1458 PIGVGPFGAIY
+1458 ESGLWTPIQNLSNLGTPFLSGNENDTYLDRENDAVYKMNNLVNSKNLPELFKRIDLHNELFPQTKYELVGFTGFGNGGAIY
-1469 NQFKNKAKEAI
+1469 PIYKQEYIDNAEFATPEEIGNYMQALGFNKT
-1480 DFLLNLKSGE
+1480 GE
-1490 ATAALHHSDVGDI
+1490 AEYSNGDVIISDLRPRNVLKDTEGDI
-1503 DLVWGKEGTGK
+1503 
-1514 SNGYGLSK
+1514 Y
-1522 IAKYH
+1522 
-1527 PEVLSNL
+1527 
-1534 QGILDDMNVI
+1534 VI
-1544 SRTTNRINLE
+1544 DADFKRNI
-1554 SDTHKAAVR
+1554 
-1563 LEWNGESKNWLLTA
+1563 
-1577 FEKEAPTPIDKT
+1577 PTPKENNPAQFVSPLLEP
-1589 TDTGENQIDLQSD
+1589 GED
-1602 TALLQDVGSSFV
+1602 
-1614 DKDSELSANKQENV
+1614 
-1628 QFTAPNL
+1628 
-1635 IPEENVLDYANRIS
+1635 VLDYANRIS
-1649 EAKRLFDAEQEVNT
+1649 ESKHLFDAEQEVDIN
-1663 HPTEAQKSAGNY
+1663 PTEAQKSAGNY

-1690 NPKGSERS
+1690 TPKGSERS

-1740 KVYVIDQMNEDGSFD
+1740 KVYIIDQMNEDGSFD

-1815 KENADNIVEIQSE
+1815 KENADNIAEIQSE
-1828 DVLQADTVEYGVS
+1828 DVVQADTVEYGVS

-1936 KDFDTDSFDKA
+1936 KDFDTESFDKA
-1947 VESIDKATLPA
+1947 VEPIDKATLPA

-1966 KSSENTVSSQKSE
+1966 KSSENTISSQKSE

-1993 LEDHGERRNSE
+1993 LEDHGEQRNSE

-2040 DADRSGR
+2040 DTDRSGR

-2284 KLGEAYNLHNYFI
+2284 KLGGAYNLHNYFI

-2326 REFVASNGFDMVG
+2326 REFVAGNGFDMVG

-2470 KEQTTQRDG
+2470 KEQTTQKDG

-2484 DGKIYVAMSGGLEPV
+2484 DGKIYVAMSGVLEPV

-2522 DLKSTLKKLIA
+2522 DLKSTLKKLIT
-2533 AEQSLDIDP
+2533 AEQSLDIAP

-2682 LSGNVKEKLEEARS
+2682 LSGNVKEKLEEART

-2876 SQITLRIH
+2876 TEITLRAH
-2884 QMRAVQRSLGEST
+2884 QMKAVQRSFGEST

-2956 KDERSADNRK
+2956 KDERSADNRR

-2994 GRKKKL
+2994 GRKKEL
-3000 IQQKIEEYERVIEV
+3000 IQQKIDEYERVIEA

-3548 SIEYTRNRIIHDKGQ
+3548 SIEYARNRIIHDKGQ

-3582 ENVTVDGETYTEKFG
+3582 ESVTVDGKTYTEKFG

-3728 LDNDSNKRYRIVYH
+3728 ASDENKKYRI
-3742 GGGVQFEKFDIN
+3742 
-3754 KVGTGQGTQAFGW
+3754 
-3767 GLYFTSSKDIAKWY
+3767 
-3781 AEDSAFLNAE
+3781 AEDESTRNSKRLSSVIVEQAKMLNTPVRIIN
-3791 KSMKEVETYGY
+3791 S
-3802 ALDADIDYDK
+3802 IDELPND
-3812 ARTMV
+3812 
-3817 IEEHER
+3817 
-3823 FLRDA
+3823 DD
-3828 ARIFGKDSKEWK
+3828 ARIQIENG
-3840 DAKEDL
+3840 
-3846 ELATNTRTKTE
+3846 
-3857 ITKSNKNLYEV
+3857 SN
-3868 SLPDNLKLLDWDRVL
+3868 
-3883 EPNVVDRFLN
+3883 
-3893 IVTDKYGKDIA
+3893 
-3904 EEERTDM
+3904 
-3911 MDTNSIFGGVL
+3911 
-3922 YDSAISVAQ
+3922 
-3931 KIANSNL
+3931 
-3938 IPQNDIYKEA
+3938 
-3948 SMLIKDTGF
+3948 
-3957 DGIIYDA
+3957 
-3964 GRNFGNAKRGDKNYV
+3964 
-3979 IFDEESISLIDKM
+3979 
-3992 RYRISNRV
+3992 
-4000 SNLIRKGKENKIVSA
+4000 
-4015 INALSNALHSPV
+4015 
-4027 NIVRRFDDLPSD
+4027 
-4039 VRSNEKMVKGWSDLE
+4039 VKGWFDSKTKE
-4054 TGEISVYL
+4054 VVVYL
-4062 PNATNVE
+4062 PNAVSVE
-4069 DVQATVLHEVIG
+4069 DAQATVLHETVG

-4098 KVFENTVPATRRKI
+4098 KVFENAIPATRRKI
-4112 IELGIKREYDFHL
+4112 IDLGIKRGYDFHL

-4142 KGFLKTI
+4142 NGFLQTI
-4149 KSLFTDMFHRA
+4149 KSLLTDMLRRA

-4183 KTEGRSTDS
+4183 KTEGHSTDA

-4220 NATTEKD
+4220 NATAEKD

-4246 AYWDSMLGLKAL
+4246 AYQDSMLGLKTL
-4258 QKALE
+4258 QEALE

-4284 SKNSFEQEFYKM
+4284 SRNSFEQEFYKM

-4311 TGIEYDDILDYLKAK
+4311 TGVEYDDILDYLKAK

-4335 AKRAAEEAKEPFL
+4335 AKRAAEKAKEPFL

-4354 EKLLAD
+4354 EKLLAN
-4360 GGIDGLTFDEERDNL
+4360 GGIDGLTFDDERDNL
-4375 NSEMEEAAEDAYIEA
+4375 KSEMEEAAEDAYFEA
-4390 RGKDFSGLSSLTGE
+4390 RGKDFSGLSSLTSE

-4416 SAFEEGNDTA
+4416 STFEEANETT

-4432 NAATKESLKKS
+4432 NAATKESLKKT

-4448 MTKDAYQKVNAMF
+4448 MTKDVYQKVSTMF

-4495 MGGRMSEAD
+4495 MEGRVSEAD

-4576 LVEEFERRMVGLARE
+4576 LVEEFERRMVELARE

-4606 PREQKQHMVAVKKD
+4606 PREQRQHMVIVKKD

-4632 RAAQAVNGLTN
+4632 RAAQAMNGLTN
-4643 PDASKSVF
+4643 PDSGSHKLVN
-4651 LNTVKRI
+4651 LVKRI

-4675 SNLARDVIFSASA
+4675 SNLARDVIFSTSA
-4688 IAIKEDHKYAS
+4688 ITIKEDHKYSS

-4769 GLVDLGRIFGLKPG
+4769 GLVDLGRIFGVKPG
-4783 KVTTPTTLGI
+4783 KVTVPTTMGI
-4793 VPAFQFVAKWTEFG
+4793 VPAFQFMAKWTEFG

-4841 VNFNKKGAGSLCATT
+4841 VNFNKKGAGGLGATT
-4856 LKSLFLFF
+4856 FKSLFLFF

-4881 PKRFSAAVG
+4881 PKRFSAAIG
-4890 GFTAAGIILPIIN
+4890 GFTAAGILLPIMN

-4952 YGSGELFR
+4952 YGAGELFR

-4992 EWNIPKGTPVE
+4992 EWNIPKGTPTK

-5008 VVGNLMPDAGKPIY
+5008 VVGNLMPDAGKPVY
-5022 QVFQNKDFFG
+5022 QVAQNRNFFG
-5032 KPIYKDSF
+5032 KPIYKDNF

-5058 VSSTKLLNEVTGGD
+5058 VSSAKLLNEVTGSD

-5083 AILEH
+5083 AIFEH

-5159 RGYKKEMKAGD
+5159 RGYKKEIKTGNEQ
-5170 GLYRAK
+5170 YRAK
-5176 LEELETSSEYKR
+5176 LKELENSSEYER
-5188 YAILKKYQK
+5188 YSVLKKYQK
-5197 RVKAFQDKIKEETDR
+5197 RVKSYQDLIKEETDR
-5212 EDRKEYETGLN
+5212 ETRKAYETALN
-5223 LLKTEIVEELRSIK
+5223 LLKAEIVEELRSIK

>member
-1 MAEVNMNENRKWLYD
+1 MAEINMNENRKWLYD
-16 VLTNKGVQMGA
+16 ALTNKGVQMGA

-55 YDAFDKAMSNSQIP
+55 YDAFDKAMSNGQIL
-69 AVTVPHPGQQQL
+69 AVTVPHPEQRQL
-81 QQPQPRPKSPYVE
+81 RQPQPRPKSPYVE
-94 GKGEETMIFGVPY
+94 GKGDDTMIFGVPY
-107 ADYQQMTPEEQS
+107 TDYQQMSPEEQS

-128 RKNDEKDFFSN
+128 RKNDEKNFFSN
-139 YISGQLGEIDSELN
+139 YITGQLGEIDSELN
-153 KEREPVPMPAGS
+153 KEREPVAMPAGS
-165 AFMPSSVVGAAQR
+165 AFIPSSAVGAAQR

-210 AKKGDTGFFSSL
+210 SKKGDTGFFSSL
-222 GRGFKDKFMDTDN
+222 GRGFKDRFMDTDN

-307 AVNPISSSGNALAKG
+307 AINPVSSSGNALAKG

-329 RFGRASAEAAGRE
+329 R
-342 ALNAFGRAATSNAA
+342 FGRAATSNAA

-369 AGMTATTSIGRVA
+369 AGMTATSSIGRVA

-395 KVEDGDIKYAGRENS
+395 TVEDGEIKYAGRENG
-410 MNFDEALGKS
+410 MEVGEALGKS
-420 AISNFLENQSEMFF
+420 AVSNFLENQSEMVF

-440 GKLAKEA
+440 GKMAKEA
-447 LNKFIPGFSKLSNSE
+447 LSKFVPGLSKLSNSE

-476 KNVAERTQFHGLL
+476 KNVANRTQFHGLL

-504 LGEMTVEQAAD
+504 LGEMTVEQATD

-537 LGGMAREKYTTQ
+537 LGGMAREKYTAQ
-549 RNLHRFR
+549 RNLYRFR
-556 DGLNEEDKTLF
+556 NGLNEEDKTLF
-567 DELQQVINAGD
+567 DELRQVINAGN
-578 QETTKAFIER
+578 QETTKAFIGR
-588 TLADENLSP
+588 TLADANLTP

-623 VSAGVTPEDIE
+623 ATAGITPEDIE
-634 ANKIDIY
+634 ANKVDIY
-641 RNFKRAERK
+641 RDYKRAERK
-650 VNSLLPEEV
+650 VNSLLPEELT
-659 VSQLDAVSDLGQF
+659 SQLDAVSDLGQF

-683 SALADYLPAKEIF
+683 SALADYLPAKEMF
-696 SQYVDHTNSRKEEAK
+696 SQYVGHTNNRKEEAK
-711 MQAREQAITDVERIS
+711 MQAREQAMADIERIS

-731 FVTQVKHKFADNPVY
+731 LVVQAKHKFVDNPVY
-746 LVGGNLAFG
+746 LVGGNLSFG
-755 EDGFLDRDNSSETVY
+755 EDGFLDWDSSSETIY

-785 FDSILS
+785 FDSVLS
-791 EMPADDMIAQ
+791 EVPIDDMIVQ
-801 AETNAEQDFIAAEE
+801 AEANAEQDFIANEE
-815 ESLQSPELPAP
+815 ESLRSPDIPAP
-826 ARGETVMMDGSH
+826 VRGETVMIDGSR

-853 MAIKLNDAG
+853 MAIKLNDTG

-873 ISIDD
+873 ISVDD
-878 YYSLKEAELWEDV
+878 YYSLKESELWQNDIV
-891 IPASQQA
+891 PASLQE
-898 ETLQTEEI
+898 ETQQTEETS
-906 PLEAEEV
+906 LEAEAIQEETE
-913 QAEIEKTPV
+913 QAPV
-922 PIEEEATLE
+922 PIKEESVQE
-931 ETPEQKQQKV
+931 ETPEQRLQKV
-941 FDTLP
+941 LETLP
-946 KKKDGSVD
+946 KKKDGSID
-954 YKKMTPQQRFD
+954 YKSMTPQQQFD
-965 YTSVIDSPEVA
+965 YTSVAESPEVA
-976 IEDLKDDVAAKNEEL
+976 IEDLRGDVAAKNEEL

-996 RLAKATGGERVELRD
+996 RLAKATGSERVELRD
-1011 LIRAKK
+1011 IIRSKK
-1017 KELDELN
+1017 KELDDLK
-1024 TFFQSVVPEQSD
+1024 TFFQSVGPTQSVT
-1036 ASENMETSQVPE
+1036 SESNKDEEVQVPE

-1061 DNSDDAREVLGAYS
+1061 DNSDDANEILDAYS
-1075 AAKDLASHDQTL
+1075 AAKDLASHEQTL
-1087 KPWQRD
+1087 KPWQRE
-1093 LLGRKISTSSFN
+1093 LLGRKVSTSSFN

-1131 IAQELTENGLDVT
+1131 IAQELSENGVDVT

-1150 FMLANPSNHVSQIS
+1150 FMLTNPSNHVSQVS
-1164 DTMRSLS
+1164 NTMRSLS

-1192 TGKLYLQFKE
+1192 TGRLYIQLKE
-1202 ANQKLDELTQEQKQ
+1202 ADQKIDKLTDQQKNEVQE
-1216 DARNAI
+1216 AL
-1222 TADMEASDQERATD
+1222 TADMDASDTQRTD
-1236 YYEMLDDY
+1236 SYYEALGDY
-1244 LKQYD
+1244 VQQYD
-1249 QFRSEL
+1249 QFRNEFD
-1255 AAEDADDAI
+1255 EEGADEAI
-1264 IQMMEEGNP
+1264 IQSMEENNP

-1279 FTADELDDI
+1279 FTAAELDDI

-1294 NNGTERQ
+1294 NNGTEGQ

-1313 GEEVKQHEESGTS
+1313 GEEVEQHEESGAP
-1326 EVVATENSEGKE
+1326 EVAATENRESEE
-1338 QNNGAVP
+1338 QNNGVVS
-1345 NEQLENI
+1345 NEQFEI
-1352 EEQKQLDI
+1352 VKEQKQVNI
-1360 EQPTVSDLSVV
+1360 EQPTIYDLSVV
-1371 EPSSSIQENGNNTLN
+1371 EPSSSIQENGNNALN
-1386 SEDNSVLSQS
+1386 SEDNSVPLQG
-1396 DNQKVNEN
+1396 DNQKVNKN
-1404 DEVSESIPQG
+1404 DEVSQSIPQG
-1414 EHGTVLEV
+1414 EHGTLPEI

-1427 EPIYQLRRGIE
+1427 EPVYQLRRRIE
-1438 EASRDASESEG
+1438 EASRNASESERG
-1449 SRENQQEVK
+1449 RGRQQEVNQMIETQAK
-1458 PIGVGPFGAIY
+1458 ENGLWTPIQNLSHLGTPFLSGNENDTYLDRETAAVYKMNNLVNSKNLPELFKRIDLHNELFPQTKYELVGFTGFGNGGTIY
-1469 NQFKNKAKEAI
+1469 PIYKQEYIDNAEFATPEEIGAYMQDLGFNKA
-1480 DFLLNLKSGE
+1480 GE
-1490 ATAALHHSDVGDI
+1490 AEYSNGDI
-1503 DLVWGKEGTGK
+1503 TISDLRPRNVLKDTEGDIYVIDADFKRNILTPKENNPAQFT
-1514 SNGYGLSK
+1514 S
-1522 IAKYH
+1522 
-1527 PEVLSNL
+1527 P
-1534 QGILDDMNVI
+1534 Q
-1544 SRTTNRINLE
+1544 LE
-1554 SDTHKAAVR
+1554 S
-1563 LEWNGESKNWLLTA
+1563 
-1577 FEKEAPTPIDKT
+1577 
-1589 TDTGENQIDLQSD
+1589 
-1602 TALLQDVGSSFV
+1602 
-1614 DKDSELSANKQENV
+1614 
-1628 QFTAPNL
+1628 
-1635 IPEENVLDYANRIS
+1635 EENVLDYANRVS
-1649 EAKRLFDAEQEVNT
+1649 EAKRLFDAEQEVDTN
-1663 HPTEAQKSAGNY
+1663 PTEAQKSAGNY

-1703 GQPWSVTMNNTY
+1703 GQPWSVTMNNSY

-1768 AKRAYMKNYS
+1768 AKSAYMKNYS
-1778 PGWKGLGKTTEVSKE
+1778 PGWKGLGKATEVSKE
-1793 VFNEWVKS
+1793 LFNEWVKS

-1815 KENADNIVEIQSE
+1815 KGNAIDVSEMQSQ
-1828 DVLQADTVEYGVS
+1828 DVVQTDTGEYGVS
-1841 NKLVSKDRYE
+1841 NRFVSKNRYE

-1891 GDFAQRMIEDVG
+1891 GDFAQRMIEDIG
-1903 DAVRPYLKSFYEGA
+1903 DSVRPYLKSFYEGA
-1917 RQFPGMEDF
+1917 RQFPGMEEY
-1926 QKDMDEYHAV
+1926 QKDMDEYRTV
-1936 KDFDTDSFDKA
+1936 KDFDTESFNKVVDA
-1947 VESIDKATLPA
+1947 IEKATLPA
-1958 KESKSNNR
+1958 KESKENGR
-1966 KSSENTVSSQKSE
+1966 KSSEKTVSSHKSE
-1979 SNKPAE
+1979 SNRPAE

-1993 LEDHGERRNSE
+1993 LEDHDERRKSE
-2004 ERNPDTD
+2004 ERNPDAN
-2011 RSMGGKTREEAVRT
+2011 RSLGGTTREEAVRT
-2025 ERRRNDTGVHGHNVP
+2025 EQRGNDTSVHGHNVP
-2040 DADRSGR
+2040 DADRSGGL
-2047 IPESTGRVVSSV
+2047 PESSGSVVSPV
-2059 KVQRNRNNYNFGEN
+2059 KVQRNRNNYSFGEN

-2102 KPATEQQKAKLARY
+2102 KPATEQQKAKLVRY
-2116 VGWGGLAN
+2116 VGWGGLAS

-2133 SERSWIADA
+2133 SNRPWGADT

-2156 ELLSPEEFRSAVQST
+2156 EILSPEEFKSAIQST

-2185 WNIATRV
+2185 WNIVQRV
-2192 GFTGGMISEPAMGVG
+2192 GFTGGMVSEPSMGVG

-2212 MPKGIAENSQ
+2212 MPKEIAGSSQ

-2235 SKALYPDANTKVQG
+2235 SKTLYPDANAKVQG

-2284 KLGEAYNLHNYFI
+2284 KLGSAYNLHNYFI

-2312 ITSSATMDGADSRF
+2312 VTSSATMDGADSRF
-2326 REFVASNGFDMVG
+2326 REFVAGNGFDLVG

-2360 LVFRKRKAG
+2360 LVFHKRKQGEAG
-2369 EVANGV
+2369 NGV
-2375 NYISTTPVGEGTY
+2375 NYISTTPVGEGSY

-2403 YFAARPEMMLGEMM
+2403 YFAAHPEMMLGEMM
-2417 TAFDAGSGG
+2417 TAYDAGSGG
-2426 LYSGAS
+2426 LYSGSS
-2432 QTLKARSGL
+2432 QTLKGRSGV
-2441 DLSQAIS
+2441 DLANELS
-2448 EAIGKLPENILG
+2448 EAIGKFPEKILG
-2460 KVENSAVVKD
+2460 KVKENSVNVT
-2470 KEQTTQRDG
+2470 KEHTTQKDG

-2484 DGKIYVAMSGGLEPV
+2484 DGNLYVAMSGVLEPV
-2499 PVKETFT
+2499 SVKETFK
-2506 YNGKLQK
+2506 YNGKVQK

-2522 DLKSTLKKLIA
+2522 DLKSTLKELIA

-2542 EPIRKELN
+2542 EPIRNELN
-2550 KQYDAFAKKYG
+2550 KQYDNFVKKYG
-2561 TLNRNKALDNVLV
+2561 TLNRNKALDNVFI

-2580 LPLSLEDVTKVP
+2580 LPLSLEDVQKVP
-2592 SATGKSSVYQITK
+2592 SATGKSTVYQVTK
-2605 GKGILDKRVSYPVK
+2605 GKGIFEKRISFPVK

-2639 AIDIPYIS
+2639 SIDVPYIS
-2647 QLIAKSEEEVIDDML
+2647 RLIERSEEDVVEDML
-2662 RDGVA
+2662 HDGVA
-2667 YRDPLTGDLIDRGTY
+2667 YREPLTGNLVDKSTY
-2682 LSGNVKEKLEEARS
+2682 LSGNVREKLEEARI

-2704 EKNVEELINVQPE
+2704 EKNVEDLINVQPE
-2717 MIRFGDISYR
+2717 TIRFGDISYR
-2727 LGTPWIPTEFIDKF
+2727 LGTPWIPAEFIDKF
-2741 AEDVLGLSDTGLNF
+2741 AEDVLGLSDTKLDF
-2755 VSVLNEYVTGKSI
+2755 VAVLNEYVTGKSI
-2768 SVADYAKAGIYKTDR
+2768 SVADYAKAGIYRTDR
-2783 LGTINLFEAALNQ
+2783 LGTIDLFEAALNQ

-2801 YDEIKNGE
+2801 FDEIRNGE
-2809 QKIRVVNEVETQAAA
+2809 QKIRVINEAETQAAA

-2839 GQKAFHKELERI
+2839 SQKALHKELERI
-2851 YNDKYNNFR
+2851 YNDRYNNFR
-2860 LKEYDLPAFEH
+2860 LKEYDQPAFEH

-2876 SQITLRIH
+2876 TAITLRTH
-2884 QMRAVQRSLGEST
+2884 QMKAVQRSLGEST
-2897 LYAHQVGTGK
+2897 LLAHQVGTGK

-2921 GIARKPMIVVQNA
+2921 NIARKPMIVVQNA

-2956 KDERSADNRK
+2956 KDERSADNRR

-2994 GRKKKL
+2994 GRKKEL
-3000 IQQKIEEYERVIEV
+3000 IQQRIDEYERVIEA

-3020 RRRLEKEVADLQN
+3020 RRRLEKEVLGLQD
-3033 QFEGVEKPKKRSV
+3033 QLEGVEPKRRSV
-3046 KDRAKA
+3046 KDKAKA
-3052 ENRIKTKMERQLD
+3052 QNRIKTKMERQLD
-3065 RRTDDVLT
+3065 RRTDDVMT

-3079 DALFIDEAHNYK
+3079 DALFIDEAHNFK
-3091 KIGFVSKM
+3091 KIGFASKM

-3123 QEKNNGRNV
+3123 QEKNNKRNV

-3162 NIQTFDEF
+3162 SIQSFDEF

-3181 EFTATGNFKI
+3181 EFTATGNFKV

-3210 HADVVLTEDVEEFQE
+3210 HADVVLTEDVEEFKE
-3225 SSSIPKLR
+3225 NNSIPKLR
-3233 DGAMTNIV
+3233 DDKMTNIV

-3253 ILISELERFSKMSG
+3253 VLIGQLERFSKMSG

-3309 VSNVVKLYN
+3309 VANVVKLYN
-3318 ESNADKGA
+3318 ESSADKGA

-3344 LFDYDPNTPRFNLY
+3344 LFNYNPDIPRFNLY

-3376 IINNYD
+3376 IVNNYD

-3416 RLYGLHHIDAPVR
+3416 RMYGLHHIDAPVR

-3522 FVAENLLKKLRNLKR
+3522 FVAENMLKKLRNSKR

-3548 SIEYTRNRIIHDKGQ
+3548 AIESLRNRNILDES
-3563 KKVYERA
+3563 KKKIYERA
-3570 YKTISEYFPDGV
+3570 NKTVSEYFPDGI
-3582 ENVTVDGETYTEKFG
+3582 ESVTVDGNVFKEKFG
-3597 PALEPVI
+3597 PSLEPVI

-3648 EHIVEGRQFN
+3648 DHIVEERQFN

-3672 AVEKNLSDID
+3672 SVKKNLEDIVSSISDR
-3682 EKIASY
+3682 EK
-3688 EKRVQG
+3688 KVQG

-3700 TPWGREDELKAAEKE
+3700 TPWGREEELKEAEKE
-3715 VEGLKKQLEEKAK
+3715 VEDLRKKLEEKAK
-3728 LDNDSNKRYRIVYH
+3728 SDNDSNKRYR
-3742 GGGVQFEKFDIN
+3742 
-3754 KVGTGQGTQAFGW
+3754 
-3767 GLYFTSSKDIAKWY
+3767 TSDH
-3781 AEDSAFLNAE
+3781 
-3791 KSMKEVETYGY
+3791 VE
-3802 ALDADIDYDK
+3802 
-3812 ARTMV
+3812 
-3817 IEEHER
+3817 
-3823 FLRDA
+3823 
-3828 ARIFGKDSKEWK
+3828 
-3840 DAKEDL
+3840 
-3846 ELATNTRTKTE
+3846 
-3857 ITKSNKNLYEV
+3857 
-3868 SLPDNLKLLDWDRVL
+3868 
-3883 EPNVVDRFLN
+3883 
-3893 IVTDKYGKDIA
+3893 
-3904 EEERTDM
+3904 
-3911 MDTNSIFGGVL
+3911 
-3922 YDSAISVAQ
+3922 
-3931 KIANSNL
+3931 
-3938 IPQNDIYKEA
+3938 
-3948 SMLIKDTGF
+3948 
-3957 DGIIYDA
+3957 
-3964 GRNFGNAKRGDKNYV
+3964 
-3979 IFDEESISLIDKM
+3979 
-3992 RYRISNRV
+3992 
-4000 SNLIRKGKENKIVSA
+4000 NLIRKGKEKKYISE
-4015 INALSNALHSPV
+4015 IEALADALHTPV
-4027 NIVRRFDDLPSD
+4027 RIVRSFEDLPDD
-4039 VRSNEKMVKGWSDLE
+4039 VRSSGNMVKGWSDMN

-4062 PNATNVE
+4062 PNVANIE
-4069 DVQATVLHEVIG
+4069 DVQATVLHEVVA
-4081 HRGLNE
+4081 HRGLHD

-4098 KVFENTVPATRRKI
+4098 KVFENSVPGTRRKI
-4112 IELGIKREYDFHL
+4112 VELGMKRGYDFHL
-4125 ATEEYLAELAEK
+4125 ATEEYMAELAEK

-4142 KGFLKTI
+4142 KGFLQTI
-4149 KSLFTDMFHRA
+4149 KSLFSDMIHHA

-4183 KTEGRSTDS
+4183 KTEERSADS
-4192 FAKDMSMR
+4192 LAKDMSMR

-4206 NYRETPVRKKYRSD
+4206 NYRETPVRRKYRSD
-4220 NATTEKD
+4220 NATAAKD
-4227 VAKHLYEARTLDRM
+4227 VAKRLYEARTLDRM
-4241 YKYQE
+4241 YKYHE
-4246 AYWDSMLGLKAL
+4246 AYQDSMLGLKVL
-4258 QKALE
+4258 QEALE
-4263 KETDKP
+4263 KETEKP
-4269 IADYENAYMAENQLS
+4269 IADHENAYMAENQLS
-4284 SKNSFEQEFYKM
+4284 SRNSFEQEYYKM
-4296 NFFDPIMSEVNKLIK
+4296 NYFDPIMSEVNQLIK
-4311 TGIEYDDILDYLKAK
+4311 NGVEYDDILDYLKAK

-4335 AKRAAEEAKEPFL
+4335 AKRAAEKAKEPFI
-4348 EKLNDL
+4348 EKLEDL
-4354 EKLLAD
+4354 ENLLAQ

-4375 NSEMEEAAEDAYIEA
+4375 KSEMEEAAEDAYIEA

-4404 KENFTTE
+4404 EENFTTK
-4411 AEKLV
+4411 AEKIV
-4416 SAFEEGNDTA
+4416 SAFEDANDTA
-4426 VLWEKI
+4426 ALWEKI
-4432 NAATKESLKKS
+4432 SAATKESIKKT

-4448 MTKDAYQKVNAMF
+4448 MTKDAYQKVNTMF

-4488 FNVPVKK
+4488 FNAPVKK
-4495 MGGRMSEAD
+4495 MEGRMSEAD

-4549 TYDGVRDEWQQALPE
+4549 TYDEIRDEWQQALPE
-4564 IPEDATGEEVAA
+4564 IPEDATGDEVTA
-4576 LVEEFERRMVGLARE
+4576 LVEQFERRMVELAAQ
-4591 GLARKGRLEVPYRAL
+4591 GLARKGRLEVPYKAL
-4606 PREQKQHMVAVKKD
+4606 PREQRQHMVIVKKD

-4632 RAAQAVNGLTN
+4632 RAAQAMNGLTN
-4643 PDASKSVF
+4643 PDASKSTF

-4675 SNLARDVIFSASA
+4675 SNLARDMIFSTSA
-4688 IAIKEDHKYAS
+4688 ISIKEDHEYISCFK
-4699 RFRRNLIKNGLGL
+4699 RNLVRNWFGLK
-4712 RLGELL
+4712 LGEML
-4718 YKSEKNSLDLNNEL
+4718 YKFEKNSLDMNNEL
-4732 ERYFSEFL
+4732 ERYFYEFL

-4754 EEHRKMIERSIMDAK
+4754 EEHRKLIERSIMDAK
-4769 GLVDLGRIFGLKPG
+4769 GLVDLGRVFGLKPG

-4793 VPAFQFVAKWTEFG
+4793 VPAFQCVAKWTEFG

-4814 SRFTTYM
+4814 SRFTTYL
-4821 TSRQMGRSISRSI
+4821 TSRQQGRSISRSI

-4841 VNFNKKGAGSLCATT
+4841 VNFNKKGAGGLWATS

-4873 FANLAKAN
+4873 FTNLAKSN
-4881 PKRFSAAVG
+4881 PKRFSAVIG
-4890 GFTAAGIILPIIN
+4890 GYTAAGMLLPIMN
-4903 NLLIGMFGGDDDKD
+4903 NLLISMFGGDDDKD

-4952 YGSGELFR
+4952 YGAGELFR
-4960 SYMEGKGDNRNIGM
+4960 SYAEGKGDNRNIGM

-4992 EWNIPKGTPVE
+4992 EWNIPKGTPTK

-5008 VVGNLMPDAGKPIY
+5008 IAGNLMPDAGKPIY
-5022 QVFQNKDFFG
+5022 QVVQNKDFFG

-5058 VSSTKLLNEVTGGD
+5058 VSSAKFLNEVTGGD
-5072 KYDRGLLNMNP
+5072 KYERGALNINP
-5083 AILEH
+5083 AVLEH

-5100 INQVGKTVSMIWDED
+5100 INQTGKTISMIWDED

-5134 RNVFSRVNE
+5134 KNVFSRVNE
-5143 AYFNY
+5143 AYYNY
-5148 LGEYKVVENRL
+5148 LDEFKIVENKL
-5159 RGYKKEMKAGD
+5159 RGYKKEMKSGNA
-5170 GLYRAK
+5170 LYMEK
-5176 LEELETSSEYKR
+5176 LKELENSSEYKR
-5188 YAILKKYQK
+5188 YSVLKKYQK
-5197 RVKAFQDKIKEETDR
+5197 RVKSYQDLIKEETDR
-5212 EDRKEYETGLN
+5212 ETRKEFETGLN
-5223 LLKTEIVEELRSIK
+5223 LLKTEIVEQLRSVE

>member
-1 MAEVNMNENRKWLYD
+1 MAEINMNENRKWLYD
-16 VLTNKGVQMGA
+16 ALTNKGVQMGA

-55 YDAFDKAMSNSQIP
+55 YDAFDKAMSNGQIP
-69 AVTVPHPGQQQL
+69 AVTVPHPEQRQL

-94 GKGEETMIFGVPY
+94 GKGDDTMIFGVSY
-107 ADYQQMTPEEQS
+107 TDYQQMSPEEQS

-128 RKNDEKDFFSN
+128 RKNDEKNFFSN
-139 YISGQLGEIDSELN
+139 YITGQLGEIDSELN
-153 KEREPVPMPAGS
+153 KEREPVAMPAGS
-165 AFMPSSVVGAAQR
+165 AFIPSSAVGAAQR

-185 ETQDRYTSLHAAK
+185 EAQDRYTSLHAAK

-210 AKKGDTGFFSSL
+210 SKKGDTGFFSSL
-222 GRGFKDKFMDTDN
+222 GRGFKDRFMDTDN

-307 AVNPISSSGNALAKG
+307 AINPVSSSGNALAKG

-329 RFGRASAEAAGRE
+329 R
-342 ALNAFGRAATSNAA
+342 FGRAATSNAA

-369 AGMTATTSIGRVA
+369 AGMTATSSIGRVA

-395 KVEDGDIKYAGRENS
+395 TVEDGEIRYAGRENG
-410 MNFDEALGKS
+410 MEVGEALGKS
-420 AISNFLENQSEMFF
+420 AVSNFLENQSEMVF

-440 GKLAKEA
+440 GKMAKEA
-447 LNKFIPGFSKLSNSE
+447 LSKFVPGLSKLSNGE

-476 KNVAERTQFHGLL
+476 KNVANRTQFHGLL

-504 LGEMTVEQAAD
+504 LGEMTVEQATD

-537 LGGMAREKYTTQ
+537 LSGMAREKYIAQ
-549 RNLHRFR
+549 RNIHRFR
-556 DGLNEEDKTLF
+556 KKLSEEDKALF
-567 DELQQVINAGD
+567 DELRQVINASD
-578 QETTKAFIER
+578 KETTKAFIKR
-588 TLADENLSP
+588 TLADKNLTP

-623 VSAGVTPEDIE
+623 AIAGITPEDIE
-634 ANKIDIY
+634 ANKVDIY
-641 RNFKRAERK
+641 RDYKRAERK
-650 VNSLLPEEV
+650 VNSLLPEELT
-659 VSQLDAVSDLGQF
+659 SQLDAVSDLGQF

-683 SALADYLPAKEIF
+683 SALADYLPAKEMF
-696 SQYVDHTNSRKEEAK
+696 SQYVGHTNNRKEEAK
-711 MQAREQAITDVERIS
+711 MQAREQAMADIERIS

-731 FVTQVKHKFADNPVY
+731 LVVQAKHKFVDNPVY
-746 LVGGNLAFG
+746 LVGGNLSFG
-755 EDGFLDRDNSSETVY
+755 EDGFLDQDSSSETIY

-785 FDSILS
+785 FDSVLS
-791 EMPADDMIAQ
+791 EVPIDDMIVQ
-801 AETNAEQDFIAAEE
+801 AEANAEQDFIANEE
-815 ESLQSPELPAP
+815 ESLRSPDIPAP
-826 ARGETVMMDGSH
+826 VRGETVMIDGNR

-853 MAIKLNDAG
+853 MAIKLNDTG
-862 EIDIENGDERP
+862 EIDIENGDEGP
-873 ISIDD
+873 ISVDD
-878 YYSLKEAELWEDV
+878 YYSLKESELWQNDIV
-891 IPASQQA
+891 PASLQE
-898 ETLQTEEI
+898 ETQQTEET
-906 PLEAEEV
+906 PLEAEAIQEETE
-913 QAEIEKTPV
+913 QAPV
-922 PIEEEATLE
+922 PIEEESVQE
-931 ETPEQKQQKV
+931 ETPEQRLQKV
-941 FDTLP
+941 LETLP
-946 KKKDGSVD
+946 KKKDGSID
-954 YKKMTPQQRFD
+954 YKSMTPQQQFD
-965 YTSVIDSPEVA
+965 YTSAAESPEVA
-976 IEDLKDDVAAKNEEL
+976 IEDLRGDVAAKNEQL

-996 RLAKATGGERVELRD
+996 RLAKATGSERVELRD
-1011 LIRAKK
+1011 IIRSKK
-1017 KELDELN
+1017 KELDDLK
-1024 TFFQSVVPEQSD
+1024 TFFQSVEPTQSVT
-1036 ASENMETSQVPE
+1036 SESDKDEEVQVPE

-1061 DNSDDAREVLGAYS
+1061 DNSDDANEVLDAYS
-1075 AAKDLASHDQTL
+1075 AAKDLASHEQTL
-1087 KPWQRD
+1087 KPWQRE
-1093 LLGRKISTSSFN
+1093 LLGRKVSTSSFN

-1131 IAQELTENGLDVT
+1131 IAQELSENGVDVT

-1150 FMLANPSNHVSQIS
+1150 FMLTNPSNHVSQVS
-1164 DTMRSLS
+1164 NTMRSLS

-1192 TGKLYLQFKE
+1192 TGRLYIQLKE
-1202 ANQKLDELTQEQKQ
+1202 ADQKIDKLTDQQKNEVQE
-1216 DARNAI
+1216 AL
-1222 TADMEASDQERATD
+1222 TADMDASDTQRTD
-1236 YYEMLDDY
+1236 SYYEALGDY
-1244 LKQYD
+1244 VQQYD
-1249 QFRSEL
+1249 QFRNEFD
-1255 AAEDADDAI
+1255 EEGADEAI
-1264 IQMMEEGNP
+1264 IQSMEENNP

-1279 FTADELDDI
+1279 FTAAELDDI

-1294 NNGTERQ
+1294 NNGTEGQ

-1313 GEEVKQHEESGTS
+1313 GEEVEQHEESGAP
-1326 EVVATENSEGKE
+1326 EVAATENRESEE
-1338 QNNGAVP
+1338 QNNGVVS
-1345 NEQLENI
+1345 NEQFEI
-1352 EEQKQLDI
+1352 VKEQKQVNI
-1360 EQPTVSDLSVV
+1360 EQPTINDLSVV
-1371 EPSSSIQENGNNTLN
+1371 EPSSSIQENGNNALN
-1386 SEDNSVLSQS
+1386 PEDNSVPLQG
-1396 DNQKVNEN
+1396 DNQKVNKN
-1404 DEVSESIPQG
+1404 DEVSQSIPQG
-1414 EHGTVLEV
+1414 EHGTLPEI

-1427 EPIYQLRRGIE
+1427 EPVYQLRRRIE
-1438 EASRDASESEG
+1438 EASRNASESERG
-1449 SRENQQEVK
+1449 RGRQQEV
-1458 PIGVGPFGAIY
+1458 
-1469 NQFKNKAKEAI
+1469 NQMIETQAKENGLWTPIQNLSHLGTPFLSGNENDTYLDRENAAVYKMNNLVNSKNLPELFKRI
-1480 DFLLNLKSGE
+1480 DLHNELFPQTKYELVGFTGFGNGGTIYPIYKQEYIDNAEFATPEEIGAYMQDLGFNKTGE
-1490 ATAALHHSDVGDI
+1490 AEYSNGDI
-1503 DLVWGKEGTGK
+1503 TISDLRPRNVLKDTEGDIYVIDADFKRNILTPKENNPAQFT
-1514 SNGYGLSK
+1514 S
-1522 IAKYH
+1522 
-1527 PEVLSNL
+1527 P
-1534 QGILDDMNVI
+1534 Q
-1544 SRTTNRINLE
+1544 LE
-1554 SDTHKAAVR
+1554 S
-1563 LEWNGESKNWLLTA
+1563 
-1577 FEKEAPTPIDKT
+1577 
-1589 TDTGENQIDLQSD
+1589 
-1602 TALLQDVGSSFV
+1602 
-1614 DKDSELSANKQENV
+1614 
-1628 QFTAPNL
+1628 
-1635 IPEENVLDYANRIS
+1635 EENVLDYANRVS
-1649 EAKRLFDAEQEVNT
+1649 EAKRLFDAEQEVDTN
-1663 HPTEAQKSAGNY
+1663 PTEAQKSAGNY

-1698 GVDTN
+1698 GVDTK
-1703 GQPWSVTMNNTY
+1703 GQPWSVTMNNSY

-1768 AKRAYMKNYS
+1768 AKSAYMKNYS
-1778 PGWKGLGKTTEVSKE
+1778 PGWKGLGKATEVSKE
-1793 VFNEWVKS
+1793 LFNEWVKS

-1815 KENADNIVEIQSE
+1815 KGNAIDVSEMQSQ
-1828 DVLQADTVEYGVS
+1828 DVVQTDTGEYGVS
-1841 NKLVSKDRYE
+1841 NRFVSKNRYE

-1891 GDFAQRMIEDVG
+1891 GDFAQRMVEDIG
-1903 DAVRPYLKSFYEGA
+1903 DSVRPYLKSFYEGA
-1917 RQFPGMEDF
+1917 RQFPGMEEY
-1926 QKDMDEYHAV
+1926 QKDMDEYRTV
-1936 KDFDTDSFDKA
+1936 KDFDTESFNKVVDA
-1947 VESIDKATLPA
+1947 IEKATLPA
-1958 KESKSNNR
+1958 KESKENGR
-1966 KSSENTVSSQKSE
+1966 KSSEKTVSSHKSE
-1979 SNKPAE
+1979 SNRPAE

-1993 LEDHGERRNSE
+1993 LEDHDERRKSE
-2004 ERNPDTD
+2004 ERNPDAN
-2011 RSMGGKTREEAVRT
+2011 RSLGGTTREEAVRT
-2025 ERRRNDTGVHGHNVP
+2025 EQRGNDTSVHGHNVP
-2040 DADRSGR
+2040 DADRSGGL
-2047 IPESTGRVVSSV
+2047 PESTGSVVSPV
-2059 KVQRNRNNYNFGEN
+2059 KVQRNRNNYSFGEN

-2102 KPATEQQKAKLARY
+2102 KPATEQQKAKLVRY
-2116 VGWGGLAN
+2116 VGWGGLAS

-2133 SERSWIADA
+2133 SNRPWGADT

-2156 ELLSPEEFRSAVQST
+2156 EILSPEEFKSAIQST

-2185 WNIATRV
+2185 WNIVQRV
-2192 GFTGGMISEPAMGVG
+2192 GFTGGMVSEPSMGVG

-2212 MPKGIAENSQ
+2212 MPKEIAGSSQ

-2235 SKALYPDANTKVQG
+2235 SKTLYPDANAKVQG

-2284 KLGEAYNLHNYFI
+2284 KLGSAYNLHNYFI

-2312 ITSSATMDGADSRF
+2312 VTSSATMDGADSRF
-2326 REFVASNGFDMVG
+2326 REFVAGNGFDLVG

-2360 LVFRKRKAG
+2360 LVFHKRKQGEAG
-2369 EVANGV
+2369 NGV
-2375 NYISTTPVGEGTY
+2375 NYISTTPVGEGSY

-2403 YFAARPEMMLGEMM
+2403 YFAAHPEMMLGEMM
-2417 TAFDAGSGG
+2417 TAYDAGSGG
-2426 LYSGAS
+2426 LYSGSS
-2432 QTLKARSGL
+2432 QTLKGRSGV
-2441 DLSQAIS
+2441 DLANELS
-2448 EAIGKLPENILG
+2448 EAIGKFPEKILG
-2460 KVENSAVVKD
+2460 KVKENSVNVT
-2470 KEQTTQRDG
+2470 KEHTTQKDG

-2484 DGKIYVAMSGGLEPV
+2484 DGNLYVAMSGVLEPIS
-2499 PVKETFT
+2499 VKETFK
-2506 YNGKLQK
+2506 YNGKVQK

-2522 DLKSTLKKLIA
+2522 DLKSTLKELIA

-2542 EPIRKELN
+2542 EPIRNELN
-2550 KQYDAFAKKYG
+2550 KQYDNFVKKYG
-2561 TLNRNKALDNVLV
+2561 TLNRNKALDNVFI

-2580 LPLSLEDVTKVP
+2580 LPLSLEDVQKVP
-2592 SATGKSSVYQITK
+2592 SATGKSTVYQVTK
-2605 GKGILDKRVSYPVK
+2605 GKGIFEKRISFPVK

-2639 AIDIPYIS
+2639 SIDVPYIS
-2647 QLIAKSEEEVIDDML
+2647 RLIERSEEDVVEDML
-2662 RDGVA
+2662 HDGVA
-2667 YRDPLTGDLIDRGTY
+2667 YREPLTGNLVDKSTY
-2682 LSGNVKEKLEEARS
+2682 LSGNVREKLEEARI

-2704 EKNVEELINVQPE
+2704 EKNVEDLINVQPE
-2717 MIRFGDISYR
+2717 TIRFGDISYR
-2727 LGTPWIPTEFIDKF
+2727 LGTPWIPAEFIDKF
-2741 AEDVLGLSDTGLNF
+2741 AEDVLGLSDTKLDF
-2755 VSVLNEYVTGKSI
+2755 VAVLNEYVTGKSI
-2768 SVADYAKAGIYKTDR
+2768 SVADYAKAGIYRTDR
-2783 LGTINLFEAALNQ
+2783 LGTIDLFEAALNQ

-2801 YDEIKNGE
+2801 FDEIRNGE
-2809 QKIRVVNEVETQAAA
+2809 QKIRVINEAETQAAA

-2839 GQKAFHKELERI
+2839 SQKALHKELERI
-2851 YNDKYNNFR
+2851 YNDRYNNFR
-2860 LKEYDLPAFEH
+2860 LKEYDQPAFEH

-2876 SQITLRIH
+2876 TAITLRTH
-2884 QMRAVQRSLGEST
+2884 QMKAVQRSLGEST
-2897 LYAHQVGTGK
+2897 LLAHQVGTGK

-2921 GIARKPMIVVQNA
+2921 NIARKPMIVVQNA

-2956 KDERSADNRK
+2956 KDERSADNRR

-2994 GRKKKL
+2994 GRKKEL
-3000 IQQKIEEYERVIEV
+3000 IQQRIDEYERVIEA

-3020 RRRLEKEVADLQN
+3020 RRRLEKEVLGLQD
-3033 QFEGVEKPKKRSV
+3033 QLEGVEPKRRSV
-3046 KDRAKA
+3046 KDKAKA
-3052 ENRIKTKMERQLD
+3052 QNRIKTKMERQLD
-3065 RRTDDVLT
+3065 RRTDDVMT

-3079 DALFIDEAHNYK
+3079 DALFIDEAHNFK
-3091 KIGFVSKM
+3091 KIGFASKM

-3123 QEKNNGRNV
+3123 QEKNNKRNV

-3162 NIQTFDEF
+3162 SIQSFDEF

-3181 EFTATGNFKI
+3181 EFTATGNFKV

-3210 HADVVLTEDVEEFQE
+3210 HADVVLTEDVEEFKE
-3225 SSSIPKLR
+3225 NNSIPKLR
-3233 DGAMTNIV
+3233 DDKMTNIV

-3253 ILISELERFSKMSG
+3253 VLIGQLERFSKMSG

-3309 VSNVVKLYN
+3309 VANVVKLYN
-3318 ESNADKGA
+3318 ESSADKGA

-3344 LFDYDPNTPRFNLY
+3344 LFNYNPDIPRFNLY

-3376 IINNYD
+3376 IVNNYD

-3416 RLYGLHHIDAPVR
+3416 RMYGLHHIDAPVR

-3522 FVAENLLKKLRNLKR
+3522 FVAENMLKKLRNSKR

-3548 SIEYTRNRIIHDKGQ
+3548 AIESLRNRNILDES
-3563 KKVYERA
+3563 KKKIYERA
-3570 YKTISEYFPDGV
+3570 NKTVSEYFPDGI
-3582 ENVTVDGETYTEKFG
+3582 ESVTVDGNVFKEKFG
-3597 PALEPVI
+3597 PSLEPVI

-3648 EHIVEGRQFN
+3648 DHIVEERQFN

-3672 AVEKNLSDID
+3672 SVKKNLEDIVSSISDR
-3682 EKIASY
+3682 EK
-3688 EKRVQG
+3688 KVQG

-3700 TPWGREDELKAAEKE
+3700 TPWGREEELKEAEKE
-3715 VEGLKKQLEEKAK
+3715 VEDLRKKLEEKAK
-3728 LDNDSNKRYRIVYH
+3728 SDNDSNKRYR
-3742 GGGVQFEKFDIN
+3742 
-3754 KVGTGQGTQAFGW
+3754 
-3767 GLYFTSSKDIAKWY
+3767 TSDH
-3781 AEDSAFLNAE
+3781 
-3791 KSMKEVETYGY
+3791 VE
-3802 ALDADIDYDK
+3802 
-3812 ARTMV
+3812 
-3817 IEEHER
+3817 
-3823 FLRDA
+3823 
-3828 ARIFGKDSKEWK
+3828 
-3840 DAKEDL
+3840 
-3846 ELATNTRTKTE
+3846 
-3857 ITKSNKNLYEV
+3857 
-3868 SLPDNLKLLDWDRVL
+3868 
-3883 EPNVVDRFLN
+3883 
-3893 IVTDKYGKDIA
+3893 
-3904 EEERTDM
+3904 
-3911 MDTNSIFGGVL
+3911 
-3922 YDSAISVAQ
+3922 
-3931 KIANSNL
+3931 
-3938 IPQNDIYKEA
+3938 
-3948 SMLIKDTGF
+3948 
-3957 DGIIYDA
+3957 
-3964 GRNFGNAKRGDKNYV
+3964 
-3979 IFDEESISLIDKM
+3979 
-3992 RYRISNRV
+3992 
-4000 SNLIRKGKENKIVSA
+4000 NLIRKGKEKKYISE
-4015 INALSNALHSPV
+4015 IEALADALHTPV
-4027 NIVRRFDDLPSD
+4027 RIVRSFEDLPDD
-4039 VRSNEKMVKGWSDLE
+4039 VRSSGNMVKGWSDMN

-4062 PNATNVE
+4062 PNVANIE
-4069 DVQATVLHEVIG
+4069 DVQATVLHEVVG
-4081 HRGLNE
+4081 HRGLHD

-4098 KVFENTVPATRRKI
+4098 KVFENSVPGTRRKI
-4112 IELGIKREYDFHL
+4112 VELGMKRGYDFHL
-4125 ATEEYLAELAEK
+4125 ATEEYMAELAEK

-4142 KGFLKTI
+4142 KGFLQTI
-4149 KSLFTDMFHRA
+4149 KSLFSDMLHHA

-4183 KTEGRSTDS
+4183 KTEERSADS
-4192 FAKDMSMR
+4192 LAKDMSMR

-4206 NYRETPVRKKYRSD
+4206 NYRETPVRRKYRSD
-4220 NATTEKD
+4220 NATAAKD
-4227 VAKHLYEARTLDRM
+4227 VAKRLYEARTLDRM
-4241 YKYQE
+4241 YKYHE
-4246 AYWDSMLGLKAL
+4246 AYQDSMLGLKVL
-4258 QKALE
+4258 QEALE
-4263 KETDKP
+4263 KETEKP
-4269 IADYENAYMAENQLS
+4269 IADHENAYMAENQLS
-4284 SKNSFEQEFYKM
+4284 SRNSFEQEYYKM
-4296 NFFDPIMSEVNKLIK
+4296 NYFDPIMSEVNQLIK
-4311 TGIEYDDILDYLKAK
+4311 NGVEYDDILDYLKAK

-4335 AKRAAEEAKEPFL
+4335 AKRAAEKAKEPFI
-4348 EKLNDL
+4348 EKLEDL
-4354 EKLLAD
+4354 ENLLAQ

-4375 NSEMEEAAEDAYIEA
+4375 KSEMEEAAEDAYIEA

-4404 KENFTTE
+4404 EENFTTK
-4411 AEKLV
+4411 AEKIV
-4416 SAFEEGNDTA
+4416 SAFEDANDTA
-4426 VLWEKI
+4426 ALWEKI
-4432 NAATKESLKKS
+4432 NAATKESIKKT

-4448 MTKDAYQKVNAMF
+4448 MTKDAYQKVNTMF

-4488 FNVPVKK
+4488 FNAPVKK
-4495 MGGRMSEAD
+4495 MEGRMSEAD

-4524 LMKQRFLAMVINH
+4524 LMKQRFLAMAINH

-4549 TYDGVRDEWQQALPE
+4549 TYDEIRDEWQQALPE
-4564 IPEDATGEEVAA
+4564 IPEDATGDEVTA
-4576 LVEEFERRMVGLARE
+4576 LVEQFERRMVELAAQ
-4591 GLARKGRLEVPYRAL
+4591 GLARKGRLEVPYKAL
-4606 PREQKQHMVAVKKD
+4606 PREQRQHMVIVKKD

-4632 RAAQAVNGLTN
+4632 RAAQAMNGLTN
-4643 PDASKSVF
+4643 PDSGSHKLVN
-4651 LNTVKRI
+4651 LVKRI

-4675 SNLARDVIFSASA
+4675 SNLARDMIFSTSA
-4688 IAIKEDHKYAS
+4688 VSIKEDAKYS
-4699 RFRRNLIKNGLGL
+4699 NRFKRNLVKNGFGL
-4712 RLGELL
+4712 RLGELF
-4718 YKSEKNSLDLNNEL
+4718 YKFDKNSLDTNNEL
-4732 ERYFSEFL
+4732 ERYFLEFL
-4740 KNGGETGYTALHSV
+4740 RNGGETGYTALHSV
-4754 EEHRKMIERSIMDAK
+4754 EEHRKLIERSIMDAK
-4769 GLVDLGRIFGLKPG
+4769 GLIDLGRIFGLKPG

-4793 VPAFQFVAKWTEFG
+4793 VPAFQCVAKWTEFG

-4834 SDAKEVT
+4834 SDAKEIT
-4841 VNFNKKGAGSLCATT
+4841 VNFNKKGAGGLGATT
-4856 LKSLFLFF
+4856 FKSLFLFF

-4873 FANLAKAN
+4873 FTNLAKAN
-4881 PKRFSAAVG
+4881 PKRFSAVIG
-4890 GFTAAGIILPIIN
+4890 GYTAAGMLLPIMN
-4903 NLLIGMFGGDDDKD
+4903 NLLISMFGGDDDKD

-4952 YGSGELFR
+4952 YGAGELFR
-4960 SYMEGKGDNRNIGM
+4960 SYAEGKGDNRNIGM

-4992 EWNIPKGTPVE
+4992 EWNIPKGTPTK

-5008 VVGNLMPDAGKPIY
+5008 IAGNLMPDAGKPIY
-5022 QVFQNKDFFG
+5022 QVVQNKDFFG

-5058 VSSTKLLNEVTGGD
+5058 VSSTKFLNEVTGGD
-5072 KYDRGLLNMNP
+5072 KYERGALNINP
-5083 AILEH
+5083 AVLEH

-5100 INQVGKTVSMIWDED
+5100 INQTGKTISMIWDED

-5134 RNVFSRVNE
+5134 KNVFSRVNE
-5143 AYFNY
+5143 AYYNY
-5148 LGEYKVVENRL
+5148 LDEFKIVENKL
-5159 RGYKKEMKAGD
+5159 RGYKKEMKSGNA
-5170 GLYRAK
+5170 LYMEK
-5176 LEELETSSEYKR
+5176 LKELENSSEYKR
-5188 YAILKKYQK
+5188 YSVLKKYQK
-5197 RVKAFQDKIKEETDR
+5197 RVKSYQDLIKEETDR
-5212 EDRKEYETGLN
+5212 ETRKEFETGLN
-5223 LLKTEIVEELRSIK
+5223 LLKTEIVEQLRSVE

>member
-1 MAEVNMNENRKWLYD
+1 MNMNENRKWLYD
-16 VLTNKGVQMGA
+16 ALTNKGVQMGA

-69 AVTVPHPGQQQL
+69 AVPHPEQQQL
-81 QQPQPRPKSPYVE
+81 QQLQPRPKSPYVE
-94 GKGEETMIFGVPY
+94 GKGEDTMIFGVPY
-107 ADYQQMTPEEQS
+107 TDYQQMSPEEQS

-128 RKNDEKDFFSN
+128 RKNDEKNFFSN
-139 YISGQLGEIDSELN
+139 YITGQLGEIDSELN
-153 KEREPVPMPAGS
+153 KEREPVTMPAGS
-165 AFMPSSVVGAAQR
+165 AFIPSSAVGAAQR

-210 AKKGDTGFFSSL
+210 SKKGDTGFFSSL
-222 GRGFKDKFMDTDN
+222 GRGFKDRFMDTDN

-307 AVNPISSSGNALAKG
+307 AINPVSSSGNALAKG

-329 RFGRASAEAAGRE
+329 R
-342 ALNAFGRAATSNAA
+342 FGRAATSNAA

-369 AGMTATTSIGRVA
+369 AGMTATSSIGRVA

-395 KVEDGDIKYAGRENS
+395 TVEDGEIKYAGRENG
-410 MNFDEALGKS
+410 MEVGEALGKS
-420 AISNFLENQSEMFF
+420 AVSNFLENQSEMVF

-440 GKLAKEA
+440 GKMAKEA
-447 LNKFIPGFSKLSNSE
+447 LSKFVPGLSKLSNSE

-476 KNVAERTQFHGLL
+476 KNVANRTQFHGLL

-504 LGEMTVEQAAD
+504 LGEMTVEQATD

-537 LGGMAREKYTTQ
+537 LGGMAREKYTAQ

-556 DGLNEEDKTLF
+556 NSLNEEDKTLF

-578 QETTKAFIER
+578 QETTKAFIGR
-588 TLADENLSP
+588 TLADANLTP

-623 VSAGVTPEDIE
+623 ATAGITPEDIE
-634 ANKIDIY
+634 ANKVDIY
-641 RNFKRAERK
+641 RDYKRAERK
-650 VNSLLPEEV
+650 VNSLLPEELT
-659 VSQLDAVSDLGQF
+659 SQLDAVSDLGQF

-683 SALADYLPAKEIF
+683 SALADYLPAKEMF
-696 SQYVDHTNSRKEEAK
+696 SQYVGHTNNRKEEAK
-711 MQAREQAITDVERIS
+711 MQAREQAMADIERIS
-726 NPETG
+726 NQETG
-731 FVTQVKHKFADNPVY
+731 LVVQAKHKFVDNPVY
-746 LVGGNLAFG
+746 LVGGNLSFG
-755 EDGFLDRDNSSETVY
+755 EDGFLDRDSSSETIY

-785 FDSILS
+785 FDSVLS
-791 EMPADDMIAQ
+791 EVPIDDMIVQ
-801 AETNAEQDFIAAEE
+801 AEANAEQDFIANEE
-815 ESLQSPELPAP
+815 ESLRSPDIPAP
-826 ARGETVMMDGSH
+826 VRGETVMIDGSR

-853 MAIKLNDAG
+853 MAIKLNDTG

-873 ISIDD
+873 ISVDD
-878 YYSLKEAELWEDV
+878 YYSLKESELWQNDIV
-891 IPASQQA
+891 PASLQE
-898 ETLQTEEI
+898 ETQQTEET
-906 PLEAEEV
+906 PLEAEAIQEETE
-913 QAEIEKTPV
+913 QAPV
-922 PIEEEATLE
+922 PIKEESVQE
-931 ETPEQKQQKV
+931 ETPEQRLQKV
-941 FDTLP
+941 LETLP
-946 KKKDGSVD
+946 KKKDGSID
-954 YKKMTPQQRFD
+954 YKSMTPQQQFD
-965 YTSVIDSPEVA
+965 YTSAAESPEVA
-976 IEDLKDDVAAKNEEL
+976 IEDLRGDVAAKNEEL

-996 RLAKATGGERVELRD
+996 RLAKATGSERVELRD
-1011 LIRAKK
+1011 IIRSKK
-1017 KELDELN
+1017 KELDDLK
-1024 TFFQSVVPEQSD
+1024 TFFQSVGPTQSVT
-1036 ASENMETSQVPE
+1036 SESNKDEEVQVPE

-1061 DNSDDAREVLGAYS
+1061 DNSDDANEILDAYS
-1075 AAKDLASHDQTL
+1075 AAKDLASHEQTL
-1087 KPWQRD
+1087 KPWQRE
-1093 LLGRKISTSSFN
+1093 LLGRKVSTSSFN

-1131 IAQELTENGLDVT
+1131 IAQELSENGVDVT

-1150 FMLANPSNHVSQIS
+1150 FMLTNPSNHVSQVS
-1164 DTMRSLS
+1164 NTMRSLS

-1192 TGKLYLQFKE
+1192 TGRLYIQLKE
-1202 ANQKLDELTQEQKQ
+1202 ADQKIDKLTDQQKNEVQE
-1216 DARNAI
+1216 AL
-1222 TADMEASDQERATD
+1222 TADMDASDTQRTD
-1236 YYEMLDDY
+1236 SYYEALGDY
-1244 LKQYD
+1244 VQQYD
-1249 QFRSEL
+1249 QFRNEFD
-1255 AAEDADDAI
+1255 EEGADEAI
-1264 IQMMEEGNP
+1264 IQSMEENNP

-1279 FTADELDDI
+1279 FTAAELDDI

-1294 NNGTERQ
+1294 NNGTEGQ

-1313 GEEVKQHEESGTS
+1313 GEEVEQHEESGAP
-1326 EVVATENSEGKE
+1326 EVAATENRESEE
-1338 QNNGAVP
+1338 QNNGVVS
-1345 NEQLENI
+1345 NEQFEI
-1352 EEQKQLDI
+1352 VKEQKQVNI
-1360 EQPTVSDLSVV
+1360 EQPTIYDLSVV
-1371 EPSSSIQENGNNTLN
+1371 EPSSSIQENGNNALN
-1386 SEDNSVLSQS
+1386 SEDNSVPLQG
-1396 DNQKVNEN
+1396 DNQKVNKN
-1404 DEVSESIPQG
+1404 DEVSQSIPQG
-1414 EHGTVLEV
+1414 EHGTLPEI

-1427 EPIYQLRRGIE
+1427 EPVYQLRRRIE
-1438 EASRDASESEG
+1438 EASRNASESERG
-1449 SRENQQEVK
+1449 RGRQQEVNQMIETQAK
-1458 PIGVGPFGAIY
+1458 ENGLWTPIQNLSHLGTPFLSGNENDTYLDRETAAVYKMNNLVNSKNLPELFKRIDLHNELFPQTKYELVGFTGFGNGGTIY
-1469 NQFKNKAKEAI
+1469 PIYKQEYIDNAEFATPEEIGAYMQDLGFNKA
-1480 DFLLNLKSGE
+1480 GE
-1490 ATAALHHSDVGDI
+1490 AEYSNGDI
-1503 DLVWGKEGTGK
+1503 TISDLRPRNVLKDTEGDIYVIDADFKRNILTPKENNPAQFT
-1514 SNGYGLSK
+1514 S
-1522 IAKYH
+1522 
-1527 PEVLSNL
+1527 P
-1534 QGILDDMNVI
+1534 Q
-1544 SRTTNRINLE
+1544 LE
-1554 SDTHKAAVR
+1554 S
-1563 LEWNGESKNWLLTA
+1563 
-1577 FEKEAPTPIDKT
+1577 
-1589 TDTGENQIDLQSD
+1589 
-1602 TALLQDVGSSFV
+1602 
-1614 DKDSELSANKQENV
+1614 
-1628 QFTAPNL
+1628 
-1635 IPEENVLDYANRIS
+1635 EENVLDYANRVS
-1649 EAKRLFDAEQEVNT
+1649 EAKRLFDAEQEVDTN
-1663 HPTEAQKSAGNY
+1663 PTEAQKSAGNY

-1703 GQPWSVTMNNTY
+1703 GQPWSVTMNNSY

-1768 AKRAYMKNYS
+1768 AKSAYMKNYS
-1778 PGWKGLGKTTEVSKE
+1778 PGWKGLGKATEVSKE
-1793 VFNEWVKS
+1793 LFNEWVKS

-1815 KENADNIVEIQSE
+1815 KGNAIDVSEMQSQ
-1828 DVLQADTVEYGVS
+1828 DVVQTDTGEYGVS
-1841 NKLVSKDRYE
+1841 NRFVSKNRYE

-1891 GDFAQRMIEDVG
+1891 GDFAQRMIEDIG
-1903 DAVRPYLKSFYEGA
+1903 DSVRPYLKSFYEGA
-1917 RQFPGMEDF
+1917 RQFPGMEEY
-1926 QKDMDEYHAV
+1926 QKDMDEYRTV
-1936 KDFDTDSFDKA
+1936 KDFDTESFNKVVDA
-1947 VESIDKATLPA
+1947 IERATLPA
-1958 KESKSNNR
+1958 KESKENGR
-1966 KSSENTVSSQKSE
+1966 KSSEKTVSSHKSE
-1979 SNKPAE
+1979 SNRPAE

-1993 LEDHGERRNSE
+1993 LEDHDERRKSE
-2004 ERNPDTD
+2004 ERNPDAN
-2011 RSMGGKTREEAVRT
+2011 RSLGGTTREEAVRT
-2025 ERRRNDTGVHGHNVP
+2025 EQRGNDTSVHGHNVP
-2040 DADRSGR
+2040 DADRSGGL
-2047 IPESTGRVVSSV
+2047 PESTGSVVSPV
-2059 KVQRNRNNYNFGEN
+2059 KVQRNRNNYSFGEN

-2116 VGWGGLAN
+2116 VGWGGLAS

-2133 SERSWIADA
+2133 SDHPWGADT

-2156 ELLSPEEFRSAVQST
+2156 EILSPEEFKSAIQST

-2185 WNIATRV
+2185 WNIVQRV
-2192 GFTGGMISEPAMGVG
+2192 GFTGGMVSEPSMGVG

-2212 MPKGIAENSQ
+2212 MPKEIAGSSQ

-2235 SKALYPDANTKVQG
+2235 SKALYPDANAKVQG

-2284 KLGEAYNLHNYFI
+2284 KLGSAYNLHNYFI

-2312 ITSSATMDGADSRF
+2312 VTSSATMDGADSRF
-2326 REFVASNGFDMVG
+2326 REFVAGNGFDLVG

-2360 LVFRKRKAG
+2360 LVFHKRKQGEAG
-2369 EVANGV
+2369 NGV
-2375 NYISTTPVGEGTY
+2375 NYISTTPVGEGSY

-2403 YFAARPEMMLGEMM
+2403 YFAVHPEMMLGEMM
-2417 TAFDAGSGG
+2417 TAHDAGSGG
-2426 LYSGAS
+2426 LYSGSS
-2432 QTLKARSGL
+2432 QTLKGRSGV
-2441 DLSQAIS
+2441 DLANELS
-2448 EAIGKLPENILG
+2448 EAIGKFPEKILG
-2460 KVENSAVVKD
+2460 KVKENSVNVT
-2470 KEQTTQRDG
+2470 KEHTTQKDG

-2484 DGKIYVAMSGGLEPV
+2484 DGNLYVAMSGVLEPV
-2499 PVKETFT
+2499 SVKETFK
-2506 YNGKLQK
+2506 YNGKVQK

-2522 DLKSTLKKLIA
+2522 DIKSTLKELIA

-2542 EPIRKELN
+2542 EPIRNELN
-2550 KQYDAFAKKYG
+2550 KRYDNFVKKYG
-2561 TLNRNKALDNVLV
+2561 TLNRNKALDNVFI

-2580 LPLSLEDVTKVP
+2580 LPLSLEDVQKVP
-2592 SATGKSSVYQITK
+2592 SATGKSTVYQVTK
-2605 GKGILDKRVSYPVK
+2605 GKGILEKRISFPVK

-2639 AIDIPYIS
+2639 SIDVPYIS
-2647 QLIAKSEEEVIDDML
+2647 RLIERSEEDVVEDML
-2662 RDGVA
+2662 HDGVA
-2667 YRDPLTGDLIDRGTY
+2667 YREPLTGNLVDKSTY
-2682 LSGNVKEKLEEARS
+2682 LSGNVREKLEEARI

-2704 EKNVEELINVQPE
+2704 EKNVEDLINVQPE
-2717 MIRFGDISYR
+2717 TIRFGDISYR
-2727 LGTPWIPTEFIDKF
+2727 LGTPWIPAEFIDKF
-2741 AEDVLGLSDTGLNF
+2741 AEDVLGLSDTKLNF
-2755 VSVLNEYVTGKSI
+2755 VAVLNEYVTGKSI
-2768 SVADYAKAGIYKTDR
+2768 SVADYAKAGIYRTDR
-2783 LGTINLFEAALNQ
+2783 LGTIDLFEAALNQ

-2801 YDEIKNGE
+2801 FDEIRNGE
-2809 QKIRVVNEVETQAAA
+2809 QKIRVINEAETQAAA

-2839 GQKAFHKELERI
+2839 SQKALHKELERI
-2851 YNDKYNNFR
+2851 YNDRYNNFR
-2860 LKEYDLPAFEH
+2860 LKEYDQPAFEH

-2876 SQITLRIH
+2876 TAITLRTH
-2884 QMRAVQRSLGEST
+2884 QMKAVQRSLGEST
-2897 LYAHQVGTGK
+2897 LLAHQVGTGK

-2921 GIARKPMIVVQNA
+2921 NIARKPMIVVQNA

-2956 KDERSADNRK
+2956 KDERSADNRR

-2994 GRKKKL
+2994 GRKKEL
-3000 IQQKIEEYERVIEV
+3000 IQQRIDEYERVIEA

-3020 RRRLEKEVADLQN
+3020 RRRLEKEVLGLQD
-3033 QFEGVEKPKKRSV
+3033 QLEGVEPKRRSV
-3046 KDRAKA
+3046 KDKAKA
-3052 ENRIKTKMERQLD
+3052 QNRIKTKMERQLD
-3065 RRTDDVLT
+3065 RRTDDVMT
-3073 FEQMGI
+3073 FEQMGV
-3079 DALFIDEAHNYK
+3079 DALFIDEAHNFK
-3091 KIGFVSKM
+3091 KIGFASKM

-3123 QEKNNGRNV
+3123 QEKNNKRNV

-3162 NIQTFDEF
+3162 SIQSFDEF

-3181 EFTATGNFKI
+3181 EFTATGNFKV

-3210 HADVVLTEDVEEFQE
+3210 HADVVLTEDVEEFKE
-3225 SSSIPKLR
+3225 NNSIPKLR
-3233 DGAMTNIV
+3233 DDKMTNIV

-3253 ILISELERFSKMSG
+3253 VLIGQLERFSKMSG

-3309 VSNVVKLYN
+3309 VANVVKLYN
-3318 ESNADKGA
+3318 ESSADKGA

-3344 LFDYDPNTPRFNLY
+3344 LFNYNPDIPRFNLY

-3376 IINNYD
+3376 IVNNYD

-3416 RLYGLHHIDAPVR
+3416 RMYGLHHIDAPVR

-3522 FVAENLLKKLRNLKR
+3522 FVAENMLKKLRNSKR

-3548 SIEYTRNRIIHDKGQ
+3548 AIESLRNRNILDES
-3563 KKVYERA
+3563 KKKIYERA
-3570 YKTISEYFPDGV
+3570 NKTVSEYFPDGI
-3582 ENVTVDGETYTEKFG
+3582 ESVTVDGNVFKEKFG
-3597 PALEPVI
+3597 PSLEPVI

-3648 EHIVEGRQFN
+3648 DHIVEERQFN

-3672 AVEKNLSDID
+3672 SVKKNLEDIVSSISDR
-3682 EKIASY
+3682 ENK
-3688 EKRVQG
+3688 VQG

-3700 TPWGREDELKAAEKE
+3700 TPWGREEELKEAEKE
-3715 VEGLKKQLEEKAK
+3715 VEDLRKKLEEKAK
-3728 LDNDSNKRYRIVYH
+3728 SDNDSNKRYR
-3742 GGGVQFEKFDIN
+3742 
-3754 KVGTGQGTQAFGW
+3754 
-3767 GLYFTSSKDIAKWY
+3767 TSDH
-3781 AEDSAFLNAE
+3781 
-3791 KSMKEVETYGY
+3791 VE
-3802 ALDADIDYDK
+3802 
-3812 ARTMV
+3812 
-3817 IEEHER
+3817 
-3823 FLRDA
+3823 
-3828 ARIFGKDSKEWK
+3828 
-3840 DAKEDL
+3840 
-3846 ELATNTRTKTE
+3846 
-3857 ITKSNKNLYEV
+3857 
-3868 SLPDNLKLLDWDRVL
+3868 
-3883 EPNVVDRFLN
+3883 
-3893 IVTDKYGKDIA
+3893 
-3904 EEERTDM
+3904 
-3911 MDTNSIFGGVL
+3911 
-3922 YDSAISVAQ
+3922 
-3931 KIANSNL
+3931 
-3938 IPQNDIYKEA
+3938 
-3948 SMLIKDTGF
+3948 
-3957 DGIIYDA
+3957 
-3964 GRNFGNAKRGDKNYV
+3964 
-3979 IFDEESISLIDKM
+3979 
-3992 RYRISNRV
+3992 
-4000 SNLIRKGKENKIVSA
+4000 NLIRKGKEKKYISE
-4015 INALSNALHSPV
+4015 IEALADALHTPV
-4027 NIVRRFDDLPSD
+4027 RIVRSFEDLPDD
-4039 VRSNEKMVKGWSDLE
+4039 VRSSGNMVKGWSDMN
-4054 TGEISVYL
+4054 TGKISVYL
-4062 PNATNVE
+4062 PNVANIE
-4069 DVQATVLHEVIG
+4069 DVQATVLHEVVG
-4081 HRGLNE
+4081 HRGLHD

-4098 KVFENTVPATRRKI
+4098 KVFENSVPGTRRKI
-4112 IELGIKREYDFHL
+4112 VELGMKRGYDFHL
-4125 ATEEYLAELAEK
+4125 ATEEYMAELAEK

-4142 KGFLKTI
+4142 KGFLQTI
-4149 KSLFTDMFHRA
+4149 KSLFSDMLHHA

-4183 KTEGRSTDS
+4183 KTEERSADS
-4192 FAKDMSMR
+4192 LAKDMSMR

-4206 NYRETPVRKKYRSD
+4206 NYRETPVRRKYRSD
-4220 NATTEKD
+4220 NATAAKD
-4227 VAKHLYEARTLDRM
+4227 VAKRLYEARTLDRM
-4241 YKYQE
+4241 YKYHE
-4246 AYWDSMLGLKAL
+4246 AYQDSMLGLKVL
-4258 QKALE
+4258 QEALE
-4263 KETDKP
+4263 KETEKP
-4269 IADYENAYMAENQLS
+4269 IADHENAYMAENQLS
-4284 SKNSFEQEFYKM
+4284 SRNSFEQEYYKM
-4296 NFFDPIMSEVNKLIK
+4296 NYFDPIMSEVNQLIK
-4311 TGIEYDDILDYLKAK
+4311 NGVEYDDILDYLKAK

-4335 AKRAAEEAKEPFL
+4335 AKRAAEKAKEPFI
-4348 EKLNDL
+4348 EKLEDL
-4354 EKLLAD
+4354 ENLLAQ

-4375 NSEMEEAAEDAYIEA
+4375 KSEMEEAAEDAYIEA

-4404 KENFTTE
+4404 EENFTTK
-4411 AEKLV
+4411 AEKIV
-4416 SAFEEGNDTA
+4416 SAFEDANDTA
-4426 VLWEKI
+4426 ALWEKI
-4432 NAATKESLKKS
+4432 NAATKESIKKT

-4448 MTKDAYQKVNAMF
+4448 MTKDAYQKVNTMF

-4488 FNVPVKK
+4488 FNAPVKK
-4495 MGGRMSEAD
+4495 MEGRMSEAD

-4524 LMKQRFLAMVINH
+4524 LMKQRFLAMAINH

-4549 TYDGVRDEWQQALPE
+4549 TYDEIRDEWQQALPE
-4564 IPEDATGEEVAA
+4564 IPEDATGDEVTA
-4576 LVEEFERRMVGLARE
+4576 LVEQFERRMVELAAQ
-4591 GLARKGRLEVPYRAL
+4591 GLARKGRLEVPYKAL
-4606 PREQKQHMVAVKKD
+4606 PREQRQHMVIVKKD

-4632 RAAQAVNGLTN
+4632 RAAQAINGLTN
-4643 PDASKSVF
+4643 PDSGSHKLVN
-4651 LNTVKRI
+4651 LVKRI

-4675 SNLARDVIFSASA
+4675 SNLARDMIFSTSA
-4688 IAIKEDHKYAS
+4688 VSIKEDAKYS
-4699 RFRRNLIKNGLGL
+4699 NRFKRNLVKNGFGL
-4712 RLGELL
+4712 RLGELF
-4718 YKSEKNSLDLNNEL
+4718 YKFDKNSLDTNNEL
-4732 ERYFSEFL
+4732 ERYFLEFL
-4740 KNGGETGYTALHSV
+4740 RNGGETGYTALHSV
-4754 EEHRKMIERSIMDAK
+4754 EEHRKLIERSIMDAK
-4769 GLVDLGRIFGLKPG
+4769 GLIDLGRIFGLKPG

-4793 VPAFQFVAKWTEFG
+4793 VPAFQCVAKWTEFG

-4834 SDAKEVT
+4834 SDAKEIT
-4841 VNFNKKGAGSLCATT
+4841 VNFNKKGAGGLGATT
-4856 LKSLFLFF
+4856 FKSLFLFF

-4873 FANLAKAN
+4873 FTNLAKAN
-4881 PKRFSAAVG
+4881 PKRFSAVIG
-4890 GFTAAGIILPIIN
+4890 GYTAAGMLLPIMN
-4903 NLLIGMFGGDDDKD
+4903 NLLISMFGGDDDKD

-4952 YGSGELFR
+4952 YGAGELFR
-4960 SYMEGKGDNRNIGM
+4960 SYAEGKGDNRNIGM

-4992 EWNIPKGTPVE
+4992 EWNIPKGTPTK

-5008 VVGNLMPDAGKPIY
+5008 IAGNLMPDAGKPIY
-5022 QVFQNKDFFG
+5022 QVVQNKDFFG

-5058 VSSTKLLNEVTGGD
+5058 VSSTKFLNEVTGGD
-5072 KYDRGLLNMNP
+5072 KYERGALNINP
-5083 AILEH
+5083 AVLEH

-5100 INQVGKTVSMIWDED
+5100 INQTGKTISMIWDED

-5134 RNVFSRVNE
+5134 KNVFSRVNE
-5143 AYFNY
+5143 AYYNY
-5148 LGEYKVVENRL
+5148 LDEFKIVENKL
-5159 RGYKKEMKAGD
+5159 RGYKKEMKSGNA
-5170 GLYRAK
+5170 LYMEK
-5176 LEELETSSEYKR
+5176 LKELENSSEYKR
-5188 YAILKKYQK
+5188 YSVLKKYQK
-5197 RVKAFQDKIKEETDR
+5197 RVKSYQDLIKEETDR
-5212 EDRKEYETGLN
+5212 ETRKEFETGLN
-5223 LLKTEIVEELRSIK
+5223 LLKTEIVEQLRSVE

>member
-1 MAEVNMNENRKWLYD
+1 MNENRKWLYD
-16 VLTNKGVQMGA
+16 ALTNKGVQMGA

-81 QQPQPRPKSPYVE
+81 QQPQLRPKSPYVE
-94 GKGEETMIFGVPY
+94 GKGEDTMIFGVPY
-107 ADYQQMTPEEQS
+107 TDYQQMSPEEQS

-153 KEREPVPMPAGS
+153 NKREPLPMPAGS
-165 AFMPSSVVGAAQR
+165 AFIPSSAVGAAQR

-307 AVNPISSSGNALAKG
+307 AVNPVSSSGNALAKG

-329 RFGRASAEAAGRE
+329 RFGRASAEAAGRG
-342 ALNAFGRAATSNAA
+342 ALNAFGRAATSNVA

-410 MNFDEALGKS
+410 MNFGEALGKS

-504 LGEMTVEQAAD
+504 LGEMTVEQATD

-523 LGLAPTSAAFGLLG
+523 LGLAPTSAAFGLFG
-537 LGGMAREKYTTQ
+537 IYGMAREKFTTQ
-549 RNLHRFR
+549 RNLRRFR
-556 DGLNEEDKTLF
+556 NGLSEEDQVLF

-578 QETTKAFIER
+578 KETAKAFIKR
-588 TLADENLSP
+588 TLADEKLTQ

-613 KVLEDVQNED
+613 RVLEDVQNED
-623 VSAGVTPEDIE
+623 MSAGVTSEDIE

-650 VNSLLPEEV
+650 VNSLLPEEI

-672 ASANN
+672 ASTNN

-696 SQYVDHTNSRKEEAK
+696 SQYVDHTNNRKEEVK
-711 MQAREQAITDVERIS
+711 MQAREQAMADVERIS

-731 FVTQVKHKFADNPVY
+731 FVVQAKHKFVDNPVY
-746 LVGGNLAFG
+746 LVGGNLSFG
-755 EDGFLDRDNSSETVY
+755 EDGFLDRDNSSETIY

-785 FDSILS
+785 FDSVLS
-791 EMPADDMIAQ
+791 EVPIDDMIVQ
-801 AETNAEQDFIAAEE
+801 AEVNAEQDFVTNEE
-815 ESLQSPELPAP
+815 ESLRSPDIPAP
-826 ARGETVMMDGSH
+826 VRGETVMMDGSR
-838 YLIEGDNMDDPGLSV
+838 YLIEGDNMDDPGQSV
-853 MAIKLNDAG
+853 MAIKLDDAG

-878 YYSLKEAELWEDV
+878 YYSLKEAELW
-891 IPASQQA
+891 
-898 ETLQTEEI
+898 QTEHVESERGDNTTIEQSEAVQEDGSTDLRELSSEVLRRANVTTDTGARNTIGSNDSKIEGGLILDNLPEI
-906 PLEAEEV
+906 SSSIDSHGIAKGNEMEHLLYFLTNGVDTNRQFDTAPLGKATQSSGSGLGTASGTSYRDGLFIIASKPGNMILDENGKTNISTVLVNDMSYDGGNPLGVVHAKAIQKELSNMFPNVDFVLYSEAKDYYNNLSKESDR
-913 QAEIEKTPV
+913 
-922 PIEEEATLE
+922 EEA
-931 ETPEQKQQKV
+931 PEQKIQKT
-941 FDTLP
+941 FDALP
-946 KKKDGSVD
+946 KKKDGSID
-954 YKKMTPQQRFD
+954 YKALTPQQQFN
-965 YTSVIDSPEVA
+965 YTSVVESPEVA
-976 IEDLKDDVAAKNEEL
+976 IEDLRGDVAAKNEEL

-996 RLAKATGGERVELRD
+996 RLAKVTGSERVELRD
-1011 LIRAKK
+1011 LIRSKK

-1036 ASENMETSQVPE
+1036 TSESMETSQVPE
-1048 DVRTDEDYISWVA
+1048 EVRTDEDYISWVA
-1061 DNSDDAREVLGAYS
+1061 DNSDDANEVLGAYS
-1075 AAKDLASHDQTL
+1075 AAKDLASHEQTL
-1087 KPWQRD
+1087 KPWQRE
-1093 LLGRKISTSSFN
+1093 LLGRKVSTSSFN

-1126 QEIDA
+1126 QEIDT
-1131 IAQELTENGLDVT
+1131 IAQELSENGVEVT

-1150 FMLANPSNHVSQIS
+1150 FMLTNPSNHVSQVS

-1192 TGKLYLQFKE
+1192 TGRLYIKLKE
-1202 ANQKLDELTQEQKQ
+1202 ADQKIDKLTDKQKNEIEE
-1216 DARNAI
+1216 ALS
-1222 TADMEASDQERATD
+1222 ADMDASDTQRTD
-1236 YYEMLDDY
+1236 SYYEALDDY
-1244 LKQYD
+1244 IQQYD
-1249 QFRSEL
+1249 QFRNEFDEE
-1255 AAEDADDAI
+1255 AADEAI
-1264 IQMMEEGNP
+1264 IQSMEENNP

-1313 GEEVKQHEESGTS
+1313 GEEVKQHGEPGTS
-1326 EVVATENSEGKE
+1326 EVAATENSEGEE
-1338 QNNGAVP
+1338 QNNGVIP

-1352 EEQKQLDI
+1352 DTRKLLNT

-1386 SEDNSVLSQS
+1386 SEDNSVSLQG

-1414 EHGTVLEV
+1414 EHGTLLEI

-1427 EPIYQLRRGIE
+1427 EPVYQLRRRIE
-1438 EASRDASESEG
+1438 EASRNASESERG
-1449 SRENQQEVK
+1449 RGHQQEVNQMIEAQAK
-1458 PIGVGPFGAIY
+1458 ESGLWTPIQNLSNLGTPFLSGNENDTYLDRENDAVYKMNNLVNSKNLPELFKRIDLHNELFPQTKYELVGFTGFGNGGAIY
-1469 NQFKNKAKEAI
+1469 PIYKQEYIDNAEFATPEEIGNYMQALGFNKT
-1480 DFLLNLKSGE
+1480 GE
-1490 ATAALHHSDVGDI
+1490 A
-1503 DLVWGKEGTGK
+1503 EY
-1514 SNGYGLSK
+1514 SNGDVTISDLR
-1522 IAKYH
+1522 
-1527 PEVLSNL
+1527 PRNVLKDAEGDVYVIDADFKRNIPTPKENNPAQFVSPQL
-1534 QGILDDMNVI
+1534 EPGEDILDY
-1544 SRTTNRINLE
+1544 T
-1554 SDTHKAAVR
+1554 
-1563 LEWNGESKNWLLTA
+1563 
-1577 FEKEAPTPIDKT
+1577 
-1589 TDTGENQIDLQSD
+1589 
-1602 TALLQDVGSSFV
+1602 
-1614 DKDSELSANKQENV
+1614 
-1628 QFTAPNL
+1628 
-1635 IPEENVLDYANRIS
+1635 NRIS
-1649 EAKRLFDAEQEVNT
+1649 ESKRLFDAEQEVDTN
-1663 HPTEAQKSAGNY
+1663 PTEAQKSAGNY

-1815 KENADNIVEIQSE
+1815 KENADNIAEIQSE

-1966 KSSENTVSSQKSE
+1966 KSSENMVSSQKSE

-2040 DADRSGR
+2040 DTDRSGR
-2047 IPESTGRVVSSV
+2047 IPESTGRVVSPV

-2284 KLGEAYNLHNYFI
+2284 KLGGAYNLHNYFI

-2326 REFVASNGFDMVG
+2326 REFVAGNGFDMVG

-2441 DLSQAIS
+2441 DLSQALS

-2470 KEQTTQRDG
+2470 KEQTTQKDG

-2484 DGKIYVAMSGGLEPV
+2484 DGKIYVAMSGVLEPV

-2605 GKGILDKRVSYPVK
+2605 GKGIMDKRVSYPVK

-2667 YRDPLTGDLIDRGTY
+2667 YHDPLTGDLIDRGTY
-2682 LSGNVKEKLEEARS
+2682 LSGNVKEKLEEARA

-2974 GDFDAIIIPQSFMQF
+2974 GDFDAIIMPQSFMQF

-3000 IQQKIEEYERVIEV
+3000 IQQKIEEYERVIEA

-3363 KLIAQGIPAKEIA
+3363 KLIVQGIPANEIA

-3728 LDNDSNKRYRIVYH
+3728 ASDENKKYRI
-3742 GGGVQFEKFDIN
+3742 
-3754 KVGTGQGTQAFGW
+3754 
-3767 GLYFTSSKDIAKWY
+3767 
-3781 AEDSAFLNAE
+3781 AEDESTRNSKRLSSVIVEQAKMLNTPVRIIN
-3791 KSMKEVETYGY
+3791 S
-3802 ALDADIDYDK
+3802 IDELSND
-3812 ARTMV
+3812 
-3817 IEEHER
+3817 
-3823 FLRDA
+3823 DD
-3828 ARIFGKDSKEWK
+3828 ARIQIENG
-3840 DAKEDL
+3840 
-3846 ELATNTRTKTE
+3846 
-3857 ITKSNKNLYEV
+3857 SN
-3868 SLPDNLKLLDWDRVL
+3868 
-3883 EPNVVDRFLN
+3883 
-3893 IVTDKYGKDIA
+3893 
-3904 EEERTDM
+3904 
-3911 MDTNSIFGGVL
+3911 
-3922 YDSAISVAQ
+3922 
-3931 KIANSNL
+3931 
-3938 IPQNDIYKEA
+3938 
-3948 SMLIKDTGF
+3948 
-3957 DGIIYDA
+3957 
-3964 GRNFGNAKRGDKNYV
+3964 
-3979 IFDEESISLIDKM
+3979 
-3992 RYRISNRV
+3992 
-4000 SNLIRKGKENKIVSA
+4000 
-4015 INALSNALHSPV
+4015 
-4027 NIVRRFDDLPSD
+4027 
-4039 VRSNEKMVKGWSDLE
+4039 VKGWFDTKTNE
-4054 TGEISVYL
+4054 VVVYL
-4062 PNATNVE
+4062 PNAVSVE
-4069 DVQATVLHEVIG
+4069 DAQATVLHETVG

-4098 KVFENTVPATRRKI
+4098 KVFENAVPATRRKI
-4112 IELGIKREYDFHL
+4112 IDLGIKRGYDFHL
-4125 ATEEYLAELAEK
+4125 ATEEYLAGLAEK

-4142 KGFLKTI
+4142 KGFLQTI
-4149 KSLFTDMFHRA
+4149 KSLFTDMFHQS

-4183 KTEGRSTDS
+4183 KIEGRSTDS

-4220 NATTEKD
+4220 NATAEKD

-4246 AYWDSMLGLKAL
+4246 AYQDSMLGLKTL
-4258 QKALE
+4258 QEALE

-4311 TGIEYDDILDYLKAK
+4311 TGVEYGDILDYLKAK

-4576 LVEEFERRMVGLARE
+4576 LVEEFERRMVELAKE

-4606 PREQKQHMVAVKKD
+4606 PREQKQHMVVVKKD

-4688 IAIKEDHKYAS
+4688 IAIKEDHKYAN

-5100 INQVGKTVSMIWDED
+5100 INQVGKTVLMIWDED

-5159 RGYKKEMKAGD
+5159 RGYKKEIKTGNEQ
-5170 GLYRAK
+5170 YRAK
-5176 LEELETSSEYKR
+5176 LKELENSSEYER
-5188 YAILKKYQK
+5188 YSVLKKYQK
-5197 RVKAFQDKIKEETDR
+5197 RVKSYQDLIKEETDR
-5212 EDRKEYETGLN
+5212 ETRKAYETALN
-5223 LLKTEIVEELRSIK
+5223 LLKTEIVEELRSVK

>member
-81 QQPQPRPKSPYVE
+81 HQPQPRPKSPYVE
-94 GKGEETMIFGVPY
+94 GKGEDTMIFGVPY

-165 AFMPSSVVGAAQR
+165 AFIPSSAVGAAQR

-307 AVNPISSSGNALAKG
+307 AVNPVSSSGNALAKG

-329 RFGRASAEAAGRE
+329 RFGRV
-342 ALNAFGRAATSNAA
+342 ATSNAA

-369 AGMTATTSIGRVA
+369 AGMTATSSIGRVA

-395 KVEDGDIKYAGRENS
+395 TVEDGGIKYAGRENG
-410 MNFDEALGKS
+410 MEVGEALGKS
-420 AISNFLENQSEMFF
+420 AVSNFLENQSEMVF

-447 LNKFIPGFSKLSNSE
+447 LSKFIPDFSKLSNSE

-504 LGEMTVEQAAD
+504 LGEMTVEQATD

-549 RNLHRFR
+549 RNLHRFKE
-556 DGLNEEDKTLF
+556 GLNEEDQALF

-578 QETTKAFIER
+578 KETTKAFIKR
-588 TLADENLSP
+588 TLADEKLTQ

-613 KVLEDVQNED
+613 RVLEDVQNED
-623 VSAGVTPEDIE
+623 MSAGVTSEDIE

-650 VNSLLPEEV
+650 VNSLLPKEI

-672 ASANN
+672 ASTNN

-696 SQYVDHTNSRKEEAK
+696 SQYVDHTNNRKEEVK
-711 MQAREQAITDVERIS
+711 MQAREQAMTDVERIS

-731 FVTQVKHKFADNPVY
+731 FVVQAKHKFVDNPVY
-746 LVGGNLAFG
+746 LVGGNLSFG
-755 EDGFLDRDNSSETVY
+755 EDGFLDRDNSSETIY

-785 FDSILS
+785 FDSVLS
-791 EMPADDMIAQ
+791 EVPIDDMIVQ
-801 AETNAEQDFIAAEE
+801 AEANAEQDFIANEE
-815 ESLQSPELPAP
+815 ESLRSPDIPAP
-826 ARGETVMMDGSH
+826 VRGETVMMDGSR
-838 YLIEGDNMDDPGLSV
+838 YLIEGDNMDDPGQSV
-853 MAIKLNDAG
+853 MAIKLDDAG

-878 YYSLKEAELWEDV
+878 YYSLKEAELWQTEHVESERGDNTTIEQSEAVQEDGSTDLRELSSEV
-891 IPASQQA
+891 LRRANVTTDTGARNTIGSNDSKIEGGLILDNLPEISSSIDSHGIAKGNEMEHLLYFLTNGVDTNRQFDTAPLGKATQSSGSGLGPASGTSYRDGLFIIA
-898 ETLQTEEI
+898 SKPGNMILDENGKTNISTVLVNDMSYDGGN
-906 PLEAEEV
+906 PLGVVHAKAIQKELSNMFPNVDFVLYSEV
-913 QAEIEKTPV
+913 KDYYNNLSKESDR
-922 PIEEEATLE
+922 EEA
-931 ETPEQKQQKV
+931 PEQKIQKT
-941 FDTLP
+941 FDALP
-946 KKKDGSVD
+946 KKKDGSID
-954 YKKMTPQQRFD
+954 YKALTPQQQFN
-965 YTSVIDSPEVA
+965 YTSVVESPEVA
-976 IEDLKDDVAAKNEEL
+976 IEDLRGDVAAKNEEL

-996 RLAKATGGERVELRD
+996 RLAKATGSERVELRD
-1011 LIRAKK
+1011 LIRSKK
-1017 KELDELN
+1017 KELDDLK

-1036 ASENMETSQVPE
+1036 TSEGMETSQVPE
-1048 DVRTDEDYISWVA
+1048 EVRTDEDYISWVA
-1061 DNSDDAREVLGAYS
+1061 DNSDDANEVLGAYS
-1075 AAKDLASHDQTL
+1075 AAKDLSSHEQTL
-1087 KPWQRD
+1087 KPWQRE
-1093 LLGRKISTSSFN
+1093 LLGRKVSTSSFN

-1111 QITGALAKGWLRKDG
+1111 QITGALAKGWLKKDG

-1131 IAQELTENGLDVT
+1131 IAQELSENGVEVT

-1150 FMLANPSNHVSQIS
+1150 FMLTNPSNHVSQVS

-1264 IQMMEEGNP
+1264 IQMIEEGNP

-1313 GEEVKQHEESGTS
+1313 GEEVEQHEESGAPEVAATENRESENENRNFKIGGIENETMETPIGQSDNETRMEIGKEDVSSKQDEVYVKAPTNEDEREVHTS
-1326 EVVATENSEGKE
+1326 EVDKNPINDIPFEGKSR
-1338 QNNGAVP
+1338 
-1345 NEQLENI
+1345 
-1352 EEQKQLDI
+1352 EEF
-1360 EQPTVSDLSVV
+1360 ESDFRGKGSELSVV
-1371 EPSSSIQENGNNTLN
+1371 APSFLSQENSDNILN
-1386 SEDNSVLSQS
+1386 SEDNSVSLQGE
-1396 DNQKVNEN
+1396 NQKVNEN
-1404 DEVSESIPQG
+1404 DEVSESISQG
-1414 EHGTVLEV
+1414 EYRTEAPIL
-1422 SGEQE
+1422 GEQK
-1427 EPIYQLRRGIE
+1427 EPVYQLRRRIE

-1449 SRENQQEVK
+1449 SRGGQQEVNRMIETQAK
-1458 PIGVGPFGAIY
+1458 EKGLWTPLQNLPNLGTPFLSGNENDTYLDRENDAVYKMNNLMNSKSLPELFKRIDLHNEFFPDTKYDLVGFTGFGNGGAIY
-1469 NQFKNKAKEAI
+1469 PIYKQEYIDNAEFATPEEIGNYMQALGFNKT
-1480 DFLLNLKSGE
+1480 GE
-1490 ATAALHHSDVGDI
+1490 AEYSNGDI
-1503 DLVWGKEGTGK
+1503 TISDLRPRNVLKDTEGDI
-1514 SNGYGLSK
+1514 Y
-1522 IAKYH
+1522 
-1527 PEVLSNL
+1527 
-1534 QGILDDMNVI
+1534 VI
-1544 SRTTNRINLE
+1544 DADFKRNI
-1554 SDTHKAAVR
+1554 
-1563 LEWNGESKNWLLTA
+1563 
-1577 FEKEAPTPIDKT
+1577 PTPKENNPAQFVSPLLEP
-1589 TDTGENQIDLQSD
+1589 GED
-1602 TALLQDVGSSFV
+1602 
-1614 DKDSELSANKQENV
+1614 
-1628 QFTAPNL
+1628 
-1635 IPEENVLDYANRIS
+1635 VLDYANRIS
-1649 EAKRLFDAEQEVNT
+1649 ESKRLFDAEQEVDTN
-1663 HPTEAQKSAGNY
+1663 PTEAQKSAGNY

-1815 KENADNIVEIQSE
+1815 KENADNIAEIQSE
-1828 DVLQADTVEYGVS
+1828 DILQADTVEYGVS

-1936 KDFDTDSFDKA
+1936 KDFDTESFDKA
-1947 VESIDKATLPA
+1947 VEPIDKATLPA

-1993 LEDHGERRNSE
+1993 LEDHGEQRNSE

-2040 DADRSGR
+2040 DTDRSGR

-2284 KLGEAYNLHNYFI
+2284 KLGGAYNLHNYFI

-2470 KEQTTQRDG
+2470 KEQTTQKDG

-2484 DGKIYVAMSGGLEPV
+2484 DGKIYVAMSGVLEPV

-2682 LSGNVKEKLEEARS
+2682 LSGNVKEKLEEART

-2876 SQITLRIH
+2876 TEITLRAH
-2884 QMRAVQRSLGEST
+2884 QMKAVQRSLGEST

-2956 KDERSADNRK
+2956 KDERSADNRR

-2994 GRKKKL
+2994 GRKKEL
-3000 IQQKIEEYERVIEV
+3000 IQQKIDEYERVIEA
-3014 TENDSL
+3014 TENESL
-3020 RRRLEKEVADLQN
+3020 RRRLEKEVADLQD

-3046 KDRAKA
+3046 KDKAKA

-3091 KIGFVSKM
+3091 KIGFASKM
-3099 SNVKGIDTT
+3099 SNVKGVDTT

-3296 SFADNPNS
+3296 SFTDNPNS

-3548 SIEYTRNRIIHDKGQ
+3548 SIEYARNRIIHDKGQ

-3582 ENVTVDGETYTEKFG
+3582 ESVTVDGKTYTEKFG

-3728 LDNDSNKRYRIVYH
+3728 ASDENKKYRI
-3742 GGGVQFEKFDIN
+3742 
-3754 KVGTGQGTQAFGW
+3754 
-3767 GLYFTSSKDIAKWY
+3767 
-3781 AEDSAFLNAE
+3781 AEDESTRNSKRLSSVIVEQAKMLNTPVRIIN
-3791 KSMKEVETYGY
+3791 S
-3802 ALDADIDYDK
+3802 IDELPND
-3812 ARTMV
+3812 
-3817 IEEHER
+3817 
-3823 FLRDA
+3823 DD
-3828 ARIFGKDSKEWK
+3828 ARIQIENG
-3840 DAKEDL
+3840 
-3846 ELATNTRTKTE
+3846 
-3857 ITKSNKNLYEV
+3857 SN
-3868 SLPDNLKLLDWDRVL
+3868 
-3883 EPNVVDRFLN
+3883 
-3893 IVTDKYGKDIA
+3893 
-3904 EEERTDM
+3904 
-3911 MDTNSIFGGVL
+3911 
-3922 YDSAISVAQ
+3922 
-3931 KIANSNL
+3931 
-3938 IPQNDIYKEA
+3938 
-3948 SMLIKDTGF
+3948 
-3957 DGIIYDA
+3957 
-3964 GRNFGNAKRGDKNYV
+3964 
-3979 IFDEESISLIDKM
+3979 
-3992 RYRISNRV
+3992 
-4000 SNLIRKGKENKIVSA
+4000 
-4015 INALSNALHSPV
+4015 
-4027 NIVRRFDDLPSD
+4027 
-4039 VRSNEKMVKGWSDLE
+4039 VKGWFDSKTKE
-4054 TGEISVYL
+4054 VVVYL
-4062 PNATNVE
+4062 PNAVSVE
-4069 DVQATVLHEVIG
+4069 DAQATVLHETVG

-4098 KVFENTVPATRRKI
+4098 KVFENAIPATRRKI
-4112 IELGIKREYDFHL
+4112 IDLGIKRGYDFHL

-4142 KGFLKTI
+4142 NGFLQTI
-4149 KSLFTDMFHRA
+4149 KSLLTDMLRRA

-4183 KTEGRSTDS
+4183 KTEGHSTDA

-4220 NATTEKD
+4220 NATAEKD

-4246 AYWDSMLGLKAL
+4246 AYQDSMLGLKTL
-4258 QKALE
+4258 QEALE

-4284 SKNSFEQEFYKM
+4284 SRNSFEQEFYKM

-4311 TGIEYDDILDYLKAK
+4311 TGVEYDDILDYLKAK

-4335 AKRAAEEAKEPFL
+4335 AKRAAEKAKEPFL

-4354 EKLLAD
+4354 EKLLAN

-4375 NSEMEEAAEDAYIEA
+4375 KSEMEEAAEDAYFEA
-4390 RGKDFSGLSSLTGE
+4390 RGKDFSGLSSLTSE

-4416 SAFEEGNDTA
+4416 STFEEANETT

-4432 NAATKESLKKS
+4432 NAATKESLKKT

-4448 MTKDAYQKVNAMF
+4448 MTKDVYQKVSTMF

-4495 MGGRMSEAD
+4495 MEGRVSEAD

-4576 LVEEFERRMVGLARE
+4576 LVEEFERRMVELARE

-4606 PREQKQHMVAVKKD
+4606 PREQRQHMVIVKKD

-4632 RAAQAVNGLTN
+4632 RAAQAMNGLTN
-4643 PDASKSVF
+4643 PDSGSHKLVN
-4651 LNTVKRI
+4651 LVKRI

-4675 SNLARDVIFSASA
+4675 SNLARDVIFSTSA
-4688 IAIKEDHKYAS
+4688 ITIKEDHKYSS

-4769 GLVDLGRIFGLKPG
+4769 GLVDLGRIFGVKPG
-4783 KVTTPTTLGI
+4783 KVTVPTTMGI
-4793 VPAFQFVAKWTEFG
+4793 VPAFQFMAKWTEFG

-4841 VNFNKKGAGSLCATT
+4841 VNFNKKGAGGLGATT
-4856 LKSLFLFF
+4856 FKSLFLFF

-4881 PKRFSAAVG
+4881 PKRFSAAIG
-4890 GFTAAGIILPIIN
+4890 GFTAAGILLPIMN

-4952 YGSGELFR
+4952 YGAGELFR

-4992 EWNIPKGTPVE
+4992 EWNIPKGTPTK

-5008 VVGNLMPDAGKPIY
+5008 VVGNLMPDAGKPVY
-5022 QVFQNKDFFG
+5022 QVAQNRNFFG
-5032 KPIYKDSF
+5032 KPIYKDNF

-5058 VSSTKLLNEVTGGD
+5058 VSSAKLLNEVTGGD

-5083 AILEH
+5083 AIFEH

-5159 RGYKKEMKAGD
+5159 RGYKKEIKTGNEQ
-5170 GLYRAK
+5170 YRAK
-5176 LEELETSSEYKR
+5176 LKELENSSEYER
-5188 YAILKKYQK
+5188 YSVLKKYQK
-5197 RVKAFQDKIKEETDR
+5197 RVKSYQDLIKEETDR
-5212 EDRKEYETGLN
+5212 ETRKAYETALN
-5223 LLKTEIVEELRSIK
+5223 LLKAEIVEELRSIK

>member
-1 MAEVNMNENRKWLYD
+1 MAEINMNENRKWLYD
-16 VLTNKGVQMGA
+16 ALTNKGVQMGA

-55 YDAFDKAMSNSQIP
+55 YDAFDKAMSNGQIP
-69 AVTVPHPGQQQL
+69 AVTVPHPEQRQL
-81 QQPQPRPKSPYVE
+81 QQSQPRPKSPYVE
-94 GKGEETMIFGVPY
+94 GKGDDTMIFGVPY
-107 ADYQQMTPEEQS
+107 TDYQQMSPEEQS

-128 RKNDEKDFFSN
+128 RKNDEKNFFSN
-139 YISGQLGEIDSELN
+139 YITGQLGEIDSELN
-153 KEREPVPMPAGS
+153 KEREPVAMPVGS
-165 AFMPSSVVGAAQR
+165 AFIPSSAVGAAQR

-198 NLLDDA
+198 NLLDAA

-210 AKKGDTGFFSSL
+210 SKKVDTGFFSSL
-222 GRGFKDKFMDTDN
+222 GRGFKDRFMDTDN

-307 AVNPISSSGNALAKG
+307 AINPVSSSGNALAKG

-329 RFGRASAEAAGRE
+329 R
-342 ALNAFGRAATSNAA
+342 FGRAATSNAA

-369 AGMTATTSIGRVA
+369 AGMTATSSIGRVA

-395 KVEDGDIKYAGRENS
+395 TVEDGEIKYAGRENG
-410 MNFDEALGKS
+410 MEVGEALGKS
-420 AISNFLENQSEMFF
+420 AVSNFLENQSEMVF

-440 GKLAKEA
+440 GKMAKEA
-447 LNKFIPGFSKLSNSE
+447 LSKFVPGLSKLTNSE

-476 KNVAERTQFHGLL
+476 KNVANRTQFHGLL

-504 LGEMTVEQAAD
+504 LGEMTVEQATD

-537 LGGMAREKYTTQ
+537 LGGMAREKYTAQ
-549 RNLHRFR
+549 RNLYRFR
-556 DGLNEEDKTLF
+556 NGLNEEDKTLF

-578 QETTKAFIER
+578 QETTKAFIGR
-588 TLADENLSP
+588 TLADANLTP

-623 VSAGVTPEDIE
+623 ATAGITPEDIE
-634 ANKIDIY
+634 ANKVDIY
-641 RNFKRAERK
+641 RDYKRAERK
-650 VNSLLPEEV
+650 VNSLLPEELT
-659 VSQLDAVSDLGQF
+659 SQLDAVSDLGQF

-683 SALADYLPAKEIF
+683 SALADYLPAKEMF
-696 SQYVDHTNSRKEEAK
+696 SQYVGHINNRKEEAK
-711 MQAREQAITDVERIS
+711 MQAREQAMADIERIS

-731 FVTQVKHKFADNPVY
+731 LVVQAKHKFVDNPVY
-746 LVGGNLAFG
+746 LVGGNLSFG
-755 EDGFLDRDNSSETVY
+755 EDGFLDRDSSSETIY

-785 FDSILS
+785 FDSVLS
-791 EMPADDMIAQ
+791 EVPIDDMIVQ
-801 AETNAEQDFIAAEE
+801 AEANAEQDFIANEE
-815 ESLQSPELPAP
+815 ESLRSPDIPAP
-826 ARGETVMMDGSH
+826 VRGETVMIDGSR

-853 MAIKLNDAG
+853 MAIKLNDTG

-873 ISIDD
+873 ISVDD
-878 YYSLKEAELWEDV
+878 YYSLKESELWQNDIV
-891 IPASQQA
+891 PASLQE
-898 ETLQTEEI
+898 ETQQTEET
-906 PLEAEEV
+906 PLEAEAIQEETE
-913 QAEIEKTPV
+913 QAPV
-922 PIEEEATLE
+922 PIEEESVQE
-931 ETPEQKQQKV
+931 ETPEQRLQKV
-941 FDTLP
+941 LETLP
-946 KKKDGSVD
+946 KKKDGSID
-954 YKKMTPQQRFD
+954 YKSMTPQQQFD
-965 YTSVIDSPEVA
+965 YTSAAESPEVA
-976 IEDLKDDVAAKNEEL
+976 IEDLRGDVAAKNEEL

-996 RLAKATGGERVELRD
+996 RLAKATGSERVELRD
-1011 LIRAKK
+1011 IIRSKK
-1017 KELDELN
+1017 KELDDLK
-1024 TFFQSVVPEQSD
+1024 TFFQSVEPTQSVT
-1036 ASENMETSQVPE
+1036 SESNKDEEVQVPE

-1061 DNSDDAREVLGAYS
+1061 DNSDDANEVLDAYS
-1075 AAKDLASHDQTL
+1075 AAKDLASHEQTL
-1087 KPWQRD
+1087 KPWQRE
-1093 LLGRKISTSSFN
+1093 LLGRKVSTSSFN

-1131 IAQELTENGLDVT
+1131 IAQELSENGVDVT

-1150 FMLANPSNHVSQIS
+1150 FMLTNPSNHVSQVS
-1164 DTMRSLS
+1164 NTMRSLS

-1192 TGKLYLQFKE
+1192 TGRLYIQLKE
-1202 ANQKLDELTQEQKQ
+1202 ADQKIDKLTDQQKNEVQE
-1216 DARNAI
+1216 AL
-1222 TADMEASDQERATD
+1222 TADMDASDTQRTD
-1236 YYEMLDDY
+1236 SYYEALGDY
-1244 LKQYD
+1244 VQQYD
-1249 QFRSEL
+1249 QFRNEFD
-1255 AAEDADDAI
+1255 EEGADEAI
-1264 IQMMEEGNP
+1264 IQSMEENNP

-1279 FTADELDDI
+1279 FTAAELDDI

-1313 GEEVKQHEESGTS
+1313 GEEVEQHEESGAPEVAATENRESENENRNFKIGGIENETMETPIGQSDNETRMEIGKEDVSSKQDEVYVKAPTNEDEREVHTS
-1326 EVVATENSEGKE
+1326 EVDKNPINDIPFEGKSR
-1338 QNNGAVP
+1338 
-1345 NEQLENI
+1345 
-1352 EEQKQLDI
+1352 EEF
-1360 EQPTVSDLSVV
+1360 ESDFRGKGSELSVV
-1371 EPSSSIQENGNNTLN
+1371 APSFLSQENSDNILN
-1386 SEDNSVLSQS
+1386 SEDNSVSLQGE
-1396 DNQKVNEN
+1396 NQKVNEN
-1404 DEVSESIPQG
+1404 DEVSESISQG
-1414 EHGTVLEV
+1414 EYRTEAPIL
-1422 SGEQE
+1422 GEQK
-1427 EPIYQLRRGIE
+1427 EPVYQLRRRIE

-1449 SRENQQEVK
+1449 SRGGQQEVNRMIETQAK
-1458 PIGVGPFGAIY
+1458 EKGLWTPLQNLPNLGTPFLSGNENDTYLYRENDAVYKVNNLMNSKSLPELFKRIDLHNEFFPDTKYDLVGFTGFGNGGAIY
-1469 NQFKNKAKEAI
+1469 PIYKQEYIDNAEFATPEEIGSYMQALGFNKT
-1480 DFLLNLKSGE
+1480 GE
-1490 ATAALHHSDVGDI
+1490 AEYSNGDI
-1503 DLVWGKEGTGK
+1503 TISDLRPRNVLKDTEGDI
-1514 SNGYGLSK
+1514 Y
-1522 IAKYH
+1522 
-1527 PEVLSNL
+1527 
-1534 QGILDDMNVI
+1534 VI
-1544 SRTTNRINLE
+1544 DADFKRNI
-1554 SDTHKAAVR
+1554 
-1563 LEWNGESKNWLLTA
+1563 
-1577 FEKEAPTPIDKT
+1577 PTPKENNPAQFVSPLLEP
-1589 TDTGENQIDLQSD
+1589 GED
-1602 TALLQDVGSSFV
+1602 
-1614 DKDSELSANKQENV
+1614 
-1628 QFTAPNL
+1628 
-1635 IPEENVLDYANRIS
+1635 VLDYANRIS
-1649 EAKRLFDAEQEVNT
+1649 ESKRLFDAEQEVDTN
-1663 HPTEAQKSAGNY
+1663 PTEAQKSAGNY

-1768 AKRAYMKNYS
+1768 AKRAYLKNYS
-1778 PGWKGLGKTTEVSKE
+1778 PGWKGLGKATEVSKE

-1815 KENADNIVEIQSE
+1815 KENADNIAEIQSE
-1828 DVLQADTVEYGVS
+1828 DVVQADTVEYGVS

-1856 LRGKLGQMNIGFDPE
+1856 LHGKLGQMNIGFDPE

-1936 KDFDTDSFDKA
+1936 KDFDTESFDKA
-1947 VESIDKATLPA
+1947 VEPIDKATLPA

-1993 LEDHGERRNSE
+1993 LEDHGEQRNSE

-2040 DADRSGR
+2040 DTDRSGR

-2284 KLGEAYNLHNYFI
+2284 KLGGAYNLHNYFI

-2470 KEQTTQRDG
+2470 KEQTTQKDG

-2484 DGKIYVAMSGGLEPV
+2484 DGKIYVAMSGVLEPV

-2682 LSGNVKEKLEEARS
+2682 LSGNVKEKLEEART

-2741 AEDVLGLSDTGLNF
+2741 AEDVLGLSDTGLNL

-2876 SQITLRIH
+2876 TEITLRAH
-2884 QMRAVQRSLGEST
+2884 QMKAVQRSLGEST

-2956 KDERSADNRK
+2956 KDERSADNRR

-2994 GRKKKL
+2994 GRKKEL
-3000 IQQKIEEYERVIEV
+3000 IQQKIDEYERVIEA
-3014 TENDSL
+3014 TENESL
-3020 RRRLEKEVADLQN
+3020 RRRLEKEVADLQD

-3046 KDRAKA
+3046 KDKAKA

-3091 KIGFVSKM
+3091 KIGFASKM
-3099 SNVKGIDTT
+3099 SNVKGVDTT

-3233 DGAMTNIV
+3233 DGVMTNVV

-3296 SFADNPNS
+3296 SFTDNPNS

-3416 RLYGLHHIDAPVR
+3416 RLYGLHHIDAPVH

-3548 SIEYTRNRIIHDKGQ
+3548 SIEYARNRIIHDKGQ

-3582 ENVTVDGETYTEKFG
+3582 ESVTVDGKTYTEKFG

-3728 LDNDSNKRYRIVYH
+3728 ASDENKKYRI
-3742 GGGVQFEKFDIN
+3742 
-3754 KVGTGQGTQAFGW
+3754 
-3767 GLYFTSSKDIAKWY
+3767 
-3781 AEDSAFLNAE
+3781 AEDESTRNSKRLSSVIVEQAKMLNTPVRIIN
-3791 KSMKEVETYGY
+3791 S
-3802 ALDADIDYDK
+3802 IDELPND
-3812 ARTMV
+3812 
-3817 IEEHER
+3817 
-3823 FLRDA
+3823 DD
-3828 ARIFGKDSKEWK
+3828 ARIQIENG
-3840 DAKEDL
+3840 
-3846 ELATNTRTKTE
+3846 
-3857 ITKSNKNLYEV
+3857 SN
-3868 SLPDNLKLLDWDRVL
+3868 
-3883 EPNVVDRFLN
+3883 
-3893 IVTDKYGKDIA
+3893 
-3904 EEERTDM
+3904 
-3911 MDTNSIFGGVL
+3911 
-3922 YDSAISVAQ
+3922 
-3931 KIANSNL
+3931 
-3938 IPQNDIYKEA
+3938 
-3948 SMLIKDTGF
+3948 
-3957 DGIIYDA
+3957 
-3964 GRNFGNAKRGDKNYV
+3964 
-3979 IFDEESISLIDKM
+3979 
-3992 RYRISNRV
+3992 
-4000 SNLIRKGKENKIVSA
+4000 
-4015 INALSNALHSPV
+4015 
-4027 NIVRRFDDLPSD
+4027 
-4039 VRSNEKMVKGWSDLE
+4039 VKGWFDSKTKE
-4054 TGEISVYL
+4054 VVVYL
-4062 PNATNVE
+4062 PNAVSVE
-4069 DVQATVLHEVIG
+4069 DAQATVLHETVG

-4098 KVFENTVPATRRKI
+4098 KVFENAIPATRRKI
-4112 IELGIKREYDFHL
+4112 IDLGIKRGYDFHL

-4142 KGFLKTI
+4142 NGFLQTI
-4149 KSLFTDMFHRA
+4149 KSLLTDMLRRA

-4183 KTEGRSTDS
+4183 KTEGHSTDA

-4220 NATTEKD
+4220 NATAEKD

-4246 AYWDSMLGLKAL
+4246 AYQDSMLGLKTL
-4258 QKALE
+4258 QEALE

-4284 SKNSFEQEFYKM
+4284 SRNSFEQEFYKM

-4311 TGIEYDDILDYLKAK
+4311 TGVEYDDILDYLKAK

-4335 AKRAAEEAKEPFL
+4335 AKRAAEKAKEPFL

-4354 EKLLAD
+4354 EKLLAN

-4375 NSEMEEAAEDAYIEA
+4375 KSEMEEAAEDAYFEA
-4390 RGKDFSGLSSLTGE
+4390 RGKDFSGLSSLTSE

-4416 SAFEEGNDTA
+4416 STFEEANETT

-4432 NAATKESLKKS
+4432 NAATKESLKKT

-4448 MTKDAYQKVNAMF
+4448 MTKDVYQKVSTMF

-4495 MGGRMSEAD
+4495 MEGRVSEAD

-4576 LVEEFERRMVGLARE
+4576 LVEEFERRMVELARE

-4606 PREQKQHMVAVKKD
+4606 PREQRQHMVIVKKD

-4632 RAAQAVNGLTN
+4632 RAAQAMNGLTN
-4643 PDASKSVF
+4643 PDSGSHKLVN
-4651 LNTVKRI
+4651 LVKRI

-4675 SNLARDVIFSASA
+4675 SNLARDVIFSTSA
-4688 IAIKEDHKYAS
+4688 ITIKEDHKYSS

-4769 GLVDLGRIFGLKPG
+4769 GLVDLGRIFGVKPG
-4783 KVTTPTTLGI
+4783 KVTVPTTMGI
-4793 VPAFQFVAKWTEFG
+4793 VPAFQFMAKWTEFG

-4841 VNFNKKGAGSLCATT
+4841 VNFNKKGAGGLGATT
-4856 LKSLFLFF
+4856 FKSLFLFF

-4881 PKRFSAAVG
+4881 PKRFSAAIG
-4890 GFTAAGIILPIIN
+4890 GFTAAGILLPIMN

-4952 YGSGELFR
+4952 YGAGELFR

-4992 EWNIPKGTPVE
+4992 EWNIPKGTPTK

-5008 VVGNLMPDAGKPIY
+5008 VVGNLMPDAGKPVY
-5022 QVFQNKDFFG
+5022 QVAQNRNFFG
-5032 KPIYKDSF
+5032 KPIYKDNF

-5058 VSSTKLLNEVTGGD
+5058 VSSAKLLNEVTGGD

-5083 AILEH
+5083 AIFEH

-5159 RGYKKEMKAGD
+5159 RGYKKEIKTGNEQ
-5170 GLYRAK
+5170 YRAK
-5176 LEELETSSEYKR
+5176 LKELENSSEYER
-5188 YAILKKYQK
+5188 YSVLKKYQK
-5197 RVKAFQDKIKEETDR
+5197 RVKSYQDLIKEETDR
-5212 EDRKEYETGLN
+5212 ETRKAYETALN
-5223 LLKTEIVEELRSIK
+5223 LLKAEIVEELRSIK

>member
-1 MAEVNMNENRKWLYD
+1 MDTKDNVGLLYNALKKQGFNDIGNENIFRSKMANENNRKILYEA
-16 VLTNKGVQMGA
+16 LNK
-27 YEEFDKNVDANKD
+27 
-40 WLYNTAKS
+40 
-48 KGVDIGD
+48 KGFNDIGD
-55 YDAFDKAMSNSQIP
+55 YDTFNSKLNTNSPSILHQE
-69 AVTVPHPGQQQL
+69 QS
-81 QQPQPRPKSPYVE
+81 QPRPKSPYVE
-94 GKGEETMIFGVPY
+94 GKGEDTMIFGVPY

-165 AFMPSSVVGAAQR
+165 AFIPSSAVGAAQR

-245 SGLLRKAIEKEESG
+245 SGLLRMAIEKEESG

-307 AVNPISSSGNALAKG
+307 AVNPVSSSGNALAKG

-329 RFGRASAEAAGRE
+329 RFGRV
-342 ALNAFGRAATSNAA
+342 ATNNAA
-356 KVAGRLVGDAAAA
+356 KVAGRLVGDAAVAA
-369 AGMTATTSIGRVA
+369 RMTATSSIGRVA

-395 KVEDGDIKYAGRENS
+395 TVEDGEIKYAGRENG
-410 MNFDEALGKS
+410 MEVGEALGKS
-420 AISNFLENQSEMFF
+420 AVSNFLENQSEMIF

-440 GKLAKEA
+440 GKMAKEA
-447 LNKFIPGFSKLSNSE
+447 LSKFIPDFSKLSNSE

-504 LGEMTVEQAAD
+504 LGEMTVEQATD

-549 RNLHRFR
+549 RNLHRFKE
-556 DGLNEEDKTLF
+556 GLNEEDQVLF
-567 DELQQVINAGD
+567 NELQQVINAGD
-578 QETTKAFIER
+578 KETAKAFIKR
-588 TLADENLSP
+588 TLADDNLTL

-613 KVLEDVQNED
+613 RVLEDVQNED
-623 VSAGVTPEDIE
+623 VSAGVTSEDIE

-650 VNSLLPEEV
+650 VNSLLPEEI

-672 ASANN
+672 ASTNN

-696 SQYVDHTNSRKEEAK
+696 SQYVDHTNNRKEEVK
-711 MQAREQAITDVERIS
+711 MQAREQAMADVERIS

-785 FDSILS
+785 FDSVLS
-791 EMPADDMIAQ
+791 EVPIDDMIVQ
-801 AETNAEQDFIAAEE
+801 AEANAEQDFIANEE
-815 ESLQSPELPAP
+815 ESLRSPDIPAP
-826 ARGETVMMDGSH
+826 VRGETVMMDGSR

-878 YYSLKEAELWEDV
+878 YYSLKESEMWQDDIV
-891 IPASQQA
+891 PAPLQE
-898 ETLQTEEI
+898 ETLQTEET
-906 PLEAEEV
+906 PLESEVIQEETDQV
-913 QAEIEKTPV
+913 SVLVEGESVK
-922 PIEEEATLE
+922 E
-931 ETPEQKQQKV
+931 ETPEQRLQKV
-941 FDTLP
+941 LDTLP
-946 KKKDGSVD
+946 KKKDGSID
-954 YKKMTPQQRFD
+954 YKSMTPQQQFD
-965 YTSVIDSPEVA
+965 YTSAVDSPEVA
-976 IEDLKDDVAAKNEEL
+976 IEDLKGDVAAKNEEL

-1011 LIRAKK
+1011 LIRSKK

-1036 ASENMETSQVPE
+1036 TSESMETSQVPE
-1048 DVRTDEDYISWVA
+1048 EVRTDEDYISWVA
-1061 DNSDDAREVLGAYS
+1061 DNSDDANEVLGAYS
-1075 AAKDLASHDQTL
+1075 AAKDLASHEQTL
-1087 KPWQRD
+1087 KPWQRE
-1093 LLGRKISTSSFN
+1093 LLGRKVSTSSFN

-1126 QEIDA
+1126 QEIDT
-1131 IAQELTENGLDVT
+1131 IAQELSENGVEVT

-1150 FMLANPSNHVSQIS
+1150 FMLTNPSNHVSQVS

-1192 TGKLYLQFKE
+1192 TGRLYIKLKE
-1202 ANQKLDELTQEQKQ
+1202 ADQKIDKLTDKQKNEIEE
-1216 DARNAI
+1216 ALS
-1222 TADMEASDQERATD
+1222 ADMDASDTQRTD
-1236 YYEMLDDY
+1236 SYYEALDDY
-1244 LKQYD
+1244 IQQYD
-1249 QFRSEL
+1249 QFRNEFDEE
-1255 AAEDADDAI
+1255 AADEAI
-1264 IQMMEEGNP
+1264 IQSMEENNP

-1313 GEEVKQHEESGTS
+1313 GEEVKQHGEPGTS
-1326 EVVATENSEGKE
+1326 EVAATENSEGEE
-1338 QNNGAVP
+1338 QNNGVIP

-1352 EEQKQLDI
+1352 DTRKLLNT

-1386 SEDNSVLSQS
+1386 SEDNSVSLQG

-1414 EHGTVLEV
+1414 EHGTLLEI

-1427 EPIYQLRRGIE
+1427 EPVYQLRRRIE
-1438 EASRDASESEG
+1438 EASRNASESERG
-1449 SRENQQEVK
+1449 RGHQQEVNQMIEAQAK
-1458 PIGVGPFGAIY
+1458 ESGLWTPIQNLSNLGTPFLSGNENDTYLDRENDAVYKMNNLVNSKNLPELFKRIDLHNELFPQTKYELVGFTGFGNGGAIY
-1469 NQFKNKAKEAI
+1469 PIYKQEYIDNAEFATPEEIGNYMQALGFNKT
-1480 DFLLNLKSGE
+1480 GE
-1490 ATAALHHSDVGDI
+1490 A
-1503 DLVWGKEGTGK
+1503 EY
-1514 SNGYGLSK
+1514 SNGDVTISDLR
-1522 IAKYH
+1522 
-1527 PEVLSNL
+1527 PRNVLKDAEGDVYVIDADFKRNIPTPKENNPAQFVSPQL
-1534 QGILDDMNVI
+1534 EPGEDILDY
-1544 SRTTNRINLE
+1544 T
-1554 SDTHKAAVR
+1554 
-1563 LEWNGESKNWLLTA
+1563 
-1577 FEKEAPTPIDKT
+1577 
-1589 TDTGENQIDLQSD
+1589 
-1602 TALLQDVGSSFV
+1602 
-1614 DKDSELSANKQENV
+1614 
-1628 QFTAPNL
+1628 
-1635 IPEENVLDYANRIS
+1635 NRIS
-1649 EAKRLFDAEQEVNT
+1649 ESKRLFDAEQEVDTN
-1663 HPTEAQKSAGNY
+1663 PTEAQKSAGNY

-1815 KENADNIVEIQSE
+1815 KENADNIAEIQSE

-1926 QKDMDEYHAV
+1926 QKDMDEYHSV
-1936 KDFDTDSFDKA
+1936 KDFDTESFDKA

-1993 LEDHGERRNSE
+1993 LEDHGEQRNSE

-2040 DADRSGR
+2040 DTDRSGR

-2235 SKALYPDANTKVQG
+2235 SKALYPDADTKVQG

-2284 KLGEAYNLHNYFI
+2284 KLGGAYNLHNYFI

-2326 REFVASNGFDMVG
+2326 REFVAGNGFDMVG

-2441 DLSQAIS
+2441 DLSQALS

-2470 KEQTTQRDG
+2470 KEQTTQKDG

-2484 DGKIYVAMSGGLEPV
+2484 GGKVYVAMSGVLEPV

-2561 TLNRNKALDNVLV
+2561 TLNRNKALDNVFV

-2580 LPLSLEDVTKVP
+2580 LPLSLENVTKVP

-2662 RDGVA
+2662 HDGVA
-2667 YRDPLTGDLIDRGTY
+2667 YRDPLTGDLVDRGTY
-2682 LSGNVKEKLEEARS
+2682 LSGNVKEKLEEART

-2727 LGTPWIPTEFIDKF
+2727 LGTPWIPAEFIDKF

-2783 LGTINLFEAALNQ
+2783 LGTIDLFEAALNQ

-2809 QKIRVVNEVETQAAA
+2809 QKIRVVNEAETQAAA

-2839 GQKAFHKELERI
+2839 GQKPLHKELERI

-2876 SQITLRIH
+2876 TGITLRAH
-2884 QMRAVQRSLGEST
+2884 QMKAVQRSLGEST

-2956 KDERSADNRK
+2956 KDERSADNRR

-2994 GRKKKL
+2994 GRKKEL
-3000 IQQKIEEYERVIEV
+3000 IQQKIDEYERVIEA
-3014 TENDSL
+3014 TENESL
-3020 RRRLEKEVADLQN
+3020 RRRLEKEVAGLKD

-3046 KDRAKA
+3046 KDKAKA

-3091 KIGFVSKM
+3091 KIGFASKM

-3162 NIQTFDEF
+3162 SIQTFDEF

-3210 HADVVLTEDVEEFQE
+3210 HADVVLTEDVEEFKE

-3233 DGAMTNIV
+3233 GGAMTNIV

-3253 ILISELERFSKMSG
+3253 VLISELESFSKMSG

-3363 KLIAQGIPAKEIA
+3363 KLIVQGIPANEIA

-3582 ENVTVDGETYTEKFG
+3582 ESVAVDGETYTEKFG

-3728 LDNDSNKRYRIVYH
+3728 ASDENKKYRI
-3742 GGGVQFEKFDIN
+3742 
-3754 KVGTGQGTQAFGW
+3754 
-3767 GLYFTSSKDIAKWY
+3767 
-3781 AEDSAFLNAE
+3781 AEDESTRNSKRLSSVIVEQAKMLNTP
-3791 KSMKEVETYGY
+3791 V
-3802 ALDADIDYDK
+3802 
-3812 ARTMV
+3812 
-3817 IEEHER
+3817 
-3823 FLRDA
+3823 
-3828 ARIFGKDSKEWK
+3828 RI
-3840 DAKEDL
+3840 
-3846 ELATNTRTKTE
+3846 
-3857 ITKSNKNLYEV
+3857 I
-3868 SLPDNLKLLDWDRVL
+3868 
-3883 EPNVVDRFLN
+3883 
-3893 IVTDKYGKDIA
+3893 
-3904 EEERTDM
+3904 
-3911 MDTNSIFGGVL
+3911 NSIDEL
-3922 YDSAISVAQ
+3922 
-3931 KIANSNL
+3931 
-3938 IPQNDIYKEA
+3938 PND
-3948 SMLIKDTGF
+3948 D
-3957 DGIIYDA
+3957 
-3964 GRNFGNAKRGDKNYV
+3964 
-3979 IFDEESISLIDKM
+3979 
-3992 RYRISNRV
+3992 
-4000 SNLIRKGKENKIVSA
+4000 
-4015 INALSNALHSPV
+4015 
-4027 NIVRRFDDLPSD
+4027 D
-4039 VRSNEKMVKGWSDLE
+4039 VRIQIENGSNVKGWFDTKTKE
-4054 TGEISVYL
+4054 VVVYL
-4062 PNATNVE
+4062 PNAVSVE
-4069 DVQATVLHEVIG
+4069 DAQVTVLHETVG

-4098 KVFENTVPATRRKI
+4098 KVFENAVPATRRKI
-4112 IELGIKREYDFHL
+4112 IDLGMKRGYDFHL
-4125 ATEEYLAELAEK
+4125 ATEEYLAEMAEK

-4142 KGFLKTI
+4142 KGFLQTI
-4149 KSLFTDMFHRA
+4149 KSLFTDMLHRA

-4220 NATTEKD
+4220 NATAEKD

-4246 AYWDSMLGLKAL
+4246 AYQDSMLGLKAL
-4258 QKALE
+4258 QEALE

-4269 IADYENAYMAENQLS
+4269 ISDYENAYMAENQLS

-4311 TGIEYDDILDYLKAK
+4311 TGVEYDDILDYLKAK

-4335 AKRAAEEAKEPFL
+4335 AKRAAEKAKEPFL

-4354 EKLLAD
+4354 EKLLAN

-4375 NSEMEEAAEDAYIEA
+4375 KSEMEEAAEDAYFEA

-4404 KENFTTE
+4404 KENFITE

-4416 SAFEEGNDTA
+4416 STFEEANDTT

-4432 NAATKESLKKS
+4432 NAATKESLKKT

-4448 MTKDAYQKVNAMF
+4448 MTKDVYQKVSTMF

-4495 MGGRMSEAD
+4495 MEGRVSEAD

-4576 LVEEFERRMVGLARE
+4576 LVEEFERRMVELARE

-4606 PREQKQHMVAVKKD
+4606 PREQRQHMVIVKKD

-4632 RAAQAVNGLTN
+4632 RAAQAMNGLTN
-4643 PDASKSVF
+4643 PDSGSHKLVN
-4651 LNTVKRI
+4651 LVKRI

-4675 SNLARDVIFSASA
+4675 SNLARDVIFSTSA
-4688 IAIKEDHKYAS
+4688 ITIKEDHKYSS

-4769 GLVDLGRIFGLKPG
+4769 GLVDFGRIFGVKPG
-4783 KVTTPTTLGI
+4783 KVTVPTTMGI
-4793 VPAFQFVAKWTEFG
+4793 VPAFQFMAKWTEFG

-4841 VNFNKKGAGSLCATT
+4841 VNFNKKGAGGLGATT
-4856 LKSLFLFF
+4856 FKSLFLFF

-4881 PKRFSAAVG
+4881 PKRFSAAIG
-4890 GFTAAGIILPIIN
+4890 GFTAAGILLPIMN

-4952 YGSGELFR
+4952 YGAGELFR

-4992 EWNIPKGTPVE
+4992 EWNIPKGTPTK

-5008 VVGNLMPDAGKPIY
+5008 VVGNLMPDAGKPVY
-5022 QVFQNKDFFG
+5022 QVAQNKNFFG
-5032 KPIYKDSF
+5032 KPIYKDNF

-5176 LEELETSSEYKR
+5176 LEELETSPEYKR

-5197 RVKAFQDKIKEETDR
+5197 RVKAFQDKIKEETER

-5223 LLKTEIVEELRSIK
+5223 LLKTEIVEELRSVK

>member
-139 YISGQLGEIDSELN
+139 YISGQLGEIDSELSN
-153 KEREPVPMPAGS
+153 KREPLPMPAGS
-165 AFMPSSVVGAAQR
+165 AFIPSSAVGAAQR

-210 AKKGDTGFFSSL
+210 VKKGDTGFFSSL

-307 AVNPISSSGNALAKG
+307 AVNPVSSSGNALAKG

-329 RFGRASAEAAGRE
+329 RFGRV
-342 ALNAFGRAATSNAA
+342 ATSNAA

-369 AGMTATTSIGRVA
+369 AGMTATSSIGRVA

-395 KVEDGDIKYAGRENS
+395 TVEDGEIKYAGRENG
-410 MNFDEALGKS
+410 MEVGEALGKS
-420 AISNFLENQSEMFF
+420 AVSNFLENQSEMVF

-447 LNKFIPGFSKLSNSE
+447 LSKFIPDFSKLSNSE

-504 LGEMTVEQAAD
+504 LGEMTVEQATD

-549 RNLHRFR
+549 RNLHRFKE
-556 DGLNEEDKTLF
+556 GLNEEDQALF

-578 QETTKAFIER
+578 KETAKAFIKR
-588 TLADENLSP
+588 TLADDNLTL

-613 KVLEDVQNED
+613 RVLED
-623 VSAGVTPEDIE
+623 VSAGITPEDIE

-650 VNSLLPEEV
+650 VNSLLPKGI

-677 LNEQQV
+677 LSEQQV
-683 SALADYLPAKEIF
+683 SALADYLPAKEMYL
-696 SQYVDHTNSRKEEAK
+696 QYVSHTNSRREEAK
-711 MQAREQAITDVERIS
+711 AQAREQAMTDIEKIS

-731 FVTQVKHKFADNPVY
+731 FVVQAKHKFADNPVY
-746 LVGGNLAFG
+746 LVGGNLSFG
-755 EDGFLDRDNSSETVY
+755 EDGFLDRDNSSETIY

-776 ERKMAQAED
+776 ERKMALAED
-785 FDSILS
+785 FDSVLS
-791 EMPADDMIAQ
+791 EVPIDDMIVQ
-801 AETNAEQDFIAAEE
+801 AEINAEQDFVTNEE
-815 ESLQSPELPAP
+815 ESLRSPDIPAP
-826 ARGETVMMDGSH
+826 VRGETVIMDGSR
-838 YLIEGDNMDDPGLSV
+838 YLIEGDNMADPGLSV
-853 MAIKLNDAG
+853 MAIKLNDIG
-862 EIDIENGDERP
+862 EIDLDNGDEHP

-878 YYSLKEAELWEDV
+878 YYSLKEAELWQDDNV
-891 IPASQQA
+891 PASLLEETQQK
-898 ETLQTEEI
+898 EDT
-906 PLEAEEV
+906 PLESETIQEETDQV
-913 QAEIEKTPV
+913 SV
-922 PIEEEATLE
+922 SVEEESVKE
-931 ETPEQKQQKV
+931 ETPEQRLQKV
-941 FDTLP
+941 LDTLP
-946 KKKDGSVD
+946 KKKDGSID
-954 YKKMTPQQRFD
+954 YKSMTPQQQFD
-965 YTSVIDSPEVA
+965 YTSAVDSPEVA
-976 IEDLKDDVAAKNEEL
+976 IEDLKGDVAAKNEEL

-1011 LIRAKK
+1011 LIRSKK

-1036 ASENMETSQVPE
+1036 TSESMETSQVPE
-1048 DVRTDEDYISWVA
+1048 EVRTDEDYISWVA
-1061 DNSDDAREVLGAYS
+1061 DNSDDAREILGAYS
-1075 AAKDLASHDQTL
+1075 AAKDLASHEQTL
-1087 KPWQRD
+1087 KPWQRE

-1111 QITGALAKGWLRKDG
+1111 QITGALAKGWLKKDG

-1131 IAQELTENGLDVT
+1131 IAQELSENGVEVT

-1150 FMLANPSNHVSQIS
+1150 FMLTNPSNHVSQVS

-1264 IQMMEEGNP
+1264 IQMIEEGNP

-1313 GEEVKQHEESGTS
+1313 GEEVEQHEESGAPEVAATENRESENENRNFKIGGIENETMETPIGQSDNETRMEIGKEDVSSKQDEVYVKAPTNEDEREVHTS
-1326 EVVATENSEGKE
+1326 EVDKNPINDIPFEGKSR
-1338 QNNGAVP
+1338 
-1345 NEQLENI
+1345 
-1352 EEQKQLDI
+1352 EEF
-1360 EQPTVSDLSVV
+1360 ESDFRGKGSELSVV
-1371 EPSSSIQENGNNTLN
+1371 APSFLSQENSDNILN
-1386 SEDNSVLSQS
+1386 SEDNSVSLQGE
-1396 DNQKVNEN
+1396 NQKVNEN
-1404 DEVSESIPQG
+1404 DEVSESISQG
-1414 EHGTVLEV
+1414 EHRTEAPIL
-1422 SGEQE
+1422 GEQK
-1427 EPIYQLRRGIE
+1427 EPVYQLRRRIE

-1449 SRENQQEVK
+1449 SRGGQQEVNRMIETQAK
-1458 PIGVGPFGAIY
+1458 EKGLWTPLQNLPNLGTPFLSGNENDTYLDRENDAVYKMNNLMNSKSLPELFKRIDLHNEFFPDTKYDLVGFTGFGNGGAIY
-1469 NQFKNKAKEAI
+1469 PIYKQEYIDNAEFATPEEIGNYMQALGFNKT
-1480 DFLLNLKSGE
+1480 GE
-1490 ATAALHHSDVGDI
+1490 AEYSNGDI
-1503 DLVWGKEGTGK
+1503 TISDLRPRNVLKDTEGDI
-1514 SNGYGLSK
+1514 Y
-1522 IAKYH
+1522 
-1527 PEVLSNL
+1527 
-1534 QGILDDMNVI
+1534 VI
-1544 SRTTNRINLE
+1544 DADFKRNI
-1554 SDTHKAAVR
+1554 
-1563 LEWNGESKNWLLTA
+1563 
-1577 FEKEAPTPIDKT
+1577 PTPKENNPAQFVSPLLEP
-1589 TDTGENQIDLQSD
+1589 GED
-1602 TALLQDVGSSFV
+1602 
-1614 DKDSELSANKQENV
+1614 
-1628 QFTAPNL
+1628 
-1635 IPEENVLDYANRIS
+1635 VLDYANRIS
-1649 EAKRLFDAEQEVNT
+1649 ESKRLFDAEQEVDTN
-1663 HPTEAQKSAGNY
+1663 PTEAQKSAGNY

-1815 KENADNIVEIQSE
+1815 KENADNIAEIQSE

-1936 KDFDTDSFDKA
+1936 KDFDTESFDKA
-1947 VESIDKATLPA
+1947 VEPIDKATLPA

-1993 LEDHGERRNSE
+1993 LEDHGEQRNSE

-2040 DADRSGR
+2040 DTDRSGR
-2047 IPESTGRVVSSV
+2047 IPESTGRVVSPV

-2124 ALDENKFKA
+2124 ALGENKFKA

-2212 MPKGIAENSQ
+2212 MPKGIAEKSQ

-2284 KLGEAYNLHNYFI
+2284 KLGGAYNLHNYFI

-2326 REFVASNGFDMVG
+2326 REFVAGNGFDMVG

-2460 KVENSAVVKD
+2460 KVENSAVIKD

-2484 DGKIYVAMSGGLEPV
+2484 DGKIYVAMSGVLEPV

-2682 LSGNVKEKLEEARS
+2682 LSGNVKEKLEEART

-2956 KDERSADNRK
+2956 KDERSADNRR

-2994 GRKKKL
+2994 GRKKEL
-3000 IQQKIEEYERVIEV
+3000 IQQKIDEYERVIEA
-3014 TENDSL
+3014 TENESL
-3020 RRRLEKEVADLQN
+3020 RRRLEKEVAGLKD

-3046 KDRAKA
+3046 KDKAKA

-3091 KIGFVSKM
+3091 KIGFASKM

-3162 NIQTFDEF
+3162 SIQTFDEF

-3210 HADVVLTEDVEEFQE
+3210 HADVVLTEDVEEFKE

-3253 ILISELERFSKMSG
+3253 VLISELESFSKMSG

-3363 KLIAQGIPAKEIA
+3363 KLIVQGIPANEIA

-3548 SIEYTRNRIIHDKGQ
+3548 SIEYSRNRIIHDKGQ

-3570 YKTISEYFPDGV
+3570 HKTISEYFPDGV
-3582 ENVTVDGETYTEKFG
+3582 ESVAVDGKTYTEKFG

-3682 EKIASY
+3682 EKISSY

-3728 LDNDSNKRYRIVYH
+3728 ASDENKKYRI
-3742 GGGVQFEKFDIN
+3742 
-3754 KVGTGQGTQAFGW
+3754 
-3767 GLYFTSSKDIAKWY
+3767 
-3781 AEDSAFLNAE
+3781 AEDKSTRNSKRLSSVIVEQAKMLNTPVRIIN
-3791 KSMKEVETYGY
+3791 S
-3802 ALDADIDYDK
+3802 IDELPND
-3812 ARTMV
+3812 
-3817 IEEHER
+3817 
-3823 FLRDA
+3823 DD
-3828 ARIFGKDSKEWK
+3828 ARIQIENG
-3840 DAKEDL
+3840 
-3846 ELATNTRTKTE
+3846 
-3857 ITKSNKNLYEV
+3857 SN
-3868 SLPDNLKLLDWDRVL
+3868 
-3883 EPNVVDRFLN
+3883 
-3893 IVTDKYGKDIA
+3893 
-3904 EEERTDM
+3904 
-3911 MDTNSIFGGVL
+3911 
-3922 YDSAISVAQ
+3922 
-3931 KIANSNL
+3931 
-3938 IPQNDIYKEA
+3938 
-3948 SMLIKDTGF
+3948 
-3957 DGIIYDA
+3957 
-3964 GRNFGNAKRGDKNYV
+3964 
-3979 IFDEESISLIDKM
+3979 
-3992 RYRISNRV
+3992 
-4000 SNLIRKGKENKIVSA
+4000 
-4015 INALSNALHSPV
+4015 
-4027 NIVRRFDDLPSD
+4027 
-4039 VRSNEKMVKGWSDLE
+4039 VKGWFDTKTKE
-4054 TGEISVYL
+4054 VVVYR
-4062 PNATNVE
+4062 PNAVSVE
-4069 DVQATVLHEVIG
+4069 DAQATVFHETVG

-4087 VFGEQYDDFID
+4087 VFGEEYDDFID
-4098 KVFENTVPATRRKI
+4098 KVFENAVPATRRKI
-4112 IELGIKREYDFHL
+4112 IDLGIKHGYDFHL

-4142 KGFLKTI
+4142 KGFLQTI
-4149 KSLFTDMFHRA
+4149 KSLFTDMLHRA

-4206 NYRETPVRKKYRSD
+4206 NYRETLVRKKYRSD
-4220 NATTEKD
+4220 NATAKKD

-4246 AYWDSMLGLKAL
+4246 AYQDSMLGLKAL
-4258 QKALE
+4258 QEALE

-4269 IADYENAYMAENQLS
+4269 ISDYENAYMAENQLS

-4311 TGIEYDDILDYLKAK
+4311 TGVEYDDILDYLKAK

-4335 AKRAAEEAKEPFL
+4335 AKRAAEKAKEPFI
-4348 EKLNDL
+4348 EKINDL
-4354 EKLLAD
+4354 ENLLVQ

-4375 NSEMEEAAEDAYIEA
+4375 KSEMEEAAEDAYFEA
-4390 RGKDFSGLSSLTGE
+4390 RGKDFSGLSSLIGE
-4404 KENFTTE
+4404 EENFTAE

-4416 SAFEEGNDTA
+4416 SAFEDTNDTA

-4432 NAATKESLKKS
+4432 NAATKESLKKT

-4448 MTKDAYQKVNAMF
+4448 MTKDAYQKVSNMF
-4461 KYYIPLRGWK
+4461 QYYIPLRGWK

-4488 FNVPVKK
+4488 FNVPMKK
-4495 MGGRMSEAD
+4495 MEGRVSEAD

-4549 TYDGVRDEWQQALPE
+4549 TYDGVRGEWQQALPE

-4576 LVEEFERRMVGLARE
+4576 LVEEFERRMVELARE

-4606 PREQKQHMVAVKKD
+4606 PREQRQHMVIVKKD

-4632 RAAQAVNGLTN
+4632 RAAQAMNGLTN
-4643 PDASKSVF
+4643 PDSGSHKLVN
-4651 LNTVKRI
+4651 LVKRI

-4675 SNLARDVIFSASA
+4675 SNLARDVIFSTSA
-4688 IAIKEDHKYAS
+4688 ITIKEDHKYSS

-4740 KNGGETGYTALHSV
+4740 RNGGETGYTALHSI

-4769 GLVDLGRIFGLKPG
+4769 GLVDLGRIFGVKPG
-4783 KVTTPTTLGI
+4783 KVTVPTTMGI
-4793 VPAFQFVAKWTEFG
+4793 VPAFQFMAKWTEFG

-4841 VNFNKKGAGSLCATT
+4841 VNFNKKGAGGLGATT
-4856 LKSLFLFF
+4856 FKSLFLFF

-4890 GFTAAGIILPIIN
+4890 GFTAAGILLPIMN

-4952 YGSGELFR
+4952 YGAGELFR

-4992 EWNIPKGTPVE
+4992 EWNIPKGTPTK

-5008 VVGNLMPDAGKPIY
+5008 VVGNLMPDAGKPVY
-5022 QVFQNKDFFG
+5022 QVAQNRNFFG
-5032 KPIYKDSF
+5032 KPIYKDNF

-5058 VSSTKLLNEVTGGD
+5058 VSSAKLLNEVTGGD

-5176 LEELETSSEYKR
+5176 LEELETSPEYKR

-5223 LLKTEIVEELRSIK
+5223 LLKTEIVEELRSVK

>member
-1 MAEVNMNENRKWLYD
+1 MAEINMNENRKWLYD
-16 VLTNKGVQMGA
+16 ALTNKGVQMGA

-55 YDAFDKAMSNSQIP
+55 YDAFDKAMSNGQIP
-69 AVTVPHPGQQQL
+69 AVTVPHPEQRQL

-94 GKGEETMIFGVPY
+94 GKGDDTMIFGVPY
-107 ADYQQMTPEEQS
+107 TDYQQMSPEEQS

-128 RKNDEKDFFSN
+128 RKNDEKNFFSN
-139 YISGQLGEIDSELN
+139 YITGQLGEIDSELN
-153 KEREPVPMPAGS
+153 KEREPVAMPAGS
-165 AFMPSSVVGAAQR
+165 AFIPSSAVGAAQR

-210 AKKGDTGFFSSL
+210 SKKGDTGFFSSL
-222 GRGFKDKFMDTDN
+222 GRGFKDRFMDTDN

-307 AVNPISSSGNALAKG
+307 AINPVSSSGNALAKG

-329 RFGRASAEAAGRE
+329 R
-342 ALNAFGRAATSNAA
+342 FGRAATSNAA

-369 AGMTATTSIGRVA
+369 AGMTATSSIGRVA

-395 KVEDGDIKYAGRENS
+395 TVEDGEIKYAGRENG
-410 MNFDEALGKS
+410 MEVGEALGKS
-420 AISNFLENQSEMFF
+420 AVSNFLENQSEMVF

-440 GKLAKEA
+440 GKMAKEA
-447 LNKFIPGFSKLSNSE
+447 LSKFLPGLSKLSNSE

-476 KNVAERTQFHGLL
+476 KNVANRTQFHGLL

-504 LGEMTVEQAAD
+504 LGEMTVEQATD

-537 LGGMAREKYTTQ
+537 LGGMAREKYTAQ

-556 DGLNEEDKTLF
+556 NSLNEEDKTLF

-578 QETTKAFIER
+578 QETTKAFIGR
-588 TLADENLSP
+588 TLADANLTP

-623 VSAGVTPEDIE
+623 ATAGITPEDIE
-634 ANKIDIY
+634 ANKVDIY
-641 RNFKRAERK
+641 RDYKRAERK
-650 VNSLLPEEV
+650 VNSLLPEELT
-659 VSQLDAVSDLGQF
+659 SQLDAVSDLGQF

-683 SALADYLPAKEIF
+683 SALADYLPAKEMF
-696 SQYVDHTNSRKEEAK
+696 SQYVGHTNNRKEEAK
-711 MQAREQAITDVERIS
+711 MQAREQAMADIERIS
-726 NPETG
+726 NQETG
-731 FVTQVKHKFADNPVY
+731 LVVQAKHKFVDNPVY
-746 LVGGNLAFG
+746 LVGGNLSFG
-755 EDGFLDRDNSSETVY
+755 EDGFLDRDSSSETIY

-785 FDSILS
+785 FDSVLS
-791 EMPADDMIAQ
+791 EVPIDDMIVQ
-801 AETNAEQDFIAAEE
+801 AEANAEQDFIANEE
-815 ESLQSPELPAP
+815 ESLRSPDIPAP
-826 ARGETVMMDGSH
+826 VRGETVMIDGSR

-853 MAIKLNDAG
+853 MAIKLNDTG

-873 ISIDD
+873 ISVDD
-878 YYSLKEAELWEDV
+878 YYSLKESELWQNDIV
-891 IPASQQA
+891 PASLQE
-898 ETLQTEEI
+898 ETQQTEET
-906 PLEAEEV
+906 PLEAEAIQEETE
-913 QAEIEKTPV
+913 QAPV
-922 PIEEEATLE
+922 PIEEESVQE
-931 ETPEQKQQKV
+931 ETPEQRLQKV
-941 FDTLP
+941 LETLP
-946 KKKDGSVD
+946 KKKDGSID
-954 YKKMTPQQRFD
+954 YKSMTPQQQFD
-965 YTSVIDSPEVA
+965 YTSAAESPQVA
-976 IEDLKDDVAAKNEEL
+976 IEDLRGDVAAKNEEL

-996 RLAKATGGERVELRD
+996 RLAKATGSERVELRD
-1011 LIRAKK
+1011 IIRSKK
-1017 KELDELN
+1017 KELDDLK
-1024 TFFQSVVPEQSD
+1024 TFFQSVEPTQSVT
-1036 ASENMETSQVPE
+1036 SESNKDEEVQVPE

-1061 DNSDDAREVLGAYS
+1061 DNSDDANEVLDAYS
-1075 AAKDLASHDQTL
+1075 AAKDLASHEQTL
-1087 KPWQRD
+1087 KPWQRE
-1093 LLGRKISTSSFN
+1093 LLGRKVSTSSFN

-1131 IAQELTENGLDVT
+1131 IAQELSENGVDVT

-1150 FMLANPSNHVSQIS
+1150 FMLTNPSNHVSQVS
-1164 DTMRSLS
+1164 NTMRSLS

-1192 TGKLYLQFKE
+1192 TGRLYIQLKE
-1202 ANQKLDELTQEQKQ
+1202 ADQKIDKLTDQQKNEVQE
-1216 DARNAI
+1216 AL
-1222 TADMEASDQERATD
+1222 TADMDASDTQRTD
-1236 YYEMLDDY
+1236 SYYEALGDY
-1244 LKQYD
+1244 VQQYD
-1249 QFRSEL
+1249 QFRNEFD
-1255 AAEDADDAI
+1255 EEGADEAI
-1264 IQMMEEGNP
+1264 IQSMEENNP

-1279 FTADELDDI
+1279 FTAAELDDI

-1294 NNGTERQ
+1294 NNGTEGQ

-1313 GEEVKQHEESGTS
+1313 GEEVEQHEESGAP
-1326 EVVATENSEGKE
+1326 EVAATENRESEE
-1338 QNNGAVP
+1338 QNNGVVS
-1345 NEQLENI
+1345 NEQFEI
-1352 EEQKQLDI
+1352 VKEQKQVNI
-1360 EQPTVSDLSVV
+1360 EQPTINDLSVV
-1371 EPSSSIQENGNNTLN
+1371 EPSSSIQENGNNALN
-1386 SEDNSVLSQS
+1386 SEDNSVPLQG
-1396 DNQKVNEN
+1396 DNQKVNKN
-1404 DEVSESIPQG
+1404 DEVSQSIPQG
-1414 EHGTVLEV
+1414 EHGTLPEI

-1427 EPIYQLRRGIE
+1427 EPVYQLRRRIE
-1438 EASRDASESEG
+1438 EASRNASESERG
-1449 SRENQQEVK
+1449 RGRQQEVNQMIETQAK
-1458 PIGVGPFGAIY
+1458 ENGLWTPIQNLSHLGTPFLSGNENDTYLDRENAAVYKMNNLVNSKNLPELFKRIDLHNELFPQTKYELVGFTGFGNGGTIY
-1469 NQFKNKAKEAI
+1469 PIYKQEYIDNAEFATPEEIGAYMQDLGFNKA
-1480 DFLLNLKSGE
+1480 GE
-1490 ATAALHHSDVGDI
+1490 AEYSNGDI
-1503 DLVWGKEGTGK
+1503 TISDLRPRNVLKDTEGDIYVIDADFKRNILTPKENNPAQFT
-1514 SNGYGLSK
+1514 S
-1522 IAKYH
+1522 
-1527 PEVLSNL
+1527 P
-1534 QGILDDMNVI
+1534 Q
-1544 SRTTNRINLE
+1544 LE
-1554 SDTHKAAVR
+1554 S
-1563 LEWNGESKNWLLTA
+1563 
-1577 FEKEAPTPIDKT
+1577 
-1589 TDTGENQIDLQSD
+1589 
-1602 TALLQDVGSSFV
+1602 
-1614 DKDSELSANKQENV
+1614 
-1628 QFTAPNL
+1628 
-1635 IPEENVLDYANRIS
+1635 EENVLDYANRVS
-1649 EAKRLFDAEQEVNT
+1649 EAKRLFDAEQEVDTN
-1663 HPTEAQKSAGNY
+1663 PTEAQKSAGNY

-1703 GQPWSVTMNNTY
+1703 GQPWSVTMNNSY

-1768 AKRAYMKNYS
+1768 AKSAYMKNYS
-1778 PGWKGLGKTTEVSKE
+1778 PGWKGLGKATEVSKE
-1793 VFNEWVKS
+1793 LFNEWVKS

-1815 KENADNIVEIQSE
+1815 KGNAIDVSEMQSQ
-1828 DVLQADTVEYGVS
+1828 DVVQTDIGEYGVS
-1841 NKLVSKDRYE
+1841 NRFVSKNRYE

-1891 GDFAQRMIEDVG
+1891 GDFAQRMIEDIG
-1903 DAVRPYLKSFYEGA
+1903 DSVRPYLKSFYEGA
-1917 RQFPGMEDF
+1917 RQFPGMEEY
-1926 QKDMDEYHAV
+1926 QKDMDEYRTV
-1936 KDFDTDSFDKA
+1936 KDFDTESFNKVVDA
-1947 VESIDKATLPA
+1947 IEKATLPA
-1958 KESKSNNR
+1958 KESKENGR
-1966 KSSENTVSSQKSE
+1966 KSSEKTVSSHKSE
-1979 SNKPAE
+1979 SNRPAE

-1993 LEDHGERRNSE
+1993 LEDHDERRKSE
-2004 ERNPDTD
+2004 ERNPDAN
-2011 RSMGGKTREEAVRT
+2011 RSLGGTTREEAVRT
-2025 ERRRNDTGVHGHNVP
+2025 EQRGNDTSVHGHNVP
-2040 DADRSGR
+2040 DADRSGGL
-2047 IPESTGRVVSSV
+2047 PESSGSVVSPV
-2059 KVQRNRNNYNFGEN
+2059 KVQRNRNNYSFGEN

-2102 KPATEQQKAKLARY
+2102 KPATEQQKAKLVRY
-2116 VGWGGLAN
+2116 VGWGGLAS

-2133 SERSWIADA
+2133 SNRPWGADT

-2156 ELLSPEEFRSAVQST
+2156 EILSPEEFKSAIQST

-2185 WNIATRV
+2185 WNIVQRV
-2192 GFTGGMISEPAMGVG
+2192 GFTGGMVSEPSMGVG

-2212 MPKGIAENSQ
+2212 MPKEIAGSSQ

-2235 SKALYPDANTKVQG
+2235 SKTLYPDANAKVQG

-2284 KLGEAYNLHNYFI
+2284 KLGSAYNLHNYFI

-2312 ITSSATMDGADSRF
+2312 VTSSATMDGADSRF
-2326 REFVASNGFDMVG
+2326 REFVAGNGFDLVG

-2360 LVFRKRKAG
+2360 LVFHKRKQGEAG
-2369 EVANGV
+2369 NGM
-2375 NYISTTPVGEGTY
+2375 NYISTTPVGEGSY

-2403 YFAARPEMMLGEMM
+2403 YFAVHPEMMLGEMM
-2417 TAFDAGSGG
+2417 TAHDAGSGG
-2426 LYSGAS
+2426 LYSGSS
-2432 QTLKARSGL
+2432 QTLKGRSGV
-2441 DLSQAIS
+2441 DLANELS
-2448 EAIGKLPENILG
+2448 EAIGKFPEKILG
-2460 KVENSAVVKD
+2460 KVKENSVNVT
-2470 KEQTTQRDG
+2470 KEHTTQKDG

-2484 DGKIYVAMSGGLEPV
+2484 DGNLYVAMSGVLEPV
-2499 PVKETFT
+2499 SVKEIFK
-2506 YNGKLQK
+2506 YNGKVQK

-2522 DLKSTLKKLIA
+2522 DIKSTLKELIA

-2542 EPIRKELN
+2542 EPIRNELN
-2550 KQYDAFAKKYG
+2550 KRYDNFVKKYG
-2561 TLNRNKALDNVLV
+2561 TLNRNKALDNVFI

-2580 LPLSLEDVTKVP
+2580 LPLSLEDVQKVP
-2592 SATGKSSVYQITK
+2592 SATGKSTVYQVTK
-2605 GKGILDKRVSYPVK
+2605 GKGILEKRISFPVK

-2639 AIDIPYIS
+2639 SIDVPYIS
-2647 QLIAKSEEEVIDDML
+2647 RLIERSEEDVVEDML
-2662 RDGVA
+2662 HDGVA
-2667 YRDPLTGDLIDRGTY
+2667 YREPLTGNLVDKSTY
-2682 LSGNVKEKLEEARS
+2682 LSGNVREKLEEARI

-2704 EKNVEELINVQPE
+2704 EKNVEDLINVQPE
-2717 MIRFGDISYR
+2717 TIRFGDISYR
-2727 LGTPWIPTEFIDKF
+2727 LGTPWIPAEFIDKF
-2741 AEDVLGLSDTGLNF
+2741 AEDVLGLSDTKLDF
-2755 VSVLNEYVTGKSI
+2755 VAVLNEYVTGKSI
-2768 SVADYAKAGIYKTDR
+2768 SVADYAKAGIYRTDR
-2783 LGTINLFEAALNQ
+2783 LGTIDLFEAALNQ

-2801 YDEIKNGE
+2801 FDEIRNGE
-2809 QKIRVVNEVETQAAA
+2809 QKIRVINEAETQAAA

-2839 GQKAFHKELERI
+2839 SQKALHKELERI
-2851 YNDKYNNFR
+2851 YNDRYNNFR
-2860 LKEYDLPAFEH
+2860 LKEYDQPAFEH

-2876 SQITLRIH
+2876 TAITLRTH
-2884 QMRAVQRSLGEST
+2884 QMKAVQRSLGEST
-2897 LYAHQVGTGK
+2897 LLAHQVGTGK

-2921 GIARKPMIVVQNA
+2921 NIARKPMIVVQNA

-2948 GANVLAPG
+2948 GANVLATG
-2956 KDERSADNRK
+2956 KDERSADNRR

-2994 GRKKKL
+2994 GRKKEL
-3000 IQQKIEEYERVIEV
+3000 IQQRIDEYERVIEA

-3020 RRRLEKEVADLQN
+3020 RRRLEKEVLGLQD
-3033 QFEGVEKPKKRSV
+3033 QLEGVEPKRRSV
-3046 KDRAKA
+3046 KGKAKA
-3052 ENRIKTKMERQLD
+3052 QNRIKTKMERQLD
-3065 RRTDDVLT
+3065 RRTDDVMT

-3079 DALFIDEAHNYK
+3079 DALFIDEAHNFK
-3091 KIGFVSKM
+3091 KIGFASKM

-3123 QEKNNGRNV
+3123 QEKNNKRNV

-3162 NIQTFDEF
+3162 SIQSFDEF

-3181 EFTATGNFKI
+3181 EFTATGNFKV

-3210 HADVVLTEDVEEFQE
+3210 HADVVLTEDVEEFKE
-3225 SSSIPKLR
+3225 NNSIPKLR
-3233 DGAMTNIV
+3233 DDKMTNIV

-3253 ILISELERFSKMSG
+3253 VLIGQLERFSKMSG

-3309 VSNVVKLYN
+3309 VANVVKLYN
-3318 ESNADKGA
+3318 ESSADKGA

-3344 LFDYDPNTPRFNLY
+3344 LFNYNPDIPRFNLY

-3376 IINNYD
+3376 IVNNYD

-3396 DVRIL
+3396 DVLIL

-3416 RLYGLHHIDAPVR
+3416 RMYGLHHIDAPVR

-3522 FVAENLLKKLRNLKR
+3522 FVAENMLKKLRNSKR

-3548 SIEYTRNRIIHDKGQ
+3548 AIESLRNRNILDES
-3563 KKVYERA
+3563 KKKIYERA
-3570 YKTISEYFPDGV
+3570 NKTVSEYFPDGI
-3582 ENVTVDGETYTEKFG
+3582 ESVTVDGNVFKEKFG
-3597 PALEPVI
+3597 PSLEPVI

-3648 EHIVEGRQFN
+3648 DHIVEERQFN

-3672 AVEKNLSDID
+3672 SVKKNLEDIVSSISDR
-3682 EKIASY
+3682 EK
-3688 EKRVQG
+3688 KVQG

-3700 TPWGREDELKAAEKE
+3700 TPWGREEELKEAEKE
-3715 VEGLKKQLEEKAK
+3715 VEDLRKKLEEKAK
-3728 LDNDSNKRYRIVYH
+3728 SDNDSNKRYR
-3742 GGGVQFEKFDIN
+3742 
-3754 KVGTGQGTQAFGW
+3754 
-3767 GLYFTSSKDIAKWY
+3767 TSDH
-3781 AEDSAFLNAE
+3781 
-3791 KSMKEVETYGY
+3791 VE
-3802 ALDADIDYDK
+3802 
-3812 ARTMV
+3812 
-3817 IEEHER
+3817 
-3823 FLRDA
+3823 
-3828 ARIFGKDSKEWK
+3828 
-3840 DAKEDL
+3840 
-3846 ELATNTRTKTE
+3846 
-3857 ITKSNKNLYEV
+3857 
-3868 SLPDNLKLLDWDRVL
+3868 
-3883 EPNVVDRFLN
+3883 
-3893 IVTDKYGKDIA
+3893 
-3904 EEERTDM
+3904 
-3911 MDTNSIFGGVL
+3911 
-3922 YDSAISVAQ
+3922 
-3931 KIANSNL
+3931 
-3938 IPQNDIYKEA
+3938 
-3948 SMLIKDTGF
+3948 
-3957 DGIIYDA
+3957 
-3964 GRNFGNAKRGDKNYV
+3964 
-3979 IFDEESISLIDKM
+3979 
-3992 RYRISNRV
+3992 
-4000 SNLIRKGKENKIVSA
+4000 NLIRKGKEKKYISE
-4015 INALSNALHSPV
+4015 IEALADALHTPV
-4027 NIVRRFDDLPSD
+4027 RIVRSFEDLPDD
-4039 VRSNEKMVKGWSDLE
+4039 VRSSGNMVKGWSDMN
-4054 TGEISVYL
+4054 TGKISVYL
-4062 PNATNVE
+4062 PNVANIE
-4069 DVQATVLHEVIG
+4069 DVQATVLHEVVG
-4081 HRGLNE
+4081 HRGLHD

-4098 KVFENTVPATRRKI
+4098 KVFENSVPGTRRKI
-4112 IELGIKREYDFHL
+4112 VELGMKRGYDFHL
-4125 ATEEYLAELAEK
+4125 ATEEYMAELAEK

-4142 KGFLKTI
+4142 KGFLQTI
-4149 KSLFTDMFHRA
+4149 KSLFSDMLHHA

-4183 KTEGRSTDS
+4183 KTEERSADS
-4192 FAKDMSMR
+4192 LAKDMSMR

-4206 NYRETPVRKKYRSD
+4206 NYRETPVRRKYRSD
-4220 NATTEKD
+4220 NATAAKD
-4227 VAKHLYEARTLDRM
+4227 VAKRLYEARTLDRM
-4241 YKYQE
+4241 YKYHE
-4246 AYWDSMLGLKAL
+4246 AYQDSMLGLKVL
-4258 QKALE
+4258 QEALE
-4263 KETDKP
+4263 KETEKP
-4269 IADYENAYMAENQLS
+4269 IADHENAYMAENQLS
-4284 SKNSFEQEFYKM
+4284 SRNSFEQEYYKM
-4296 NFFDPIMSEVNKLIK
+4296 NYFDPIMSEVNQLIK
-4311 TGIEYDDILDYLKAK
+4311 NGVEYDDILDYLKAK

-4335 AKRAAEEAKEPFL
+4335 AKRAAEKAKEPFI
-4348 EKLNDL
+4348 EKLEDL
-4354 EKLLAD
+4354 ENLLAQ

-4375 NSEMEEAAEDAYIEA
+4375 KSEMEEAAEDAYIEA

-4404 KENFTTE
+4404 EENFTTK
-4411 AEKLV
+4411 AEKIV
-4416 SAFEEGNDTA
+4416 SAFEDVNDTA
-4426 VLWEKI
+4426 ALWEKI
-4432 NAATKESLKKS
+4432 NAATKESIKKT

-4448 MTKDAYQKVNAMF
+4448 MTKDAYQKVNTMF

-4488 FNVPVKK
+4488 FNAPVKK
-4495 MGGRMSEAD
+4495 MEGRMSEAD

-4524 LMKQRFLAMVINH
+4524 LMKQRFLAMAINH

-4549 TYDGVRDEWQQALPE
+4549 TYDEIRDEWQQALPE
-4564 IPEDATGEEVAA
+4564 IPEDATGDEVTA
-4576 LVEEFERRMVGLARE
+4576 LVEQFERRMVELAAQ
-4591 GLARKGRLEVPYRAL
+4591 GLARKGRLEVPYKAL
-4606 PREQKQHMVAVKKD
+4606 PREQRQHMVIVKKD

-4632 RAAQAVNGLTN
+4632 RAAQAMNGLTN
-4643 PDASKSVF
+4643 PDSGSHKLVN
-4651 LNTVKRI
+4651 LVKRI

-4675 SNLARDVIFSASA
+4675 SNLARDMIFSTSA
-4688 IAIKEDHKYAS
+4688 VSIKEDAKYS
-4699 RFRRNLIKNGLGL
+4699 NRFKRNLVKNGFGL
-4712 RLGELL
+4712 RLGELF
-4718 YKSEKNSLDLNNEL
+4718 YKFDKNSLDTNNEL
-4732 ERYFSEFL
+4732 ERYFLEFL
-4740 KNGGETGYTALHSV
+4740 RNGGETGYTALHSV
-4754 EEHRKMIERSIMDAK
+4754 EEHRKLIERSIMDAK
-4769 GLVDLGRIFGLKPG
+4769 GLIDLGRIFGLKPG

-4793 VPAFQFVAKWTEFG
+4793 VPAFQCVAKWTEFG

-4834 SDAKEVT
+4834 SDAKEIT
-4841 VNFNKKGAGSLCATT
+4841 VNFNKKGAGGLGATT
-4856 LKSLFLFF
+4856 FKSLFLFF

-4873 FANLAKAN
+4873 FTNLAKAN
-4881 PKRFSAAVG
+4881 PKRFSAVIG
-4890 GFTAAGIILPIIN
+4890 GYTAAGMLLPIMN
-4903 NLLIGMFGGDDDKD
+4903 NLLISMFGGDDDKD

-4952 YGSGELFR
+4952 YGAGELFR
-4960 SYMEGKGDNRNIGM
+4960 SYAEGKGDNRNIGM

-4992 EWNIPKGTPVE
+4992 EWNIPKGTPTK

-5008 VVGNLMPDAGKPIY
+5008 IAGNLMPDAGKPIY
-5022 QVFQNKDFFG
+5022 QVVQNKDFFG

-5058 VSSTKLLNEVTGGD
+5058 VSSTKFLNEVTGGD
-5072 KYDRGLLNMNP
+5072 KYERGALNINP
-5083 AILEH
+5083 AVLEH

-5100 INQVGKTVSMIWDED
+5100 INQTGKTISMIWDED

-5134 RNVFSRVNE
+5134 KNVFSRVNE
-5143 AYFNY
+5143 AYYNY
-5148 LGEYKVVENRL
+5148 LDEFKIVENKL
-5159 RGYKKEMKAGD
+5159 RGYKKEMKSGNA
-5170 GLYRAK
+5170 LYMEK
-5176 LEELETSSEYKR
+5176 LKELENSSEYKR
-5188 YAILKKYQK
+5188 YSVLKKYQK
-5197 RVKAFQDKIKEETDR
+5197 RVKSYQDLIKEETDR
-5212 EDRKEYETGLN
+5212 ETRKEFETGLN
-5223 LLKTEIVEELRSIK
+5223 LLKTEIVEQLRSVE

>member
-1 MAEVNMNENRKWLYD
+1 MDTKDNVGLLYNALKKQGFNDIGNENIFRSKMANENNRKILYEA
-16 VLTNKGVQMGA
+16 LNK
-27 YEEFDKNVDANKD
+27 
-40 WLYNTAKS
+40 
-48 KGVDIGD
+48 KGFNDIGD
-55 YDAFDKAMSNSQIP
+55 YDTFNSKLNTNSPSILHQE
-69 AVTVPHPGQQQL
+69 QS
-81 QQPQPRPKSPYVE
+81 QPRPKSPYVE
-94 GKGEETMIFGVPY
+94 GKGEDTMIFGVPY

-165 AFMPSSVVGAAQR
+165 AFIPSSAVGAAQR

-185 ETQDRYTSLHAAK
+185 ETQDRYTSLHATK

-307 AVNPISSSGNALAKG
+307 AVNPVSSSGNALAKG

-329 RFGRASAEAAGRE
+329 RFGRV
-342 ALNAFGRAATSNAA
+342 ATSNAA

-369 AGMTATTSIGRVA
+369 AGMTATSSIGRVA

-395 KVEDGDIKYAGRENS
+395 TVEDGEIKYAGRENG
-410 MNFDEALGKS
+410 MEVGEALGKS
-420 AISNFLENQSEMFF
+420 AVSNFLENQSEMVF

-440 GKLAKEA
+440 GKMAKEA
-447 LNKFIPGFSKLSNSE
+447 LSKFIPDFSKLSNSE

-504 LGEMTVEQAAD
+504 LGEMTVEQATD

-549 RNLHRFR
+549 RNLHRFKE
-556 DGLNEEDKTLF
+556 GLNEEDQALF
-567 DELQQVINAGD
+567 DELQQVINASD
-578 QETTKAFIER
+578 KETTKAFIKR
-588 TLADENLSP
+588 TLADEKLTQ

-613 KVLEDVQNED
+613 RVLEDVQNED
-623 VSAGVTPEDIE
+623 VSAGVTSEDIE

-650 VNSLLPEEV
+650 VNSLLPEEI

-672 ASANN
+672 ASTNN

-696 SQYVDHTNSRKEEAK
+696 SQYVDHTNKRKEEAK
-711 MQAREQAITDVERIS
+711 MQAREQAMADVERIS

-731 FVTQVKHKFADNPVY
+731 LVIQAKHKFADNPVY
-746 LVGGNLAFG
+746 LVGGNLSFG
-755 EDGFLDRDNSSETVY
+755 EDGFLDRDNSSETIY

-785 FDSILS
+785 FDSVLS
-791 EMPADDMIAQ
+791 EVPIDDMIVQ
-801 AETNAEQDFIAAEE
+801 AEINAEQDFVTNEE
-815 ESLQSPELPAP
+815 ESLRSPDIPAP
-826 ARGETVMMDGSH
+826 VRGETVMMDGSR
-838 YLIEGDNMDDPGLSV
+838 YLIEGDNMDDPGQSV
-853 MAIKLNDAG
+853 MAIKLDDAG

-878 YYSLKEAELWEDV
+878 YYSLKESEMWQDDIV
-891 IPASQQA
+891 PAPLQE
-898 ETLQTEEI
+898 ETQQTEET
-906 PLEAEEV
+906 PLESEVIQEETDQV
-913 QAEIEKTPV
+913 SVPV
-922 PIEEEATLE
+922 EGESVKE
-931 ETPEQKQQKV
+931 ETPEQRLQKV
-941 FDTLP
+941 LDTLP
-946 KKKDGSVD
+946 KKKDGSID
-954 YKKMTPQQRFD
+954 YKSMTPQQQFD
-965 YTSVIDSPEVA
+965 YTSAVDSPEVA
-976 IEDLKDDVAAKNEEL
+976 IEDLKGDVAAKNEEL

-1011 LIRAKK
+1011 LIRSKK

-1036 ASENMETSQVPE
+1036 TSESMETSQVPE
-1048 DVRTDEDYISWVA
+1048 EVRTDEDYISWVA
-1061 DNSDDAREVLGAYS
+1061 DNSDDANEVLGAYS
-1075 AAKDLASHDQTL
+1075 AAKDLASHEQTL
-1087 KPWQRD
+1087 KPWQRE
-1093 LLGRKISTSSFN
+1093 LLGRKVSTSSFN

-1126 QEIDA
+1126 QEIDT
-1131 IAQELTENGLDVT
+1131 IAQELSENGVEVT

-1150 FMLANPSNHVSQIS
+1150 FMLTNPSNHVSQVS

-1192 TGKLYLQFKE
+1192 TGRLYIKLKE
-1202 ANQKLDELTQEQKQ
+1202 ADQKIDKLTDKQKNEIEE
-1216 DARNAI
+1216 ALS
-1222 TADMEASDQERATD
+1222 ADMDASDTQRTD
-1236 YYEMLDDY
+1236 SYYEALDDY
-1244 LKQYD
+1244 IQQYD
-1249 QFRSEL
+1249 QFRNEFDEE
-1255 AAEDADDAI
+1255 AADEAI
-1264 IQMMEEGNP
+1264 IQSMEENNP

-1313 GEEVKQHEESGTS
+1313 GEEVKQHGEPGTS
-1326 EVVATENSEGKE
+1326 EVAATENSEGEE
-1338 QNNGAVP
+1338 QNNGVIP

-1352 EEQKQLDI
+1352 DTRKLLNT

-1386 SEDNSVLSQS
+1386 SEDNSVSLQG

-1414 EHGTVLEV
+1414 EHGTLLEI

-1427 EPIYQLRRGIE
+1427 EPVYQLRRRIE
-1438 EASRDASESEG
+1438 EASRNASESERG
-1449 SRENQQEVK
+1449 RGHQQEVNQMIEAQAK
-1458 PIGVGPFGAIY
+1458 ESGLWTPIQNLSNLGTPFLSGNENDTYLDRENDAVYKMNNLVNSKNLPELFKRIDLHNELFPQTKYELVGFTGFGNGGAIY
-1469 NQFKNKAKEAI
+1469 PIYKQEYIDNAEFATPEEIGNYMQALGFNKT
-1480 DFLLNLKSGE
+1480 GE
-1490 ATAALHHSDVGDI
+1490 A
-1503 DLVWGKEGTGK
+1503 EY
-1514 SNGYGLSK
+1514 SNGDVTISDLR
-1522 IAKYH
+1522 
-1527 PEVLSNL
+1527 PRNVLKDAEGDVYVIDADFKRNIPTPKENNPAQFVSPQL
-1534 QGILDDMNVI
+1534 EPGEDILDY
-1544 SRTTNRINLE
+1544 T
-1554 SDTHKAAVR
+1554 
-1563 LEWNGESKNWLLTA
+1563 
-1577 FEKEAPTPIDKT
+1577 
-1589 TDTGENQIDLQSD
+1589 
-1602 TALLQDVGSSFV
+1602 
-1614 DKDSELSANKQENV
+1614 
-1628 QFTAPNL
+1628 
-1635 IPEENVLDYANRIS
+1635 NRIS
-1649 EAKRLFDAEQEVNT
+1649 ESKRLFDAEQEVDTN
-1663 HPTEAQKSAGNY
+1663 PTEAQKSAGNY

-1815 KENADNIVEIQSE
+1815 KENVDNIAEIQSE
-1828 DVLQADTVEYGVS
+1828 DVVQADTVEYGVS

-1936 KDFDTDSFDKA
+1936 KDFDTESFDKA
-1947 VESIDKATLPA
+1947 VEPIDKATLPA

-1993 LEDHGERRNSE
+1993 LEDHGEQRNSE

-2040 DADRSGR
+2040 DTDRSGR

-2261 VITNVPFGKDAPYDK
+2261 IITNVPFGKDAPYDK

-2284 KLGEAYNLHNYFI
+2284 KLGGAYNLHNYFI

-2312 ITSSATMDGADSRF
+2312 ITSSATMDGANSRF
-2326 REFVASNGFDMVG
+2326 REFVAGNGFDMVG

-2441 DLSQAIS
+2441 DLSQALS

-2470 KEQTTQRDG
+2470 KEQTTQKDG

-2484 DGKIYVAMSGGLEPV
+2484 DGKIYVAMSGVLEPV

-2605 GKGILDKRVSYPVK
+2605 GKGIMDKRVSYPVK

-2682 LSGNVKEKLEEARS
+2682 LSGNVKEKLEEARA

-2860 LKEYDLPAFEH
+2860 LKEYDLPTFEH

-3000 IQQKIEEYERVIEV
+3000 IQQKIEEYERVIEA

-3363 KLIAQGIPAKEIA
+3363 KLIVQGIPANEIA

-3728 LDNDSNKRYRIVYH
+3728 ASDENKKYRI
-3742 GGGVQFEKFDIN
+3742 
-3754 KVGTGQGTQAFGW
+3754 
-3767 GLYFTSSKDIAKWY
+3767 
-3781 AEDSAFLNAE
+3781 AEDESTRNSKRLSSVIVEQAKMLNTPVRIIN
-3791 KSMKEVETYGY
+3791 S
-3802 ALDADIDYDK
+3802 IDELPND
-3812 ARTMV
+3812 
-3817 IEEHER
+3817 
-3823 FLRDA
+3823 DD
-3828 ARIFGKDSKEWK
+3828 ARIQIENG
-3840 DAKEDL
+3840 
-3846 ELATNTRTKTE
+3846 
-3857 ITKSNKNLYEV
+3857 SN
-3868 SLPDNLKLLDWDRVL
+3868 
-3883 EPNVVDRFLN
+3883 
-3893 IVTDKYGKDIA
+3893 
-3904 EEERTDM
+3904 
-3911 MDTNSIFGGVL
+3911 
-3922 YDSAISVAQ
+3922 
-3931 KIANSNL
+3931 
-3938 IPQNDIYKEA
+3938 
-3948 SMLIKDTGF
+3948 
-3957 DGIIYDA
+3957 
-3964 GRNFGNAKRGDKNYV
+3964 
-3979 IFDEESISLIDKM
+3979 
-3992 RYRISNRV
+3992 
-4000 SNLIRKGKENKIVSA
+4000 
-4015 INALSNALHSPV
+4015 
-4027 NIVRRFDDLPSD
+4027 
-4039 VRSNEKMVKGWSDLE
+4039 VKGWFDSKTKE
-4054 TGEISVYL
+4054 VVVYL
-4062 PNATNVE
+4062 PNAVSVE
-4069 DVQATVLHEVIG
+4069 DAQVTVLHETVG

-4098 KVFENTVPATRRKI
+4098 KVFENAVPATRRKI
-4112 IELGIKREYDFHL
+4112 IDLGMKRGYNFHL
-4125 ATEEYLAELAEK
+4125 ATEEYLAEMAEK

-4142 KGFLKTI
+4142 KGFLQTI
-4149 KSLFTDMFHRA
+4149 KSLFTDMLHRA

-4220 NATTEKD
+4220 NATAEKD

-4246 AYWDSMLGLKAL
+4246 AYQDSMLGLKAL
-4258 QKALE
+4258 QEALE

-4269 IADYENAYMAENQLS
+4269 ISDYENAYMAENQLS

-4311 TGIEYDDILDYLKAK
+4311 TGVEYDDILDYLKAK

-4335 AKRAAEEAKEPFL
+4335 AKRAAEKAKEPFI
-4348 EKLNDL
+4348 EKINDL
-4354 EKLLAD
+4354 ENLLVQ

-4375 NSEMEEAAEDAYIEA
+4375 KSEMEEAAEDAYFEA

-4404 KENFTTE
+4404 EENFTAE

-4416 SAFEEGNDTA
+4416 SAFEDTNDTV

-4432 NAATKESLKKS
+4432 NAATKESLKKT

-4448 MTKDAYQKVNAMF
+4448 MTKDAYQNVSNMF
-4461 KYYIPLRGWK
+4461 QYYIPLRGWK

-4495 MGGRMSEAD
+4495 MEGRVSEAD

-4576 LVEEFERRMVGLARE
+4576 LVEEFERRMVELARE

-4606 PREQKQHMVAVKKD
+4606 PREQRQHMVIVKKD

-4632 RAAQAVNGLTN
+4632 RAAQAMNGLTN
-4643 PDASKSVF
+4643 PDSGSHKLVN
-4651 LNTVKRI
+4651 LVKRI

-4675 SNLARDVIFSASA
+4675 SNLARDVIFSTSA
-4688 IAIKEDHKYAS
+4688 IAIKEDHKYSS

-4740 KNGGETGYTALHSV
+4740 RNGGETGYTALHSV

-4769 GLVDLGRIFGLKPG
+4769 GLVDLGRIFGVKPG
-4783 KVTTPTTLGI
+4783 KVTVPTTIGI
-4793 VPAFQFVAKWTEFG
+4793 VPAFQFMAKWTEFG

-4841 VNFNKKGAGSLCATT
+4841 VNFNKKGAGGLGATT
-4856 LKSLFLFF
+4856 FKSLFLFF

-4881 PKRFSAAVG
+4881 PKRFSAAIG
-4890 GFTAAGIILPIIN
+4890 GFTAAGILLPIMN

-4952 YGSGELFR
+4952 YGAGELFR

-4992 EWNIPKGTPVE
+4992 EWNVPKGTPTK

-5008 VVGNLMPDAGKPIY
+5008 VVGNLMPDAGKPVY
-5022 QVFQNKDFFG
+5022 QVAQNRNFFG
-5032 KPIYKDSF
+5032 KPIYKDNF

-5058 VSSTKLLNEVTGGD
+5058 VSSAKLLNEVTGGD

-5176 LEELETSSEYKR
+5176 LEELETSPEYKR

-5223 LLKTEIVEELRSIK
+5223 LLKTEIVEELRSVK

>member
-1 MAEVNMNENRKWLYD
+1 MAEINMNENRKWLYD
-16 VLTNKGVQMGA
+16 ALTNKGVQMGA

-55 YDAFDKAMSNSQIP
+55 YDAFDKAMSNGQIP
-69 AVTVPHPGQQQL
+69 AVAVPHPEQRQL

-94 GKGEETMIFGVPY
+94 GKGEDTMIFGVPY
-107 ADYQQMTPEEQS
+107 TDYQQMSPEEQS

-128 RKNDEKDFFSN
+128 RKNDEKNFFSN
-139 YISGQLGEIDSELN
+139 YITGQLGEIDSELN
-153 KEREPVPMPAGS
+153 KEREPVAMPAGS
-165 AFMPSSVVGAAQR
+165 AFIPSSAVGAAQR

-210 AKKGDTGFFSSL
+210 SKKGDTGFFSSL
-222 GRGFKDKFMDTDN
+222 GRGFKDRFMDTDN

-307 AVNPISSSGNALAKG
+307 AINPVSSSGNALAKG

-329 RFGRASAEAAGRE
+329 R
-342 ALNAFGRAATSNAA
+342 FGRAATSNAA

-369 AGMTATTSIGRVA
+369 AGMTATSSIGRVA

-395 KVEDGDIKYAGRENS
+395 TVEDGEIKYAGRENG
-410 MNFDEALGKS
+410 MEVGEALGKS
-420 AISNFLENQSEMFF
+420 AVSNFLENQSEMVF

-440 GKLAKEA
+440 GKMAKEA
-447 LNKFIPGFSKLSNSE
+447 LSKFVPGLSKLSNSE

-476 KNVAERTQFHGLL
+476 KNVANRTQFHGLL

-504 LGEMTVEQAAD
+504 LGEMTVEQATD

-537 LGGMAREKYTTQ
+537 LGGMAREKYTAQ
-549 RNLHRFR
+549 RNLYRFR
-556 DGLNEEDKTLF
+556 NGLNEEDKTLF
-567 DELQQVINAGD
+567 DELRQVINAGN
-578 QETTKAFIER
+578 QETTKAFIGR
-588 TLADENLSP
+588 TLADANLTP

-623 VSAGVTPEDIE
+623 ATAGITPEDIE
-634 ANKIDIY
+634 ANKVDIY
-641 RNFKRAERK
+641 RDYKRAERK
-650 VNSLLPEEV
+650 VNSLLPEELT
-659 VSQLDAVSDLGQF
+659 SQLDAVSDLGQF

-683 SALADYLPAKEIF
+683 SALADYLPAKEMF
-696 SQYVDHTNSRKEEAK
+696 SQYVGHTNNRKEEAK
-711 MQAREQAITDVERIS
+711 MQAREQAMADIERIS

-731 FVTQVKHKFADNPVY
+731 LVVQAKHKFVDNPVY
-746 LVGGNLAFG
+746 LVGGNLSFG
-755 EDGFLDRDNSSETVY
+755 EDGFLDWDSSSETIY

-785 FDSILS
+785 FDSVLS
-791 EMPADDMIAQ
+791 EVPIDDMIVQ
-801 AETNAEQDFIAAEE
+801 AEANAEQDFIANEE
-815 ESLQSPELPAP
+815 ESLRSPDIPAP
-826 ARGETVMMDGSH
+826 VRGETVMIDGSR

-853 MAIKLNDAG
+853 MAIKLNDTG

-873 ISIDD
+873 ISVDD
-878 YYSLKEAELWEDV
+878 YYSLKESELWQNDIV
-891 IPASQQA
+891 PASLQE
-898 ETLQTEEI
+898 ETQQTEET
-906 PLEAEEV
+906 PLEAEAIQEETE
-913 QAEIEKTPV
+913 QAPV
-922 PIEEEATLE
+922 PIKKESVQE
-931 ETPEQKQQKV
+931 ETPEQRLQKV
-941 FDTLP
+941 LETLP
-946 KKKDGSVD
+946 KKKDGSID
-954 YKKMTPQQRFD
+954 YKSMTPQQQFD
-965 YTSVIDSPEVA
+965 YTSAAESPEVA
-976 IEDLKDDVAAKNEEL
+976 IEDLRGDVAAKNEEL

-996 RLAKATGGERVELRD
+996 RLAKATGSERVELRD
-1011 LIRAKK
+1011 IIRSKK
-1017 KELDELN
+1017 KELDDLK
-1024 TFFQSVVPEQSD
+1024 TFFQSVGPTQSVT
-1036 ASENMETSQVPE
+1036 SESNKDEEVQVPE

-1061 DNSDDAREVLGAYS
+1061 DNSDDANEILDAYS
-1075 AAKDLASHDQTL
+1075 AAKDLASHEQTL
-1087 KPWQRD
+1087 KPWQRE
-1093 LLGRKISTSSFN
+1093 LLGRKVSTSSFN

-1131 IAQELTENGLDVT
+1131 IAQELSENGVDVT

-1150 FMLANPSNHVSQIS
+1150 FMLTNPSNHVSQVS
-1164 DTMRSLS
+1164 NTMRSLS

-1192 TGKLYLQFKE
+1192 TGRLYIQLKE
-1202 ANQKLDELTQEQKQ
+1202 ADQKIDKLTDQQKNEVQE
-1216 DARNAI
+1216 AL
-1222 TADMEASDQERATD
+1222 TADMDASDTQRTD
-1236 YYEMLDDY
+1236 SYYEALGDY
-1244 LKQYD
+1244 VQQYD
-1249 QFRSEL
+1249 QFRNEFD
-1255 AAEDADDAI
+1255 EEGADEAI
-1264 IQMMEEGNP
+1264 IQSMEENNP

-1279 FTADELDDI
+1279 FTAAELDDI

-1294 NNGTERQ
+1294 NNGTEGQ

-1313 GEEVKQHEESGTS
+1313 GEEVEQHEESGAP
-1326 EVVATENSEGKE
+1326 EVAATENRESEE
-1338 QNNGAVP
+1338 QNNGVVS
-1345 NEQLENI
+1345 NEQFEI
-1352 EEQKQLDI
+1352 VKEQKQVNI
-1360 EQPTVSDLSVV
+1360 EQPTIYDLSVV
-1371 EPSSSIQENGNNTLN
+1371 EPSSSIQENGNNALN
-1386 SEDNSVLSQS
+1386 SEDNSVPLQG
-1396 DNQKVNEN
+1396 DNQKVNKN
-1404 DEVSESIPQG
+1404 DEVSQSIPQG
-1414 EHGTVLEV
+1414 EHGTLPEI

-1427 EPIYQLRRGIE
+1427 EPVYQLRRRIE
-1438 EASRDASESEG
+1438 EASRNASESERG
-1449 SRENQQEVK
+1449 RGRQQEVNQMIETQAK
-1458 PIGVGPFGAIY
+1458 ENGLWTPIQNLSHLGTPFLSGNENDTYLDRETAAVYKMNNLVNSKNLPELFKRIDLHNELFPQTKYELVGFTGFGNGGTIY
-1469 NQFKNKAKEAI
+1469 PIYKQEYIDNAEFATPEEIGAYMQDLGFNKA
-1480 DFLLNLKSGE
+1480 GE
-1490 ATAALHHSDVGDI
+1490 AEYSNGDI
-1503 DLVWGKEGTGK
+1503 TISDLRPRNVLKDTEGDIYVIDADFKRNILTPKENNPAQFT
-1514 SNGYGLSK
+1514 S
-1522 IAKYH
+1522 
-1527 PEVLSNL
+1527 P
-1534 QGILDDMNVI
+1534 Q
-1544 SRTTNRINLE
+1544 LE
-1554 SDTHKAAVR
+1554 S
-1563 LEWNGESKNWLLTA
+1563 
-1577 FEKEAPTPIDKT
+1577 
-1589 TDTGENQIDLQSD
+1589 
-1602 TALLQDVGSSFV
+1602 
-1614 DKDSELSANKQENV
+1614 
-1628 QFTAPNL
+1628 
-1635 IPEENVLDYANRIS
+1635 EENVLDYANRVS
-1649 EAKRLFDAEQEVNT
+1649 EAKRLFDAEQEVDTN
-1663 HPTEAQKSAGNY
+1663 PTEAQKSAGNY

-1703 GQPWSVTMNNTY
+1703 GQPWSVTMNNSY

-1768 AKRAYMKNYS
+1768 AKSAYMKNYS
-1778 PGWKGLGKTTEVSKE
+1778 PGWKGLGKATEVSKE
-1793 VFNEWVKS
+1793 LFNEWVKS

-1815 KENADNIVEIQSE
+1815 KGNAIDVSEMQSQ
-1828 DVLQADTVEYGVS
+1828 DVVQTDTGEYGVS
-1841 NKLVSKDRYE
+1841 NRFVSKNRYE

-1891 GDFAQRMIEDVG
+1891 GDFAQRMIEDIG
-1903 DAVRPYLKSFYEGA
+1903 DSVRPYLKSFYEGA
-1917 RQFPGMEDF
+1917 RQFPGMEEY
-1926 QKDMDEYHAV
+1926 QKDMDEYRTV
-1936 KDFDTDSFDKA
+1936 KDFDTESFNKVVDA
-1947 VESIDKATLPA
+1947 IERATLPA
-1958 KESKSNNR
+1958 KESKENGR
-1966 KSSENTVSSQKSE
+1966 KSSEKTVSSHKSE
-1979 SNKPAE
+1979 SNRPAE

-1993 LEDHGERRNSE
+1993 LEDHDERRKSE
-2004 ERNPDTD
+2004 ERNPDAN
-2011 RSMGGKTREEAVRT
+2011 RSLGGTTREEAVRT
-2025 ERRRNDTGVHGHNVP
+2025 EQRGNDTSVHGHNVP
-2040 DADRSGR
+2040 DADRSGGL
-2047 IPESTGRVVSSV
+2047 PESTGSVVSPV
-2059 KVQRNRNNYNFGEN
+2059 KVQRNRNNYSFGEN

-2116 VGWGGLAN
+2116 VGWGGLAS

-2133 SERSWIADA
+2133 SDHPWGADT

-2156 ELLSPEEFRSAVQST
+2156 EILSPEEFKSAIQST

-2185 WNIATRV
+2185 WNIVQRV
-2192 GFTGGMISEPAMGVG
+2192 GFTGGMVSEPSMGVG

-2212 MPKGIAENSQ
+2212 MPKEIAGSSQ

-2235 SKALYPDANTKVQG
+2235 SKALYPDANAKVQG

-2284 KLGEAYNLHNYFI
+2284 KLGSAYNLHNYFI

-2312 ITSSATMDGADSRF
+2312 VTSSATMDGADSRF
-2326 REFVASNGFDMVG
+2326 REFVAGNGFDLVG

-2360 LVFRKRKAG
+2360 LVFHKRKQGEAG
-2369 EVANGV
+2369 NGV
-2375 NYISTTPVGEGTY
+2375 NYISTTPVGEGSY

-2403 YFAARPEMMLGEMM
+2403 YFAVHPEMMLGEMM
-2417 TAFDAGSGG
+2417 TAHDAGSGG
-2426 LYSGAS
+2426 LYSGSS
-2432 QTLKARSGL
+2432 QTLKGRSGV
-2441 DLSQAIS
+2441 DLANELS
-2448 EAIGKLPENILG
+2448 EAIGKFPEKILG
-2460 KVENSAVVKD
+2460 KVKENSVNVT
-2470 KEQTTQRDG
+2470 KEHTTQKDG

-2484 DGKIYVAMSGGLEPV
+2484 DGNLYVAMSGVLEPV
-2499 PVKETFT
+2499 SVKETFK
-2506 YNGKLQK
+2506 YNGKVQK

-2522 DLKSTLKKLIA
+2522 DIKSTLKELIA

-2542 EPIRKELN
+2542 EPIRNELN
-2550 KQYDAFAKKYG
+2550 KRYDNFVKKYG
-2561 TLNRNKALDNVLV
+2561 TLNRNKALDNVFI

-2580 LPLSLEDVTKVP
+2580 LPLSLEDVQKVP
-2592 SATGKSSVYQITK
+2592 SATGKSTVYQVTK
-2605 GKGILDKRVSYPVK
+2605 GKGILEKRISFPVK

-2639 AIDIPYIS
+2639 SIDVPYIS
-2647 QLIAKSEEEVIDDML
+2647 RLIERSEEDVVEDML
-2662 RDGVA
+2662 HDGVA
-2667 YRDPLTGDLIDRGTY
+2667 YREPLTGNLVDKSTY
-2682 LSGNVKEKLEEARS
+2682 LSGNVREKLEEARI

-2704 EKNVEELINVQPE
+2704 EKNVEDLINVQPE
-2717 MIRFGDISYR
+2717 TIRFGDISYR
-2727 LGTPWIPTEFIDKF
+2727 LGTPWIPAEFIDKF
-2741 AEDVLGLSDTGLNF
+2741 AEDVLGLSDTKLNF
-2755 VSVLNEYVTGKSI
+2755 VAVLNEYVTGKSI
-2768 SVADYAKAGIYKTDR
+2768 SVADYAKAGIYRTDR
-2783 LGTINLFEAALNQ
+2783 LGTIDLFEAALNQ

-2801 YDEIKNGE
+2801 FDEIRNGE
-2809 QKIRVVNEVETQAAA
+2809 QKIRVINEAETQAAA

-2839 GQKAFHKELERI
+2839 SQKALHKELERI
-2851 YNDKYNNFR
+2851 YNDRYNNFR
-2860 LKEYDLPAFEH
+2860 LKEYDQPAFEH

-2876 SQITLRIH
+2876 TAITLRTH
-2884 QMRAVQRSLGEST
+2884 QMKAVQRSLGEST
-2897 LYAHQVGTGK
+2897 LLAHQVGTGK

-2921 GIARKPMIVVQNA
+2921 NIARKPMIVVQNA

-2956 KDERSADNRK
+2956 KDERSADNRR

-2994 GRKKKL
+2994 GRKKEL
-3000 IQQKIEEYERVIEV
+3000 IQQRIDEYERVIEA

-3020 RRRLEKEVADLQN
+3020 RRRLEKEVLGLQD
-3033 QFEGVEKPKKRSV
+3033 QLEGVEPKRRSV
-3046 KDRAKA
+3046 KDKAKA
-3052 ENRIKTKMERQLD
+3052 QNRIKTKMERQLD
-3065 RRTDDVLT
+3065 RRTDDVMT

-3079 DALFIDEAHNYK
+3079 DALFIDEAHNFK
-3091 KIGFVSKM
+3091 KIGFASKM

-3123 QEKNNGRNV
+3123 QEKNNKRNV

-3162 NIQTFDEF
+3162 SIQSFDEF

-3181 EFTATGNFKI
+3181 EFTATGNFKV

-3210 HADVVLTEDVEEFQE
+3210 HADVVLTEDVEEFKE
-3225 SSSIPKLR
+3225 NNSIPKLR
-3233 DGAMTNIV
+3233 DDKMTNIV

-3253 ILISELERFSKMSG
+3253 VLIGQLERFSKMSG

-3309 VSNVVKLYN
+3309 VANVVKLYN
-3318 ESNADKGA
+3318 ESSADKGA

-3344 LFDYDPNTPRFNLY
+3344 LFNYNPDIPRFNLY

-3376 IINNYD
+3376 IVNNYD

-3416 RLYGLHHIDAPVR
+3416 RMYGLHHIDAPVR

-3522 FVAENLLKKLRNLKR
+3522 FVAENMLKKLRNSKR

-3548 SIEYTRNRIIHDKGQ
+3548 AIESLRNRNILDES
-3563 KKVYERA
+3563 KKKIYERA
-3570 YKTISEYFPDGV
+3570 NKTVSEYFPDGI
-3582 ENVTVDGETYTEKFG
+3582 ESVTVDGNVFKEKFG
-3597 PALEPVI
+3597 PSLEPVI

-3648 EHIVEGRQFN
+3648 DHIVEERQFN

-3672 AVEKNLSDID
+3672 SVKKNLEDIVSSISDR
-3682 EKIASY
+3682 EK
-3688 EKRVQG
+3688 KVQG

-3700 TPWGREDELKAAEKE
+3700 TPWGREEELKEAEKE
-3715 VEGLKKQLEEKAK
+3715 VEDLRKKLEEKAK
-3728 LDNDSNKRYRIVYH
+3728 SDNDSNKRYR
-3742 GGGVQFEKFDIN
+3742 
-3754 KVGTGQGTQAFGW
+3754 
-3767 GLYFTSSKDIAKWY
+3767 TSDH
-3781 AEDSAFLNAE
+3781 
-3791 KSMKEVETYGY
+3791 VE
-3802 ALDADIDYDK
+3802 
-3812 ARTMV
+3812 
-3817 IEEHER
+3817 
-3823 FLRDA
+3823 
-3828 ARIFGKDSKEWK
+3828 
-3840 DAKEDL
+3840 
-3846 ELATNTRTKTE
+3846 
-3857 ITKSNKNLYEV
+3857 
-3868 SLPDNLKLLDWDRVL
+3868 
-3883 EPNVVDRFLN
+3883 
-3893 IVTDKYGKDIA
+3893 
-3904 EEERTDM
+3904 
-3911 MDTNSIFGGVL
+3911 
-3922 YDSAISVAQ
+3922 
-3931 KIANSNL
+3931 
-3938 IPQNDIYKEA
+3938 
-3948 SMLIKDTGF
+3948 
-3957 DGIIYDA
+3957 
-3964 GRNFGNAKRGDKNYV
+3964 
-3979 IFDEESISLIDKM
+3979 
-3992 RYRISNRV
+3992 
-4000 SNLIRKGKENKIVSA
+4000 NLIRKGKEKKYISE
-4015 INALSNALHSPV
+4015 IEALADALHTPV
-4027 NIVRRFDDLPSD
+4027 RIVRSFEDLPDD
-4039 VRSNEKMVKGWSDLE
+4039 VRSSGNMVKGWSDMN

-4062 PNATNVE
+4062 PNVANIE
-4069 DVQATVLHEVIG
+4069 DVQATVLHEVVG
-4081 HRGLNE
+4081 HRGLHD
-4087 VFGEQYDDFID
+4087 VFSEQYDDFID
-4098 KVFENTVPATRRKI
+4098 KVFENSVLGTRRKI
-4112 IELGIKREYDFHL
+4112 VELGMKRGYDFHL
-4125 ATEEYLAELAEK
+4125 ATEEYMAELAEK

-4142 KGFLKTI
+4142 KGFLQTI
-4149 KSLFTDMFHRA
+4149 KSLFSDMLHHA

-4183 KTEGRSTDS
+4183 KTEERSADS
-4192 FAKDMSMR
+4192 LAKDMSMR

-4206 NYRETPVRKKYRSD
+4206 NYRETPVRRKYRSD
-4220 NATTEKD
+4220 NATAAKD
-4227 VAKHLYEARTLDRM
+4227 VAKRLYEARTLDRM
-4241 YKYQE
+4241 YKYHE
-4246 AYWDSMLGLKAL
+4246 AYQDSMLGLKVL
-4258 QKALE
+4258 QEALE
-4263 KETDKP
+4263 KETEKP
-4269 IADYENAYMAENQLS
+4269 IADHENAYMAENQLS
-4284 SKNSFEQEFYKM
+4284 SRNSFEQEYYKM
-4296 NFFDPIMSEVNKLIK
+4296 NYFDPIMSEVNQLIK
-4311 TGIEYDDILDYLKAK
+4311 NGVEYDDILDYLKAK

-4335 AKRAAEEAKEPFL
+4335 AKRAAEKAKEPFI
-4348 EKLNDL
+4348 EKLEDL
-4354 EKLLAD
+4354 ENLLAQ

-4375 NSEMEEAAEDAYIEA
+4375 KSEMEEAAEDAYIEA

-4404 KENFTTE
+4404 EENFTTK
-4411 AEKLV
+4411 AEKIV
-4416 SAFEEGNDTA
+4416 SAFEDANDTA
-4426 VLWEKI
+4426 ALWEKI
-4432 NAATKESLKKS
+4432 NAATKESIKKT

-4448 MTKDAYQKVNAMF
+4448 MTKDAYQKVNTMF

-4488 FNVPVKK
+4488 FNAPVKK
-4495 MGGRMSEAD
+4495 MEGRMSEAD

-4524 LMKQRFLAMVINH
+4524 LMKQRFLAMAINH

-4549 TYDGVRDEWQQALPE
+4549 TYDEIRDEWQQALPE
-4564 IPEDATGEEVAA
+4564 IPEDATGDEVTA
-4576 LVEEFERRMVGLARE
+4576 LVEQFERRMVELAAQ
-4591 GLARKGRLEVPYRAL
+4591 GLARKGRLEVPYKAL
-4606 PREQKQHMVAVKKD
+4606 PREQRQHMVIVKKD

-4632 RAAQAVNGLTN
+4632 RAAQAINGLTN
-4643 PDASKSVF
+4643 PDSGSHKLVN
-4651 LNTVKRI
+4651 LVKRI

-4675 SNLARDVIFSASA
+4675 SNLARDMIFSTSA
-4688 IAIKEDHKYAS
+4688 VSIKEDAKYS
-4699 RFRRNLIKNGLGL
+4699 NRFKRNLVKNGFGL
-4712 RLGELL
+4712 RLGELF
-4718 YKSEKNSLDLNNEL
+4718 YKFDKNSLDTNNEL
-4732 ERYFSEFL
+4732 ERYFLEFL
-4740 KNGGETGYTALHSV
+4740 RNGGETGYTALHSV
-4754 EEHRKMIERSIMDAK
+4754 EEHRKLIERSIMDAK
-4769 GLVDLGRIFGLKPG
+4769 GLIDLGRIFGLKPG

-4793 VPAFQFVAKWTEFG
+4793 VPAFQCVAKWTEFG

-4834 SDAKEVT
+4834 SDAKEIT
-4841 VNFNKKGAGSLCATT
+4841 VNFNKKGAGGLGATT
-4856 LKSLFLFF
+4856 FKSLFLFF

-4873 FANLAKAN
+4873 FTNLAKAN
-4881 PKRFSAAVG
+4881 PKRFSAVIG
-4890 GFTAAGIILPIIN
+4890 GYTAAGMLLPIMN
-4903 NLLIGMFGGDDDKD
+4903 NLLISMFGGDDDKD

-4952 YGSGELFR
+4952 YGAGELFR
-4960 SYMEGKGDNRNIGM
+4960 SYAEGKGDNRNIGM

-4992 EWNIPKGTPVE
+4992 EWNIPKGTPTK

-5008 VVGNLMPDAGKPIY
+5008 IAGNLMPDAGKPIY
-5022 QVFQNKDFFG
+5022 QVVQNKDFFG

-5058 VSSTKLLNEVTGGD
+5058 VSSAKFLNEVTGGD
-5072 KYDRGLLNMNP
+5072 KYERGTLNINP
-5083 AILEH
+5083 AVLEH

-5100 INQVGKTVSMIWDED
+5100 INQTGKTISMIWDED

-5134 RNVFSRVNE
+5134 KNVFSRVNE
-5143 AYFNY
+5143 AYYNY
-5148 LGEYKVVENRL
+5148 LGEFKIVENKL
-5159 RGYKKEMKAGD
+5159 RGYKKEMKSGD
-5170 GLYRAK
+5170 VLYMEK
-5176 LEELETSSEYKR
+5176 LKELENSSEYKR
-5188 YAILKKYQK
+5188 YSVLKKYQK
-5197 RVKAFQDKIKEETDR
+5197 RVKSYQDLIKEETDR
-5212 EDRKEYETGLN
+5212 ETRKEFETGLN
-5223 LLKTEIVEELRSIK
+5223 LLKTEIVEQLRSVE

>member
-1 MAEVNMNENRKWLYD
+1 MAEMNMNENRKWLYD
-16 VLTNKGVQMGA
+16 ALTNKGVQMGA

-69 AVTVPHPGQQQL
+69 AVPHPEQQQL
-81 QQPQPRPKSPYVE
+81 QQLQPRPKSPYVE
-94 GKGEETMIFGVPY
+94 GKGEDTMIFGVPY
-107 ADYQQMTPEEQS
+107 TDYQQMSPEEQS

-128 RKNDEKDFFSN
+128 RKNDEKNFFSN
-139 YISGQLGEIDSELN
+139 YITGQLDEIDSELN
-153 KEREPVPMPAGS
+153 KEREPVAMPAGS
-165 AFMPSSVVGAAQR
+165 AFIPSSAVGAAQR

-210 AKKGDTGFFSSL
+210 SKKGDTGFFSSL
-222 GRGFKDKFMDTDN
+222 GRGFKDRFMDTDN

-278 TQAYFS
+278 TQTYFS

-307 AVNPISSSGNALAKG
+307 AINPVSSSGNALAKG

-329 RFGRASAEAAGRE
+329 R
-342 ALNAFGRAATSNAA
+342 FGRAATSNAA

-369 AGMTATTSIGRVA
+369 AGMTATSSIGRVA

-395 KVEDGDIKYAGRENS
+395 TVEDGEIKYAGRENG
-410 MNFDEALGKS
+410 MEVGEALGKS
-420 AISNFLENQSEMFF
+420 AVSNFLENQSEMVF

-440 GKLAKEA
+440 GKMAKEA
-447 LNKFIPGFSKLSNSE
+447 LSKFVPGLSKLSNSE

-476 KNVAERTQFHGLL
+476 KNVANRTQFHGLL

-504 LGEMTVEQAAD
+504 LGEMTVEQATD

-537 LGGMAREKYTTQ
+537 LGGMAREKYTAQ
-549 RNLHRFR
+549 RNLYRFR
-556 DGLNEEDKTLF
+556 NGLNEEDKTLF
-567 DELQQVINAGD
+567 DELRQVINAGD
-578 QETTKAFIER
+578 QETTKAFIGR
-588 TLADENLSP
+588 TLADANLTP

-623 VSAGVTPEDIE
+623 ATAGITPEDIE
-634 ANKIDIY
+634 ANKVDIY
-641 RNFKRAERK
+641 RDYKRAERK
-650 VNSLLPEEV
+650 VNSLLPEELT
-659 VSQLDAVSDLGQF
+659 SQLDAVSDLGQF

-683 SALADYLPAKEIF
+683 SALADYLPAKEMF
-696 SQYVDHTNSRKEEAK
+696 SQYVGHTNNRKEEAK
-711 MQAREQAITDVERIS
+711 MQAREQAMADIERIS

-731 FVTQVKHKFADNPVY
+731 LVVQAKHKFVDNPVY
-746 LVGGNLAFG
+746 LVGGNLSFG
-755 EDGFLDRDNSSETVY
+755 EDGFLDRDSSSETIY

-785 FDSILS
+785 FDSVLS
-791 EMPADDMIAQ
+791 EVPIDDMIVQ
-801 AETNAEQDFIAAEE
+801 AEANAEQDFIANEE
-815 ESLQSPELPAP
+815 ESLRSPDIPAP
-826 ARGETVMMDGSH
+826 VRGETVMIDGSR

-853 MAIKLNDAG
+853 MAIKLNDTG

-873 ISIDD
+873 ISVDD
-878 YYSLKEAELWEDV
+878 YYSLKESELWQNDIV
-891 IPASQQA
+891 PASLQE
-898 ETLQTEEI
+898 ETQQTEET
-906 PLEAEEV
+906 PLEAEAIQEETE
-913 QAEIEKTPV
+913 QAPV
-922 PIEEEATLE
+922 PIEEESVQE
-931 ETPEQKQQKV
+931 ETPEQRLQKV
-941 FDTLP
+941 LETLP
-946 KKKDGSVD
+946 KKKDGSID
-954 YKKMTPQQRFD
+954 YKSMTPQQQFD
-965 YTSVIDSPEVA
+965 YTSAAESPEVA
-976 IEDLKDDVAAKNEEL
+976 IEDLRGDVAAKNEQL

-996 RLAKATGGERVELRD
+996 RLAKATGSERVELRD
-1011 LIRAKK
+1011 IIRSKK
-1017 KELDELN
+1017 KELDDLK
-1024 TFFQSVVPEQSD
+1024 TFFQSVEPTQSVT
-1036 ASENMETSQVPE
+1036 SESDKDEEVQVPE

-1061 DNSDDAREVLGAYS
+1061 DNSDDANEVLDAYS
-1075 AAKDLASHDQTL
+1075 AAKDLASHEQTL
-1087 KPWQRD
+1087 KPWQRE
-1093 LLGRKISTSSFN
+1093 LLGRKVSTSSFN

-1131 IAQELTENGLDVT
+1131 IAQELSENGVDVT

-1150 FMLANPSNHVSQIS
+1150 FMLTNPSNHVSQVS
-1164 DTMRSLS
+1164 NTMRSLS

-1192 TGKLYLQFKE
+1192 TGRLYIQLKE
-1202 ANQKLDELTQEQKQ
+1202 ADQKIDKLTDQQKNEVQE
-1216 DARNAI
+1216 AL
-1222 TADMEASDQERATD
+1222 TADMDASDTQRTD
-1236 YYEMLDDY
+1236 SYYEALGDY
-1244 LKQYD
+1244 VQQYD
-1249 QFRSEL
+1249 QFRNEFD
-1255 AAEDADDAI
+1255 EEGADEAI
-1264 IQMMEEGNP
+1264 IQSMEENNP

-1279 FTADELDDI
+1279 FTAAELDDI

-1294 NNGTERQ
+1294 NNGTEGQ

-1313 GEEVKQHEESGTS
+1313 GEEVEQHEESGAP
-1326 EVVATENSEGKE
+1326 EVAATENRESEE
-1338 QNNGAVP
+1338 QNNGVVS
-1345 NEQLENI
+1345 NEQFEI
-1352 EEQKQLDI
+1352 VKEQKQVNI
-1360 EQPTVSDLSVV
+1360 EQPTINDLSVV
-1371 EPSSSIQENGNNTLN
+1371 EPSSSIQENGNNALN
-1386 SEDNSVLSQS
+1386 SEDNSVPLQG
-1396 DNQKVNEN
+1396 DNQKVNKN
-1404 DEVSESIPQG
+1404 DEVSQSIPQG
-1414 EHGTVLEV
+1414 EHGTLPEI

-1427 EPIYQLRRGIE
+1427 EPVYQLRRRIE
-1438 EASRDASESEG
+1438 EASRNASESERG
-1449 SRENQQEVK
+1449 RGRQQEVNQMIETQAK
-1458 PIGVGPFGAIY
+1458 ENGLWTPIQNLSHLGTPFLSGNENDTYLDRETAAVYKMNNLVNSKNLPELFKRIDLHNELFPQTKYELVGFTGFGNGGTIY
-1469 NQFKNKAKEAI
+1469 PIYKQEYIDNAEFATPEEIGAYMQDLGFNKA
-1480 DFLLNLKSGE
+1480 GE
-1490 ATAALHHSDVGDI
+1490 AEYSNGDI
-1503 DLVWGKEGTGK
+1503 TISDLRPRNVLKDTEGDIYVIDADFKRNILTPKENNPAQFT
-1514 SNGYGLSK
+1514 S
-1522 IAKYH
+1522 
-1527 PEVLSNL
+1527 P
-1534 QGILDDMNVI
+1534 Q
-1544 SRTTNRINLE
+1544 LE
-1554 SDTHKAAVR
+1554 S
-1563 LEWNGESKNWLLTA
+1563 
-1577 FEKEAPTPIDKT
+1577 
-1589 TDTGENQIDLQSD
+1589 
-1602 TALLQDVGSSFV
+1602 
-1614 DKDSELSANKQENV
+1614 
-1628 QFTAPNL
+1628 
-1635 IPEENVLDYANRIS
+1635 EENVLDYANRVS
-1649 EAKRLFDAEQEVNT
+1649 EAKRLFDAEQEVDTN
-1663 HPTEAQKSAGNY
+1663 PTEAQKSAGNY

-1703 GQPWSVTMNNTY
+1703 GQPWSVTMNNSY

-1768 AKRAYMKNYS
+1768 AKSAYMKNYS
-1778 PGWKGLGKTTEVSKE
+1778 PGWKGLGKATEVSKE
-1793 VFNEWVKS
+1793 LFNEWVKS

-1815 KENADNIVEIQSE
+1815 KGNAIDVSEMQSQ
-1828 DVLQADTVEYGVS
+1828 DVVQTDTGEYGVS
-1841 NKLVSKDRYE
+1841 NRFVSKNRYE

-1891 GDFAQRMIEDVG
+1891 GDFAQRMIEDIG
-1903 DAVRPYLKSFYEGA
+1903 DSVRPYLKSFYEGA
-1917 RQFPGMEDF
+1917 RQFPGMEEY
-1926 QKDMDEYHAV
+1926 QKDMDEYRTV
-1936 KDFDTDSFDKA
+1936 KDFDTESFNKVVDA
-1947 VESIDKATLPA
+1947 IERATLPA
-1958 KESKSNNR
+1958 KESKENGR
-1966 KSSENTVSSQKSE
+1966 KSSEKTVSSHKSE
-1979 SNKPAE
+1979 SNRPAE

-1993 LEDHGERRNSE
+1993 LEDHDERRKSE
-2004 ERNPDTD
+2004 ERNPDAN
-2011 RSMGGKTREEAVRT
+2011 RSLGGTTREEAVRT
-2025 ERRRNDTGVHGHNVP
+2025 EQRGNDTSVHGHNVP
-2040 DADRSGR
+2040 DADRSGGL
-2047 IPESTGRVVSSV
+2047 PESTGSVVSPV
-2059 KVQRNRNNYNFGEN
+2059 KVQRNRNNYSFGEN

-2116 VGWGGLAN
+2116 VGWGGLAS

-2133 SERSWIADA
+2133 SDHPWGADT

-2156 ELLSPEEFRSAVQST
+2156 EILSPEEFKSAIQST

-2185 WNIATRV
+2185 WNIVQRV
-2192 GFTGGMISEPAMGVG
+2192 GFTGGMVSEPSMGVG

-2212 MPKGIAENSQ
+2212 MPKEIAGSSQ

-2235 SKALYPDANTKVQG
+2235 SKTLYPDANAKVQG

-2284 KLGEAYNLHNYFI
+2284 KLGSAYNLHNYFI

-2312 ITSSATMDGADSRF
+2312 VTSSATMDGADSRF
-2326 REFVASNGFDMVG
+2326 REFVAGNGFDLVG

-2360 LVFRKRKAG
+2360 LVFHKRKQGEAG
-2369 EVANGV
+2369 NGV
-2375 NYISTTPVGEGTY
+2375 NYISTTPVGEGSY

-2403 YFAARPEMMLGEMM
+2403 YFAAHPEMMLGEMM
-2417 TAFDAGSGG
+2417 TAYDAGSGG
-2426 LYSGAS
+2426 LYSGSS
-2432 QTLKARSGL
+2432 QTLKGRSGV
-2441 DLSQAIS
+2441 DLANELS
-2448 EAIGKLPENILG
+2448 EAIGKFPEKILG
-2460 KVENSAVVKD
+2460 KVKENSVNVT
-2470 KEQTTQRDG
+2470 KEHTTQKDG

-2484 DGKIYVAMSGGLEPV
+2484 DGNLYVAMSGVLEPIS
-2499 PVKETFT
+2499 VKETFK
-2506 YNGKLQK
+2506 YNGKVQK

-2522 DLKSTLKKLIA
+2522 DLKSTLKELIA

-2542 EPIRKELN
+2542 EPIRNELN
-2550 KQYDAFAKKYG
+2550 KQYDNFVKKYG
-2561 TLNRNKALDNVLV
+2561 TLNRNKALDNVFI

-2580 LPLSLEDVTKVP
+2580 LPLSLEDVQKVP
-2592 SATGKSSVYQITK
+2592 SATGKSTVYQVTK
-2605 GKGILDKRVSYPVK
+2605 GKGIFEKRISFPVK

-2639 AIDIPYIS
+2639 SIDVPYIS
-2647 QLIAKSEEEVIDDML
+2647 RLIERSEEDVVEDML
-2662 RDGVA
+2662 HDGVA
-2667 YRDPLTGDLIDRGTY
+2667 YREPLTGNLVDKSTY
-2682 LSGNVKEKLEEARS
+2682 LSGNVREKLEEARI
-2696 AAERDPAF
+2696 AAELDPAF
-2704 EKNVEELINVQPE
+2704 EKNVEDLINVQPE
-2717 MIRFGDISYR
+2717 TIRFGDISYR
-2727 LGTPWIPTEFIDKF
+2727 LGTPWIPAEFIDKF
-2741 AEDVLGLSDTGLNF
+2741 AEDVLGLSDTKLDF
-2755 VSVLNEYVTGKSI
+2755 VAVLNEYVTGKSI
-2768 SVADYAKAGIYKTDR
+2768 SVADYAKAGIYRTDR
-2783 LGTINLFEAALNQ
+2783 LGTIDLFEAALNQ

-2801 YDEIKNGE
+2801 FDEIRNGE
-2809 QKIRVVNEVETQAAA
+2809 QKIRVINEAETQAAA

-2839 GQKAFHKELERI
+2839 SQKALHKELERI
-2851 YNDKYNNFR
+2851 YNDRYNNFR
-2860 LKEYDLPAFEH
+2860 LKEYDQPAFEH

-2876 SQITLRIH
+2876 TAITLRTH
-2884 QMRAVQRSLGEST
+2884 QMKAVQRSLGEST
-2897 LYAHQVGTGK
+2897 LLAHQVGTGK

-2921 GIARKPMIVVQNA
+2921 NIARKPMIVVQNA

-2956 KDERSADNRK
+2956 KDERSADNRR

-2994 GRKKKL
+2994 GRKKEL
-3000 IQQKIEEYERVIEV
+3000 IQQRIDEYERVIEA

-3020 RRRLEKEVADLQN
+3020 RRRLEKEVLGLQD
-3033 QFEGVEKPKKRSV
+3033 QLEGVEPKRRSV
-3046 KDRAKA
+3046 KDKAKA
-3052 ENRIKTKMERQLD
+3052 QNRIKTKMERQLD
-3065 RRTDDVLT
+3065 RRTDDVMT

-3079 DALFIDEAHNYK
+3079 DALFIDEAHNFK
-3091 KIGFVSKM
+3091 KIGFASKM

-3123 QEKNNGRNV
+3123 QEKNNKRNV

-3162 NIQTFDEF
+3162 SIQSFDEF

-3181 EFTATGNFKI
+3181 EFTATGNFKV

-3210 HADVVLTEDVEEFQE
+3210 HADVVLTEDVEEFKE
-3225 SSSIPKLR
+3225 NNSIPKLR
-3233 DGAMTNIV
+3233 DDKMTNIV

-3253 ILISELERFSKMSG
+3253 VLIGQLERFSKMSG

-3309 VSNVVKLYN
+3309 VANVVKLYN
-3318 ESNADKGA
+3318 ESSADKGA

-3344 LFDYDPNTPRFNLY
+3344 LFNYNPDIPRFNLY

-3376 IINNYD
+3376 IVNNYD

-3416 RLYGLHHIDAPVR
+3416 RMYGLHHIDAPVR

-3522 FVAENLLKKLRNLKR
+3522 FVAENMLKKLRNSKR

-3548 SIEYTRNRIIHDKGQ
+3548 AIESLRNRNILDES
-3563 KKVYERA
+3563 KKKIYERA
-3570 YKTISEYFPDGV
+3570 NKTVSEYFPDGI
-3582 ENVTVDGETYTEKFG
+3582 ESVTVDGNVFKEKFG
-3597 PALEPVI
+3597 PSLEPVI

-3648 EHIVEGRQFN
+3648 DHIVEERQFN

-3672 AVEKNLSDID
+3672 SVKKNLEDIVSSISDR
-3682 EKIASY
+3682 EK
-3688 EKRVQG
+3688 KVQG

-3700 TPWGREDELKAAEKE
+3700 TPWGREEELKEAEKE
-3715 VEGLKKQLEEKAK
+3715 VEDLRKKLEEKAK
-3728 LDNDSNKRYRIVYH
+3728 SDNDSNKRYR
-3742 GGGVQFEKFDIN
+3742 
-3754 KVGTGQGTQAFGW
+3754 
-3767 GLYFTSSKDIAKWY
+3767 TSDH
-3781 AEDSAFLNAE
+3781 
-3791 KSMKEVETYGY
+3791 VE
-3802 ALDADIDYDK
+3802 
-3812 ARTMV
+3812 
-3817 IEEHER
+3817 
-3823 FLRDA
+3823 
-3828 ARIFGKDSKEWK
+3828 
-3840 DAKEDL
+3840 
-3846 ELATNTRTKTE
+3846 
-3857 ITKSNKNLYEV
+3857 
-3868 SLPDNLKLLDWDRVL
+3868 
-3883 EPNVVDRFLN
+3883 
-3893 IVTDKYGKDIA
+3893 
-3904 EEERTDM
+3904 
-3911 MDTNSIFGGVL
+3911 
-3922 YDSAISVAQ
+3922 
-3931 KIANSNL
+3931 
-3938 IPQNDIYKEA
+3938 
-3948 SMLIKDTGF
+3948 
-3957 DGIIYDA
+3957 
-3964 GRNFGNAKRGDKNYV
+3964 
-3979 IFDEESISLIDKM
+3979 
-3992 RYRISNRV
+3992 
-4000 SNLIRKGKENKIVSA
+4000 NLIRKGKEKKYISE
-4015 INALSNALHSPV
+4015 IEALADALHTPV
-4027 NIVRRFDDLPSD
+4027 RIVRSFEDLPDD
-4039 VRSNEKMVKGWSDLE
+4039 VRSSGNMVKGWSDMN

-4062 PNATNVE
+4062 PNVANIE
-4069 DVQATVLHEVIG
+4069 DVQATVLHEVVA
-4081 HRGLNE
+4081 HRGLHD

-4098 KVFENTVPATRRKI
+4098 KVFENSVPGTRRKI
-4112 IELGIKREYDFHL
+4112 VELGMKRGYDFHL
-4125 ATEEYLAELAEK
+4125 ATEEYMAELAEK

-4142 KGFLKTI
+4142 KGFLQTI
-4149 KSLFTDMFHRA
+4149 KSLFSDMLHHA

-4183 KTEGRSTDS
+4183 KTEERSADS
-4192 FAKDMSMR
+4192 LAKDMSMR

-4206 NYRETPVRKKYRSD
+4206 NYRETPVRRKYRSD
-4220 NATTEKD
+4220 NATAAKD
-4227 VAKHLYEARTLDRM
+4227 VAKRLYEARTLDRM
-4241 YKYQE
+4241 YKYHE
-4246 AYWDSMLGLKAL
+4246 AYQDSMLGLKVL
-4258 QKALE
+4258 QEALE
-4263 KETDKP
+4263 KETEKP
-4269 IADYENAYMAENQLS
+4269 IADHENAYMAENQLS
-4284 SKNSFEQEFYKM
+4284 SRNSFEQEYYKM
-4296 NFFDPIMSEVNKLIK
+4296 NYFDPIMSEVNQLIK
-4311 TGIEYDDILDYLKAK
+4311 NGVEYDDILDYLKAK

-4335 AKRAAEEAKEPFL
+4335 AKRAAEKAKEPFI
-4348 EKLNDL
+4348 EKLEDL
-4354 EKLLAD
+4354 ENLLAQ

-4375 NSEMEEAAEDAYIEA
+4375 KSEMEEAAEDAYIEA

-4404 KENFTTE
+4404 EENFTTK
-4411 AEKLV
+4411 AEKIV
-4416 SAFEEGNDTA
+4416 SAFEDANDTA
-4426 VLWEKI
+4426 ALWEKI
-4432 NAATKESLKKS
+4432 NAATKESIKKT

-4448 MTKDAYQKVNAMF
+4448 MTKDAYQKVNTMF

-4488 FNVPVKK
+4488 FNAPVKK
-4495 MGGRMSEAD
+4495 MEGRMSEAD

-4549 TYDGVRDEWQQALPE
+4549 TYDEIRNEWQQALPE
-4564 IPEDATGEEVAA
+4564 IPEDATGDEVTA
-4576 LVEEFERRMVGLARE
+4576 LVEQFERRMVELAAQ
-4591 GLARKGRLEVPYRAL
+4591 GLARKGRLEVPYKAL
-4606 PREQKQHMVAVKKD
+4606 PREQRQHMVIVKKD

-4632 RAAQAVNGLTN
+4632 RAAQAMNGLTN
-4643 PDASKSVF
+4643 PDASKSTF

-4675 SNLARDVIFSASA
+4675 SNLARDMIFSTSA
-4688 IAIKEDHKYAS
+4688 ISIKEDHEYISCFK
-4699 RFRRNLIKNGLGL
+4699 RNLVRNWFGLK
-4712 RLGELL
+4712 LGEML
-4718 YKSEKNSLDLNNEL
+4718 YKFEKNSLDMNNEL
-4732 ERYFSEFL
+4732 ERYFYEFL

-4754 EEHRKMIERSIMDAK
+4754 EEHRKLIERSIMDAK
-4769 GLVDLGRIFGLKPG
+4769 GLVDLGRVFGLKPG

-4793 VPAFQFVAKWTEFG
+4793 VPAFQCVAKWTEFG

-4814 SRFTTYM
+4814 SRFTTYL
-4821 TSRQMGRSISRSI
+4821 TSRQQGRSISRSI

-4841 VNFNKKGAGSLCATT
+4841 VNFNKKGAGGLWATS

-4873 FANLAKAN
+4873 FTNLAKAN
-4881 PKRFSAAVG
+4881 PKRFSAVIG
-4890 GFTAAGIILPIIN
+4890 GYTAAGMLLPIMN
-4903 NLLIGMFGGDDDKD
+4903 NLLISMFGGDDDKD

-4952 YGSGELFR
+4952 YGAGELFR
-4960 SYMEGKGDNRNIGM
+4960 SYAEGKGDNRNIGM

-4992 EWNIPKGTPVE
+4992 EWNIPKGTPTK

-5008 VVGNLMPDAGKPIY
+5008 IAGNLMPDAGKPIY
-5022 QVFQNKDFFG
+5022 QVVQNKDFFG

-5058 VSSTKLLNEVTGGD
+5058 VSSTKFLNEVTGGD
-5072 KYDRGLLNMNP
+5072 KYERGALNINP
-5083 AILEH
+5083 AVLEH

-5100 INQVGKTVSMIWDED
+5100 INQTGKTISMIWDED

-5134 RNVFSRVNE
+5134 KNVFSRVNE
-5143 AYFNY
+5143 AYYNY
-5148 LGEYKVVENRL
+5148 LDEFKIVENKL
-5159 RGYKKEMKAGD
+5159 RGYKKEMKSGNA
-5170 GLYRAK
+5170 LYMEK
-5176 LEELETSSEYKR
+5176 LKELENSSEYKR
-5188 YAILKKYQK
+5188 YSVLKKYQK
-5197 RVKAFQDKIKEETDR
+5197 RVKSYQDLIKEETDR
-5212 EDRKEYETGLN
+5212 ETRKEFETGLN
-5223 LLKTEIVEELRSIK
+5223 LLKTEIVEQLRSVE

>member
-1 MAEVNMNENRKWLYD
+1 MDTKDNVGLLYSALKKQGFNDIGDENIFRSKMANENNRKILYEA
-16 VLTNKGVQMGA
+16 LNK
-27 YEEFDKNVDANKD
+27 
-40 WLYNTAKS
+40 
-48 KGVDIGD
+48 KGFNDIGD
-55 YDAFDKAMSNSQIP
+55 YDTFNSKLNTNSPSILHQE
-69 AVTVPHPGQQQL
+69 QS
-81 QQPQPRPKSPYVE
+81 QPRPKSPYVE
-94 GKGEETMIFGVPY
+94 GKGEDTMIFGVPY

-139 YISGQLGEIDSELN
+139 YISGQLGEIDSELSN
-153 KEREPVPMPAGS
+153 KREPLPMPAGS
-165 AFMPSSVVGAAQR
+165 AFIPSSAVGAAQR
-178 FGNGDTK
+178 FGNDDTK

-210 AKKGDTGFFSSL
+210 VKKGDTGFFSSL

-307 AVNPISSSGNALAKG
+307 AVNPVSSSGNALAKG

-329 RFGRASAEAAGRE
+329 RFGRV
-342 ALNAFGRAATSNAA
+342 ATSNAA

-369 AGMTATTSIGRVA
+369 AGMTATSSIGRVA

-410 MNFDEALGKS
+410 MNFGEALGKS

-462 IVQFISKIKNNPTI
+462 IVQLISKIKNNPTI
-476 KNVAERTQFHGLL
+476 KNVAQRTQFHGLL

-504 LGEMTVEQAAD
+504 LGEMTVEQATD

-549 RNLHRFR
+549 RNLHRFKE
-556 DGLNEEDKTLF
+556 GLNEEDQALF

-578 QETTKAFIER
+578 KETTKAFIKR
-588 TLADENLSP
+588 TLTDEKLTQ

-613 KVLEDVQNED
+613 RVLEDVQNED
-623 VSAGVTPEDIE
+623 VSAGVTSEDIE

-650 VNSLLPEEV
+650 VNSLLPEEI

-672 ASANN
+672 ASTNN

-696 SQYVDHTNSRKEEAK
+696 SQYVDHTNKRKEEAK
-711 MQAREQAITDVERIS
+711 MQAREQAMADVERIS

-731 FVTQVKHKFADNPVY
+731 LVIQAKHKFADNPVY
-746 LVGGNLAFG
+746 LVGGNLSFG
-755 EDGFLDRDNSSETVY
+755 EDGFLDRDNSSETIY

-785 FDSILS
+785 FDSVLS
-791 EMPADDMIAQ
+791 EVPIDDMIVQ
-801 AETNAEQDFIAAEE
+801 AEINAEQDFVTNEE
-815 ESLQSPELPAP
+815 ESLRSPDIPAP
-826 ARGETVMMDGSH
+826 VRGETVMMDGSR
-838 YLIEGDNMDDPGLSV
+838 YLIEGDNMDDPGQSV
-853 MAIKLNDAG
+853 MAIKLDDAG

-878 YYSLKEAELWEDV
+878 YYSLKESEMWQDDIV
-891 IPASQQA
+891 PAPLLE
-898 ETLQTEEI
+898 ETLQTEET
-906 PLEAEEV
+906 PLESEVIQEETDQV
-913 QAEIEKTPV
+913 SVPV
-922 PIEEEATLE
+922 EGESVKE
-931 ETPEQKQQKV
+931 ETPEQRLQKV
-941 FDTLP
+941 LDTLP
-946 KKKDGSVD
+946 KKKDGSID
-954 YKKMTPQQRFD
+954 YKSMTPQQQFD
-965 YTSVIDSPEVA
+965 YTSAVDSPEVA
-976 IEDLKDDVAAKNEEL
+976 IEDLKGDVAAKNEEL

-1011 LIRAKK
+1011 LIRSKK

-1036 ASENMETSQVPE
+1036 TSESMETSQVPE
-1048 DVRTDEDYISWVA
+1048 EVRTDEDYISWVA
-1061 DNSDDAREVLGAYS
+1061 DNSDDANEVLGAYS
-1075 AAKDLASHDQTL
+1075 AAKDLASHEQTL
-1087 KPWQRD
+1087 KPWQRE
-1093 LLGRKISTSSFN
+1093 LLGRKVSTSSFN

-1126 QEIDA
+1126 QEIDT
-1131 IAQELTENGLDVT
+1131 IAQELSENGVEVT

-1150 FMLANPSNHVSQIS
+1150 FMLTNPSNHVSQVS

-1192 TGKLYLQFKE
+1192 TGRLYIKLKE
-1202 ANQKLDELTQEQKQ
+1202 ADQKIDKLTDKQKNEIEE
-1216 DARNAI
+1216 AL
-1222 TADMEASDQERATD
+1222 TADMDISDTQRTYS
-1236 YYEMLDDY
+1236 YYEVLDDY
-1244 LKQYD
+1244 VQQYD
-1249 QFRSEL
+1249 QFRNEFDKE
-1255 AAEDADDAI
+1255 AADEAI
-1264 IQMMEEGNP
+1264 IQKIEESNP

-1279 FTADELDDI
+1279 FTADELDYI

-1294 NNGTERQ
+1294 NNGTEGQ

-1313 GEEVKQHEESGTS
+1313 GEEVEQHEESGAP
-1326 EVVATENSEGKE
+1326 EVAATENRESEE
-1338 QNNGAVP
+1338 QNNGIVP
-1345 NEQLENI
+1345 NEQFEVIKEQKPVNI
-1352 EEQKQLDI
+1352 EQL
-1360 EQPTVSDLSVV
+1360 TVNDLSVV
-1371 EPSSSIQENGNNTLN
+1371 EPSSSTQENGNNALN
-1386 SEDNSVLSQS
+1386 SEDYSVNLQGE
-1396 DNQKVNEN
+1396 NQKVNEN

-1414 EHGTVLEV
+1414 EHGTLPEI

-1427 EPIYQLRRGIE
+1427 EPVYQLRRRIE
-1438 EASRDASESEG
+1438 EASRNASESERG
-1449 SRENQQEVK
+1449 RGHQQEVNQMIEAQAK
-1458 PIGVGPFGAIY
+1458 ESGLWTPIQNLSNLGTPFLSGNENDTYLDRENDAVYKMNNLVNSKNLPELFKRIDLHNELFPQTKYELVGFTGFGNGGAIY
-1469 NQFKNKAKEAI
+1469 PIYKQEYIDNAEFATPEEIGNYMQALGFNKT
-1480 DFLLNLKSGE
+1480 GE
-1490 ATAALHHSDVGDI
+1490 AEYSNGDVIISDLRPRNVLKDTEGDI
-1503 DLVWGKEGTGK
+1503 
-1514 SNGYGLSK
+1514 Y
-1522 IAKYH
+1522 
-1527 PEVLSNL
+1527 
-1534 QGILDDMNVI
+1534 VI
-1544 SRTTNRINLE
+1544 DADFKRNI
-1554 SDTHKAAVR
+1554 
-1563 LEWNGESKNWLLTA
+1563 
-1577 FEKEAPTPIDKT
+1577 PTPKENNPAQFVSPLLEP
-1589 TDTGENQIDLQSD
+1589 GED
-1602 TALLQDVGSSFV
+1602 
-1614 DKDSELSANKQENV
+1614 
-1628 QFTAPNL
+1628 
-1635 IPEENVLDYANRIS
+1635 VLDYANRIS
-1649 EAKRLFDAEQEVNT
+1649 ESKHLFDAEQEVDIN
-1663 HPTEAQKSAGNY
+1663 PTEAQKSAGNY

-1690 NPKGSERS
+1690 TPKGSERS

-1740 KVYVIDQMNEDGSFD
+1740 KVYIIDQMNEDGSFD

-1815 KENADNIVEIQSE
+1815 KENADNIAEIQSE
-1828 DVLQADTVEYGVS
+1828 DVVQADTVEYGVS

-1936 KDFDTDSFDKA
+1936 KDFDTESFDKA
-1947 VESIDKATLPA
+1947 VEPIDKATLPA

-1966 KSSENTVSSQKSE
+1966 KSSENTISSQKSE

-1993 LEDHGERRNSE
+1993 LEDHGEQRNSE

-2040 DADRSGR
+2040 DTDRSGR

-2284 KLGEAYNLHNYFI
+2284 KLGGAYNLHNYFI

-2326 REFVASNGFDMVG
+2326 REFVAGNGFDMVG

-2470 KEQTTQRDG
+2470 KEQTTQKDG

-2484 DGKIYVAMSGGLEPV
+2484 DGKIYVAMSGVLEPV

-2522 DLKSTLKKLIA
+2522 DLKSTLKKLIT
-2533 AEQSLDIDP
+2533 AEQSLDIAP

-2682 LSGNVKEKLEEARS
+2682 LSGNVKEKLEEART

-2876 SQITLRIH
+2876 TEITLRAH
-2884 QMRAVQRSLGEST
+2884 QMKAVQRSFGEST

-2956 KDERSADNRK
+2956 KDERSADNRR

-2994 GRKKKL
+2994 GRKKEL
-3000 IQQKIEEYERVIEV
+3000 IQQKIDEYERVIEA

-3548 SIEYTRNRIIHDKGQ
+3548 SIEYARNRIIHDKGQ

-3582 ENVTVDGETYTEKFG
+3582 ESVTVDGKTYTEKFG

-3728 LDNDSNKRYRIVYH
+3728 ASDENKKYRI
-3742 GGGVQFEKFDIN
+3742 
-3754 KVGTGQGTQAFGW
+3754 
-3767 GLYFTSSKDIAKWY
+3767 
-3781 AEDSAFLNAE
+3781 AEDESTRNSKRLSSVIVEQAKMLNTPVRIIN
-3791 KSMKEVETYGY
+3791 S
-3802 ALDADIDYDK
+3802 IDELPND
-3812 ARTMV
+3812 
-3817 IEEHER
+3817 
-3823 FLRDA
+3823 DD
-3828 ARIFGKDSKEWK
+3828 ARIQIENG
-3840 DAKEDL
+3840 
-3846 ELATNTRTKTE
+3846 
-3857 ITKSNKNLYEV
+3857 SN
-3868 SLPDNLKLLDWDRVL
+3868 
-3883 EPNVVDRFLN
+3883 
-3893 IVTDKYGKDIA
+3893 
-3904 EEERTDM
+3904 
-3911 MDTNSIFGGVL
+3911 
-3922 YDSAISVAQ
+3922 
-3931 KIANSNL
+3931 
-3938 IPQNDIYKEA
+3938 
-3948 SMLIKDTGF
+3948 
-3957 DGIIYDA
+3957 
-3964 GRNFGNAKRGDKNYV
+3964 
-3979 IFDEESISLIDKM
+3979 
-3992 RYRISNRV
+3992 
-4000 SNLIRKGKENKIVSA
+4000 
-4015 INALSNALHSPV
+4015 
-4027 NIVRRFDDLPSD
+4027 
-4039 VRSNEKMVKGWSDLE
+4039 VKGWFDSKTKE
-4054 TGEISVYL
+4054 VVVYL
-4062 PNATNVE
+4062 PNAVSVE
-4069 DVQATVLHEVIG
+4069 DAQATVLHETVG

-4098 KVFENTVPATRRKI
+4098 KVFENAIPATRRKI
-4112 IELGIKREYDFHL
+4112 IDLGIKRGYDFHL

-4142 KGFLKTI
+4142 NGFLQTI
-4149 KSLFTDMFHRA
+4149 KSLLTDMLRRA

-4183 KTEGRSTDS
+4183 KTEGHSTDA

-4220 NATTEKD
+4220 NATAEKD

-4246 AYWDSMLGLKAL
+4246 AYQDSMLGLKTL
-4258 QKALE
+4258 QEALE

-4284 SKNSFEQEFYKM
+4284 SRNSFEQEFYKM

-4311 TGIEYDDILDYLKAK
+4311 TGVEYDDILDYLKAK

-4335 AKRAAEEAKEPFL
+4335 AKRAAEKAKEPFL

-4354 EKLLAD
+4354 EKLLAN
-4360 GGIDGLTFDEERDNL
+4360 GGIDGLTFDDERDNL
-4375 NSEMEEAAEDAYIEA
+4375 KSEMEEAAEDAYFEA
-4390 RGKDFSGLSSLTGE
+4390 RGKDFSGLSSLTSE

-4416 SAFEEGNDTA
+4416 STFEEANETT

-4432 NAATKESLKKS
+4432 NAATKESLKKT

-4448 MTKDAYQKVNAMF
+4448 MTKDVYQKVSTMF

-4495 MGGRMSEAD
+4495 MEGRVSEAD

-4576 LVEEFERRMVGLARE
+4576 LVEEFERRMVELARE

-4606 PREQKQHMVAVKKD
+4606 PREQRQHMVIVKKD

-4632 RAAQAVNGLTN
+4632 RAAQAMNGLTN
-4643 PDASKSVF
+4643 PDSGSHKLVN
-4651 LNTVKRI
+4651 LVKRI

-4675 SNLARDVIFSASA
+4675 SNLARDVIFSTSA
-4688 IAIKEDHKYAS
+4688 ITIKEDHKYSS

-4769 GLVDLGRIFGLKPG
+4769 GLVDLGRIFGVKPG
-4783 KVTTPTTLGI
+4783 KVTVPTTMGI
-4793 VPAFQFVAKWTEFG
+4793 VPAFQFMAKWTEFG

-4841 VNFNKKGAGSLCATT
+4841 VNFNKKGAGGLGATT
-4856 LKSLFLFF
+4856 FKSLFLFF

-4881 PKRFSAAVG
+4881 PKRFSAAIG
-4890 GFTAAGIILPIIN
+4890 GFTAAGILLPIMN

-4952 YGSGELFR
+4952 YGAGELFR

-4992 EWNIPKGTPVE
+4992 EWNIPKGTPTK

-5008 VVGNLMPDAGKPIY
+5008 VVGNLMPDAGKPVY
-5022 QVFQNKDFFG
+5022 QVAQNRNFFG
-5032 KPIYKDSF
+5032 KPIYKDNF

-5058 VSSTKLLNEVTGGD
+5058 VSSAKLLNEVPGSD

-5083 AILEH
+5083 AIFEH

-5159 RGYKKEMKAGD
+5159 RGYKKEIKTGNEQ
-5170 GLYRAK
+5170 YRAK
-5176 LEELETSSEYKR
+5176 LKELENSSEYER
-5188 YAILKKYQK
+5188 YSVLKKYQK
-5197 RVKAFQDKIKEETDR
+5197 RVKSYQDLIKEETDR
-5212 EDRKEYETGLN
+5212 ETRKAYETALN
-5223 LLKTEIVEELRSIK
+5223 LLKAEIVEELRSIK

>member
-1 MAEVNMNENRKWLYD
+1 MNENRKWLYD
-16 VLTNKGVQMGA
+16 ALTNKGVQMGA

-81 QQPQPRPKSPYVE
+81 QQPQLRPKSPYVE
-94 GKGEETMIFGVPY
+94 GKGEDTMIFGVPY
-107 ADYQQMTPEEQS
+107 TDYQQMSPEEQS

-139 YISGQLGEIDSELN
+139 YISGQLGELDSELN
-153 KEREPVPMPAGS
+153 KEREPMPMPAGS
-165 AFMPSSVVGAAQR
+165 AFIPSSAVGAAQR
-178 FGNGDTK
+178 FGNDENK

-278 TQAYFS
+278 TQAYLS

-307 AVNPISSSGNALAKG
+307 AVNPVSSSGNALAKG

-329 RFGRASAEAAGRE
+329 RFGRV
-342 ALNAFGRAATSNAA
+342 ATSNAA
-356 KVAGRLVGDAAAA
+356 KVAGRLVGDAVAAA
-369 AGMTATTSIGRVA
+369 RMTATSSIGRIA

-395 KVEDGDIKYAGRENS
+395 TVEDGEIKYAGRENG
-410 MNFDEALGKS
+410 MEVGEALGKS
-420 AISNFLENQSEMFF
+420 AVSNFLENQSEMVF

-440 GKLAKEA
+440 GKMAKEA
-447 LNKFIPGFSKLSNSE
+447 LSKFIPGFSKLSNSE
-462 IVQFISKIKNNPTI
+462 IVQLISKIKNNPTI

-504 LGEMTVEQAAD
+504 LGEMTVEQATD

-549 RNLHRFR
+549 RNLHRFKE
-556 DGLNEEDKTLF
+556 GLNEEDQALF

-578 QETTKAFIER
+578 KETTKAFIKR
-588 TLADENLSP
+588 TLADDNLTL

-613 KVLEDVQNED
+613 RVLEDVQNED
-623 VSAGVTPEDIE
+623 VSAGVTSEDIE

-650 VNSLLPEEV
+650 VNSLLPEEI

-672 ASANN
+672 ASTNN

-696 SQYVDHTNSRKEEAK
+696 SQYVDHTNNRKEEVK
-711 MQAREQAITDVERIS
+711 MQAREQAMADVERIS

-731 FVTQVKHKFADNPVY
+731 FVVQAKHKFVDNPVY
-746 LVGGNLAFG
+746 LVGGNLSFG
-755 EDGFLDRDNSSETVY
+755 EDGFLDRDNSSETIY

-785 FDSILS
+785 FDSVLS
-791 EMPADDMIAQ
+791 EVPIDDMIVQ
-801 AETNAEQDFIAAEE
+801 AEVNAEQDFVTNEE
-815 ESLQSPELPAP
+815 ESLRSPDIPAP
-826 ARGETVMMDGSH
+826 VRGETVMMDGSR
-838 YLIEGDNMDDPGLSV
+838 YLIEGDNMDDPGQSV
-853 MAIKLNDAG
+853 MAIKLDDAG

-878 YYSLKEAELWEDV
+878 YYSLKEAELW
-891 IPASQQA
+891 
-898 ETLQTEEI
+898 QTEHVESERGDNTTIEQSEAVQEDGSTDLRELSSEVLRRANVTTDTGARNTIGSNDSKIEGGLILDNLPEI
-906 PLEAEEV
+906 SSSIDSHGIAKGNEMEHLLYFLINGVDTNRQFDTAPLGKATQSSGSGLGTASGTSYRDGLFIIASKPGNMILDENGKTNISTVLVNDMSYDGGNPLGVVHAKAIQKELSNMFPNVDFVLYSEAKDYYNNLSKESDR
-913 QAEIEKTPV
+913 
-922 PIEEEATLE
+922 EEA
-931 ETPEQKQQKV
+931 PEQKIQKT
-941 FDTLP
+941 FDALP
-946 KKKDGSVD
+946 KKKDGSID
-954 YKKMTPQQRFD
+954 YKALTPQQQFN
-965 YTSVIDSPEVA
+965 YTSVVESPEVA
-976 IEDLKDDVAAKNEEL
+976 IEDLRGDVAAKNEEL

-996 RLAKATGGERVELRD
+996 RLAKATGSERVELRD
-1011 LIRAKK
+1011 LIRSKK
-1017 KELDELN
+1017 KELDDLK

-1036 ASENMETSQVPE
+1036 TSESMETSQVPE
-1048 DVRTDEDYISWVA
+1048 EVRTDEDYISWVA
-1061 DNSDDAREVLGAYS
+1061 DNSDDANEVLGAYS
-1075 AAKDLASHDQTL
+1075 AAKDLASHEQTL
-1087 KPWQRD
+1087 KPWQRE

-1131 IAQELTENGLDVT
+1131 IAQELSKNGLEVT

-1150 FMLANPSNHVSQIS
+1150 FMLTHPSNHVSQVS

-1264 IQMMEEGNP
+1264 IQMMEESNP

-1294 NNGTERQ
+1294 NNGTEGQ

-1313 GEEVKQHEESGTS
+1313 GEEVEQHEESGAP
-1326 EVVATENSEGKE
+1326 EVVATENSEGEE
-1338 QNNGAVP
+1338 QNNGVIP

-1352 EEQKQLDI
+1352 DTQKLLNTEQS
-1360 EQPTVSDLSVV
+1360 TVSDL
-1371 EPSSSIQENGNNTLN
+1371 PSSSIQENGNNTLN
-1386 SEDNSVLSQS
+1386 SVDNSVLSQS
-1396 DNQKVNEN
+1396 DNLNINEN

-1414 EHGTVLEV
+1414 EHGTLPEV
-1422 SGEQE
+1422 SGEQKE
-1427 EPIYQLRRGIE
+1427 SAYQLRRGIK
-1438 EASRDASESEG
+1438 EAPRDASESEG
-1449 SRENQQEVK
+1449 SRGSQQEVK
-1458 PIGVGPFGAIY
+1458 PIGIGPFGAIY

-1534 QGILDDMNVI
+1534 QEILDDMNVI

-1602 TALLQDVGSSFV
+1602 TALLQDVGSSSV

-1635 IPEENVLDYANRIS
+1635 IPGENVLDYANRIS
-1649 EAKRLFDAEQEVNT
+1649 ESKHLFDAEQEVDIN
-1663 HPTEAQKSAGNY
+1663 PTEAQKSAGNY

-1690 NPKGSERS
+1690 TPKGSERS

-1815 KENADNIVEIQSE
+1815 KENADNIAEIQSE
-1828 DVLQADTVEYGVS
+1828 DVVQADTVEYGVS

-1926 QKDMDEYHAV
+1926 QKDMDEYHSV
-1936 KDFDTDSFDKA
+1936 KDFDTESFDKA
-1947 VESIDKATLPA
+1947 VEPIDKATLPA

-1993 LEDHGERRNSE
+1993 LEDHGEQRNSE

-2040 DADRSGR
+2040 DTDRSGR

-2235 SKALYPDANTKVQG
+2235 SKALYPDADTKVQG

-2284 KLGEAYNLHNYFI
+2284 KLGGAYNLHNYFI

-2326 REFVASNGFDMVG
+2326 REFVAGNGFDMVG

-2441 DLSQAIS
+2441 DLSQALS

-2470 KEQTTQRDG
+2470 KEQTTQKDG

-2484 DGKIYVAMSGGLEPV
+2484 GGKVYVAMSGVLEPV

-2561 TLNRNKALDNVLV
+2561 TLNRNKALDNVFV

-2580 LPLSLEDVTKVP
+2580 LPLSLENVTKVP

-2662 RDGVA
+2662 HDGVA
-2667 YRDPLTGDLIDRGTY
+2667 YRDPLTGDLVDRGTY
-2682 LSGNVKEKLEEARS
+2682 LSGNVKEKLEEART

-2783 LGTINLFEAALNQ
+2783 LGTIDLFEAALNQ

-2809 QKIRVVNEVETQAAA
+2809 QKIRVVNEAETQAAA

-2839 GQKAFHKELERI
+2839 GQKPLHKELERI

-3000 IQQKIEEYERVIEV
+3000 IQQKIEEYERVIEA

-3155 PDILEAY
+3155 HDILEAY

-3363 KLIAQGIPAKEIA
+3363 KLIDQGIPAKEIA

-3548 SIEYTRNRIIHDKGQ
+3548 SIEYARNRIIHDKGQ

-3582 ENVTVDGETYTEKFG
+3582 ESVTVDGETYTEKFG

-3629 EVIVHFNEGRM
+3629 EVIIHFNEGRM

-3728 LDNDSNKRYRIVYH
+3728 ASDENKKYRI
-3742 GGGVQFEKFDIN
+3742 
-3754 KVGTGQGTQAFGW
+3754 
-3767 GLYFTSSKDIAKWY
+3767 
-3781 AEDSAFLNAE
+3781 AEDESTRNSKRLSSVIVEQAKMLNTPVRIIN
-3791 KSMKEVETYGY
+3791 S
-3802 ALDADIDYDK
+3802 IDELPND
-3812 ARTMV
+3812 
-3817 IEEHER
+3817 
-3823 FLRDA
+3823 DD
-3828 ARIFGKDSKEWK
+3828 ARIQIENG
-3840 DAKEDL
+3840 
-3846 ELATNTRTKTE
+3846 
-3857 ITKSNKNLYEV
+3857 SN
-3868 SLPDNLKLLDWDRVL
+3868 
-3883 EPNVVDRFLN
+3883 
-3893 IVTDKYGKDIA
+3893 
-3904 EEERTDM
+3904 
-3911 MDTNSIFGGVL
+3911 
-3922 YDSAISVAQ
+3922 
-3931 KIANSNL
+3931 
-3938 IPQNDIYKEA
+3938 
-3948 SMLIKDTGF
+3948 
-3957 DGIIYDA
+3957 
-3964 GRNFGNAKRGDKNYV
+3964 
-3979 IFDEESISLIDKM
+3979 
-3992 RYRISNRV
+3992 
-4000 SNLIRKGKENKIVSA
+4000 
-4015 INALSNALHSPV
+4015 
-4027 NIVRRFDDLPSD
+4027 
-4039 VRSNEKMVKGWSDLE
+4039 VKGWFDTKTKE
-4054 TGEISVYL
+4054 VVVYL
-4062 PNATNVE
+4062 PNAVSVE
-4069 DVQATVLHEVIG
+4069 DAQVTVLHETVG

-4098 KVFENTVPATRRKI
+4098 KVFENAIPATRRKI
-4112 IELGIKREYDFHL
+4112 IDLGIKRGYDFHL
-4125 ATEEYLAELAEK
+4125 ATEEYLAGLAEK

-4142 KGFLKTI
+4142 KGFLQTI
-4149 KSLFTDMFHRA
+4149 KSLFTDMFHQS

-4183 KTEGRSTDS
+4183 KTEGRSADS

-4220 NATTEKD
+4220 NATTEND
-4227 VAKHLYEARTLDRM
+4227 VAKNLYESRTLDKM

-4246 AYWDSMLGLKAL
+4246 AYQDSMLGLKTL
-4258 QKALE
+4258 QEALE

-4284 SKNSFEQEFYKM
+4284 SRNSFEQEFYKM

-4311 TGIEYDDILDYLKAK
+4311 TGVEYDDILDYLKAK

-4335 AKRAAEEAKEPFL
+4335 AKRAAEKAKEPFL

-4354 EKLLAD
+4354 EKLLAN

-4375 NSEMEEAAEDAYIEA
+4375 KSEMEEAAEDAYFEA

-4416 SAFEEGNDTA
+4416 STFEEANDTT

-4432 NAATKESLKKS
+4432 NAATKESLKKT

-4448 MTKDAYQKVNAMF
+4448 MTKDVYQKVSTMF

-4495 MGGRMSEAD
+4495 MEGRVSEAD

-4576 LVEEFERRMVGLARE
+4576 LVEEFERRMVELARE

-4606 PREQKQHMVAVKKD
+4606 PREQRQHMVIVKKD

-4632 RAAQAVNGLTN
+4632 RAAQAMNGLTN
-4643 PDASKSVF
+4643 PDSGSHKLVN
-4651 LNTVKRI
+4651 LVKRI

-4675 SNLARDVIFSASA
+4675 SNLARDVIFSTSA
-4688 IAIKEDHKYAS
+4688 ITIKEDHKYSS

-4769 GLVDLGRIFGLKPG
+4769 GLVDLGRIFGVKPG
-4783 KVTTPTTLGI
+4783 KVTVPTTMGI
-4793 VPAFQFVAKWTEFG
+4793 IPAFQFMAKWTEFG

-4821 TSRQMGRSISRSI
+4821 TSRQMGRSISRSV

-4841 VNFNKKGAGSLCATT
+4841 VNFNKKGAGGLGATT
-4856 LKSLFLFF
+4856 FKSLFLFF

-4952 YGSGELFR
+4952 YGAGELFR

-4992 EWNIPKGTPVE
+4992 EWNIPKGTPTK

-5008 VVGNLMPDAGKPIY
+5008 VVGNLMPDAGKPVY
-5022 QVFQNKDFFG
+5022 QVAQNKNFFG
-5032 KPIYKDSF
+5032 KPIYKDNF

-5176 LEELETSSEYKR
+5176 LEELETSPEYKR

-5197 RVKAFQDKIKEETDR
+5197 RVKAFQDKIKEETER

-5223 LLKTEIVEELRSIK
+5223 LLKTEIVEELRSVK

>member
-1 MAEVNMNENRKWLYD
+1 MAEINMNENRKWLYD
-16 VLTNKGVQMGA
+16 ALTNKGVQMGA

-55 YDAFDKAMSNSQIP
+55 YDAFDKAMSNGQIP
-69 AVTVPHPGQQQL
+69 AVTVPHPEQRQL

-94 GKGEETMIFGVPY
+94 GKGDDTMIFGVPY
-107 ADYQQMTPEEQS
+107 TDYQQMSPEEQS

-128 RKNDEKDFFSN
+128 RKNDEKNFFSN
-139 YISGQLGEIDSELN
+139 YITGQLGEIDSELN
-153 KEREPVPMPAGS
+153 KEREPVAMPAGS
-165 AFMPSSVVGAAQR
+165 AFIPSSAVGAAQR

-210 AKKGDTGFFSSL
+210 SKKGDTGFFSSL
-222 GRGFKDKFMDTDN
+222 GRGFKDRFMDTDN

-307 AVNPISSSGNALAKG
+307 AINPVSSSGNALAKG

-329 RFGRASAEAAGRE
+329 R
-342 ALNAFGRAATSNAA
+342 FGRAATSNAA

-369 AGMTATTSIGRVA
+369 AGMTATSSIGRVA

-395 KVEDGDIKYAGRENS
+395 TVEDGEIKYAGRENG
-410 MNFDEALGKS
+410 MEVGEALGKS
-420 AISNFLENQSEMFF
+420 AVSNFLENQSEMVF

-440 GKLAKEA
+440 GKMAKEA
-447 LNKFIPGFSKLSNSE
+447 LSKFLPGLSKLSNSE

-476 KNVAERTQFHGLL
+476 KNVANRTQFHGLL

-504 LGEMTVEQAAD
+504 LGEMTVEQATD

-537 LGGMAREKYTTQ
+537 LGGMAREKYTAQ

-556 DGLNEEDKTLF
+556 NSLNEEDKTLF

-578 QETTKAFIER
+578 QETTKAFIGR
-588 TLADENLSP
+588 TLADANLTP

-623 VSAGVTPEDIE
+623 ATAGITPEDIE
-634 ANKIDIY
+634 ANKVDIY
-641 RNFKRAERK
+641 RDYKRAERK
-650 VNSLLPEEV
+650 VNSLLPEELT
-659 VSQLDAVSDLGQF
+659 SQLDAVSDLGQF

-683 SALADYLPAKEIF
+683 SALADYLPAKEMF
-696 SQYVDHTNSRKEEAK
+696 SQYVGHTNNRKEEAK
-711 MQAREQAITDVERIS
+711 MQAREQAMADIERIS
-726 NPETG
+726 NQETG
-731 FVTQVKHKFADNPVY
+731 LVVQAKHKFVDNPVY
-746 LVGGNLAFG
+746 LVGGNLSFG
-755 EDGFLDRDNSSETVY
+755 EDGFLDRDSSSETIY

-785 FDSILS
+785 FDSVLS
-791 EMPADDMIAQ
+791 EVPIDDMIVQ
-801 AETNAEQDFIAAEE
+801 AEANAEQDFIANEE
-815 ESLQSPELPAP
+815 ESLRSPDIPAP
-826 ARGETVMMDGSH
+826 VRGETVMIDGSR

-853 MAIKLNDAG
+853 MAIKLNDTG

-873 ISIDD
+873 ISVDD
-878 YYSLKEAELWEDV
+878 YYSLKESELWQNDIV
-891 IPASQQA
+891 PASLQE
-898 ETLQTEEI
+898 ETQQTEET
-906 PLEAEEV
+906 PLEAEAIQEETE
-913 QAEIEKTPV
+913 QAPV
-922 PIEEEATLE
+922 PIEEESVQE
-931 ETPEQKQQKV
+931 ETPEQRLQKV
-941 FDTLP
+941 LETLP
-946 KKKDGSVD
+946 KKKDGSID
-954 YKKMTPQQRFD
+954 YKSMTPQQQFD
-965 YTSVIDSPEVA
+965 YTSAAESPQVA
-976 IEDLKDDVAAKNEEL
+976 IEDLRGDVAAKNEEL

-996 RLAKATGGERVELRD
+996 RLAKATGSERVELRD
-1011 LIRAKK
+1011 IIRSKK
-1017 KELDELN
+1017 KELDDLK
-1024 TFFQSVVPEQSD
+1024 TFFQSVEPTQSVT
-1036 ASENMETSQVPE
+1036 SESNKDEEVQVPE

-1061 DNSDDAREVLGAYS
+1061 DNSDDANEVLDAYS
-1075 AAKDLASHDQTL
+1075 AAKDLASHEQTL
-1087 KPWQRD
+1087 KPWQRE
-1093 LLGRKISTSSFN
+1093 LLGRKVSTSSFN

-1131 IAQELTENGLDVT
+1131 IAQELSENGVDVT

-1150 FMLANPSNHVSQIS
+1150 FMLTNPSNHVSQVS
-1164 DTMRSLS
+1164 NTMRSLS

-1192 TGKLYLQFKE
+1192 TGRLYIQLKE
-1202 ANQKLDELTQEQKQ
+1202 ADQKIDKLTDQQKNEVQE
-1216 DARNAI
+1216 AL
-1222 TADMEASDQERATD
+1222 TADMDASDTQRTD
-1236 YYEMLDDY
+1236 SYYEALGDY
-1244 LKQYD
+1244 VQQYD
-1249 QFRSEL
+1249 QFRNEFD
-1255 AAEDADDAI
+1255 EEGADEAI
-1264 IQMMEEGNP
+1264 IQSMEENNP

-1279 FTADELDDI
+1279 FTAAELDDI

-1294 NNGTERQ
+1294 NNGTEGQ

-1313 GEEVKQHEESGTS
+1313 GEEVEQHEESGAP
-1326 EVVATENSEGKE
+1326 EVAATENRESEE
-1338 QNNGAVP
+1338 QNNGVVS
-1345 NEQLENI
+1345 NEQFEI
-1352 EEQKQLDI
+1352 VKEQKQVNI
-1360 EQPTVSDLSVV
+1360 EQPTINDLSVV
-1371 EPSSSIQENGNNTLN
+1371 EPSSSIQENGNNALN
-1386 SEDNSVLSQS
+1386 SEDNSVPLQG
-1396 DNQKVNEN
+1396 DNQKVNKN
-1404 DEVSESIPQG
+1404 DEVSQSIPQG
-1414 EHGTVLEV
+1414 EHGTLPEI

-1427 EPIYQLRRGIE
+1427 EPVYQLRRRIE
-1438 EASRDASESEG
+1438 EASRNASESERG
-1449 SRENQQEVK
+1449 RGRQQEVNQMIETQAK
-1458 PIGVGPFGAIY
+1458 ENGLWTPIQNLSHLGTPFLSGNENDTYLDRENAAVYKMNNLVNSKNLPELFKRIDLHNELFPQTKYELVGFTGFGNGGTIY
-1469 NQFKNKAKEAI
+1469 PIYKQEYIDNAEFATPEEIGAYMQDLGFNKA
-1480 DFLLNLKSGE
+1480 GE
-1490 ATAALHHSDVGDI
+1490 AEYSNGDI
-1503 DLVWGKEGTGK
+1503 TISDLRPRNVLKDTEGDIYVIDADFKRNILTPKENNPAQFT
-1514 SNGYGLSK
+1514 S
-1522 IAKYH
+1522 
-1527 PEVLSNL
+1527 P
-1534 QGILDDMNVI
+1534 Q
-1544 SRTTNRINLE
+1544 LE
-1554 SDTHKAAVR
+1554 S
-1563 LEWNGESKNWLLTA
+1563 
-1577 FEKEAPTPIDKT
+1577 
-1589 TDTGENQIDLQSD
+1589 
-1602 TALLQDVGSSFV
+1602 
-1614 DKDSELSANKQENV
+1614 
-1628 QFTAPNL
+1628 
-1635 IPEENVLDYANRIS
+1635 EENVLDYANRVS
-1649 EAKRLFDAEQEVNT
+1649 EAKRLFDAEQEVDTN
-1663 HPTEAQKSAGNY
+1663 PTEAQKSAGNY

-1703 GQPWSVTMNNTY
+1703 GQPWSVTMNNSY

-1768 AKRAYMKNYS
+1768 AKSAYMKNYS
-1778 PGWKGLGKTTEVSKE
+1778 PGWKGLGKATEVSKE
-1793 VFNEWVKS
+1793 LFNEWVKS

-1815 KENADNIVEIQSE
+1815 KGNAIDVSEMQSQ
-1828 DVLQADTVEYGVS
+1828 DVVQTDIGEYGVS
-1841 NKLVSKDRYE
+1841 NRFVSKNRYE

-1891 GDFAQRMIEDVG
+1891 GDFAQRMIEDIG
-1903 DAVRPYLKSFYEGA
+1903 DSVRPYLKSFYEGA
-1917 RQFPGMEDF
+1917 RQFPGMEEY
-1926 QKDMDEYHAV
+1926 QKDMDEYRTV
-1936 KDFDTDSFDKA
+1936 KDFDTESFNKVVDA
-1947 VESIDKATLPA
+1947 IEKATLPA
-1958 KESKSNNR
+1958 KESKENGR
-1966 KSSENTVSSQKSE
+1966 KSSEKTVSSHKSE
-1979 SNKPAE
+1979 SNRPAE

-1993 LEDHGERRNSE
+1993 LEDHDERRKSE
-2004 ERNPDTD
+2004 ERNPDAN
-2011 RSMGGKTREEAVRT
+2011 RSLGGTTREEAVRT
-2025 ERRRNDTGVHGHNVP
+2025 EQRGNDTSVHGHNVP
-2040 DADRSGR
+2040 DADRSGGL
-2047 IPESTGRVVSSV
+2047 PESSGSVVSPV
-2059 KVQRNRNNYNFGEN
+2059 KVQRNRNNYSFGEN

-2102 KPATEQQKAKLARY
+2102 KPATEQQKAKLVRY
-2116 VGWGGLAN
+2116 VGWGGLAS

-2133 SERSWIADA
+2133 SNRPWGADT

-2156 ELLSPEEFRSAVQST
+2156 EILSPEEFKSAIQST

-2185 WNIATRV
+2185 WNIVQRV
-2192 GFTGGMISEPAMGVG
+2192 GFTGGMVSEPSMGVG

-2212 MPKGIAENSQ
+2212 MPKEIAGSSQ

-2235 SKALYPDANTKVQG
+2235 SKTLYPDANAKVQG

-2284 KLGEAYNLHNYFI
+2284 KLGSAYNLHNYFI

-2312 ITSSATMDGADSRF
+2312 VTSSATMDGADSRF
-2326 REFVASNGFDMVG
+2326 REFVAGNGFDLVG

-2360 LVFRKRKAG
+2360 LVFHKRKQGEAG
-2369 EVANGV
+2369 NGM
-2375 NYISTTPVGEGTY
+2375 NYISTTPVGEGSY

-2403 YFAARPEMMLGEMM
+2403 YFAVHPEMMLGEMM
-2417 TAFDAGSGG
+2417 TAHDAGSGG
-2426 LYSGAS
+2426 LYSGSS
-2432 QTLKARSGL
+2432 QTLKGRSGV
-2441 DLSQAIS
+2441 DLANELS
-2448 EAIGKLPENILG
+2448 EAIGKFPEKILG
-2460 KVENSAVVKD
+2460 KVKENSVNVT
-2470 KEQTTQRDG
+2470 KEHTTQKDG

-2484 DGKIYVAMSGGLEPV
+2484 DGNLYVAMSGVLEPV
-2499 PVKETFT
+2499 SVKEIFK
-2506 YNGKLQK
+2506 YNGKVQK

-2522 DLKSTLKKLIA
+2522 DIKSTLKELIA

-2542 EPIRKELN
+2542 EPIRNELN
-2550 KQYDAFAKKYG
+2550 KRYDNFVKKYG
-2561 TLNRNKALDNVLV
+2561 TLNRNKALDNVFI

-2580 LPLSLEDVTKVP
+2580 LPLSLEDVQKVP
-2592 SATGKSSVYQITK
+2592 SATGKSTVYQVTK
-2605 GKGILDKRVSYPVK
+2605 GKGILEKRISFPVK

-2639 AIDIPYIS
+2639 SIDVPYIS
-2647 QLIAKSEEEVIDDML
+2647 RLIERSEEDVVEDML
-2662 RDGVA
+2662 HDGVA
-2667 YRDPLTGDLIDRGTY
+2667 YREPLTGNLVDKSTY
-2682 LSGNVKEKLEEARS
+2682 LSGNVREKLEEARI

-2704 EKNVEELINVQPE
+2704 EKNVEDLINVQPE
-2717 MIRFGDISYR
+2717 TIRFGDISYR
-2727 LGTPWIPTEFIDKF
+2727 LGTPWIPAEFIDKF
-2741 AEDVLGLSDTGLNF
+2741 AEDVLGLSDTKLDF
-2755 VSVLNEYVTGKSI
+2755 VAVLNEYVTGKSI
-2768 SVADYAKAGIYKTDR
+2768 SVADYAKAGIYRTDR
-2783 LGTINLFEAALNQ
+2783 LGTIDLFEAALNQ

-2801 YDEIKNGE
+2801 FDEIRNGE
-2809 QKIRVVNEVETQAAA
+2809 QKIRVINEAETQAAA

-2839 GQKAFHKELERI
+2839 SQKALHKELERI
-2851 YNDKYNNFR
+2851 YNDRYNNFR
-2860 LKEYDLPAFEH
+2860 LKEYDQPAFEH

-2876 SQITLRIH
+2876 TAITLRTH
-2884 QMRAVQRSLGEST
+2884 QMKAVQRSLGEST
-2897 LYAHQVGTGK
+2897 LLAHQVGTGK

-2921 GIARKPMIVVQNA
+2921 NIARKPMIVVQNA

-2948 GANVLAPG
+2948 GANVLATG
-2956 KDERSADNRK
+2956 KDERSADNRR

-2994 GRKKKL
+2994 GRKKEL
-3000 IQQKIEEYERVIEV
+3000 IQQRIDEYERVIEA

-3020 RRRLEKEVADLQN
+3020 RRRLEKEVLGLQD
-3033 QFEGVEKPKKRSV
+3033 QLEGVEPKRRSV
-3046 KDRAKA
+3046 KGKAKA
-3052 ENRIKTKMERQLD
+3052 QNRIKTKMERQLD
-3065 RRTDDVLT
+3065 RRTDDVMT

-3079 DALFIDEAHNYK
+3079 DALFIDEAHNFK
-3091 KIGFVSKM
+3091 KIGFASKM

-3123 QEKNNGRNV
+3123 QEKNNKRNV

-3162 NIQTFDEF
+3162 SIQSFDEF

-3181 EFTATGNFKI
+3181 EFTATGNFKV

-3210 HADVVLTEDVEEFQE
+3210 HADVVLTEDVEEFKE
-3225 SSSIPKLR
+3225 NNSIPKLR
-3233 DGAMTNIV
+3233 DDKMTNIV

-3253 ILISELERFSKMSG
+3253 VLIGQLERFSKMSG

-3309 VSNVVKLYN
+3309 VANVVKLYN
-3318 ESNADKGA
+3318 ESSADKGA

-3344 LFDYDPNTPRFNLY
+3344 LFNYNPDIPRFNLY

-3376 IINNYD
+3376 IVNNYD

-3396 DVRIL
+3396 DVLIL

-3416 RLYGLHHIDAPVR
+3416 RMYGLHHIDAPVR

-3522 FVAENLLKKLRNLKR
+3522 FVAENMLKKLRNSKR

-3548 SIEYTRNRIIHDKGQ
+3548 AIESLRNRNILDES
-3563 KKVYERA
+3563 KKKIYERA
-3570 YKTISEYFPDGV
+3570 NKTVSEYFPDGI
-3582 ENVTVDGETYTEKFG
+3582 ESVTVDGNVFKEKFG
-3597 PALEPVI
+3597 PSLEPVI

-3648 EHIVEGRQFN
+3648 DHIVEERQFN

-3672 AVEKNLSDID
+3672 SVKKNLEDIVSSISDR
-3682 EKIASY
+3682 EK
-3688 EKRVQG
+3688 KVQG

-3700 TPWGREDELKAAEKE
+3700 TPWGREEELKEAEKE
-3715 VEGLKKQLEEKAK
+3715 VEDLRKKLEEKAK
-3728 LDNDSNKRYRIVYH
+3728 SDNDSNKRYR
-3742 GGGVQFEKFDIN
+3742 
-3754 KVGTGQGTQAFGW
+3754 
-3767 GLYFTSSKDIAKWY
+3767 TSDH
-3781 AEDSAFLNAE
+3781 
-3791 KSMKEVETYGY
+3791 VE
-3802 ALDADIDYDK
+3802 
-3812 ARTMV
+3812 
-3817 IEEHER
+3817 
-3823 FLRDA
+3823 
-3828 ARIFGKDSKEWK
+3828 
-3840 DAKEDL
+3840 
-3846 ELATNTRTKTE
+3846 
-3857 ITKSNKNLYEV
+3857 
-3868 SLPDNLKLLDWDRVL
+3868 
-3883 EPNVVDRFLN
+3883 
-3893 IVTDKYGKDIA
+3893 
-3904 EEERTDM
+3904 
-3911 MDTNSIFGGVL
+3911 
-3922 YDSAISVAQ
+3922 
-3931 KIANSNL
+3931 
-3938 IPQNDIYKEA
+3938 
-3948 SMLIKDTGF
+3948 
-3957 DGIIYDA
+3957 
-3964 GRNFGNAKRGDKNYV
+3964 
-3979 IFDEESISLIDKM
+3979 
-3992 RYRISNRV
+3992 
-4000 SNLIRKGKENKIVSA
+4000 NLIRKGKEKKYISE
-4015 INALSNALHSPV
+4015 IEALADALHTPV
-4027 NIVRRFDDLPSD
+4027 RIVRSFEDLPDD
-4039 VRSNEKMVKGWSDLE
+4039 VRSSGNMVKGWSDMN
-4054 TGEISVYL
+4054 TGKISVYL
-4062 PNATNVE
+4062 PNVANIE
-4069 DVQATVLHEVIG
+4069 DVQATVLHEVVG
-4081 HRGLNE
+4081 HRGLHD

-4098 KVFENTVPATRRKI
+4098 KVFENSVPGTRRKI
-4112 IELGIKREYDFHL
+4112 VELGMKRGYDFHL
-4125 ATEEYLAELAEK
+4125 ATEEYMAELAEK

-4142 KGFLKTI
+4142 KGFLQTI
-4149 KSLFTDMFHRA
+4149 KSLFSDMLHHA

-4183 KTEGRSTDS
+4183 KTEERSADS
-4192 FAKDMSMR
+4192 LAKDMSMR

-4206 NYRETPVRKKYRSD
+4206 NYRETPVRRKYRSD
-4220 NATTEKD
+4220 NATAAKD
-4227 VAKHLYEARTLDRM
+4227 VAKRLYEARTLDRM
-4241 YKYQE
+4241 YKYHE
-4246 AYWDSMLGLKAL
+4246 AYQDSMLGLKVL
-4258 QKALE
+4258 QEALE
-4263 KETDKP
+4263 KETEKP
-4269 IADYENAYMAENQLS
+4269 IADHENAYMAENQLS
-4284 SKNSFEQEFYKM
+4284 SRNSFEQEYYKM
-4296 NFFDPIMSEVNKLIK
+4296 NYFDPIMSEVNQLIK
-4311 TGIEYDDILDYLKAK
+4311 NGVEYDDILDYLKAK

-4335 AKRAAEEAKEPFL
+4335 AKRAAEKAKEPFI
-4348 EKLNDL
+4348 EKLEDL
-4354 EKLLAD
+4354 ENLLAQ

-4375 NSEMEEAAEDAYIEA
+4375 KSEMEEAAEDAYIEA

-4404 KENFTTE
+4404 EENFTTK
-4411 AEKLV
+4411 AEKIV
-4416 SAFEEGNDTA
+4416 SAFEDVNDTA
-4426 VLWEKI
+4426 ALWEKI
-4432 NAATKESLKKS
+4432 NAATKESIKKT

-4448 MTKDAYQKVNAMF
+4448 MTKDAYQKVNTMF

-4488 FNVPVKK
+4488 FNAPVKK
-4495 MGGRMSEAD
+4495 MEGRMSEAD

-4524 LMKQRFLAMVINH
+4524 LMKQRFLAMAINH

-4549 TYDGVRDEWQQALPE
+4549 TYDEIRDEWQQALPE
-4564 IPEDATGEEVAA
+4564 IPEDATGDEVTA
-4576 LVEEFERRMVGLARE
+4576 LVEQFERRMVELAAQ
-4591 GLARKGRLEVPYRAL
+4591 GLARKGRLEVPYKAL
-4606 PREQKQHMVAVKKD
+4606 PREQRQHMVIVKKD

-4632 RAAQAVNGLTN
+4632 RAAQAMNGLTN
-4643 PDASKSVF
+4643 PDSGSHKLVN
-4651 LNTVKRI
+4651 LVKRI

-4675 SNLARDVIFSASA
+4675 SNLARDMIFSTSA
-4688 IAIKEDHKYAS
+4688 VSIKEDAKYS
-4699 RFRRNLIKNGLGL
+4699 NRFKRNLVKNGFGL
-4712 RLGELL
+4712 RLGELF
-4718 YKSEKNSLDLNNEL
+4718 YKFDKNSLDTNNEL
-4732 ERYFSEFL
+4732 ERYFLEFL
-4740 KNGGETGYTALHSV
+4740 RNGGETGYTALHSV
-4754 EEHRKMIERSIMDAK
+4754 EEHRKLIERSIMDAK
-4769 GLVDLGRIFGLKPG
+4769 GLIDLGRIFGLKPG
-4783 KVTTPTTLGI
+4783 KVTTLTTLGI
-4793 VPAFQFVAKWTEFG
+4793 VPAFQCVAKWTEFG

-4834 SDAKEVT
+4834 SDAKEIT
-4841 VNFNKKGAGSLCATT
+4841 VNFNKKGAGGLGATT
-4856 LKSLFLFF
+4856 FKSLFLFF

-4873 FANLAKAN
+4873 FTNLAKAN
-4881 PKRFSAAVG
+4881 PKRFSAVIG
-4890 GFTAAGIILPIIN
+4890 GYTAAGMLLPIMN
-4903 NLLIGMFGGDDDKD
+4903 NLLISMFGGDDDKD

-4952 YGSGELFR
+4952 YGAGELFR
-4960 SYMEGKGDNRNIGM
+4960 SYAEGKGDNRNIGM

-4992 EWNIPKGTPVE
+4992 EWNIPKGTPTK

-5008 VVGNLMPDAGKPIY
+5008 IAGNLMPDAGKPIY
-5022 QVFQNKDFFG
+5022 QVVQNKDFFG

-5058 VSSTKLLNEVTGGD
+5058 VSSTKFLNEVTGGD
-5072 KYDRGLLNMNP
+5072 KYERGALNINP
-5083 AILEH
+5083 AVLEH

-5100 INQVGKTVSMIWDED
+5100 INQTGKTISMIWDED

-5134 RNVFSRVNE
+5134 KNVFSRVNE
-5143 AYFNY
+5143 AYYNY
-5148 LGEYKVVENRL
+5148 LDEFKIVENKL
-5159 RGYKKEMKAGD
+5159 RGYKKEMKSGNA
-5170 GLYRAK
+5170 LYMEK
-5176 LEELETSSEYKR
+5176 LKELENSSEYKR
-5188 YAILKKYQK
+5188 YSVLKKYQK
-5197 RVKAFQDKIKEETDR
+5197 RVKSYQDLIKEETDR
-5212 EDRKEYETGLN
+5212 ETRKEFETGLN
-5223 LLKTEIVEELRSIK
+5223 LLKTEIVEQLRSVE

>member
-94 GKGEETMIFGVPY
+94 GKGEDTMIFGVPY

-165 AFMPSSVVGAAQR
+165 AFIPSSAVGAAQR

-307 AVNPISSSGNALAKG
+307 AVNPVSSSGNALAKG

-329 RFGRASAEAAGRE
+329 RFGRV
-342 ALNAFGRAATSNAA
+342 ATSNAA

-369 AGMTATTSIGRVA
+369 AGMTATSSIGRVA

-395 KVEDGDIKYAGRENS
+395 TVEDGGIKYAGRENG
-410 MNFDEALGKS
+410 MEVGEALGKS
-420 AISNFLENQSEMFF
+420 AVSNFLENQSEMVF

-447 LNKFIPGFSKLSNSE
+447 LSKFIPDFSKLSNSE

-504 LGEMTVEQAAD
+504 LGEMTVEQATD

-549 RNLHRFR
+549 RNLHRFKE
-556 DGLNEEDKTLF
+556 GLNEEDQALF

-578 QETTKAFIER
+578 KETTKAFIKR
-588 TLADENLSP
+588 TLADEKLTQ

-613 KVLEDVQNED
+613 RVLEDVQNED
-623 VSAGVTPEDIE
+623 MSAGVTSEDIE

-650 VNSLLPEEV
+650 VNSLLPKEI

-672 ASANN
+672 ASTNN

-696 SQYVDHTNSRKEEAK
+696 SQYVDHTNNRKEEVK
-711 MQAREQAITDVERIS
+711 MQAREQAMTDVERIS

-731 FVTQVKHKFADNPVY
+731 FVVQAKHKFVDNPVY
-746 LVGGNLAFG
+746 LVGGNLSFG
-755 EDGFLDRDNSSETVY
+755 EDGFLDRDNSSETIY

-785 FDSILS
+785 FDSVLS
-791 EMPADDMIAQ
+791 EVPIDDMIVQ
-801 AETNAEQDFIAAEE
+801 AEANAEQDFIANEE
-815 ESLQSPELPAP
+815 ESLRSPDIPAP
-826 ARGETVMMDGSH
+826 VRGETVMMDGSR
-838 YLIEGDNMDDPGLSV
+838 YLIEGDNMDDPGQSV
-853 MAIKLNDAG
+853 MAIKLDDAG

-878 YYSLKEAELWEDV
+878 YYSLKEAELW
-891 IPASQQA
+891 
-898 ETLQTEEI
+898 QTEHVESERGDNTTIEQSEAVQEDGSTDLRELSSEVLRRANVTTDTGARNTIGSNDSKIEGGLILDNLPEI
-906 PLEAEEV
+906 SSSIDSHGIAKGNEMEHLLYFLTNGVDTNRQFDTAPLGKATQSSGSGLGTASGTSYRDGLFIIASKPGNMILDENGKTNISTVLVNDMSYDGGNPLGVVHAKAIQKELSNMFPNVDFVLYSEV
-913 QAEIEKTPV
+913 KDYYNNLSKESDR
-922 PIEEEATLE
+922 EEA
-931 ETPEQKQQKV
+931 PEQKIQKT
-941 FDTLP
+941 FDALP
-946 KKKDGSVD
+946 KKKDGSID
-954 YKKMTPQQRFD
+954 YKALTPQQQFN
-965 YTSVIDSPEVA
+965 YTSVVESPEVA
-976 IEDLKDDVAAKNEEL
+976 IEDLRGDVAAKNEEL

-996 RLAKATGGERVELRD
+996 RLAKATGSERVELRD
-1011 LIRAKK
+1011 LIRSKK
-1017 KELDELN
+1017 KELDDLK

-1036 ASENMETSQVPE
+1036 TSEGMETSQVPE
-1048 DVRTDEDYISWVA
+1048 EVRTDEDYISWVA
-1061 DNSDDAREVLGAYS
+1061 DNSDDANEVLGAYS
-1075 AAKDLASHDQTL
+1075 AAKDLSSHEQTL
-1087 KPWQRD
+1087 KPWQRE
-1093 LLGRKISTSSFN
+1093 LLGRKVSTSSFN

-1111 QITGALAKGWLRKDG
+1111 QITGALAKGWLKKDG

-1131 IAQELTENGLDVT
+1131 IAQELSENGVEVT

-1150 FMLANPSNHVSQIS
+1150 FMLTNPSNHVSQVS

-1264 IQMMEEGNP
+1264 IQMIEEGNP

-1313 GEEVKQHEESGTS
+1313 GEEVEQHEESGAPEVAATENRESENENRNFKIGGIENETMETPIGQSDNETRMEIGKEDVSSKQDEVYVKAPTNEDEREVHTS
-1326 EVVATENSEGKE
+1326 EVDKNPINDIPFEGKSR
-1338 QNNGAVP
+1338 
-1345 NEQLENI
+1345 
-1352 EEQKQLDI
+1352 EEF
-1360 EQPTVSDLSVV
+1360 ESDFRGKGSELSVV
-1371 EPSSSIQENGNNTLN
+1371 APSFLSQENSDNILN
-1386 SEDNSVLSQS
+1386 SEDNSVSLQGE
-1396 DNQKVNEN
+1396 NQKVNEN
-1404 DEVSESIPQG
+1404 DEVSESISQG
-1414 EHGTVLEV
+1414 EYRTEAPIL
-1422 SGEQE
+1422 GEQK
-1427 EPIYQLRRGIE
+1427 EPVYQLRRRIE

-1449 SRENQQEVK
+1449 SRGGQQEVNRMIETQAK
-1458 PIGVGPFGAIY
+1458 EKGLWTPLQNLPNLGTPFLSGNENDTYLDRENDAVYKMNNLMNSKSLPELFKRIDLHNEFFPDTKYDLVGFTGFGNGGAIY
-1469 NQFKNKAKEAI
+1469 PIYKQEYIDNAEFATPEEIGNYMQALGFNKT
-1480 DFLLNLKSGE
+1480 GE
-1490 ATAALHHSDVGDI
+1490 AEYSNGDI
-1503 DLVWGKEGTGK
+1503 TISDLRPRNVLKDTEGDI
-1514 SNGYGLSK
+1514 Y
-1522 IAKYH
+1522 
-1527 PEVLSNL
+1527 
-1534 QGILDDMNVI
+1534 VI
-1544 SRTTNRINLE
+1544 DADFKRNI
-1554 SDTHKAAVR
+1554 
-1563 LEWNGESKNWLLTA
+1563 
-1577 FEKEAPTPIDKT
+1577 PTPKENNPAQFVSPLLEP
-1589 TDTGENQIDLQSD
+1589 GED
-1602 TALLQDVGSSFV
+1602 
-1614 DKDSELSANKQENV
+1614 
-1628 QFTAPNL
+1628 
-1635 IPEENVLDYANRIS
+1635 VLDYANRIS
-1649 EAKRLFDAEQEVNT
+1649 ESKRLFDAEQEVDTN
-1663 HPTEAQKSAGNY
+1663 PTEAQKSAGNY

-1815 KENADNIVEIQSE
+1815 KENADNIAEIQSE
-1828 DVLQADTVEYGVS
+1828 DILQADTVEYGVS

-1936 KDFDTDSFDKA
+1936 KDFDTESFDKA
-1947 VESIDKATLPA
+1947 VEPIDKATLPA

-1993 LEDHGERRNSE
+1993 LEDHGEQRNSE

-2040 DADRSGR
+2040 DTDRSGR

-2284 KLGEAYNLHNYFI
+2284 KLGGAYNLHNYFI

-2470 KEQTTQRDG
+2470 KEQTTQKDG

-2484 DGKIYVAMSGGLEPV
+2484 DGKIYVAMSGVLEPV

-2682 LSGNVKEKLEEARS
+2682 LSGNVKEKLEEART

-2876 SQITLRIH
+2876 TEITLRAH
-2884 QMRAVQRSLGEST
+2884 QMKAVQRSLGEST

-2956 KDERSADNRK
+2956 KDERSADNRR

-2994 GRKKKL
+2994 GRKKEL
-3000 IQQKIEEYERVIEV
+3000 IQQKIDEYERVIEA
-3014 TENDSL
+3014 TENESL
-3020 RRRLEKEVADLQN
+3020 RRRLEKEVADLQD

-3046 KDRAKA
+3046 KDKAKA

-3091 KIGFVSKM
+3091 KIGFASKM
-3099 SNVKGIDTT
+3099 SNVKGVDTT

-3296 SFADNPNS
+3296 SFTDNPNS

-3548 SIEYTRNRIIHDKGQ
+3548 SIEYARNRIIHDKGQ

-3582 ENVTVDGETYTEKFG
+3582 ESVTVDGKTYTEKFG

-3728 LDNDSNKRYRIVYH
+3728 ASDENKKYRI
-3742 GGGVQFEKFDIN
+3742 
-3754 KVGTGQGTQAFGW
+3754 
-3767 GLYFTSSKDIAKWY
+3767 
-3781 AEDSAFLNAE
+3781 AEDESTRNSKRLSSVIVEQAKMLNTPVRIIN
-3791 KSMKEVETYGY
+3791 S
-3802 ALDADIDYDK
+3802 IDELPND
-3812 ARTMV
+3812 
-3817 IEEHER
+3817 
-3823 FLRDA
+3823 DD
-3828 ARIFGKDSKEWK
+3828 ARIQIENG
-3840 DAKEDL
+3840 
-3846 ELATNTRTKTE
+3846 
-3857 ITKSNKNLYEV
+3857 SN
-3868 SLPDNLKLLDWDRVL
+3868 
-3883 EPNVVDRFLN
+3883 
-3893 IVTDKYGKDIA
+3893 
-3904 EEERTDM
+3904 
-3911 MDTNSIFGGVL
+3911 
-3922 YDSAISVAQ
+3922 
-3931 KIANSNL
+3931 
-3938 IPQNDIYKEA
+3938 
-3948 SMLIKDTGF
+3948 
-3957 DGIIYDA
+3957 
-3964 GRNFGNAKRGDKNYV
+3964 
-3979 IFDEESISLIDKM
+3979 
-3992 RYRISNRV
+3992 
-4000 SNLIRKGKENKIVSA
+4000 
-4015 INALSNALHSPV
+4015 
-4027 NIVRRFDDLPSD
+4027 
-4039 VRSNEKMVKGWSDLE
+4039 VKGWFDSKTKE
-4054 TGEISVYL
+4054 VVVYL
-4062 PNATNVE
+4062 PNAVSVE
-4069 DVQATVLHEVIG
+4069 DAQATVLHETVG

-4098 KVFENTVPATRRKI
+4098 KVFENAIPATRRKI
-4112 IELGIKREYDFHL
+4112 IDLGIKRGYDFHL

-4142 KGFLKTI
+4142 NGFLQTI
-4149 KSLFTDMFHRA
+4149 KSLLTDMLRRA

-4183 KTEGRSTDS
+4183 KTEGHSTDA

-4220 NATTEKD
+4220 NATAEKD

-4246 AYWDSMLGLKAL
+4246 AYQDSMLGLKTL
-4258 QKALE
+4258 QEALE

-4284 SKNSFEQEFYKM
+4284 SRNSFEQEFYKM

-4311 TGIEYDDILDYLKAK
+4311 TGVEYDDILDYLKAK

-4335 AKRAAEEAKEPFL
+4335 AKRAAEKAKEPFL

-4354 EKLLAD
+4354 EKLLAN

-4375 NSEMEEAAEDAYIEA
+4375 KSEMEEAAEDAYFEA
-4390 RGKDFSGLSSLTGE
+4390 RGKDFSGLSSLTSE

-4416 SAFEEGNDTA
+4416 STFEEANETT

-4432 NAATKESLKKS
+4432 NAATKESLKKT

-4448 MTKDAYQKVNAMF
+4448 MTKDVYQKVSTMF

-4495 MGGRMSEAD
+4495 MEGRVSEAD

-4576 LVEEFERRMVGLARE
+4576 LVEEFERRMVELARE

-4606 PREQKQHMVAVKKD
+4606 PREQRQHMVIVKKD

-4632 RAAQAVNGLTN
+4632 RAAQAMNGLTN
-4643 PDASKSVF
+4643 PDSGSHKLVN
-4651 LNTVKRI
+4651 LVKRI

-4675 SNLARDVIFSASA
+4675 SNLARDVIFSTSA
-4688 IAIKEDHKYAS
+4688 ITIKEDHKYSS

-4769 GLVDLGRIFGLKPG
+4769 GLVDLGRIFGVKPG
-4783 KVTTPTTLGI
+4783 KVTVPTTMGI
-4793 VPAFQFVAKWTEFG
+4793 VPAFQFMAKWTEFG

-4841 VNFNKKGAGSLCATT
+4841 VNFNKKGAGGLGATT
-4856 LKSLFLFF
+4856 FKSLFLFF

-4881 PKRFSAAVG
+4881 PKRFSAAIG
-4890 GFTAAGIILPIIN
+4890 GFTAAGILLPIMN

-4952 YGSGELFR
+4952 YGAGELFR

-4992 EWNIPKGTPVE
+4992 EWNIPKGTPTK

-5008 VVGNLMPDAGKPIY
+5008 VVGNLMPDAGKPVY
-5022 QVFQNKDFFG
+5022 QVAQNRNFFG
-5032 KPIYKDSF
+5032 KPIYKDNF

-5058 VSSTKLLNEVTGGD
+5058 VSSAKLLNEVTGGD

-5083 AILEH
+5083 AIFEH

-5159 RGYKKEMKAGD
+5159 RGYKKEIKTGNEQ
-5170 GLYRAK
+5170 YRAK
-5176 LEELETSSEYKR
+5176 LKELENSSEYER
-5188 YAILKKYQK
+5188 YSVLKKYQK
-5197 RVKAFQDKIKEETDR
+5197 RVKSYQDLIKEETDR
-5212 EDRKEYETGLN
+5212 ETRKAYETALN
-5223 LLKTEIVEELRSIK
+5223 LLKAEIVEELRSIK